1 MGNGAEHSKTINVVR
16 GQNNQWT
23 IANKPDYVTLDAQTG
38 KVTFNANTIKPNS
51 SITITPKAGT
61 GHSVSSNPSTLTAPA
76 AHTVNT
82 TEIVKDYGSN
92 VTAAEINNAVQ
103 VANKRTATIKNGT
116 AMPTNLAGGSTT
128 TIPVTVTYNDGST
141 EEVQESIFTKADK
154 RELITAKNHLDDPV
168 STEGKKPGTIT
179 QYNNAMHNAQ
189 QQINTAKTEAQ
200 QVINNE
206 RATPQQVSDALTK
219 VRAAQTKIDQAK
231 ALLQNKEDN
240 SQLVT
245 SKNNLQSS
253 VNQVPSTAGMTQ
265 QSIDNYNAK
274 KREAETE
281 ITAAQRVIDNGDA
294 TAQQISDEKHRVDNA
309 LTALN
314 QAKHDLTADT
324 HALEQAVQQLN
335 RTGTTTGKKP
345 ASITAYNNSIRAL
358 QSDLTSA
365 KNSANAIIQKPIR
378 TVQEVQSALTNV
390 NRVNERLTQA
400 INQLVP
406 LADNS
411 ALRTAKTKLDE
422 EINKSVTT
430 DGMTQSSI
438 QAYENAKRA
447 GQTES
452 TNAQNVINNGDA
464 TDQQIAAEKT
474 KVEEKYNSL
483 KQAIAGLTPDL
494 APLQTAKTQLQNDID
509 QPTSTTGMTSTSVAT
524 FNEKLSAARTKIQE
538 IDRVLASHPD
548 VATIRQN
555 VTAAN
560 AAKTALDQAR
570 NGLTVDKAPLE
581 NAKNQLQ
588 HSIDTQTSTTGMTQ
602 DSINAYNA
610 KLTAARNKIQQINQ
624 VLAGSPTVEQ
634 INTNTSA
641 ANQAKSDLDHAR
653 QALTPDKAPLQ
664 NAKTQLEQSINQP
677 TDTTGMTT
685 ASLNAYNQKL
695 QAARQ
700 KLTEINQVL
709 NGNPTVQNIN
719 DKVTEANQAKDQLN
733 TARQGLTLDRQP
745 ALTTL
750 HGASNLNQAQQ
761 NNFTQQINAAQNH
774 AALETIKSNI
784 TALNTAMTKL
794 KDSVADNNT
803 IKSGQNYTDA
813 TPANK
818 QAYDNAVNAAK
829 GVIGETTNPTMDV
842 NTVNQKAASV
852 KSTKDALDGQQ
863 NLQRAKTEA
872 TNAITHASDLNQAQ
886 KNALTQQVNSA
897 QNVQAVNDIKQTT
910 HSLNTAMTGLKRGVA
925 NHNQVVQS
933 DNYVN
938 ADTNKKNDYNNAY
951 NHANDIINGNAQHPV
966 ITPSDVNNALSNVT
980 SKEHALNGEAKLN
993 AAKQE
998 ANTAL
1003 GHLNNLNNAQRQ
1015 NLQSQINGAHQIDAV
1030 NTIKQNATNLNSAMG
1045 NLRQAVADKDQ
1056 VKRTEDYA
1064 DADTAKQNA
1073 YNSAVSSAETI
1084 INQTTNP
1091 TMSVDDVNRA
1101 TSAVTSNK
1109 NALNGDEKLA
1119 QSKTDAA
1126 RAIDALPHLN
1136 NAQKADVKSKIN
1148 AASNIAG
1155 VNTVKQQGTDLNTAM
1170 GNLQGAI
1177 NDEQTTLNSQN
1188 YQDATPSKKTAYTN
1202 AVQAAK
1208 DILNKSNGQNKTKD
1222 QVTEAMNQL
1231 NSAKNNLDGTR
1242 LLDQAKQTAKQQL
1255 NNMTHLTTAQK
1266 TNLTNQI
1273 NSGTT
1278 VAGVHT
1284 VQSNA
1289 NTLDQAMNTLR
1300 QSIANKDATKA
1311 SEDYVDAN
1319 NDKQTAYNNA
1329 VAAAETIIN
1338 ANSNPEMNPSTITQ
1352 KAEQVNS
1359 SKTALNGDENLA
1371 AAKQNAKTYLNTL
1384 TSITDA
1390 QKNNLISQISS
1401 ATRVSGVDTVKQN
1414 AQHLDQ
1420 AMASLQSGI
1429 NNESQVKSSEKY
1441 RDADTNKQ
1449 QEYDN
1454 AITAAKAILNKSTGP
1469 NTAQNA
1475 VEAALQRV
1483 NNAKDAL
1490 NGDAKLIAAQ
1500 NAAKQ
1505 HLGTLTHI
1513 TTAQRNDLTNQI
1525 SQATN
1530 LAGVESVKQSANSLD
1545 GAMGNLQTAINDKS
1559 GTLASQNFLDADE
1572 QKRNAYNQAVSA
1584 AETILNKQT
1593 GPNTAKT
1600 AVEQALNNVNNAKHA
1615 LNGTQNLNNAK
1626 QAAITAINGASDLNQ
1641 KQKDALKT
1649 QANGAQRVSNAQD
1662 VQRNATELNTAMGTL
1677 KHAIADK
1684 TNTLASSKYVN
1695 ADSTKQNAYTT
1706 KVTNAEHIISGTPTV
1721 VTTPSEVTAAA
1732 NQVNSAKQEL
1742 NGDERLRVAKQNAN
1756 TAIDALT
1763 QLNTPQKAKLKEQV
1777 GQANRLE
1784 DVQTVQ
1790 TNGQALN
1797 NAMKGLRDS
1806 IANETTV
1813 KASQNYTDA
1822 SSNNQSTYNS
1832 AVSNAKGIINQTN
1845 NPTMDTSAITQ
1856 ATTQVNNA
1864 KNGLNGAEN
1873 LRNAQNTAKQ
1883 NLNTLSH
1890 LTNNQKS
1897 AISTQ
1902 IDRAGHVSEV
1912 TAAKN
1917 AATELNTQMGNLEQ
1931 AIHDQNTV
1939 KQSVKFTD
1947 ADKAKRDAYTNA
1959 VSRAEAILNKTQGAN
1974 TSKQDVEAAIQNV
1987 SSAKNALNGDQ
1998 NVTNAKNAAK
2008 NALNN
2013 LTSINNAQKRDLT
2026 TKIDQATTVA
2036 GVEAVSNTGTQ
2047 LNTAM
2052 ANLQNGINDKTN
2064 TLASENYHDA
2074 DSDKKTAY
2082 TQAVTNAENILN
2094 KNSGSNLDKTAVENA
2109 LSQVA
2114 NAKGALNGN
2123 HNLEQAK
2130 SNANTTINGLQHL
2143 TTAQKDKLKQ
2153 QVQQAQNVAGVD
2165 TVKSSANTLNGAMGT
2180 LRNSIQDNT
2189 ATKNGQNY
2197 LDATGSNKTNYN
2209 NAVDSANGV
2218 INATSNPNMDANAI
2232 NQIATQVTSTKNAL
2246 DGTHNLTQAKQ
2257 TATNAIDGAT
2267 NLNKAQKDALK
2278 AQVTSAQRVANVTS
2292 IQQTANELNTAMGQL
2307 QHGIDDEN
2315 ATKQTQK
2322 YRDAEQSKKTAYDQA
2337 VAAAKAILNKQTGSN
2352 SDKAAVDRA
2361 LQQVTSTKDALN
2373 GDAKLAEAKAAAK
2386 QNLGTLNHITNA
2398 QRTDLEGQIN
2408 QATTVD
2414 GVNTVKTNANT
2425 LDGAMNSLQGS
2436 INDKDA
2442 TLRNQNYLDADESK
2456 RNAYTQAVTAAEGI
2470 LNKQTGGNT
2479 SKADVDN
2486 ALNAVTRAKAA
2497 LNGAENLRNAKTS
2510 ATNTINGLPNLTQL
2524 QKDNLKHQV
2533 EQAQNVAG
2541 VNGVKDKGNTLN
2553 TAMGALRTSIQ
2564 NDNTTKTSQNYLDAS
2579 DSNKNNYNTAV
2590 NNANGVINATNN
2602 PNMDANAI
2610 NGMANQVNTTKAAL
2624 NGVQNLAQAKT
2635 NATNTINNAHDL
2647 NQKQKDALKT
2657 QVNNAQRV
2665 SDANNVQHTA
2675 TELNG
2680 AMTALKAAIADKE
2693 RTKASGNYVNA
2704 DQEKRQAYDSKV
2716 TNAEN
2721 IINGTPNATLTVND
2735 VNSAT
2740 SQVNAAKTALNGDNN
2755 LRVAKEN
2762 ANNTIDGLAQL
2773 NNAQKAK
2780 LKEQVQSAT
2789 TLEGVQTVKNSSQTL
2804 NTAMKGLRDS
2814 IANEATIKA
2823 GQNYTDASPTN
2834 RNEYDSAV
2842 TAAKAIINQTSNPT
2856 MEPNTITQATSQ
2868 VTTKEHA
2875 LNGAQNLAQAKTT
2888 AKNNLNNLTSI
2899 NNAQK
2904 DALTRSIDGATTVA
2918 GVNQE
2923 TAKAT
2928 ELNNAMH
2935 SLQNGINDEA
2945 QTKQTQKYLD
2955 AEPIKKSAYDQAV
2968 NAAKAI
2974 LTKASGQNVDKAAVE
2989 QALQNVNSTKTAL
3002 NGDAKLNE
3010 AKAAAKQTLG
3020 TLTHINNAQRTALD
3034 NEITQ
3039 ATNVEGVNTVK
3050 AKAQQ
3055 LDGAMGQ
3062 LETSIRDKDT
3072 TLQSQN
3078 YQDADDA
3085 KRTAYSQAVNA
3096 AATILNKTAGGN
3108 TPKADVERAMQ
3119 AVTQANTALNGIQN
3133 LERAKQA
3140 ANTAITNAS
3149 DLNTKQKEAL
3159 KAQVT
3164 SAGRVSAA
3172 NGVEHT
3178 ATELNTAMTALKRA
3192 IADKAET
3199 KASGNYVNADANKRQ
3214 AYDEKV
3220 TAAENIVSGTPTP
3233 TLTPA
3238 DVTNAATQVTN
3249 AKTQLNGNHNLEVAK
3264 QNANTAIDGLT
3275 SLNGPQKAKLKE
3287 QVGQATTLP
3296 NVQTVRDNAQTLNSA
3311 MKGLRDSI
3319 ANEATIKAG
3328 QNYTDASPNN
3338 RSEYDSAVTA
3348 AKAIIDQTTSPSMN
3362 AQEIN
3367 QAKDQVTAK
3376 QQALNGQENLRTAQ
3390 TNAKQHLNGLSD
3402 LTDAQKDAV
3411 KRQIEGATHVNEV
3424 TQAQNNAD
3432 ALNTAMTNLK
3442 NGIQDQN
3449 TIKQGVN
3456 FTDADEAKRNAYT
3469 NAVTQAEQILNKA
3482 QGPNTAKDNVESAL
3496 QNVQRAKNELNGNQN
3511 VANAKSTAKN
3521 ALNNLTSINNAQ
3533 KEALKTQIE
3542 GASTVAGV
3550 NQVSTTASELNT
3562 AMSNLQSGIND
3573 EAATKAAQKYTDA
3586 DRDKQ
3591 TAYNDAVTAAKTLL
3605 DKTAGSNDNKA
3616 AVEQALQRVNTAK
3629 TALNGD
3635 ARLNEAKNTAKQQ
3648 LATMSHLTNAQKAN
3662 LTEQIE
3668 RGTTVAGVQGIQ
3680 ANAGTLD
3687 QAMNQLRQSIA
3698 SKDTTKSSEDY
3709 QDANADL
3716 QNAYNRAVSDA
3727 EGIISATNN
3736 PEMNPD
3742 TINQKASQ
3750 VNSAKS
3756 ALNGDEKLAAAKQT
3770 AKTDIGR
3777 LTDLNNAQRTAAN
3790 AEVDQAPNLAAVTA
3804 AKNKATSLNT
3814 AMGNLKHA
3822 LAEKDNTK
3830 RSVNYTD
3837 ADQPKQQAYDTAVT
3851 QAEAITNANGSNA
3864 NETQVQAALN
3874 QLNQAKNDLNGD
3886 NKVAQA
3892 KETAKRALASY
3903 SNLNNAQ
3910 STAATSQIDNATTV
3924 ADVTAAQN
3932 TANELNTAMGQLQ
3945 NGINDQNTVKQ
3956 QVNFTDADQGKKDA
3970 YTNAV
3975 TNAQGILDKANGQNM
3990 TKAQVE
3996 AALNQV
4002 TTAKN
4007 ALNGDANVRQ
4017 AKSDAKAN
4025 LGTLTHLNNA
4035 QKQDLTSQIEGATTV
4050 NGVNSVKT
4058 KAQDLDGAM
4067 QRLESAIANK
4077 DQTKASENY
4086 IDADPT
4092 KKTAFDNAIIQAES
4106 YLNKD
4111 HGANK
4116 DKQAVE
4122 QAIQS
4127 VTSTENALN
4136 GDANLQRAKTEAT
4149 QAIDNL
4155 THLNTPQ
4162 KTALKQ
4168 QVNAAQRVSGV
4179 TDLKNSATSL
4189 NNAMDQ
4195 LKQAIA
4201 DHDTIVAGGNYTNA
4215 SPDKQGAYT
4224 DAYNAAKNIV
4234 NGSPNV
4240 ITNAADVTAAT
4251 QRVNNA
4257 ETGLNGDTNL
4267 ATAKQ
4272 QAKDALRQ
4280 MTHLSDAQKQSIT
4293 GQIDSATQ
4301 VTGVQSVKDNATN
4314 LDNAMNQLRNSIA
4327 NKDEVKA
4334 SQPYVDADTDKQN
4347 AYNTA
4352 VTSAENIINATS
4364 QPTLNPSA
4372 VTQAANQVN
4381 TNKTALNGA
4390 QNLANKKQE
4399 TTANINQLSHLN
4411 NAQKQD
4417 LNTQVTNAPNI
4428 STVNQVK
4435 TKAEQ
4440 LDQAME
4446 RLINGIQDK
4455 DQVKQSVNFTDA
4467 DPEKQTA
4474 YNNAVTA
4481 AENIINQANG
4491 TNANQSQVEA
4501 ALSTVTTTKQ
4511 ALNGDRKVTDA
4522 KNNANQR
4529 LSTLDNL
4536 NNAQKGAVTG
4546 NINQAHTVA
4555 EVTQA
4560 IQTAQELNTAMGNLK
4575 NSLNDKD
4582 TTLGSQNFADA
4593 DPEKKNAYN
4602 EAVRNAENILNK
4614 STGTNVPKD
4623 QVEAA
4628 MNQVNTTKA
4637 ALNGTQNLEKAKQ
4650 HANTA
4655 IDGLSHLTNAQ
4666 KDALKQ
4672 LVQQSTTVAE
4682 AQGNEQK
4689 ANNVDAAMDKLRQS
4703 IADNATTKQNQNYT
4717 DASPNKKDAY
4727 NNAVTTAQGII
4738 DQTTNP
4744 TLDPTVINQAAG
4756 QVSTTKNALNGN
4768 ENLEAAKQQ
4777 ATQSLGSL
4785 DNLNNAQK
4793 QAVTN
4798 QINGAHTVDEANQ
4811 IKQNAQNL
4819 NTAMGNLKQ
4828 AIADKDAT
4836 KATVNFTDADQ
4847 AKQQAYNTAV
4857 TNAENIISK
4866 ANGGNATQTEV
4877 EQAIQQ
4883 VNATKQALNG
4893 NANVQHAKDEAT
4905 ALINSSNDLN
4915 QAQKDALK
4923 QQVQNATTVAGV
4935 NNVKQTAQELNNAMT
4950 QLKQGIADKEQTKA
4964 DGNFV
4969 NADPDKQNAYNQ
4981 AVAKAEALISGTPD
4995 VVVTPSE
5002 ITAALNKV
5010 TQAKNDLNG
5019 NTNLATAKQNVQQA
5033 IDQLP
5038 NLNQAQRDE
5047 YNKQITQATLVP
5059 NVNAIQ
5065 QAATTLND
5073 AMTQLKQGI
5082 ADKDQTKANGNFV
5095 NADTDKQNAYNNA
5108 VAHAEQIISGT
5119 PNANVDPQ
5127 QVAQALQQ
5135 VNQAKGDLN
5144 GNHNLQVAK
5153 DNANTAIDQLPNL
5166 NQPQKTALKDQVSHA
5181 ELVTG
5186 VNAIKQNAD
5195 ALNNAMGTLKQQIQ
5209 ANSQV
5214 PQSVDFTQAD
5224 QDKQQAYNNAANQA
5238 QQIANG
5244 TPTPVLAPDT
5254 VTQAV
5259 TTMNQAKDALNG
5271 DEKLAQAKQD
5281 ALANL
5286 DTLRDL
5292 NQPQRDA
5299 LRNQINQ
5306 AQALATVE
5314 QTKQNAQNVN
5324 TAMGNLK
5331 QGIANKDTVK
5341 ASENYH
5347 DADVDKQ
5354 TAYTNAVSQ
5363 AEGIIN
5369 QTTNPTLNPDDITRA
5384 LTQVTDAKNS
5394 LNGEAKLATEK
5405 QNAKDAVS
5413 GMTHLNDAQKQALK
5427 GQIDQ
5432 SPEIATVNQVKQTAT
5447 SLDQAMDQL
5456 SQAIND
5462 KDQILADG
5470 NYLNADPDKQN
5481 AYKQAVAK
5489 AEALLNKQSGTNEVQ
5504 AQVESITNEVNA
5516 AKQALNGND
5525 NLANA
5530 KQQAKQQL
5538 ANLTHLNDA
5547 QKQSFES
5554 QITQAPLVT
5563 DVTTINQKAQTLD
5576 HAMELLRNSVAD
5588 NQTTLASEDYHDATA
5603 QRQNDYNKAVTA
5615 ANNIINQTTSPTM
5628 NPDDVNGAT
5637 TQVNNTKVALDGDE
5651 NLAAAK
5657 QQANNRLDQ
5666 LDHLNNAQK
5675 QQLQSQIT
5683 QSSDIAAVNGH
5694 KQTAESLNTAMGNLI
5709 NAIADHQAVE
5719 QRGNFINADTDKQ
5732 TAYNT
5737 AVNEAAAMINKQ
5749 TGQNANQTEVEQA
5762 ITKVQTT
5769 LQALNGDHNLQV
5781 AKTNAT
5787 QAIDAL
5793 TSLNDPQKTALK
5805 DQVTAA
5811 TLVTAV
5817 HQIEQNAN
5825 TLNQAMHGLRQSIQD
5840 NAATKANSKYINE
5853 DQPEQQNYDQAV
5865 QAANNIINEQ
5875 TATLDN
5881 NAINQAAA
5889 TVNTTKAALHGDV
5902 KLQNDKDHA
5911 KQTVSQLAHLNNA
5924 QKHMEDTLIDSE
5936 TTRTAVKQDL
5946 TEAQAL
5952 DQLMDALQQ
5961 SIADK
5966 DATRASSAYVNAEP
5980 NKKQAYDEAVQN
5992 AESIIAG
5999 LNNPTINKGNV
6010 SSATQAVISSKNA
6023 LDGVERLAQDKQTA
6037 GNSLNHL
6044 DQLTPA
6050 QQQALEN
6057 QINNATTRDKVAE
6070 IIAQAQALNEAM
6082 KALKESIKD
6091 QPQTEASSKFINED
6105 QAQKDAYTQAVQ
6117 HAKDLINKT
6126 TDPTLAKSIID
6137 QATQAVTDAKNNL
6150 HGDQKLAQDKQR
6162 ATETLNNL
6170 SNLNTPQRQALEN
6183 QINNAATRGE
6193 VAQKLT
6199 EAQALNQAME
6209 ALRNSIQDQQQTEA
6223 GSKFINEDKPQKD
6236 AYQAAVQ
6243 NAKDLINQTNN
6254 PTLDK
6259 AQVEQLTQAVNQAK
6273 DNLHGDQKLAD
6284 DKQHAV
6290 TDLNQLNGLNNP
6302 QRQALESQI
6311 NNAATRDE
6319 VAQKLAE
6326 AKALDQAM
6334 QALRNSIQ
6342 DQQQT
6347 ESGSK
6352 FINEDKPQKD
6362 AYQAAVQNAKDLINQ
6377 TGNPTLDKS
6386 QVEQLTQAVTT
6397 AKDNLHGDQKLA
6409 RDQQQAVTTVNALPN
6424 LNHAQQQ
6431 ALTDAINAAPTRT
6444 EVAQHVQT
6452 ATELDHAMETLKNK
6466 VDQVNTDKAQ
6476 PNYTE
6481 ASTDKKEAVDQ
6492 ALQAAQSITDPTN
6505 GSNANK
6511 DAVEQALTKLQEK
6524 ENELNGNERVA
6535 EAKTQAKQTIDQLT
6549 HLNADQI
6556 ATAKQNIDQATK
6568 LQPIAE
6574 LVDQATQ
6581 LNQSMDQLQQ
6591 AVNEHANVEQ
6601 TVDYTQADSDKQNAY
6616 KQAIAD
6622 AENVLKQ
6629 NANKQQVD
6637 QALQNILNAKQAL
6650 NGDERVALAKTNGK
6664 HDIDQLNALNNA
6676 QQDGFKGRID
6686 QSNDLN
6692 QIQQI
6697 VDEAKAL
6704 NRAMDQ
6710 LSQEITGNEGR
6721 TKGSTNYVNADT
6733 QVKQVYDEAV
6743 DKAKQA
6749 LDKSTGQ
6756 NLTAEQV
6763 IKLNDAIT
6771 AAKKALN
6778 GEERL
6783 NNRKAE
6789 ALQRLDQLTHLNNAQ
6804 RQLAIQQ
6811 INNAETLNKASRAIN
6826 RATKLDNAM
6835 GAVQQYIDEQHLGVI
6850 SSTNYINADDNLKAN
6865 YDNAIANAAH
6875 ELDKV
6880 QGNAI
6885 AKAEAEQLKQNI
6897 IDAQNALNG
6906 DQNLANA
6913 KDKANAFVNS
6923 LNGLNQQQQDLAH
6936 KAINNADTV
6945 SDVTDIV
6952 NNQIDL
6958 NDAMETLKHLVD
6970 NEIPNAEQTV
6980 NYQNADDNA
6989 KTNFDDAK
6997 RLANTLLNSDNTNVN
7012 DINGAIQTVND
7023 AIHNLNGDQRLQ
7035 DAKDKAIQSINQA
7048 LANKLKEIEASNAT
7062 DQDKL
7067 IAKNKAEELANS
7079 IINNIN
7085 KATSNQAVSQV
7096 QTAGNHA
7103 IEQVHAN
7110 EIPKAKI
7117 DANKDVDKQVQSLID
7132 EIDRNP
7138 NLTDKEKQALK
7149 DRINQILQQGHN
7161 GINNAMTK
7169 EEIEQAK
7176 AQLAQALQDIKDLV
7190 KAKEDAK
7197 QDVDKQVQAL
7207 IDEIDQNPNLT
7218 DKEKQALKDRINQI
7232 LQQGHNGIN
7241 NAMTKEEIEQAKAQ
7255 LAQALQDIKDL
7266 VKAKENAKQ
7275 DIDKRVQALID
7286 EIDQN
7291 PNLTDKE
7298 KQALK
7303 DRINQI
7309 LQQGHNDINNA
7320 LTKEE
7325 IEQAKAQLAQALQD
7339 IKDLVKAKEDAKN
7352 AIKAL
7357 ANAKRDQINSNPDLT
7372 PEQKA
7377 KALKEID
7384 EAEKRALQNVE
7395 NAQTIDQLN
7404 RGLNLGLDD
7413 IRNTHVWEVDEQPA
7427 VNEIF
7432 EATPE
7437 QILVNGE
7444 LIVHRDDIITEQD
7457 ILAHIN
7463 LIDQLSAEV
7472 IDTPSTATIS
7482 DSLTAKVEVTL
7493 LDGSKVIVNV
7503 PVKVVEKELSVV
7515 KQQAIESIE
7524 NAAQQKIDE
7533 INNSVT
7539 LTLEQKEAAIAEV
7552 NKLKQQ
7558 AIDYINNAPDVH
7570 SVEEIQQQEQAHI
7583 EQFYPEQFTIEQAKS
7598 NAIKSIEDAI
7608 QHMIDEIKARTD
7620 LTDKEKQEAIA
7631 KLNQLKEQA
7640 IQAIQRAQSI
7650 DEISEQLEQFKA
7662 QMKAANPTAKEL
7674 AKRKQEAISR
7684 IKDFSNEKI
7693 NSIRNSEIG
7702 TTDEKQA
7709 AMNQIN
7715 EIVLETIRD
7724 INNAHTLQQV
7734 EAALNNGIAR
7744 ISAVQIVISDRA
7756 KQSSSTGNE
7765 SNSHL
7770 TIGYGTANHPFNS
7783 STIGHKK
7790 KIDEDDDI
7798 DPLHMRH
7805 FSNNFGNVIKNAI
7818 GVVGISGLLASFWFF
7833 IAKRRRKEDEE
7844 EELEIRDNNK
7854 DSIKETLDD
7863 TKHLP
7868 LLFAKRRR
7876 KEDEED
7882 VTVEEKD
7889 TLNNGESLDK
7899 VKHTPFFLPKRRRK
7913 EDEEDVEV
7921 TNENTDEKVLQDNEH
7936 SPILIAK
7943 RRKDKEVDVETTTS
7957 IESNEDDAPLL
7968 LAKKK
7973 NQKDNQSKGKK
7984 SASKNLL
7991 KS

>member
-1 MGNGAEHSKTINVVR
+1 MNYRDKIQKFSIRKYTVGTFSTVIATLVFLGLNTSQAQAAETNQPASALKQKQQNGDTQTENREVEVQNSQNGQSLSAPIENEQPNNNQTNHVDASAVQSSTTEHDQPVSQNEQAKKDTAAATPTQSAKAASKHEQSESRAANKKENDNKATHVESHEANVVTASDSSDSGNVQHDRNELQAFFDANYHDYRFIDRENADSGTFNYVKGIFDKINTLLGSNDPINNKDLQLAYKELEQAVALIRTMPQRQQTSRRSSRIQTRSIESRAAEPRSVSDYQNANSSYYVENANDGSGYPVGTYINASSKGAPYNLPTTPWNTLKASDAKEIALITAKQTGDGYQWVIKFNKGHAPHENMIYWFALPAGQTPVGRTEFVTVNADGTNVQWSNGAGAGANKPLPEMWPYGVNDSRSWDYKIRNRSGQVIYDWPTVHINSLKDLARASDYFSEAGATPATKAFGRQTFEYINGERPTESPGVPKVYTFIGKGDASYTISFKTQGPTIDKLYYAAGGRALEYNQLFMYSQLYVESTQDYQQRLNGLRQVVNRTYRIGTTKRVEVSQGNVQTKKVLESTNLNIDDFMDDPLSYVKTPSNKVLGFYPTSANTNAFRPGGVNPLNEYQLSQLFTDDKLQQAARTGSPIRLMIGFDYPDAFGNGETLVPVNLTVLPEIQHNIKFFKNDDGQNIADKPASKQAGHPVFYVYAGNQGNASVNLGGSVTSIQPLRINLTSNENFTDKDWQITGIPRTLHIENSTNRTNNARERNIELVGNLLPGDYFGTIRFGRKEQLFEIRVKPHTPRITTTAEELRGTALQKVPVTVTDIPLDPSALVYLVIPTSQTRDGGSEADQIPSGYTKIATGTPDGVHSTITIRPEDYVVFIPPVGNQIRALIFYNNVVASNMSNAVTILPDDIPPTINNPVGLNAKYYRGDEVSFTMGVSDRHSGLKSTTITTLPSGWTSNLTKSDKKNGSLAISGRVSMNQAYNSDITFKVSATDNVNNTTNDSQSKHVTVHVGKISDDAHPIVLGNSEKVVVVNPTALTGDEKQRITTAFMNKNQNIRGYLASSNPVTVDNHGNVTLQYRDGSSTTLDATNVMTYEPVVKPEYQTANAAKTATVTIAKGQSFNIGDIKQYFTLSNGQAIPSSSFTNITSDRTIPTAQEVSQMNAGTQLYHIVATNAYHKDTEDFYITLKIIDVKQPEGDQRVYRMSTYDITTDEISKVKQAFINANRDAISFAEGDISVTNTPNGSNVSTITVNINKGRLTKSFTSNLNNMNFLRWVNFPQDYTVTWTNAKIANRPTDGGLSWSDDHKSLIYRYDATLGTQITTNDILTLLKATTTVPGLRNNIAGNEKAQAEAGGRPNYKTTGYSQSNPTSDGQRQFTLNGQVIQIMDIINPSNGFGGQPVTNSNVRANHSNSTVVSVNESAANGAGAFTIDHVVKNNSTHNAADAVYKAQLYLSPYGPKQYVEHLNQNTDNTNEAINIYFVPSDLVNPTISVGNYTNHQVFTGETFTNTITANDNFGVQSVTVPTTSQLTGTVDNNHQHVSATAPNVTSTTNKTINLVATDTSGNTATTSFNVTIKPLRDKYRVGTSSTAANPVRIANISNNATVSQADQTAIINSLTFTSNAPNRNYATASANEITSKTVSNVSRTGNNAQVTVTVTYQDGTTSTVTVPVKHVIPEIVAHSHYTVQGQDFPTGNGASASDYFKLSNGSAIPDATITWVSGQAPNKNNTTIGQDINVTAHILIDGETTPITKTATYKVVRTVPKQVFETARGVLYPGVSDMYDAKQYVKPVNNSWSTNAQHMNFQFTNSYGPSKDVVGISTRDIRVTYDNHQTQIIKILSKVKPDPPRIDGNSVTYKAGLTNQQIKINNVLSSSSIKLFKADNTPLTITNTTYGSGNTAVVTVSDALPNGEIKARSSISMNNVTYTTQDEHGRAIDVTRNESVDSNDSASVHVTPQLQATTEGAVFIKGGDGFDFGHVERFIQNPPHGATVAWHDNPDTWKNTVGNTHKTAVVTLPNGQGTRNVEVPVKVYPVDNAKAPSRDVKGQNLTNGTDAINYITFDPNTNTNGITAAWANRQQPNNQQAGVQHLNVDVTYPGISAAKRVPVTVNVYQFEFPQTSYTTTVGGTLASGTQASGYAHIQNATGLPTDGFTYKWNNAATGTNDANWAAMNKPNTAQVINAKYDVIYNGHTFATSLPAKFVVKDVQPAKPTVTETAAGVITIAPGANQTVNTHAGNVTTYADKLVIKRNGNVVTTFTRHNNTSPWVKEASAANVAGIAGTNNGITVAAGTFNPADTIQAVATQGSGETISDEQRSDDFTVVAPQPNQATTKIWQNGHVDITPNNPSGHLINPTQAMDIAYTEKVGNGAEHSKTLNAVR

-23 IANKPDYVTLDAQTG
+23 IANKPDYVTLDAHTG

-51 SITITPKAGT
+51 AITITPKAGT
-61 GHSVSSNPSTLTAPA
+61 GHSASSNPSTLTAPA

-128 TIPVTVTYNDGST
+128 TIPVTVTYNDSST

-168 STEGKKPGTIT
+168 STDGKKPGTIT
-179 QYNNAMHNAQ
+179 QYNNAIHNAQ

-200 QVINNE
+200 QVINDE
-206 RATPQQVSDALTK
+206 RATPQQVNAALSK
-219 VRAAQTKIDQAK
+219 VQAAQTKINEAK

-253 VNQVPSTAGMTQ
+253 VNQVPSTTGMTQ

-274 KREAETE
+274 KREAESE

-314 QAKHDLTADT
+314 QAKQNLTADT
-324 HALEQAVQQLN
+324 HELEQAVHQLN

-378 TVQEVQSALTNV
+378 SVQEVQTALTNV
-390 NRVNERLTQA
+390 NRVNDRLTQA

-474 KVEEKYNSL
+474 KVEEKYNGL

-494 APLQTAKTQLQNDID
+494 APLQAAKTQLQNDID
-509 QPTSTTGMTSTSVAT
+509 QPTSTTGMTSASVAA
-524 FNEKLSAARTKIQE
+524 FNDKLSAARTKIQE

-560 AAKTALDQAR
+560 ATKTALDQAR

-588 HSIDTQTSTTGMTQ
+588 QSIDTQTSTTGMTQ

-624 VLAGSPTVEQ
+624 VLAGSPTVDQ

-664 NAKTQLEQSINQP
+664 TAKTQLEQSINQP

-719 DKVTEANQAKDQLN
+719 DKVAEANQAKDQLN

-745 ALTTL
+745 AFTTL

-761 NNFTQQINAAQNH
+761 NNFTQQINAAPNH

-784 TALNTAMTKL
+784 TALNNAMTKL
-794 KDSVADNNT
+794 KDSVADNNS

-813 TPANK
+813 TTANK

-842 NTVNQKAASV
+842 NTVNQKAETV
-852 KSTKDALDGQQ
+852 KSTKGALDGQQ

-872 TNAITHASDLNQAQ
+872 TNAITHASDLNQTQ
-886 KNALTQQVNSA
+886 KNALTQQVNNA

-910 HSLNTAMTGLKRGVA
+910 QSLNTAMTGLKRGVA

-980 SKEHALNGEAKLN
+980 SKEQALNGEAKLN

-1003 GHLNNLNNAQRQ
+1003 GQLNNLNNAQRQ
-1015 NLQSQINGAHQIDAV
+1015 NLQSQINGAHQIETV

-1045 NLRQAVADKDQ
+1045 NLRQAVADKEQ

-1091 TMSVDDVNRA
+1091 TMSVNDVNSA
-1101 TSAVTSNK
+1101 TSAVTTNK

-1126 RAIDALPHLN
+1126 SAIDALPHLN

-1222 QVTEAMNQL
+1222 QVTEAMNQV

-1266 TNLTNQI
+1266 THLTNQI

-1284 VQSNA
+1284 AQSNA

-1371 AAKQNAKTYLNTL
+1371 TAKLNAKTYLNTL

-1401 ATRVSGVDTVKQN
+1401 ATRVSSVDTVKQN

-1420 AMASLQSGI
+1420 AMASLQNGI

-1454 AITAAKAILNKSTGP
+1454 AITAAKAILNKQHGP

-1483 NNAKDAL
+1483 KTAKNAL

-1572 QKRNAYNQAVSA
+1572 QKRNAYNQAVSN

-1600 AVEQALNNVNNAKHA
+1600 AVEQALNNVNSAKHA

-1641 KQKDALKT
+1641 HQKDALKA

-1662 VQRNATELNTAMGTL
+1662 VQRNATELNTAMGQL
-1677 KHAIADK
+1677 QHAIADK
-1684 TNTLASSKYVN
+1684 TTTLASSKFVN
-1695 ADSTKQNAYTT
+1695 ADSTKQNVYTT

-1784 DVQTVQ
+1784 DVQSVQ
-1790 TNGQALN
+1790 TNGQSLN

-1822 SSNNQSTYNS
+1822 SPNNQSTYNS

-1845 NPTMDTSAITQ
+1845 NPTMDASAITQ

-1897 AISTQ
+1897 AISSQ

-1939 KQSVKFTD
+1939 KQGVNFTD

-1959 VSRAEAILNKTQGAN
+1959 VSRAETILNKTQGAN
-1974 TSKQDVEAAIQNV
+1974 TPKQDVEAAIQSV
-1987 SSAKNALNGDQ
+1987 TSAKNALNGDQ

-2008 NALNN
+2008 HALNN

-2026 TKIDQATTVA
+2026 TKIDQATTVS

-2094 KNSGSNLDKTAVENA
+2094 KNSGSNLDKAAVENA
-2109 LSQVA
+2109 LSQVT

-2180 LRNSIQDNT
+2180 LRNSIQDNA

-2197 LDATGSNKTNYN
+2197 LDATESNKTNYN

-2257 TATNAIDGAT
+2257 TATNAIDGDT

-2292 IQQTANELNTAMGQL
+2292 IQQTANELNTAIGQL

-2497 LNGAENLRNAKTS
+2497 LNGADNLRNAKTS
-2510 ATNTINGLPNLTQL
+2510 ATNTINGLPHLTQL

-2579 DSNKNNYNTAV
+2579 DINKNNYNTAV

-2610 NGMANQVNTTKAAL
+2610 NGMANQVNTTKA
-2624 NGVQNLAQAKT
+2624 
-2635 NATNTINNAHDL
+2635 
-2647 NQKQKDALKT
+2647 
-2657 QVNNAQRV
+2657 
-2665 SDANNVQHTA
+2665 
-2675 TELNG
+2675 
-2680 AMTALKAAIADKE
+2680 
-2693 RTKASGNYVNA
+2693 
-2704 DQEKRQAYDSKV
+2704 
-2716 TNAEN
+2716 
-2721 IINGTPNATLTVND
+2721 
-2735 VNSAT
+2735 
-2740 SQVNAAKTALNGDNN
+2740 
-2755 LRVAKEN
+2755 
-2762 ANNTIDGLAQL
+2762 
-2773 NNAQKAK
+2773 
-2780 LKEQVQSAT
+2780 
-2789 TLEGVQTVKNSSQTL
+2789 
-2804 NTAMKGLRDS
+2804 
-2814 IANEATIKA
+2814 
-2823 GQNYTDASPTN
+2823 
-2834 RNEYDSAV
+2834 
-2842 TAAKAIINQTSNPT
+2842 
-2856 MEPNTITQATSQ
+2856 
-2868 VTTKEHA
+2868 A

-2923 TAKAT
+2923 TVKAT

-2935 SLQNGINDEA
+2935 SLQNGINDET

-2955 AEPIKKSAYDQAV
+2955 AEPSKKSAYDQAV

-3096 AATILNKTAGGN
+3096 AATILNKTSGGN

-3164 SAGRVSAA
+3164 SAGRVSVA

-3192 IADKAET
+3192 IADKADT

-3233 TLTPA
+3233 TLTPS

-3296 NVQTVRDNAQTLNSA
+3296 NVQTVRDNAQTLNTA

-3319 ANEATIKAG
+3319 ANEATIKAE

-3348 AKAIIDQTTSPSMN
+3348 AKAIIGQTSSPTMN

-3376 QQALNGQENLRTAQ
+3376 QQALNGQENLTNAQ

-3402 LTDAQKDAV
+3402 LTNAQKDAA
-3411 KRQIEGATHVNEV
+3411 KRQIEGATHVSEV

-3469 NAVTQAEQILNKA
+3469 NAVTQAEQILNKV

-3496 QNVQRAKNELNGNQN
+3496 QNVQRAKNDLNGNQN
-3511 VANAKSTAKN
+3511 VANAKTTAKN

-3533 KEALKTQIE
+3533 KEALKSQIDS
-3542 GASTVAGV
+3542 ATTVAGV
-3550 NQVSTTASELNT
+3550 NQVSATASELNT
-3562 AMSNLQSGIND
+3562 AMSNLQNGIND

-3586 DRDKQ
+3586 DSDKQ

-3605 DKTAGSNDNKA
+3605 DKTAGTNDNKA

-3635 ARLNEAKNTAKQQ
+3635 ARLNQAKNTAKQQ
-3648 LATMSHLTNAQKAN
+3648 LATMSHLTDAQKAN
-3662 LTEQIE
+3662 LTSQIE

-3680 ANAGTLD
+3680 ANAGTLNE
-3687 QAMNQLRQSIA
+3687 AMNQLRQSIA
-3698 SKDTTKSSEDY
+3698 SKDATKASEDY
-3709 QDANADL
+3709 HDANTDL
-3716 QNAYNRAVSDA
+3716 QNAYNDAVTNA

-3770 AKTDIGR
+3770 AKSDIGR

-3924 ADVTAAQN
+3924 AGVTAAQN

-3975 TNAQGILDKANGQNM
+3975 TNAQGILDKAHGQNM

-4050 NGVNSVKT
+4050 NGVNGVKT

-4067 QRLESAIANK
+4067 QRLQSAIANK

-4092 KKTAFDNAIIQAES
+4092 NKTAFDNAITQAES

-4293 GQIDSATQ
+4293 VQIDNATQ

-4334 SQPYVDADTDKQN
+4334 SQPYVDADRDKQN

-4364 QPTLNPSA
+4364 QPTLDPSA

-4428 STVNQVK
+4428 STVSQVK

-4522 KNNANQR
+4522 KNNANQT

-4614 STGTNVPKD
+4614 STGTNVSKD

-4666 KDALKQ
+4666 KEALKQ

-4703 IADNATTKQNQNYT
+4703 IADNATTK
-4717 DASPNKKDAY
+4717 P
-4727 NNAVTTAQGII
+4727 
-4738 DQTTNP
+4738 
-4744 TLDPTVINQAAG
+4744 
-4756 QVSTTKNALNGN
+4756 
-4768 ENLEAAKQQ
+4768 
-4777 ATQSLGSL
+4777 
-4785 DNLNNAQK
+4785 
-4793 QAVTN
+4793 
-4798 QINGAHTVDEANQ
+4798 
-4811 IKQNAQNL
+4811 
-4819 NTAMGNLKQ
+4819 
-4828 AIADKDAT
+4828 
-4836 KATVNFTDADQ
+4836 
-4847 AKQQAYNTAV
+4847 
-4857 TNAENIISK
+4857 
-4866 ANGGNATQTEV
+4866 
-4877 EQAIQQ
+4877 
-4883 VNATKQALNG
+4883 
-4893 NANVQHAKDEAT
+4893 
-4905 ALINSSNDLN
+4905 
-4915 QAQKDALK
+4915 
-4923 QQVQNATTVAGV
+4923 
-4935 NNVKQTAQELNNAMT
+4935 
-4950 QLKQGIADKEQTKA
+4950 
-4964 DGNFV
+4964 
-4969 NADPDKQNAYNQ
+4969 
-4981 AVAKAEALISGTPD
+4981 
-4995 VVVTPSE
+4995 
-5002 ITAALNKV
+5002 
-5010 TQAKNDLNG
+5010 
-5019 NTNLATAKQNVQQA
+5019 
-5033 IDQLP
+5033 
-5038 NLNQAQRDE
+5038 
-5047 YNKQITQATLVP
+5047 
-5059 NVNAIQ
+5059 
-5065 QAATTLND
+5065 
-5073 AMTQLKQGI
+5073 
-5082 ADKDQTKANGNFV
+5082 
-5095 NADTDKQNAYNNA
+5095 
-5108 VAHAEQIISGT
+5108 
-5119 PNANVDPQ
+5119 
-5127 QVAQALQQ
+5127 
-5135 VNQAKGDLN
+5135 
-5144 GNHNLQVAK
+5144 
-5153 DNANTAIDQLPNL
+5153 
-5166 NQPQKTALKDQVSHA
+5166 
-5181 ELVTG
+5181 
-5186 VNAIKQNAD
+5186 
-5195 ALNNAMGTLKQQIQ
+5195 
-5209 ANSQV
+5209 
-5214 PQSVDFTQAD
+5214 
-5224 QDKQQAYNNAANQA
+5224 
-5238 QQIANG
+5238 
-5244 TPTPVLAPDT
+5244 
-5254 VTQAV
+5254 
-5259 TTMNQAKDALNG
+5259 
-5271 DEKLAQAKQD
+5271 KL
-5281 ALANL
+5281 
-5286 DTLRDL
+5286 
-5292 NQPQRDA
+5292 
-5299 LRNQINQ
+5299 
-5306 AQALATVE
+5306 
-5314 QTKQNAQNVN
+5314 
-5324 TAMGNLK
+5324 
-5331 QGIANKDTVK
+5331 
-5341 ASENYH
+5341 Y
-5347 DADVDKQ
+5347 
-5354 TAYTNAVSQ
+5354 
-5363 AEGIIN
+5363 
-5369 QTTNPTLNPDDITRA
+5369 
-5384 LTQVTDAKNS
+5384 
-5394 LNGEAKLATEK
+5394 
-5405 QNAKDAVS
+5405 
-5413 GMTHLNDAQKQALK
+5413 
-5427 GQIDQ
+5427 
-5432 SPEIATVNQVKQTAT
+5432 
-5447 SLDQAMDQL
+5447 
-5456 SQAIND
+5456 
-5462 KDQILADG
+5462 
-5470 NYLNADPDKQN
+5470 
-5481 AYKQAVAK
+5481 
-5489 AEALLNKQSGTNEVQ
+5489 
-5504 AQVESITNEVNA
+5504 
-5516 AKQALNGND
+5516 
-5525 NLANA
+5525 
-5530 KQQAKQQL
+5530 
-5538 ANLTHLNDA
+5538 
-5547 QKQSFES
+5547 
-5554 QITQAPLVT
+5554 
-5563 DVTTINQKAQTLD
+5563 
-5576 HAMELLRNSVAD
+5576 
-5588 NQTTLASEDYHDATA
+5588 
-5603 QRQNDYNKAVTA
+5603 
-5615 ANNIINQTTSPTM
+5615 
-5628 NPDDVNGAT
+5628 
-5637 TQVNNTKVALDGDE
+5637 
-5651 NLAAAK
+5651 
-5657 QQANNRLDQ
+5657 
-5666 LDHLNNAQK
+5666 
-5675 QQLQSQIT
+5675 
-5683 QSSDIAAVNGH
+5683 
-5694 KQTAESLNTAMGNLI
+5694 
-5709 NAIADHQAVE
+5709 
-5719 QRGNFINADTDKQ
+5719 
-5732 TAYNT
+5732 
-5737 AVNEAAAMINKQ
+5737 
-5749 TGQNANQTEVEQA
+5749 
-5762 ITKVQTT
+5762 
-5769 LQALNGDHNLQV
+5769 
-5781 AKTNAT
+5781 
-5787 QAIDAL
+5787 
-5793 TSLNDPQKTALK
+5793 
-5805 DQVTAA
+5805 
-5811 TLVTAV
+5811 
-5817 HQIEQNAN
+5817 
-5825 TLNQAMHGLRQSIQD
+5825 
-5840 NAATKANSKYINE
+5840 
-5853 DQPEQQNYDQAV
+5853 
-5865 QAANNIINEQ
+5865 
-5875 TATLDN
+5875 
-5881 NAINQAAA
+5881 
-5889 TVNTTKAALHGDV
+5889 
-5902 KLQNDKDHA
+5902 
-5911 KQTVSQLAHLNNA
+5911 
-5924 QKHMEDTLIDSE
+5924 
-5936 TTRTAVKQDL
+5936 
-5946 TEAQAL
+5946 
-5952 DQLMDALQQ
+5952 
-5961 SIADK
+5961 
-5966 DATRASSAYVNAEP
+5966 
-5980 NKKQAYDEAVQN
+5980 
-5992 AESIIAG
+5992 
-5999 LNNPTINKGNV
+5999 
-6010 SSATQAVISSKNA
+6010 
-6023 LDGVERLAQDKQTA
+6023 
-6037 GNSLNHL
+6037 
-6044 DQLTPA
+6044 
-6050 QQQALEN
+6050 
-6057 QINNATTRDKVAE
+6057 
-6070 IIAQAQALNEAM
+6070 
-6082 KALKESIKD
+6082 
-6091 QPQTEASSKFINED
+6091 
-6105 QAQKDAYTQAVQ
+6105 
-6117 HAKDLINKT
+6117 
-6126 TDPTLAKSIID
+6126 
-6137 QATQAVTDAKNNL
+6137 
-6150 HGDQKLAQDKQR
+6150 
-6162 ATETLNNL
+6162 
-6170 SNLNTPQRQALEN
+6170 
-6183 QINNAATRGE
+6183 
-6193 VAQKLT
+6193 
-6199 EAQALNQAME
+6199 
-6209 ALRNSIQDQQQTEA
+6209 
-6223 GSKFINEDKPQKD
+6223 
-6236 AYQAAVQ
+6236 
-6243 NAKDLINQTNN
+6243 
-6254 PTLDK
+6254 
-6259 AQVEQLTQAVNQAK
+6259 
-6273 DNLHGDQKLAD
+6273 
-6284 DKQHAV
+6284 
-6290 TDLNQLNGLNNP
+6290 
-6302 QRQALESQI
+6302 
-6311 NNAATRDE
+6311 
-6319 VAQKLAE
+6319 
-6326 AKALDQAM
+6326 
-6334 QALRNSIQ
+6334 
-6342 DQQQT
+6342 
-6347 ESGSK
+6347 
-6352 FINEDKPQKD
+6352 
-6362 AYQAAVQNAKDLINQ
+6362 
-6377 TGNPTLDKS
+6377 
-6386 QVEQLTQAVTT
+6386 
-6397 AKDNLHGDQKLA
+6397 
-6409 RDQQQAVTTVNALPN
+6409 
-6424 LNHAQQQ
+6424 
-6431 ALTDAINAAPTRT
+6431 
-6444 EVAQHVQT
+6444 
-6452 ATELDHAMETLKNK
+6452 
-6466 VDQVNTDKAQ
+6466 
-6476 PNYTE
+6476 
-6481 ASTDKKEAVDQ
+6481 
-6492 ALQAAQSITDPTN
+6492 
-6505 GSNANK
+6505 
-6511 DAVEQALTKLQEK
+6511 
-6524 ENELNGNERVA
+6524 
-6535 EAKTQAKQTIDQLT
+6535 
-6549 HLNADQI
+6549 
-6556 ATAKQNIDQATK
+6556 
-6568 LQPIAE
+6568 
-6574 LVDQATQ
+6574 
-6581 LNQSMDQLQQ
+6581 
-6591 AVNEHANVEQ
+6591 
-6601 TVDYTQADSDKQNAY
+6601 
-6616 KQAIAD
+6616 
-6622 AENVLKQ
+6622 
-6629 NANKQQVD
+6629 
-6637 QALQNILNAKQAL
+6637 
-6650 NGDERVALAKTNGK
+6650 
-6664 HDIDQLNALNNA
+6664 
-6676 QQDGFKGRID
+6676 
-6686 QSNDLN
+6686 
-6692 QIQQI
+6692 
-6697 VDEAKAL
+6697 
-6704 NRAMDQ
+6704 
-6710 LSQEITGNEGR
+6710 
-6721 TKGSTNYVNADT
+6721 
-6733 QVKQVYDEAV
+6733 
-6743 DKAKQA
+6743 
-6749 LDKSTGQ
+6749 
-6756 NLTAEQV
+6756 
-6763 IKLNDAIT
+6763 
-6771 AAKKALN
+6771 
-6778 GEERL
+6778 
-6783 NNRKAE
+6783 
-6789 ALQRLDQLTHLNNAQ
+6789 
-6804 RQLAIQQ
+6804 
-6811 INNAETLNKASRAIN
+6811 
-6826 RATKLDNAM
+6826 
-6835 GAVQQYIDEQHLGVI
+6835 
-6850 SSTNYINADDNLKAN
+6850 
-6865 YDNAIANAAH
+6865 
-6875 ELDKV
+6875 
-6880 QGNAI
+6880 
-6885 AKAEAEQLKQNI
+6885 
-6897 IDAQNALNG
+6897 
-6906 DQNLANA
+6906 
-6913 KDKANAFVNS
+6913 
-6923 LNGLNQQQQDLAH
+6923 
-6936 KAINNADTV
+6936 
-6945 SDVTDIV
+6945 
-6952 NNQIDL
+6952 
-6958 NDAMETLKHLVD
+6958 
-6970 NEIPNAEQTV
+6970 
-6980 NYQNADDNA
+6980 
-6989 KTNFDDAK
+6989 
-6997 RLANTLLNSDNTNVN
+6997 
-7012 DINGAIQTVND
+7012 
-7023 AIHNLNGDQRLQ
+7023 
-7035 DAKDKAIQSINQA
+7035 
-7048 LANKLKEIEASNAT
+7048 
-7062 DQDKL
+7062 
-7067 IAKNKAEELANS
+7067 
-7079 IINNIN
+7079 
-7085 KATSNQAVSQV
+7085 
-7096 QTAGNHA
+7096 
-7103 IEQVHAN
+7103 
-7110 EIPKAKI
+7110 
-7117 DANKDVDKQVQSLID
+7117 
-7132 EIDRNP
+7132 
-7138 NLTDKEKQALK
+7138 
-7149 DRINQILQQGHN
+7149 
-7161 GINNAMTK
+7161 
-7169 EEIEQAK
+7169 
-7176 AQLAQALQDIKDLV
+7176 
-7190 KAKEDAK
+7190 
-7197 QDVDKQVQAL
+7197 
-7207 IDEIDQNPNLT
+7207 
-7218 DKEKQALKDRINQI
+7218 
-7232 LQQGHNGIN
+7232 
-7241 NAMTKEEIEQAKAQ
+7241 
-7255 LAQALQDIKDL
+7255 
-7266 VKAKENAKQ
+7266 
-7275 DIDKRVQALID
+7275 
-7286 EIDQN
+7286 
-7291 PNLTDKE
+7291 
-7298 KQALK
+7298 
-7303 DRINQI
+7303 
-7309 LQQGHNDINNA
+7309 
-7320 LTKEE
+7320 
-7325 IEQAKAQLAQALQD
+7325 
-7339 IKDLVKAKEDAKN
+7339 
-7352 AIKAL
+7352 
-7357 ANAKRDQINSNPDLT
+7357 
-7372 PEQKA
+7372 
-7377 KALKEID
+7377 
-7384 EAEKRALQNVE
+7384 
-7395 NAQTIDQLN
+7395 
-7404 RGLNLGLDD
+7404 
-7413 IRNTHVWEVDEQPA
+7413 
-7427 VNEIF
+7427 
-7432 EATPE
+7432 
-7437 QILVNGE
+7437 
-7444 LIVHRDDIITEQD
+7444 
-7457 ILAHIN
+7457 
-7463 LIDQLSAEV
+7463 
-7472 IDTPSTATIS
+7472 
-7482 DSLTAKVEVTL
+7482 
-7493 LDGSKVIVNV
+7493 
-7503 PVKVVEKELSVV
+7503 
-7515 KQQAIESIE
+7515 
-7524 NAAQQKIDE
+7524 
-7533 INNSVT
+7533 
-7539 LTLEQKEAAIAEV
+7539 
-7552 NKLKQQ
+7552 
-7558 AIDYINNAPDVH
+7558 
-7570 SVEEIQQQEQAHI
+7570 
-7583 EQFYPEQFTIEQAKS
+7583 
-7598 NAIKSIEDAI
+7598 
-7608 QHMIDEIKARTD
+7608 
-7620 LTDKEKQEAIA
+7620 
-7631 KLNQLKEQA
+7631 
-7640 IQAIQRAQSI
+7640 
-7650 DEISEQLEQFKA
+7650 
-7662 QMKAANPTAKEL
+7662 
-7674 AKRKQEAISR
+7674 
-7684 IKDFSNEKI
+7684 
-7693 NSIRNSEIG
+7693 
-7702 TTDEKQA
+7702 
-7709 AMNQIN
+7709 
-7715 EIVLETIRD
+7715 
-7724 INNAHTLQQV
+7724 
-7734 EAALNNGIAR
+7734 
-7744 ISAVQIVISDRA
+7744 
-7756 KQSSSTGNE
+7756 
-7765 SNSHL
+7765 
-7770 TIGYGTANHPFNS
+7770 
-7783 STIGHKK
+7783 
-7790 KIDEDDDI
+7790 
-7798 DPLHMRH
+7798 
-7805 FSNNFGNVIKNAI
+7805 
-7818 GVVGISGLLASFWFF
+7818 
-7833 IAKRRRKEDEE
+7833 
-7844 EELEIRDNNK
+7844 
-7854 DSIKETLDD
+7854 
-7863 TKHLP
+7863 
-7868 LLFAKRRR
+7868 
-7876 KEDEED
+7876 
-7882 VTVEEKD
+7882 
-7889 TLNNGESLDK
+7889 
-7899 VKHTPFFLPKRRRK
+7899 
-7913 EDEEDVEV
+7913 
-7921 TNENTDEKVLQDNEH
+7921 
-7936 SPILIAK
+7936 
-7943 RRKDKEVDVETTTS
+7943 
-7957 IESNEDDAPLL
+7957 
-7968 LAKKK
+7968 
-7973 NQKDNQSKGKK
+7973 
-7984 SASKNLL
+7984 
-7991 KS
+7991 

>member
-1 MGNGAEHSKTINVVR
+1 MNLGGSVTSIQPLRINLTSNENFTDKDWQITGIPRTLHIENSTNRTNNARERNIELVGNLLPGDYFGTIRFGRKEQLFEIRVKPHTPTITTTAEQLRGTALQKVPVNISGIPLDPSALVYLVAPTNQTTNGGSEADQIPSGYTILATGTPDGVHNTITIRPQDYVVFIPPVGKQIRAVVYYNKVVASNMSNAVTILPDDIPPTINNPVGINAKYYRGDEVNFTMGVSDRHTGIKNTTITTLPNGWTSNLTKADKNNGSLSITGRVSMNQTFNSDITFKVSATDNANNTTNDSQSKHVSIHVGKISEDAHPIVLGNTEKVVVVNPTAVSNDEKQSIITAFMNKNQNIRGYLASTNPVTVDNNGNVTLHYRDGSSTTLDATNVMTYEPIVKPEYQTTNAPKTATVTIAKGQSFNIGDIKQYFTLSNGQGIPSGTFTNITSDRTIPTAQEVSQMNAGTQLYHIVASNAYHKDTEDFYISLKIVDVKQPEGDQRVYRTSTYDLTTDEISKVKQAFINANRDVITLAEGDISVTNTPNGANVSTITVNINKGRLTKSFASNLANMNFLRWVNFPQDYTVTWTNAKIANRPTDGGLSWSDDHKSLIYRYDATLGTQITTNDILTMLKATTTVPGLRNNITGNEKAQAEAGGRPNYRTTGYSQANASSDGQRQYTLNGQVIQILDIINPSNGYGGQPVTNSNTRANHSNATVVNVNEPAANGAGAFTIDHVVKSNSTHNASDAVYKAQLYLTPYGPKQYVEHLNQNTGNTTDAINIYFVPSDLVNPTISVGNYTNHQVFSGETFTNTITANDNFGVQSVTVPTTSQITGTVDNNHQHVSATAPNVTSATTKTINLLATDTSGNTATTSFNVTVKPLRDKYRVGTSSTAANPVRIANISNNATVSQADQTAIINSLTFTSNAPNRNYATASANEITSKTVSNVSRTGNNANVTVTVTYQDGTTSTVTVPVKHVIPEIVAHSHYTVQGQDFPAGNGSSASDYFKLSNGSAIPDATITWVSGQAPNKDNTRIGQDINVTAHILIDGETTPITKTATYKVVSSVPKHVFETNRGAVFPGVSDVYDAKQYVKPVNDSWTQNAQRMNFQFTNSYGPSKDVVGISTRDIRVTYDNHQTQIIKILAKVKPDPPRIDGNSVTYKAGLTNQQIKINNVLSSSSIKLFKADNTPLTITNTTYGSGNTAVVTVSDALPNGVIKARSSITMNNVTYTTQDEHGRAIDVTRNESVDSNDSATVTVTPQLQATTEGAVFIKGGDGFDFGHVERFIQNPPHGATVAWHDNPDTWKNTVGNTHKTAVVTLPSGQGTRNVEVPVKVYPVANAKAPSRDVKGQNLTNGTDAMNYITFDPNTNTNGITAAWANRQQPNNQQAGVQHLNVDVTYPGISAAKRVPVTVNVYQFEFPQTTYTTTVGGTLASGTQASGYAHMQNANGLPTDGFTYKWNNAATGTNDANWAAMNKPNAAKVVNAKYDVIYNGRTFATSLPAKFVVKDVQPAKPTVTETAAGAITIAPGANQTVNTHAGNVTTYADKLVIKRNGNVVTTFTRHNNTSPWVKEASAATVAGIAGTNNGITVAAGTFNPADTIQVVATQGSGETVSDEQRSDDFTVVAPQPNQATTKIWQNGHIDITPNNPSGHLINPTQAMDIAYTEKVGNGAEHSKTINVVR

-38 KVTFNANTIKPNS
+38 KVTFNANTIKSNS
-51 SITITPKAGT
+51 AITITPKAGT
-61 GHSVSSNPSTLTAPA
+61 GHSASSNPSTLTAPA
-76 AHTVNT
+76 THTVNT

-168 STEGKKPGTIT
+168 STDGKKPGTIT
-179 QYNNAMHNAQ
+179 QYNNAIHNAQ

-274 KREAETE
+274 KREAESE

-314 QAKHDLTADT
+314 QAKQNLTADT

-390 NRVNERLTQA
+390 NRVNERLTQG

-464 TDQQIAAEKT
+464 TDQQIAAEKA

-494 APLQTAKTQLQNDID
+494 APLQAAKTQLQNDID
-509 QPTSTTGMTSTSVAT
+509 QPTSTTGMTSASVAT

-560 AAKTALDQAR
+560 AAKSALDQAR

-602 DSINAYNA
+602 DSVNAYNA
-610 KLTAARNKIQQINQ
+610 KLTAARNKIQKINQ
-624 VLAGSPTVEQ
+624 VLAGSPTVDQ

-664 NAKTQLEQSINQP
+664 TAKTQLEQSINQP
-677 TDTTGMTT
+677 TDTTGMTI

-719 DKVTEANQAKDQLN
+719 DKVAEANQAKDQLN

-784 TALNTAMTKL
+784 TALNNAMTKL
-794 KDSVADNNT
+794 KESVADNNT

-829 GVIGETTNPTMDV
+829 GVIGETNNPTMDV

-886 KNALTQQVNSA
+886 KNVLTQQVNSA

-910 HSLNTAMTGLKRGVA
+910 QSLNTAMTGLKRGVA

-993 AAKQE
+993 TAKQE

-1003 GHLNNLNNAQRQ
+1003 GQLNNLNNAQRQ
-1015 NLQSQINGAHQIDAV
+1015 NLQSQINGAHQIETV

-1045 NLRQAVADKDQ
+1045 NLRQVVADKDQ

-1084 INQTTNP
+1084 INQSTNP
-1091 TMSVDDVNRA
+1091 TMSVNDVNSA
-1101 TSAVTSNK
+1101 TSAVTTNK

-1119 QSKTDAA
+1119 QSKTDAV

-1222 QVTEAMNQL
+1222 QVAEAMNQV

-1352 KAEQVNS
+1352 KADQVNS

-1390 QKNNLISQISS
+1390 QKNNLISQITS

-1454 AITAAKAILNKSTGP
+1454 AITAAKAILNKQHGP

-1483 NNAKDAL
+1483 NTAKDAL

-1641 KQKDALKT
+1641 HQKDALKA

-1790 TNGQALN
+1790 TNGQSLN

-1822 SSNNQSTYNS
+1822 SPNNQSTYNS

-1897 AISTQ
+1897 AISSQ

-1912 TAAKN
+1912 TVAKN

-1931 AIHDQNTV
+1931 AIHNQNTV
-1939 KQSVKFTD
+1939 KQGVNFTD

-1959 VSRAEAILNKTQGAN
+1959 VSRAETILNKTQGAN

-1987 SSAKNALNGDQ
+1987 TSAKNALNGNQ
-1998 NVTNAKNAAK
+1998 NVTNAKNTAK
-2008 NALNN
+2008 HALNN

-2047 LNTAM
+2047 LNAAM
-2052 ANLQNGINDKTN
+2052 ANLQNGINDKAH

-2082 TQAVTNAENILN
+2082 NQAVTNAENILN
-2094 KNSGSNLDKTAVENA
+2094 KNSGSNLDKAAVENA
-2109 LSQVA
+2109 LSQVT
-2114 NAKGALNGN
+2114 NAKGDLNGN

-2197 LDATGSNKTNYN
+2197 LDATESNKTNYN
-2209 NAVDSANGV
+2209 NAVDSANSV

-2257 TATNAIDGAT
+2257 TATNAIDGAA

-2398 QRTDLEGQIN
+2398 QRTALEGQIN
-2408 QATTVD
+2408 QAATVD

-2497 LNGAENLRNAKTS
+2497 LNGAENLRNTKTS
-2510 ATNTINGLPNLTQL
+2510 ATNTINGLQHLTQL
-2524 QKDNLKHQV
+2524 QKDNLKHQI

-2624 NGVQNLAQAKT
+2624 NGAQNLAQAKT

-2680 AMTALKAAIADKE
+2680 AMTALKAVIADKE

-2721 IINGTPNATLTVND
+2721 IINGTPNATLTAND
-2735 VNSAT
+2735 VKSAA

-2755 LRVAKEN
+2755 LRVAKEH

-2780 LKEQVQSAT
+2780 LKEQVQSVT
-2789 TLEGVQTVKNSSQTL
+2789 TLDGVQTVKNSSQTL

-2823 GQNYTDASPTN
+2823 GQNYTDASPNN

-2842 TAAKAIINQTSNPT
+2842 TAAKA
-2856 MEPNTITQATSQ
+2856 
-2868 VTTKEHA
+2868 
-2875 LNGAQNLAQAKTT
+2875 
-2888 AKNNLNNLTSI
+2888 
-2899 NNAQK
+2899 
-2904 DALTRSIDGATTVA
+2904 
-2918 GVNQE
+2918 
-2923 TAKAT
+2923 
-2928 ELNNAMH
+2928 
-2935 SLQNGINDEA
+2935 
-2945 QTKQTQKYLD
+2945 
-2955 AEPIKKSAYDQAV
+2955 
-2968 NAAKAI
+2968 
-2974 LTKASGQNVDKAAVE
+2974 
-2989 QALQNVNSTKTAL
+2989 
-3002 NGDAKLNE
+3002 
-3010 AKAAAKQTLG
+3010 
-3020 TLTHINNAQRTALD
+3020 
-3034 NEITQ
+3034 
-3039 ATNVEGVNTVK
+3039 
-3050 AKAQQ
+3050 
-3055 LDGAMGQ
+3055 
-3062 LETSIRDKDT
+3062 
-3072 TLQSQN
+3072 
-3078 YQDADDA
+3078 
-3085 KRTAYSQAVNA
+3085 
-3096 AATILNKTAGGN
+3096 
-3108 TPKADVERAMQ
+3108 
-3119 AVTQANTALNGIQN
+3119 
-3133 LERAKQA
+3133 
-3140 ANTAITNAS
+3140 
-3149 DLNTKQKEAL
+3149 
-3159 KAQVT
+3159 
-3164 SAGRVSAA
+3164 
-3172 NGVEHT
+3172 
-3178 ATELNTAMTALKRA
+3178 
-3192 IADKAET
+3192 
-3199 KASGNYVNADANKRQ
+3199 
-3214 AYDEKV
+3214 
-3220 TAAENIVSGTPTP
+3220 NIG
-3233 TLTPA
+3233 
-3238 DVTNAATQVTN
+3238 
-3249 AKTQLNGNHNLEVAK
+3249 
-3264 QNANTAIDGLT
+3264 
-3275 SLNGPQKAKLKE
+3275 
-3287 QVGQATTLP
+3287 
-3296 NVQTVRDNAQTLNSA
+3296 
-3311 MKGLRDSI
+3311 
-3319 ANEATIKAG
+3319 
-3328 QNYTDASPNN
+3328 
-3338 RSEYDSAVTA
+3338 
-3348 AKAIIDQTTSPSMN
+3348 QTTSPTMN

-3367 QAKDQVTAK
+3367 QAKDQVTA
-3376 QQALNGQENLRTAQ
+3376 QQQTLNGQENLRTAQ

-3402 LTDAQKDAV
+3402 LTNAQKDAA

-3482 QGPNTAKDNVESAL
+3482 QGPNTAKDGVETAL

-3511 VANAKSTAKN
+3511 VANAKTTAKN

-3542 GASTVAGV
+3542 GATTVAGV

-3562 AMSNLQSGIND
+3562 AMSNLQNGIND

-3605 DKTAGSNDNKA
+3605 DKTAGSNDNKV
-3616 AVEQALQRVNTAK
+3616 AVEQALQRVNNAK

-3648 LATMSHLTNAQKAN
+3648 LATMSHLTDTQKAN
-3662 LTEQIE
+3662 LTSQIE
-3668 RGTTVAGVQGIQ
+3668 SGTTVAGVQGIQ

-3698 SKDTTKSSEDY
+3698 SKDATKASEDY

-3756 ALNGDEKLAAAKQT
+3756 ALNGDEKLATAKQS
-3770 AKTDIGR
+3770 AKSDIGR
-3777 LTDLNNAQRTAAN
+3777 LSDLNNAQRTAAN
-3790 AEVDQAPNLAAVTA
+3790 AEVDHAPNLAAVTA

-3851 QAEAITNANGSNA
+3851 QAEGITNANGSNA

-3892 KETAKRALASY
+3892 KEAAKRALASY
-3903 SNLNNAQ
+3903 NNLNNAQ
-3910 STAATSQIDNATTV
+3910 STAAISQIDNATTV
-3924 ADVTAAQN
+3924 AGVTAAQN

-3975 TNAQGILDKANGQNM
+3975 TNAQGILDKAHGQNM

-4050 NGVNSVKT
+4050 NGVNGVKT

-4092 KKTAFDNAIIQAES
+4092 KKTAFDNAITQAES

-4127 VTSTENALN
+4127 VTTAKNALN

-4155 THLNTPQ
+4155 THLNTAQ

-4272 QAKDALRQ
+4272 QAKEALRQ

-4293 GQIDSATQ
+4293 GQIDNATL

-4364 QPTLNPSA
+4364 QPTLDPSA

-4522 KNNANQR
+4522 KNNANQT

-4536 NNAQKGAVTG
+4536 NNVQKGAVTG

-4650 HANTA
+4650 HANTV

-4666 KDALKQ
+4666 KDALKP

-4738 DQTTNP
+4738 DQTTSP

-4866 ANGGNATQTEV
+4866 ANGGNATQSEV

-5019 NTNLATAKQNVQQA
+5019 NTNLATAKQNVQHA

-5038 NLNQAQRDE
+5038 NLNQEQRDE
-5047 YNKQITQATLVP
+5047 YSKQITQATLVP
-5059 NVNAIQ
+5059 NVNAIE

-5073 AMTQLKQGI
+5073 AMTQLKQGIANKAQIKGSENYHDADTDKQTAYDNAVTKAEELLKQTTNPTMDPNTIQQALTKVNDTNQALNGNQKLADAKQAAKTNLGTLDHLNDAQKQALTTQVEQAPDIATVNNVKQNAQNLNNAMTNLNNALHDKTETLNSINFTDADQAKKDAYTNAVAHAEGILSKANGSNASQTEVEQAMQRVNEAKQALNGNDNVQRAKDAAKQVITNENDLNQAQKDALKQQVDAAQTVANVNTIKQTAQDLNQAMTQLKQGI

-5135 VNQAKGDLN
+5135 VTQAKGDLN

-5244 TPTPVLAPDT
+5244 TPTPVLTPDT

-5281 ALANL
+5281 AIANL

-5324 TAMGNLK
+5324 TAMSNLK

-5347 DADVDKQ
+5347 DADADKQ

-5369 QTTNPTLNPDDITRA
+5369 QMQNPTLNPDEITRA

-5405 QNAKDAVS
+5405 QNAKDAVNA
-5413 GMTHLNDAQKQALK
+5413 MTHLNDAQKQALK

-5432 SPEIATVNQVKQTAT
+5432 SPEIATVTQVKQTAT
-5447 SLDQAMDQL
+5447 SLDQAMNQL

-5462 KDQILADG
+5462 KTQTLTDG

-5563 DVTTINQKAQTLD
+5563 DVTTINQKAQALD
-5576 HAMELLRNSVAD
+5576 YAMELLRNSIAD
-5588 NQTTLASEDYHDATA
+5588 NQATLASEDYHDATA
-5603 QRQNDYNKAVTA
+5603 QRQNDYNQAVTA
-5615 ANNIINQTTSPTM
+5615 AKNIINQTTSPTM
-5628 NPDDVNGAT
+5628 NPDEVNRAT

-5651 NLAAAK
+5651 NLAATK
-5657 QQANNRLDQ
+5657 QQANNRLNQ

-5675 QQLQSQIT
+5675 QQL
-5683 QSSDIAAVNGH
+5683 
-5694 KQTAESLNTAMGNLI
+5694 
-5709 NAIADHQAVE
+5709 
-5719 QRGNFINADTDKQ
+5719 
-5732 TAYNT
+5732 
-5737 AVNEAAAMINKQ
+5737 
-5749 TGQNANQTEVEQA
+5749 
-5762 ITKVQTT
+5762 
-5769 LQALNGDHNLQV
+5769 
-5781 AKTNAT
+5781 
-5787 QAIDAL
+5787 
-5793 TSLNDPQKTALK
+5793 
-5805 DQVTAA
+5805 
-5811 TLVTAV
+5811 
-5817 HQIEQNAN
+5817 
-5825 TLNQAMHGLRQSIQD
+5825 
-5840 NAATKANSKYINE
+5840 
-5853 DQPEQQNYDQAV
+5853 
-5865 QAANNIINEQ
+5865 
-5875 TATLDN
+5875 
-5881 NAINQAAA
+5881 
-5889 TVNTTKAALHGDV
+5889 
-5902 KLQNDKDHA
+5902 
-5911 KQTVSQLAHLNNA
+5911 
-5924 QKHMEDTLIDSE
+5924 
-5936 TTRTAVKQDL
+5936 
-5946 TEAQAL
+5946 
-5952 DQLMDALQQ
+5952 
-5961 SIADK
+5961 
-5966 DATRASSAYVNAEP
+5966 
-5980 NKKQAYDEAVQN
+5980 
-5992 AESIIAG
+5992 
-5999 LNNPTINKGNV
+5999 
-6010 SSATQAVISSKNA
+6010 
-6023 LDGVERLAQDKQTA
+6023 
-6037 GNSLNHL
+6037 
-6044 DQLTPA
+6044 
-6050 QQQALEN
+6050 
-6057 QINNATTRDKVAE
+6057 
-6070 IIAQAQALNEAM
+6070 
-6082 KALKESIKD
+6082 
-6091 QPQTEASSKFINED
+6091 
-6105 QAQKDAYTQAVQ
+6105 
-6117 HAKDLINKT
+6117 
-6126 TDPTLAKSIID
+6126 
-6137 QATQAVTDAKNNL
+6137 
-6150 HGDQKLAQDKQR
+6150 
-6162 ATETLNNL
+6162 
-6170 SNLNTPQRQALEN
+6170 
-6183 QINNAATRGE
+6183 
-6193 VAQKLT
+6193 
-6199 EAQALNQAME
+6199 
-6209 ALRNSIQDQQQTEA
+6209 
-6223 GSKFINEDKPQKD
+6223 
-6236 AYQAAVQ
+6236 
-6243 NAKDLINQTNN
+6243 
-6254 PTLDK
+6254 
-6259 AQVEQLTQAVNQAK
+6259 
-6273 DNLHGDQKLAD
+6273 
-6284 DKQHAV
+6284 
-6290 TDLNQLNGLNNP
+6290 
-6302 QRQALESQI
+6302 
-6311 NNAATRDE
+6311 
-6319 VAQKLAE
+6319 
-6326 AKALDQAM
+6326 
-6334 QALRNSIQ
+6334 
-6342 DQQQT
+6342 
-6347 ESGSK
+6347 
-6352 FINEDKPQKD
+6352 
-6362 AYQAAVQNAKDLINQ
+6362 
-6377 TGNPTLDKS
+6377 
-6386 QVEQLTQAVTT
+6386 
-6397 AKDNLHGDQKLA
+6397 
-6409 RDQQQAVTTVNALPN
+6409 
-6424 LNHAQQQ
+6424 
-6431 ALTDAINAAPTRT
+6431 
-6444 EVAQHVQT
+6444 
-6452 ATELDHAMETLKNK
+6452 
-6466 VDQVNTDKAQ
+6466 
-6476 PNYTE
+6476 
-6481 ASTDKKEAVDQ
+6481 
-6492 ALQAAQSITDPTN
+6492 
-6505 GSNANK
+6505 
-6511 DAVEQALTKLQEK
+6511 
-6524 ENELNGNERVA
+6524 
-6535 EAKTQAKQTIDQLT
+6535 
-6549 HLNADQI
+6549 
-6556 ATAKQNIDQATK
+6556 
-6568 LQPIAE
+6568 
-6574 LVDQATQ
+6574 
-6581 LNQSMDQLQQ
+6581 
-6591 AVNEHANVEQ
+6591 
-6601 TVDYTQADSDKQNAY
+6601 
-6616 KQAIAD
+6616 
-6622 AENVLKQ
+6622 
-6629 NANKQQVD
+6629 
-6637 QALQNILNAKQAL
+6637 
-6650 NGDERVALAKTNGK
+6650 
-6664 HDIDQLNALNNA
+6664 
-6676 QQDGFKGRID
+6676 
-6686 QSNDLN
+6686 
-6692 QIQQI
+6692 
-6697 VDEAKAL
+6697 
-6704 NRAMDQ
+6704 
-6710 LSQEITGNEGR
+6710 
-6721 TKGSTNYVNADT
+6721 
-6733 QVKQVYDEAV
+6733 
-6743 DKAKQA
+6743 
-6749 LDKSTGQ
+6749 
-6756 NLTAEQV
+6756 
-6763 IKLNDAIT
+6763 
-6771 AAKKALN
+6771 
-6778 GEERL
+6778 
-6783 NNRKAE
+6783 
-6789 ALQRLDQLTHLNNAQ
+6789 
-6804 RQLAIQQ
+6804 
-6811 INNAETLNKASRAIN
+6811 
-6826 RATKLDNAM
+6826 
-6835 GAVQQYIDEQHLGVI
+6835 
-6850 SSTNYINADDNLKAN
+6850 
-6865 YDNAIANAAH
+6865 
-6875 ELDKV
+6875 
-6880 QGNAI
+6880 
-6885 AKAEAEQLKQNI
+6885 
-6897 IDAQNALNG
+6897 
-6906 DQNLANA
+6906 
-6913 KDKANAFVNS
+6913 
-6923 LNGLNQQQQDLAH
+6923 
-6936 KAINNADTV
+6936 
-6945 SDVTDIV
+6945 
-6952 NNQIDL
+6952 
-6958 NDAMETLKHLVD
+6958 
-6970 NEIPNAEQTV
+6970 
-6980 NYQNADDNA
+6980 
-6989 KTNFDDAK
+6989 
-6997 RLANTLLNSDNTNVN
+6997 
-7012 DINGAIQTVND
+7012 
-7023 AIHNLNGDQRLQ
+7023 
-7035 DAKDKAIQSINQA
+7035 
-7048 LANKLKEIEASNAT
+7048 
-7062 DQDKL
+7062 
-7067 IAKNKAEELANS
+7067 
-7079 IINNIN
+7079 
-7085 KATSNQAVSQV
+7085 
-7096 QTAGNHA
+7096 
-7103 IEQVHAN
+7103 
-7110 EIPKAKI
+7110 
-7117 DANKDVDKQVQSLID
+7117 
-7132 EIDRNP
+7132 
-7138 NLTDKEKQALK
+7138 
-7149 DRINQILQQGHN
+7149 
-7161 GINNAMTK
+7161 
-7169 EEIEQAK
+7169 
-7176 AQLAQALQDIKDLV
+7176 
-7190 KAKEDAK
+7190 
-7197 QDVDKQVQAL
+7197 
-7207 IDEIDQNPNLT
+7207 
-7218 DKEKQALKDRINQI
+7218 
-7232 LQQGHNGIN
+7232 
-7241 NAMTKEEIEQAKAQ
+7241 
-7255 LAQALQDIKDL
+7255 
-7266 VKAKENAKQ
+7266 
-7275 DIDKRVQALID
+7275 
-7286 EIDQN
+7286 
-7291 PNLTDKE
+7291 
-7298 KQALK
+7298 
-7303 DRINQI
+7303 
-7309 LQQGHNDINNA
+7309 
-7320 LTKEE
+7320 
-7325 IEQAKAQLAQALQD
+7325 
-7339 IKDLVKAKEDAKN
+7339 
-7352 AIKAL
+7352 
-7357 ANAKRDQINSNPDLT
+7357 
-7372 PEQKA
+7372 
-7377 KALKEID
+7377 
-7384 EAEKRALQNVE
+7384 
-7395 NAQTIDQLN
+7395 
-7404 RGLNLGLDD
+7404 
-7413 IRNTHVWEVDEQPA
+7413 
-7427 VNEIF
+7427 
-7432 EATPE
+7432 
-7437 QILVNGE
+7437 
-7444 LIVHRDDIITEQD
+7444 
-7457 ILAHIN
+7457 
-7463 LIDQLSAEV
+7463 
-7472 IDTPSTATIS
+7472 
-7482 DSLTAKVEVTL
+7482 
-7493 LDGSKVIVNV
+7493 
-7503 PVKVVEKELSVV
+7503 
-7515 KQQAIESIE
+7515 
-7524 NAAQQKIDE
+7524 
-7533 INNSVT
+7533 
-7539 LTLEQKEAAIAEV
+7539 
-7552 NKLKQQ
+7552 
-7558 AIDYINNAPDVH
+7558 
-7570 SVEEIQQQEQAHI
+7570 
-7583 EQFYPEQFTIEQAKS
+7583 
-7598 NAIKSIEDAI
+7598 
-7608 QHMIDEIKARTD
+7608 
-7620 LTDKEKQEAIA
+7620 
-7631 KLNQLKEQA
+7631 
-7640 IQAIQRAQSI
+7640 
-7650 DEISEQLEQFKA
+7650 
-7662 QMKAANPTAKEL
+7662 
-7674 AKRKQEAISR
+7674 
-7684 IKDFSNEKI
+7684 
-7693 NSIRNSEIG
+7693 
-7702 TTDEKQA
+7702 
-7709 AMNQIN
+7709 
-7715 EIVLETIRD
+7715 
-7724 INNAHTLQQV
+7724 
-7734 EAALNNGIAR
+7734 
-7744 ISAVQIVISDRA
+7744 
-7756 KQSSSTGNE
+7756 
-7765 SNSHL
+7765 
-7770 TIGYGTANHPFNS
+7770 
-7783 STIGHKK
+7783 
-7790 KIDEDDDI
+7790 
-7798 DPLHMRH
+7798 
-7805 FSNNFGNVIKNAI
+7805 
-7818 GVVGISGLLASFWFF
+7818 
-7833 IAKRRRKEDEE
+7833 
-7844 EELEIRDNNK
+7844 
-7854 DSIKETLDD
+7854 
-7863 TKHLP
+7863 
-7868 LLFAKRRR
+7868 
-7876 KEDEED
+7876 
-7882 VTVEEKD
+7882 
-7889 TLNNGESLDK
+7889 
-7899 VKHTPFFLPKRRRK
+7899 
-7913 EDEEDVEV
+7913 
-7921 TNENTDEKVLQDNEH
+7921 
-7936 SPILIAK
+7936 
-7943 RRKDKEVDVETTTS
+7943 
-7957 IESNEDDAPLL
+7957 
-7968 LAKKK
+7968 
-7973 NQKDNQSKGKK
+7973 
-7984 SASKNLL
+7984 
-7991 KS
+7991 

>member
-1 MGNGAEHSKTINVVR
+1 MNYRDKIQKFSIRKYTVGTFSTVIATLVFLGFNTSQAHAAETNQPASVVKQKQQSNNEQTENRESQVQNSQNSQNGQSLSATHENEQPNISQANLVDQKVAQSSTTNDEQPASQNVNTKKDSATAATTQPDKEQSKHKQNESQSANKNGNDNRAAHVENHEANVVTASDSSDNGNVQHDRNELQAFFDANYHDYRFIDRENADSGTFNYVKGIFDKINTLLGSNDPINNKDLQLAYKELEQAVALIRTMPQRQQTSRRSNRIQTRSVESRAAEPRSVSDYQNANSSYYVENANDGSGYPVGTYINASSKGAPYNLPTTPWNTLKASDSKEIALMTAKQTGDGYQWVIKFNKGHAPHQNMIFWFALPADQVPVGRTDFVTVNSDGTNVQWSHGAGAGANKPLQQMWEYGVNDPHRSHDFKIRNRSGQVIYDWPTVHIYSLEDLSRASDYFSEAGATPATKAFGRQNFEYINGQKPAESPGVPKVYTFIGQGDASYTISFKTQGPTVNKLYYAAGGRALEYNQLFMYSQLYVESTQDHQQRLNGLRQVVNRTYRIGTTKRVEVSQGNVQTKKVLESTNLNIDDFVDDPLSYVKTPSNKVLGFYSNNANTNAFRPGGAQQLNEYQLSQLFTDQKLQEAARTRNPIRLMIGFDYPDAYGNSETLVPVNLTVLPEIQHNIKFFKNDDTQNIAEKPFSKQAGHPVFYVYAGNQGNASVNLGGSVTSIQPLRINLTSNENFTDKDWQITGIPRTLHIENSTNRPNNARERNIELVGNLLPGDYFGTIRFGRKEQLFEIRVKPHTPTITTTAEQLRGTALQKVPVNISGIPLDPSALVYLVAPTNQTTNGGSEADQIPSGYTILATGTPDGVHNTITIRPQDYVVFIPPVGKQIRAVVYYNKVVASNMSNAVTILPDDIPPTINNPVGINAKYYRGDEVNFTMGVSDRHSGIKNTTITTLPNGWTSNLTKADKNNGSLSITGRVSMNQAFNSDITFKVSATDNVNNTTNDSQSKHVSIHVGKISEDAHPIVLGNTEKVVVVNPTAVSNDEKQSIITAFMNKNQNIRGYLASTDPVTVDNNGNVTLHYRDGSSTTLDATNVMTYEPVVKPEYQTVNAAKTATVTIAKGQSFSIGDIKQYFTLSNGQPIPSGTFTNITSDRTIPTAQEVSQMNAGTQLYHITATNAYHKDSEDFYISLKIIDVKQPEGDQRVYRTSTYDLTTDEISKVKQAFINANRDVITLAEGDISVTNTPNGANVSTITVNINKGRLTKSFASNLANMNFLRWVNFPQDYTVTWTNAKIANRPTDGGLSWSDDHKSLIYRYDATLGTQITTNDILTMLKATTTVPGLRNNITGNEKSQAEAGGRPNFRTTGYSQSNATTDGQRQFTLNGQVIQVLDIINPSNGYGGQPVTNSNTRANHSNSTVVNVNEPAANGAGAFTIDHVVKSNSTHNASDAVYKAQLYLTPYGPKQYVEHLNQNTGNTTDAINIYFVPSDLVNPTISVGNYTNHQVFSGETFTNTITANDNFGVQSVTVPNTSQITGTVDNNHQHVSATAPNVTSATNKTINLLATDTSGNTATTSFNVTVKPLRDKYRVGTSSTAANPVRIANISNNATVSQADQTTIINSLTFTETVPNRSYARASANEITSKTVSNVSRTGNNANVTVTVTYQDGTTSTVTVPVKHVIPEIVAHSHYTVQGQDFPAGNGSSASDYFKLSNGSDIADATITWVSGQAPNKDNTRIGEDITVTAHILIDGETTPITKTATYKVVRTVPKHVFETARGVLYPGVSDMYDAKQYVKPVNNSWSTNAQHMNFQFVGTYGPNKDVVGISTRLIRVTYDNRQTEDLTILSKVKPDPPRIDANSVTYKAGLTNQEIKVNNVLNNSSVKLFKADNTPLNVTNITHGSGFSSVVTVSDALPNGGIKAKSSISMNNVTYTTQDEHGQVVTVTRNESVDSNDSATVTVTPQLQATTEGAVFIKGGDGFDFGHVERFIQNPPHGATVAWHDSPDTWKNTVGNTHKTAVVTLPNGQGTRNVEVPVKVYPVANAKAPSRDVKGQNLTNGTDAMNYITFDPNTNTNGITAAWANRQQPNNQQAGVQHLNVDVTYPGISAAKRVPVTVNVYQFEFPQTTYTTTVGGTLASGTQASGYAHMQNATGLPTDGFTYKWNRDTTGTNDANWSAMNKPNVAKVVNAKYDVIYNGHTFATSLPAKFVVKDVQPAKPTVTETAAGAITIAPGANQTVNTHAGNVTTYADKLVIKRNGNVVTTFTRRNNTSPWVKEASAATVAGIAGTNNGITVAAGTFNPADTIQVVATQGSGETVSDEQRSDDFTVVAPQPNQATTKIWQNGHIDITPNNPSGHLINPTQAMDIAYTEKVGNGAEHSKTINVVR

-411 ALRTAKTKLDE
+411 ALKTAKTKLDE

-509 QPTSTTGMTSTSVAT
+509 QPTSTTGMTSASIAA

-560 AAKTALDQAR
+560 AAKSALDQAR

-634 INTNTSA
+634 INTNTST

-664 NAKTQLEQSINQP
+664 TAKTQLEQSINQP

-803 IKSGQNYTDA
+803 IKSDQNYTDA

-910 HSLNTAMTGLKRGVA
+910 QSLNTAMTGLKRGVA

-1109 NALNGDEKLA
+1109 NALNGYEKLA

-1222 QVTEAMNQL
+1222 QVTEAMNQV

-1255 NNMTHLTTAQK
+1255 NNITHLTTAQK

-1278 VAGVHT
+1278 VAGVQT

-1390 QKNNLISQISS
+1390 QKNNLISQITS

-1420 AMASLQSGI
+1420 AMASLQNGI

-1530 LAGVESVKQSANSLD
+1530 LAGVESVKQNANSLD

-1641 KQKDALKT
+1641 KQKDALKA

-1662 VQRNATELNTAMGTL
+1662 VQHNATELNTAMGTL

-1742 NGDERLRVAKQNAN
+1742 NGDERLREAKQNAN

-1813 KASQNYTDA
+1813 KTSQNYTDA
-1822 SSNNQSTYNS
+1822 SPNNQSTYNS

-1897 AISTQ
+1897 AISSQ

-1912 TAAKN
+1912 TATKN

-2036 GVEAVSNTGTQ
+2036 GVEAVSNTSTQ

-2197 LDATGSNKTNYN
+2197 LDATERNKTNYN

-2497 LNGAENLRNAKTS
+2497 LNGADNLRNAKTS
-2510 ATNTINGLPNLTQL
+2510 ATNTIDGLPNLTQL

-2624 NGVQNLAQAKT
+2624 NGAQNLAQAKT

-2665 SDANNVQHTA
+2665 SDAN
-2675 TELNG
+2675 
-2680 AMTALKAAIADKE
+2680 
-2693 RTKASGNYVNA
+2693 
-2704 DQEKRQAYDSKV
+2704 
-2716 TNAEN
+2716 
-2721 IINGTPNATLTVND
+2721 
-2735 VNSAT
+2735 
-2740 SQVNAAKTALNGDNN
+2740 
-2755 LRVAKEN
+2755 
-2762 ANNTIDGLAQL
+2762 
-2773 NNAQKAK
+2773 
-2780 LKEQVQSAT
+2780 
-2789 TLEGVQTVKNSSQTL
+2789 
-2804 NTAMKGLRDS
+2804 
-2814 IANEATIKA
+2814 
-2823 GQNYTDASPTN
+2823 
-2834 RNEYDSAV
+2834 
-2842 TAAKAIINQTSNPT
+2842 
-2856 MEPNTITQATSQ
+2856 
-2868 VTTKEHA
+2868 
-2875 LNGAQNLAQAKTT
+2875 
-2888 AKNNLNNLTSI
+2888 
-2899 NNAQK
+2899 
-2904 DALTRSIDGATTVA
+2904 
-2918 GVNQE
+2918 
-2923 TAKAT
+2923 
-2928 ELNNAMH
+2928 
-2935 SLQNGINDEA
+2935 
-2945 QTKQTQKYLD
+2945 
-2955 AEPIKKSAYDQAV
+2955 
-2968 NAAKAI
+2968 
-2974 LTKASGQNVDKAAVE
+2974 
-2989 QALQNVNSTKTAL
+2989 
-3002 NGDAKLNE
+3002 
-3010 AKAAAKQTLG
+3010 
-3020 TLTHINNAQRTALD
+3020 
-3034 NEITQ
+3034 
-3039 ATNVEGVNTVK
+3039 
-3050 AKAQQ
+3050 
-3055 LDGAMGQ
+3055 
-3062 LETSIRDKDT
+3062 
-3072 TLQSQN
+3072 
-3078 YQDADDA
+3078 
-3085 KRTAYSQAVNA
+3085 
-3096 AATILNKTAGGN
+3096 
-3108 TPKADVERAMQ
+3108 
-3119 AVTQANTALNGIQN
+3119 
-3133 LERAKQA
+3133 
-3140 ANTAITNAS
+3140 
-3149 DLNTKQKEAL
+3149 
-3159 KAQVT
+3159 
-3164 SAGRVSAA
+3164 
-3172 NGVEHT
+3172 
-3178 ATELNTAMTALKRA
+3178 
-3192 IADKAET
+3192 
-3199 KASGNYVNADANKRQ
+3199 
-3214 AYDEKV
+3214 
-3220 TAAENIVSGTPTP
+3220 
-3233 TLTPA
+3233 
-3238 DVTNAATQVTN
+3238 
-3249 AKTQLNGNHNLEVAK
+3249 
-3264 QNANTAIDGLT
+3264 
-3275 SLNGPQKAKLKE
+3275 
-3287 QVGQATTLP
+3287 
-3296 NVQTVRDNAQTLNSA
+3296 
-3311 MKGLRDSI
+3311 
-3319 ANEATIKAG
+3319 
-3328 QNYTDASPNN
+3328 
-3338 RSEYDSAVTA
+3338 
-3348 AKAIIDQTTSPSMN
+3348 
-3362 AQEIN
+3362 
-3367 QAKDQVTAK
+3367 
-3376 QQALNGQENLRTAQ
+3376 
-3390 TNAKQHLNGLSD
+3390 
-3402 LTDAQKDAV
+3402 
-3411 KRQIEGATHVNEV
+3411 
-3424 TQAQNNAD
+3424 
-3432 ALNTAMTNLK
+3432 
-3442 NGIQDQN
+3442 
-3449 TIKQGVN
+3449 
-3456 FTDADEAKRNAYT
+3456 
-3469 NAVTQAEQILNKA
+3469 
-3482 QGPNTAKDNVESAL
+3482 
-3496 QNVQRAKNELNGNQN
+3496 
-3511 VANAKSTAKN
+3511 
-3521 ALNNLTSINNAQ
+3521 
-3533 KEALKTQIE
+3533 
-3542 GASTVAGV
+3542 
-3550 NQVSTTASELNT
+3550 
-3562 AMSNLQSGIND
+3562 
-3573 EAATKAAQKYTDA
+3573 
-3586 DRDKQ
+3586 
-3591 TAYNDAVTAAKTLL
+3591 
-3605 DKTAGSNDNKA
+3605 
-3616 AVEQALQRVNTAK
+3616 
-3629 TALNGD
+3629 
-3635 ARLNEAKNTAKQQ
+3635 
-3648 LATMSHLTNAQKAN
+3648 
-3662 LTEQIE
+3662 
-3668 RGTTVAGVQGIQ
+3668 
-3680 ANAGTLD
+3680 
-3687 QAMNQLRQSIA
+3687 
-3698 SKDTTKSSEDY
+3698 
-3709 QDANADL
+3709 
-3716 QNAYNRAVSDA
+3716 
-3727 EGIISATNN
+3727 
-3736 PEMNPD
+3736 
-3742 TINQKASQ
+3742 
-3750 VNSAKS
+3750 
-3756 ALNGDEKLAAAKQT
+3756 
-3770 AKTDIGR
+3770 
-3777 LTDLNNAQRTAAN
+3777 
-3790 AEVDQAPNLAAVTA
+3790 
-3804 AKNKATSLNT
+3804 
-3814 AMGNLKHA
+3814 
-3822 LAEKDNTK
+3822 
-3830 RSVNYTD
+3830 
-3837 ADQPKQQAYDTAVT
+3837 
-3851 QAEAITNANGSNA
+3851 
-3864 NETQVQAALN
+3864 
-3874 QLNQAKNDLNGD
+3874 
-3886 NKVAQA
+3886 
-3892 KETAKRALASY
+3892 
-3903 SNLNNAQ
+3903 
-3910 STAATSQIDNATTV
+3910 
-3924 ADVTAAQN
+3924 
-3932 TANELNTAMGQLQ
+3932 
-3945 NGINDQNTVKQ
+3945 
-3956 QVNFTDADQGKKDA
+3956 
-3970 YTNAV
+3970 
-3975 TNAQGILDKANGQNM
+3975 
-3990 TKAQVE
+3990 
-3996 AALNQV
+3996 
-4002 TTAKN
+4002 
-4007 ALNGDANVRQ
+4007 
-4017 AKSDAKAN
+4017 
-4025 LGTLTHLNNA
+4025 
-4035 QKQDLTSQIEGATTV
+4035 
-4050 NGVNSVKT
+4050 
-4058 KAQDLDGAM
+4058 
-4067 QRLESAIANK
+4067 
-4077 DQTKASENY
+4077 
-4086 IDADPT
+4086 
-4092 KKTAFDNAIIQAES
+4092 
-4106 YLNKD
+4106 
-4111 HGANK
+4111 
-4116 DKQAVE
+4116 
-4122 QAIQS
+4122 
-4127 VTSTENALN
+4127 
-4136 GDANLQRAKTEAT
+4136 
-4149 QAIDNL
+4149 
-4155 THLNTPQ
+4155 
-4162 KTALKQ
+4162 
-4168 QVNAAQRVSGV
+4168 
-4179 TDLKNSATSL
+4179 
-4189 NNAMDQ
+4189 
-4195 LKQAIA
+4195 
-4201 DHDTIVAGGNYTNA
+4201 
-4215 SPDKQGAYT
+4215 
-4224 DAYNAAKNIV
+4224 
-4234 NGSPNV
+4234 
-4240 ITNAADVTAAT
+4240 
-4251 QRVNNA
+4251 
-4257 ETGLNGDTNL
+4257 
-4267 ATAKQ
+4267 
-4272 QAKDALRQ
+4272 
-4280 MTHLSDAQKQSIT
+4280 
-4293 GQIDSATQ
+4293 
-4301 VTGVQSVKDNATN
+4301 
-4314 LDNAMNQLRNSIA
+4314 
-4327 NKDEVKA
+4327 
-4334 SQPYVDADTDKQN
+4334 
-4347 AYNTA
+4347 
-4352 VTSAENIINATS
+4352 
-4364 QPTLNPSA
+4364 
-4372 VTQAANQVN
+4372 
-4381 TNKTALNGA
+4381 
-4390 QNLANKKQE
+4390 
-4399 TTANINQLSHLN
+4399 
-4411 NAQKQD
+4411 
-4417 LNTQVTNAPNI
+4417 
-4428 STVNQVK
+4428 
-4435 TKAEQ
+4435 
-4440 LDQAME
+4440 
-4446 RLINGIQDK
+4446 
-4455 DQVKQSVNFTDA
+4455 
-4467 DPEKQTA
+4467 
-4474 YNNAVTA
+4474 
-4481 AENIINQANG
+4481 
-4491 TNANQSQVEA
+4491 
-4501 ALSTVTTTKQ
+4501 
-4511 ALNGDRKVTDA
+4511 
-4522 KNNANQR
+4522 
-4529 LSTLDNL
+4529 
-4536 NNAQKGAVTG
+4536 
-4546 NINQAHTVA
+4546 
-4555 EVTQA
+4555 
-4560 IQTAQELNTAMGNLK
+4560 
-4575 NSLNDKD
+4575 
-4582 TTLGSQNFADA
+4582 
-4593 DPEKKNAYN
+4593 
-4602 EAVRNAENILNK
+4602 
-4614 STGTNVPKD
+4614 
-4623 QVEAA
+4623 
-4628 MNQVNTTKA
+4628 
-4637 ALNGTQNLEKAKQ
+4637 
-4650 HANTA
+4650 
-4655 IDGLSHLTNAQ
+4655 
-4666 KDALKQ
+4666 
-4672 LVQQSTTVAE
+4672 
-4682 AQGNEQK
+4682 
-4689 ANNVDAAMDKLRQS
+4689 
-4703 IADNATTKQNQNYT
+4703 
-4717 DASPNKKDAY
+4717 
-4727 NNAVTTAQGII
+4727 
-4738 DQTTNP
+4738 
-4744 TLDPTVINQAAG
+4744 
-4756 QVSTTKNALNGN
+4756 
-4768 ENLEAAKQQ
+4768 
-4777 ATQSLGSL
+4777 
-4785 DNLNNAQK
+4785 
-4793 QAVTN
+4793 
-4798 QINGAHTVDEANQ
+4798 
-4811 IKQNAQNL
+4811 
-4819 NTAMGNLKQ
+4819 
-4828 AIADKDAT
+4828 
-4836 KATVNFTDADQ
+4836 
-4847 AKQQAYNTAV
+4847 
-4857 TNAENIISK
+4857 
-4866 ANGGNATQTEV
+4866 
-4877 EQAIQQ
+4877 
-4883 VNATKQALNG
+4883 
-4893 NANVQHAKDEAT
+4893 NVQHAKDEAT

-4981 AVAKAEALISGTPD
+4981 AVAKAEALISATPD

-5019 NTNLATAKQNVQQA
+5019 NTNLATAKQNVQHA

-5047 YNKQITQATLVP
+5047 YSKQITQATLVP

-5073 AMTQLKQGI
+5073 AMTQLKQGIANKAQIKGSENYHDADTDKQTAYDNAVTKAEELLKQTTNPTMDPNTIQQALTKVNDTNQALNGNQKLADAKQDAKTTLGTLDHLNDAQKQALTTQVEQAPDIATVNNVKQNAQNLNNAMTNLNNALQDKTETLNSINFTDADQAKKDAYTNAVSHAEGILSKANGSNASQTEVEQAMQRVNEAKQALNGNDNVQRAKDAAKQVITNANDLNQAQKDALKQQVDAAQTVANVNTIKQTAQDLNQAMTQLKQGI

-5195 ALNNAMGTLKQQIQ
+5195 ALNNTMGTLKQQIQ

-5244 TPTPVLAPDT
+5244 IPTPVLTPDT

-5271 DEKLAQAKQD
+5271 DEKLAQAKQE

-5324 TAMGNLK
+5324 TAMSNLK

-5347 DADVDKQ
+5347 DADADKQ

-5369 QTTNPTLNPDDITRA
+5369 QTTNPTLNPDEITRA
-5384 LTQVTDAKNS
+5384 LTQVTDAKNG

-5462 KDQILADG
+5462 KAQTLADG

-5603 QRQNDYNKAVTA
+5603 QRQNDYNQAVTA

-5881 NAINQAAA
+5881 NAINQAAT

-5980 NKKQAYDEAVQN
+5980 NKKQSYDEAVQN

-6273 DNLHGDQKLAD
+6273 DNL
-6284 DKQHAV
+6284 
-6290 TDLNQLNGLNNP
+6290 
-6302 QRQALESQI
+6302 
-6311 NNAATRDE
+6311 
-6319 VAQKLAE
+6319 
-6326 AKALDQAM
+6326 
-6334 QALRNSIQ
+6334 
-6342 DQQQT
+6342 
-6347 ESGSK
+6347 
-6352 FINEDKPQKD
+6352 
-6362 AYQAAVQNAKDLINQ
+6362 
-6377 TGNPTLDKS
+6377 
-6386 QVEQLTQAVTT
+6386 
-6397 AKDNLHGDQKLA
+6397 
-6409 RDQQQAVTTVNALPN
+6409 
-6424 LNHAQQQ
+6424 
-6431 ALTDAINAAPTRT
+6431 
-6444 EVAQHVQT
+6444 
-6452 ATELDHAMETLKNK
+6452 
-6466 VDQVNTDKAQ
+6466 
-6476 PNYTE
+6476 
-6481 ASTDKKEAVDQ
+6481 
-6492 ALQAAQSITDPTN
+6492 
-6505 GSNANK
+6505 
-6511 DAVEQALTKLQEK
+6511 
-6524 ENELNGNERVA
+6524 
-6535 EAKTQAKQTIDQLT
+6535 
-6549 HLNADQI
+6549 
-6556 ATAKQNIDQATK
+6556 
-6568 LQPIAE
+6568 
-6574 LVDQATQ
+6574 
-6581 LNQSMDQLQQ
+6581 
-6591 AVNEHANVEQ
+6591 
-6601 TVDYTQADSDKQNAY
+6601 
-6616 KQAIAD
+6616 
-6622 AENVLKQ
+6622 
-6629 NANKQQVD
+6629 
-6637 QALQNILNAKQAL
+6637 
-6650 NGDERVALAKTNGK
+6650 
-6664 HDIDQLNALNNA
+6664 
-6676 QQDGFKGRID
+6676 
-6686 QSNDLN
+6686 
-6692 QIQQI
+6692 
-6697 VDEAKAL
+6697 
-6704 NRAMDQ
+6704 
-6710 LSQEITGNEGR
+6710 
-6721 TKGSTNYVNADT
+6721 
-6733 QVKQVYDEAV
+6733 
-6743 DKAKQA
+6743 
-6749 LDKSTGQ
+6749 
-6756 NLTAEQV
+6756 
-6763 IKLNDAIT
+6763 
-6771 AAKKALN
+6771 
-6778 GEERL
+6778 
-6783 NNRKAE
+6783 
-6789 ALQRLDQLTHLNNAQ
+6789 
-6804 RQLAIQQ
+6804 
-6811 INNAETLNKASRAIN
+6811 
-6826 RATKLDNAM
+6826 
-6835 GAVQQYIDEQHLGVI
+6835 
-6850 SSTNYINADDNLKAN
+6850 
-6865 YDNAIANAAH
+6865 
-6875 ELDKV
+6875 
-6880 QGNAI
+6880 
-6885 AKAEAEQLKQNI
+6885 
-6897 IDAQNALNG
+6897 
-6906 DQNLANA
+6906 
-6913 KDKANAFVNS
+6913 
-6923 LNGLNQQQQDLAH
+6923 
-6936 KAINNADTV
+6936 
-6945 SDVTDIV
+6945 
-6952 NNQIDL
+6952 
-6958 NDAMETLKHLVD
+6958 
-6970 NEIPNAEQTV
+6970 
-6980 NYQNADDNA
+6980 
-6989 KTNFDDAK
+6989 
-6997 RLANTLLNSDNTNVN
+6997 
-7012 DINGAIQTVND
+7012 
-7023 AIHNLNGDQRLQ
+7023 
-7035 DAKDKAIQSINQA
+7035 
-7048 LANKLKEIEASNAT
+7048 
-7062 DQDKL
+7062 
-7067 IAKNKAEELANS
+7067 
-7079 IINNIN
+7079 
-7085 KATSNQAVSQV
+7085 
-7096 QTAGNHA
+7096 
-7103 IEQVHAN
+7103 
-7110 EIPKAKI
+7110 
-7117 DANKDVDKQVQSLID
+7117 
-7132 EIDRNP
+7132 
-7138 NLTDKEKQALK
+7138 
-7149 DRINQILQQGHN
+7149 
-7161 GINNAMTK
+7161 
-7169 EEIEQAK
+7169 
-7176 AQLAQALQDIKDLV
+7176 
-7190 KAKEDAK
+7190 
-7197 QDVDKQVQAL
+7197 
-7207 IDEIDQNPNLT
+7207 
-7218 DKEKQALKDRINQI
+7218 
-7232 LQQGHNGIN
+7232 
-7241 NAMTKEEIEQAKAQ
+7241 
-7255 LAQALQDIKDL
+7255 
-7266 VKAKENAKQ
+7266 
-7275 DIDKRVQALID
+7275 
-7286 EIDQN
+7286 
-7291 PNLTDKE
+7291 
-7298 KQALK
+7298 
-7303 DRINQI
+7303 
-7309 LQQGHNDINNA
+7309 
-7320 LTKEE
+7320 
-7325 IEQAKAQLAQALQD
+7325 
-7339 IKDLVKAKEDAKN
+7339 
-7352 AIKAL
+7352 
-7357 ANAKRDQINSNPDLT
+7357 
-7372 PEQKA
+7372 
-7377 KALKEID
+7377 
-7384 EAEKRALQNVE
+7384 
-7395 NAQTIDQLN
+7395 
-7404 RGLNLGLDD
+7404 
-7413 IRNTHVWEVDEQPA
+7413 
-7427 VNEIF
+7427 
-7432 EATPE
+7432 
-7437 QILVNGE
+7437 
-7444 LIVHRDDIITEQD
+7444 
-7457 ILAHIN
+7457 
-7463 LIDQLSAEV
+7463 
-7472 IDTPSTATIS
+7472 
-7482 DSLTAKVEVTL
+7482 
-7493 LDGSKVIVNV
+7493 
-7503 PVKVVEKELSVV
+7503 
-7515 KQQAIESIE
+7515 
-7524 NAAQQKIDE
+7524 
-7533 INNSVT
+7533 
-7539 LTLEQKEAAIAEV
+7539 
-7552 NKLKQQ
+7552 
-7558 AIDYINNAPDVH
+7558 
-7570 SVEEIQQQEQAHI
+7570 
-7583 EQFYPEQFTIEQAKS
+7583 
-7598 NAIKSIEDAI
+7598 
-7608 QHMIDEIKARTD
+7608 
-7620 LTDKEKQEAIA
+7620 
-7631 KLNQLKEQA
+7631 
-7640 IQAIQRAQSI
+7640 
-7650 DEISEQLEQFKA
+7650 
-7662 QMKAANPTAKEL
+7662 
-7674 AKRKQEAISR
+7674 
-7684 IKDFSNEKI
+7684 
-7693 NSIRNSEIG
+7693 
-7702 TTDEKQA
+7702 
-7709 AMNQIN
+7709 
-7715 EIVLETIRD
+7715 
-7724 INNAHTLQQV
+7724 
-7734 EAALNNGIAR
+7734 
-7744 ISAVQIVISDRA
+7744 
-7756 KQSSSTGNE
+7756 
-7765 SNSHL
+7765 
-7770 TIGYGTANHPFNS
+7770 
-7783 STIGHKK
+7783 
-7790 KIDEDDDI
+7790 
-7798 DPLHMRH
+7798 
-7805 FSNNFGNVIKNAI
+7805 
-7818 GVVGISGLLASFWFF
+7818 
-7833 IAKRRRKEDEE
+7833 
-7844 EELEIRDNNK
+7844 
-7854 DSIKETLDD
+7854 
-7863 TKHLP
+7863 
-7868 LLFAKRRR
+7868 
-7876 KEDEED
+7876 
-7882 VTVEEKD
+7882 
-7889 TLNNGESLDK
+7889 
-7899 VKHTPFFLPKRRRK
+7899 
-7913 EDEEDVEV
+7913 
-7921 TNENTDEKVLQDNEH
+7921 
-7936 SPILIAK
+7936 
-7943 RRKDKEVDVETTTS
+7943 
-7957 IESNEDDAPLL
+7957 
-7968 LAKKK
+7968 
-7973 NQKDNQSKGKK
+7973 
-7984 SASKNLL
+7984 
-7991 KS
+7991 

>member
-1 MGNGAEHSKTINVVR
+1 
-16 GQNNQWT
+16 
-23 IANKPDYVTLDAQTG
+23 
-38 KVTFNANTIKPNS
+38 
-51 SITITPKAGT
+51 
-61 GHSVSSNPSTLTAPA
+61 
-76 AHTVNT
+76 
-82 TEIVKDYGSN
+82 
-92 VTAAEINNAVQ
+92 
-103 VANKRTATIKNGT
+103 
-116 AMPTNLAGGSTT
+116 
-128 TIPVTVTYNDGST
+128 
-141 EEVQESIFTKADK
+141 
-154 RELITAKNHLDDPV
+154 
-168 STEGKKPGTIT
+168 
-179 QYNNAMHNAQ
+179 
-189 QQINTAKTEAQ
+189 
-200 QVINNE
+200 
-206 RATPQQVSDALTK
+206 
-219 VRAAQTKIDQAK
+219 
-231 ALLQNKEDN
+231 
-240 SQLVT
+240 
-245 SKNNLQSS
+245 
-253 VNQVPSTAGMTQ
+253 
-265 QSIDNYNAK
+265 
-274 KREAETE
+274 
-281 ITAAQRVIDNGDA
+281 
-294 TAQQISDEKHRVDNA
+294 
-309 LTALN
+309 
-314 QAKHDLTADT
+314 
-324 HALEQAVQQLN
+324 
-335 RTGTTTGKKP
+335 
-345 ASITAYNNSIRAL
+345 
-358 QSDLTSA
+358 
-365 KNSANAIIQKPIR
+365 
-378 TVQEVQSALTNV
+378 
-390 NRVNERLTQA
+390 
-400 INQLVP
+400 
-406 LADNS
+406 
-411 ALRTAKTKLDE
+411 
-422 EINKSVTT
+422 
-430 DGMTQSSI
+430 
-438 QAYENAKRA
+438 
-447 GQTES
+447 
-452 TNAQNVINNGDA
+452 
-464 TDQQIAAEKT
+464 
-474 KVEEKYNSL
+474 
-483 KQAIAGLTPDL
+483 
-494 APLQTAKTQLQNDID
+494 
-509 QPTSTTGMTSTSVAT
+509 
-524 FNEKLSAARTKIQE
+524 
-538 IDRVLASHPD
+538 
-548 VATIRQN
+548 
-555 VTAAN
+555 
-560 AAKTALDQAR
+560 
-570 NGLTVDKAPLE
+570 
-581 NAKNQLQ
+581 
-588 HSIDTQTSTTGMTQ
+588 
-602 DSINAYNA
+602 
-610 KLTAARNKIQQINQ
+610 
-624 VLAGSPTVEQ
+624 
-634 INTNTSA
+634 
-641 ANQAKSDLDHAR
+641 
-653 QALTPDKAPLQ
+653 
-664 NAKTQLEQSINQP
+664 
-677 TDTTGMTT
+677 
-685 ASLNAYNQKL
+685 
-695 QAARQ
+695 
-700 KLTEINQVL
+700 
-709 NGNPTVQNIN
+709 
-719 DKVTEANQAKDQLN
+719 
-733 TARQGLTLDRQP
+733 
-745 ALTTL
+745 
-750 HGASNLNQAQQ
+750 
-761 NNFTQQINAAQNH
+761 
-774 AALETIKSNI
+774 
-784 TALNTAMTKL
+784 
-794 KDSVADNNT
+794 
-803 IKSGQNYTDA
+803 
-813 TPANK
+813 
-818 QAYDNAVNAAK
+818 
-829 GVIGETTNPTMDV
+829 
-842 NTVNQKAASV
+842 
-852 KSTKDALDGQQ
+852 
-863 NLQRAKTEA
+863 
-872 TNAITHASDLNQAQ
+872 
-886 KNALTQQVNSA
+886 
-897 QNVQAVNDIKQTT
+897 
-910 HSLNTAMTGLKRGVA
+910 
-925 NHNQVVQS
+925 
-933 DNYVN
+933 
-938 ADTNKKNDYNNAY
+938 
-951 NHANDIINGNAQHPV
+951 
-966 ITPSDVNNALSNVT
+966 
-980 SKEHALNGEAKLN
+980 
-993 AAKQE
+993 
-998 ANTAL
+998 
-1003 GHLNNLNNAQRQ
+1003 
-1015 NLQSQINGAHQIDAV
+1015 
-1030 NTIKQNATNLNSAMG
+1030 
-1045 NLRQAVADKDQ
+1045 
-1056 VKRTEDYA
+1056 
-1064 DADTAKQNA
+1064 
-1073 YNSAVSSAETI
+1073 
-1084 INQTTNP
+1084 
-1091 TMSVDDVNRA
+1091 
-1101 TSAVTSNK
+1101 
-1109 NALNGDEKLA
+1109 
-1119 QSKTDAA
+1119 
-1126 RAIDALPHLN
+1126 
-1136 NAQKADVKSKIN
+1136 
-1148 AASNIAG
+1148 
-1155 VNTVKQQGTDLNTAM
+1155 
-1170 GNLQGAI
+1170 
-1177 NDEQTTLNSQN
+1177 
-1188 YQDATPSKKTAYTN
+1188 
-1202 AVQAAK
+1202 
-1208 DILNKSNGQNKTKD
+1208 
-1222 QVTEAMNQL
+1222 
-1231 NSAKNNLDGTR
+1231 
-1242 LLDQAKQTAKQQL
+1242 
-1255 NNMTHLTTAQK
+1255 
-1266 TNLTNQI
+1266 
-1273 NSGTT
+1273 
-1278 VAGVHT
+1278 
-1284 VQSNA
+1284 
-1289 NTLDQAMNTLR
+1289 
-1300 QSIANKDATKA
+1300 
-1311 SEDYVDAN
+1311 
-1319 NDKQTAYNNA
+1319 
-1329 VAAAETIIN
+1329 
-1338 ANSNPEMNPSTITQ
+1338 
-1352 KAEQVNS
+1352 
-1359 SKTALNGDENLA
+1359 
-1371 AAKQNAKTYLNTL
+1371 
-1384 TSITDA
+1384 
-1390 QKNNLISQISS
+1390 
-1401 ATRVSGVDTVKQN
+1401 
-1414 AQHLDQ
+1414 
-1420 AMASLQSGI
+1420 
-1429 NNESQVKSSEKY
+1429 
-1441 RDADTNKQ
+1441 
-1449 QEYDN
+1449 
-1454 AITAAKAILNKSTGP
+1454 
-1469 NTAQNA
+1469 
-1475 VEAALQRV
+1475 
-1483 NNAKDAL
+1483 
-1490 NGDAKLIAAQ
+1490 
-1500 NAAKQ
+1500 
-1505 HLGTLTHI
+1505 
-1513 TTAQRNDLTNQI
+1513 
-1525 SQATN
+1525 
-1530 LAGVESVKQSANSLD
+1530 
-1545 GAMGNLQTAINDKS
+1545 
-1559 GTLASQNFLDADE
+1559 
-1572 QKRNAYNQAVSA
+1572 
-1584 AETILNKQT
+1584 
-1593 GPNTAKT
+1593 
-1600 AVEQALNNVNNAKHA
+1600 
-1615 LNGTQNLNNAK
+1615 
-1626 QAAITAINGASDLNQ
+1626 
-1641 KQKDALKT
+1641 
-1649 QANGAQRVSNAQD
+1649 
-1662 VQRNATELNTAMGTL
+1662 
-1677 KHAIADK
+1677 
-1684 TNTLASSKYVN
+1684 
-1695 ADSTKQNAYTT
+1695 
-1706 KVTNAEHIISGTPTV
+1706 
-1721 VTTPSEVTAAA
+1721 
-1732 NQVNSAKQEL
+1732 
-1742 NGDERLRVAKQNAN
+1742 
-1756 TAIDALT
+1756 
-1763 QLNTPQKAKLKEQV
+1763 
-1777 GQANRLE
+1777 
-1784 DVQTVQ
+1784 
-1790 TNGQALN
+1790 
-1797 NAMKGLRDS
+1797 
-1806 IANETTV
+1806 
-1813 KASQNYTDA
+1813 
-1822 SSNNQSTYNS
+1822 
-1832 AVSNAKGIINQTN
+1832 
-1845 NPTMDTSAITQ
+1845 
-1856 ATTQVNNA
+1856 
-1864 KNGLNGAEN
+1864 
-1873 LRNAQNTAKQ
+1873 
-1883 NLNTLSH
+1883 
-1890 LTNNQKS
+1890 
-1897 AISTQ
+1897 
-1902 IDRAGHVSEV
+1902 
-1912 TAAKN
+1912 
-1917 AATELNTQMGNLEQ
+1917 
-1931 AIHDQNTV
+1931 
-1939 KQSVKFTD
+1939 
-1947 ADKAKRDAYTNA
+1947 
-1959 VSRAEAILNKTQGAN
+1959 
-1974 TSKQDVEAAIQNV
+1974 
-1987 SSAKNALNGDQ
+1987 
-1998 NVTNAKNAAK
+1998 
-2008 NALNN
+2008 
-2013 LTSINNAQKRDLT
+2013 
-2026 TKIDQATTVA
+2026 
-2036 GVEAVSNTGTQ
+2036 
-2047 LNTAM
+2047 
-2052 ANLQNGINDKTN
+2052 
-2064 TLASENYHDA
+2064 
-2074 DSDKKTAY
+2074 
-2082 TQAVTNAENILN
+2082 
-2094 KNSGSNLDKTAVENA
+2094 
-2109 LSQVA
+2109 
-2114 NAKGALNGN
+2114 
-2123 HNLEQAK
+2123 
-2130 SNANTTINGLQHL
+2130 
-2143 TTAQKDKLKQ
+2143 
-2153 QVQQAQNVAGVD
+2153 
-2165 TVKSSANTLNGAMGT
+2165 
-2180 LRNSIQDNT
+2180 
-2189 ATKNGQNY
+2189 
-2197 LDATGSNKTNYN
+2197 
-2209 NAVDSANGV
+2209 
-2218 INATSNPNMDANAI
+2218 
-2232 NQIATQVTSTKNAL
+2232 
-2246 DGTHNLTQAKQ
+2246 
-2257 TATNAIDGAT
+2257 
-2267 NLNKAQKDALK
+2267 
-2278 AQVTSAQRVANVTS
+2278 
-2292 IQQTANELNTAMGQL
+2292 
-2307 QHGIDDEN
+2307 
-2315 ATKQTQK
+2315 
-2322 YRDAEQSKKTAYDQA
+2322 
-2337 VAAAKAILNKQTGSN
+2337 
-2352 SDKAAVDRA
+2352 
-2361 LQQVTSTKDALN
+2361 
-2373 GDAKLAEAKAAAK
+2373 
-2386 QNLGTLNHITNA
+2386 
-2398 QRTDLEGQIN
+2398 
-2408 QATTVD
+2408 
-2414 GVNTVKTNANT
+2414 
-2425 LDGAMNSLQGS
+2425 
-2436 INDKDA
+2436 
-2442 TLRNQNYLDADESK
+2442 
-2456 RNAYTQAVTAAEGI
+2456 
-2470 LNKQTGGNT
+2470 
-2479 SKADVDN
+2479 
-2486 ALNAVTRAKAA
+2486 
-2497 LNGAENLRNAKTS
+2497 
-2510 ATNTINGLPNLTQL
+2510 
-2524 QKDNLKHQV
+2524 
-2533 EQAQNVAG
+2533 
-2541 VNGVKDKGNTLN
+2541 
-2553 TAMGALRTSIQ
+2553 
-2564 NDNTTKTSQNYLDAS
+2564 
-2579 DSNKNNYNTAV
+2579 
-2590 NNANGVINATNN
+2590 
-2602 PNMDANAI
+2602 
-2610 NGMANQVNTTKAAL
+2610 
-2624 NGVQNLAQAKT
+2624 
-2635 NATNTINNAHDL
+2635 
-2647 NQKQKDALKT
+2647 
-2657 QVNNAQRV
+2657 
-2665 SDANNVQHTA
+2665 
-2675 TELNG
+2675 
-2680 AMTALKAAIADKE
+2680 
-2693 RTKASGNYVNA
+2693 
-2704 DQEKRQAYDSKV
+2704 
-2716 TNAEN
+2716 
-2721 IINGTPNATLTVND
+2721 
-2735 VNSAT
+2735 
-2740 SQVNAAKTALNGDNN
+2740 
-2755 LRVAKEN
+2755 
-2762 ANNTIDGLAQL
+2762 
-2773 NNAQKAK
+2773 
-2780 LKEQVQSAT
+2780 
-2789 TLEGVQTVKNSSQTL
+2789 
-2804 NTAMKGLRDS
+2804 
-2814 IANEATIKA
+2814 
-2823 GQNYTDASPTN
+2823 
-2834 RNEYDSAV
+2834 
-2842 TAAKAIINQTSNPT
+2842 
-2856 MEPNTITQATSQ
+2856 
-2868 VTTKEHA
+2868 
-2875 LNGAQNLAQAKTT
+2875 
-2888 AKNNLNNLTSI
+2888 
-2899 NNAQK
+2899 
-2904 DALTRSIDGATTVA
+2904 
-2918 GVNQE
+2918 
-2923 TAKAT
+2923 
-2928 ELNNAMH
+2928 
-2935 SLQNGINDEA
+2935 
-2945 QTKQTQKYLD
+2945 
-2955 AEPIKKSAYDQAV
+2955 
-2968 NAAKAI
+2968 
-2974 LTKASGQNVDKAAVE
+2974 
-2989 QALQNVNSTKTAL
+2989 
-3002 NGDAKLNE
+3002 
-3010 AKAAAKQTLG
+3010 
-3020 TLTHINNAQRTALD
+3020 
-3034 NEITQ
+3034 
-3039 ATNVEGVNTVK
+3039 
-3050 AKAQQ
+3050 
-3055 LDGAMGQ
+3055 
-3062 LETSIRDKDT
+3062 KDT

-3233 TLTPA
+3233 TLTPS

-3296 NVQTVRDNAQTLNSA
+3296 NVQTVRDNAQTLNTA

-3319 ANEATIKAG
+3319 ANEATIKAD

-3348 AKAIIDQTTSPSMN
+3348 AKAIIGQTTSPSMN

-3402 LTDAQKDAV
+3402 LTNAQKEAA

-3482 QGPNTAKDNVESAL
+3482 QGPNTAKDGVETAL
-3496 QNVQRAKNELNGNQN
+3496 ENVQRAKNELNGNQN
-3511 VANAKSTAKN
+3511 VANAKTTAKN

-3542 GASTVAGV
+3542 GATTVAGV

-3562 AMSNLQSGIND
+3562 AMSNLQRGIND

-3586 DRDKQ
+3586 DREKQ

-3605 DKTAGSNDNKA
+3605 DKTAGINENKA

-3648 LATMSHLTNAQKAN
+3648 VATMSHLTDAQKAN
-3662 LTEQIE
+3662 LTSQIE
-3668 RGTTVAGVQGIQ
+3668 SGTTVAGVQGIQ

-3698 SKDTTKSSEDY
+3698 SKDATKSSEDY

-3716 QNAYNRAVSDA
+3716 QNAYNDAVTNA

-3770 AKTDIGR
+3770 AKSDIGR

-3830 RSVNYTD
+3830 RSVNYKD

-3892 KETAKRALASY
+3892 KESAKRALASY

-3924 ADVTAAQN
+3924 AGVTAAQN

-4067 QRLESAIANK
+4067 QRLETAIANK

-4136 GDANLQRAKTEAT
+4136 GDANLRRAKTEAT

-4240 ITNAADVTAAT
+4240 ITNAADVTAVT

-4272 QAKDALRQ
+4272 QAKDTLRQ

-4364 QPTLNPSA
+4364 QPTLDPSA

-4381 TNKTALNGA
+4381 TNKTALNGV

-4467 DPEKQTA
+4467 DTEKQTA

-4522 KNNANQR
+4522 KNNANQT

-4666 KDALKQ
+4666 KEALKQ

-4738 DQTTNP
+4738 DQTTSP

-4793 QAVTN
+4793 QAVTD

-4883 VNATKQALNG
+4883 VNAAKQALNG

-4981 AVAKAEALISGTPD
+4981 AVAKAEALISATPD

-5019 NTNLATAKQNVQQA
+5019 NTNLATAKQNVQHA

-5047 YNKQITQATLVP
+5047 YSKQITQATLVP

-5082 ADKDQTKANGNFV
+5082 ADKA
-5095 NADTDKQNAYNNA
+5095 
-5108 VAHAEQIISGT
+5108 QI
-5119 PNANVDPQ
+5119 
-5127 QVAQALQQ
+5127 
-5135 VNQAKGDLN
+5135 KG
-5144 GNHNLQVAK
+5144 
-5153 DNANTAIDQLPNL
+5153 
-5166 NQPQKTALKDQVSHA
+5166 
-5181 ELVTG
+5181 
-5186 VNAIKQNAD
+5186 
-5195 ALNNAMGTLKQQIQ
+5195 
-5209 ANSQV
+5209 
-5214 PQSVDFTQAD
+5214 
-5224 QDKQQAYNNAANQA
+5224 
-5238 QQIANG
+5238 
-5244 TPTPVLAPDT
+5244 
-5254 VTQAV
+5254 
-5259 TTMNQAKDALNG
+5259 
-5271 DEKLAQAKQD
+5271 
-5281 ALANL
+5281 
-5286 DTLRDL
+5286 
-5292 NQPQRDA
+5292 
-5299 LRNQINQ
+5299 
-5306 AQALATVE
+5306 
-5314 QTKQNAQNVN
+5314 
-5324 TAMGNLK
+5324 
-5331 QGIANKDTVK
+5331 
-5341 ASENYH
+5341 SENYH
-5347 DADVDKQ
+5347 DADPDKQ
-5354 TAYTNAVSQ
+5354 TAYDNAVTK
-5363 AEGIIN
+5363 AEELLK
-5369 QTTNPTLNPDDITRA
+5369 QTTNPTMDPNTIQQA
-5384 LTQVTDAKNS
+5384 LTKVKDTNQALNGNQKLADAKQA
-5394 LNGEAKLATEK
+5394 AKTNLGTL
-5405 QNAKDAVS
+5405 D
-5413 GMTHLNDAQKQALK
+5413 HLNDAQKQALTT
-5427 GQIDQ
+5427 QVEQAPD
-5432 SPEIATVNQVKQTAT
+5432 IATVNNV
-5447 SLDQAMDQL
+5447 
-5456 SQAIND
+5456 
-5462 KDQILADG
+5462 
-5470 NYLNADPDKQN
+5470 KQN
-5481 AYKQAVAK
+5481 AQNLNNAMTNLNNALQDKTETLNSINFTDADQAKKDAYTNAVSHAEGILSK
-5489 AEALLNKQSGTNEVQ
+5489 ANGSNASQTEVEQ
-5504 AQVESITNEVNA
+5504 AMQRVNA

-5538 ANLTHLNDA
+5538 ANLTHINDA

-5603 QRQNDYNKAVTA
+5603 QRQNDYNQAVTA

-5628 NPDDVNGAT
+5628 NPDDVNRAT

-5651 NLAAAK
+5651 NLVAAK

-5709 NAIADHQAVE
+5709 NAIADQQAVE

-5881 NAINQAAA
+5881 NAINQVAA

-5911 KQTVSQLAHLNNA
+5911 KQTVSQLAHLNNV

-5966 DATRASSAYVNAEP
+5966 DATRVSSAYVNAEP

-6010 SSATQAVISSKNA
+6010 SSATQAVTSSKNA

-6223 GSKFINEDKPQKD
+6223 ASKFINEDKPQKD

-6524 ENELNGNERVA
+6524 VNELNGNERVA

-6601 TVDYTQADSDKQNAY
+6601 TIDYTQADSDKQKAY

-6763 IKLNDAIT
+6763 IKLNDAVT

-6783 NNRKAE
+6783 NNRKSE
-6789 ALQRLDQLTHLNNAQ
+6789 ALQSLDQLTHLNNAQ

-7012 DINGAIQTVND
+7012 DINGAIQAVND

-7117 DANKDVDKQVQSLID
+7117 DANKDVDKQVQALID

-7161 GINNAMTK
+7161 DINNALTK

-7232 LQQGHNGIN
+7232 LQQGHNDIN
-7241 NAMTKEEIEQAKAQ
+7241 NALTKEEIEQAKAQ

-7266 VKAKENAKQ
+7266 VKAKEDAKQ
-7275 DIDKRVQALID
+7275 DVDKQVQALID

-7352 AIKAL
+7352 EIKAL

-7524 NAAQQKIDE
+7524 NAAQQKINE

-7558 AIDYINNAPDVH
+7558 AIDHVNNAPDVH

-7583 EQFYPEQFTIEQAKS
+7583 EQFNPEQFTIEQAKS

-7650 DEISEQLEQFKA
+7650 SEITEQLEQFKA

-7744 ISAVQIVISDRA
+7744 ISAVQIVTSDRA

-7790 KIDEDDDI
+7790 KLDEDDDI

-7889 TLNNGESLDK
+7889 SLNNGESLDK

-7921 TNENTDEKVLQDNEH
+7921 TNENTDEKVLKDNEH
-7936 SPILIAK
+7936 SPLLFAK
-7943 RRKDKEVDVETTTS
+7943 RRKDKEEDVETTIS
-7957 IESNEDDAPLL
+7957 IESKDEDVPLL

-7973 NQKDNQSKGKK
+7973 NQKDNQSKDKK
-7984 SASKNLL
+7984 SASKNTSKKVAAKKKKK
-7991 KS
+7991 KSKKNKK

>member
-1 MGNGAEHSKTINVVR
+1 M
-16 GQNNQWT
+16 
-23 IANKPDYVTLDAQTG
+23 
-38 KVTFNANTIKPNS
+38 
-51 SITITPKAGT
+51 
-61 GHSVSSNPSTLTAPA
+61 
-76 AHTVNT
+76 
-82 TEIVKDYGSN
+82 
-92 VTAAEINNAVQ
+92 
-103 VANKRTATIKNGT
+103 
-116 AMPTNLAGGSTT
+116 
-128 TIPVTVTYNDGST
+128 
-141 EEVQESIFTKADK
+141 
-154 RELITAKNHLDDPV
+154 
-168 STEGKKPGTIT
+168 
-179 QYNNAMHNAQ
+179 
-189 QQINTAKTEAQ
+189 
-200 QVINNE
+200 
-206 RATPQQVSDALTK
+206 
-219 VRAAQTKIDQAK
+219 
-231 ALLQNKEDN
+231 
-240 SQLVT
+240 
-245 SKNNLQSS
+245 
-253 VNQVPSTAGMTQ
+253 
-265 QSIDNYNAK
+265 
-274 KREAETE
+274 
-281 ITAAQRVIDNGDA
+281 
-294 TAQQISDEKHRVDNA
+294 
-309 LTALN
+309 
-314 QAKHDLTADT
+314 
-324 HALEQAVQQLN
+324 
-335 RTGTTTGKKP
+335 
-345 ASITAYNNSIRAL
+345 
-358 QSDLTSA
+358 
-365 KNSANAIIQKPIR
+365 
-378 TVQEVQSALTNV
+378 
-390 NRVNERLTQA
+390 
-400 INQLVP
+400 
-406 LADNS
+406 
-411 ALRTAKTKLDE
+411 
-422 EINKSVTT
+422 
-430 DGMTQSSI
+430 
-438 QAYENAKRA
+438 
-447 GQTES
+447 
-452 TNAQNVINNGDA
+452 
-464 TDQQIAAEKT
+464 
-474 KVEEKYNSL
+474 
-483 KQAIAGLTPDL
+483 
-494 APLQTAKTQLQNDID
+494 
-509 QPTSTTGMTSTSVAT
+509 
-524 FNEKLSAARTKIQE
+524 
-538 IDRVLASHPD
+538 
-548 VATIRQN
+548 
-555 VTAAN
+555 
-560 AAKTALDQAR
+560 
-570 NGLTVDKAPLE
+570 
-581 NAKNQLQ
+581 
-588 HSIDTQTSTTGMTQ
+588 
-602 DSINAYNA
+602 
-610 KLTAARNKIQQINQ
+610 
-624 VLAGSPTVEQ
+624 
-634 INTNTSA
+634 
-641 ANQAKSDLDHAR
+641 
-653 QALTPDKAPLQ
+653 
-664 NAKTQLEQSINQP
+664 
-677 TDTTGMTT
+677 
-685 ASLNAYNQKL
+685 
-695 QAARQ
+695 
-700 KLTEINQVL
+700 
-709 NGNPTVQNIN
+709 
-719 DKVTEANQAKDQLN
+719 
-733 TARQGLTLDRQP
+733 
-745 ALTTL
+745 
-750 HGASNLNQAQQ
+750 
-761 NNFTQQINAAQNH
+761 
-774 AALETIKSNI
+774 
-784 TALNTAMTKL
+784 
-794 KDSVADNNT
+794 
-803 IKSGQNYTDA
+803 
-813 TPANK
+813 
-818 QAYDNAVNAAK
+818 
-829 GVIGETTNPTMDV
+829 
-842 NTVNQKAASV
+842 
-852 KSTKDALDGQQ
+852 
-863 NLQRAKTEA
+863 
-872 TNAITHASDLNQAQ
+872 
-886 KNALTQQVNSA
+886 
-897 QNVQAVNDIKQTT
+897 
-910 HSLNTAMTGLKRGVA
+910 
-925 NHNQVVQS
+925 
-933 DNYVN
+933 
-938 ADTNKKNDYNNAY
+938 
-951 NHANDIINGNAQHPV
+951 
-966 ITPSDVNNALSNVT
+966 
-980 SKEHALNGEAKLN
+980 
-993 AAKQE
+993 
-998 ANTAL
+998 
-1003 GHLNNLNNAQRQ
+1003 
-1015 NLQSQINGAHQIDAV
+1015 
-1030 NTIKQNATNLNSAMG
+1030 
-1045 NLRQAVADKDQ
+1045 
-1056 VKRTEDYA
+1056 
-1064 DADTAKQNA
+1064 
-1073 YNSAVSSAETI
+1073 
-1084 INQTTNP
+1084 
-1091 TMSVDDVNRA
+1091 
-1101 TSAVTSNK
+1101 
-1109 NALNGDEKLA
+1109 
-1119 QSKTDAA
+1119 
-1126 RAIDALPHLN
+1126 
-1136 NAQKADVKSKIN
+1136 
-1148 AASNIAG
+1148 
-1155 VNTVKQQGTDLNTAM
+1155 
-1170 GNLQGAI
+1170 
-1177 NDEQTTLNSQN
+1177 
-1188 YQDATPSKKTAYTN
+1188 
-1202 AVQAAK
+1202 
-1208 DILNKSNGQNKTKD
+1208 
-1222 QVTEAMNQL
+1222 
-1231 NSAKNNLDGTR
+1231 
-1242 LLDQAKQTAKQQL
+1242 
-1255 NNMTHLTTAQK
+1255 
-1266 TNLTNQI
+1266 
-1273 NSGTT
+1273 
-1278 VAGVHT
+1278 
-1284 VQSNA
+1284 
-1289 NTLDQAMNTLR
+1289 
-1300 QSIANKDATKA
+1300 
-1311 SEDYVDAN
+1311 
-1319 NDKQTAYNNA
+1319 
-1329 VAAAETIIN
+1329 
-1338 ANSNPEMNPSTITQ
+1338 
-1352 KAEQVNS
+1352 
-1359 SKTALNGDENLA
+1359 
-1371 AAKQNAKTYLNTL
+1371 
-1384 TSITDA
+1384 
-1390 QKNNLISQISS
+1390 
-1401 ATRVSGVDTVKQN
+1401 
-1414 AQHLDQ
+1414 
-1420 AMASLQSGI
+1420 
-1429 NNESQVKSSEKY
+1429 
-1441 RDADTNKQ
+1441 
-1449 QEYDN
+1449 
-1454 AITAAKAILNKSTGP
+1454 
-1469 NTAQNA
+1469 
-1475 VEAALQRV
+1475 
-1483 NNAKDAL
+1483 
-1490 NGDAKLIAAQ
+1490 
-1500 NAAKQ
+1500 
-1505 HLGTLTHI
+1505 
-1513 TTAQRNDLTNQI
+1513 
-1525 SQATN
+1525 
-1530 LAGVESVKQSANSLD
+1530 
-1545 GAMGNLQTAINDKS
+1545 
-1559 GTLASQNFLDADE
+1559 
-1572 QKRNAYNQAVSA
+1572 
-1584 AETILNKQT
+1584 
-1593 GPNTAKT
+1593 
-1600 AVEQALNNVNNAKHA
+1600 
-1615 LNGTQNLNNAK
+1615 
-1626 QAAITAINGASDLNQ
+1626 
-1641 KQKDALKT
+1641 
-1649 QANGAQRVSNAQD
+1649 
-1662 VQRNATELNTAMGTL
+1662 
-1677 KHAIADK
+1677 
-1684 TNTLASSKYVN
+1684 
-1695 ADSTKQNAYTT
+1695 
-1706 KVTNAEHIISGTPTV
+1706 
-1721 VTTPSEVTAAA
+1721 
-1732 NQVNSAKQEL
+1732 
-1742 NGDERLRVAKQNAN
+1742 
-1756 TAIDALT
+1756 
-1763 QLNTPQKAKLKEQV
+1763 
-1777 GQANRLE
+1777 
-1784 DVQTVQ
+1784 
-1790 TNGQALN
+1790 
-1797 NAMKGLRDS
+1797 
-1806 IANETTV
+1806 
-1813 KASQNYTDA
+1813 
-1822 SSNNQSTYNS
+1822 
-1832 AVSNAKGIINQTN
+1832 
-1845 NPTMDTSAITQ
+1845 
-1856 ATTQVNNA
+1856 
-1864 KNGLNGAEN
+1864 
-1873 LRNAQNTAKQ
+1873 
-1883 NLNTLSH
+1883 
-1890 LTNNQKS
+1890 
-1897 AISTQ
+1897 
-1902 IDRAGHVSEV
+1902 
-1912 TAAKN
+1912 
-1917 AATELNTQMGNLEQ
+1917 
-1931 AIHDQNTV
+1931 
-1939 KQSVKFTD
+1939 
-1947 ADKAKRDAYTNA
+1947 
-1959 VSRAEAILNKTQGAN
+1959 
-1974 TSKQDVEAAIQNV
+1974 
-1987 SSAKNALNGDQ
+1987 
-1998 NVTNAKNAAK
+1998 
-2008 NALNN
+2008 
-2013 LTSINNAQKRDLT
+2013 
-2026 TKIDQATTVA
+2026 
-2036 GVEAVSNTGTQ
+2036 
-2047 LNTAM
+2047 
-2052 ANLQNGINDKTN
+2052 
-2064 TLASENYHDA
+2064 
-2074 DSDKKTAY
+2074 
-2082 TQAVTNAENILN
+2082 
-2094 KNSGSNLDKTAVENA
+2094 
-2109 LSQVA
+2109 
-2114 NAKGALNGN
+2114 
-2123 HNLEQAK
+2123 
-2130 SNANTTINGLQHL
+2130 
-2143 TTAQKDKLKQ
+2143 
-2153 QVQQAQNVAGVD
+2153 
-2165 TVKSSANTLNGAMGT
+2165 
-2180 LRNSIQDNT
+2180 
-2189 ATKNGQNY
+2189 
-2197 LDATGSNKTNYN
+2197 
-2209 NAVDSANGV
+2209 
-2218 INATSNPNMDANAI
+2218 
-2232 NQIATQVTSTKNAL
+2232 
-2246 DGTHNLTQAKQ
+2246 
-2257 TATNAIDGAT
+2257 
-2267 NLNKAQKDALK
+2267 
-2278 AQVTSAQRVANVTS
+2278 
-2292 IQQTANELNTAMGQL
+2292 
-2307 QHGIDDEN
+2307 
-2315 ATKQTQK
+2315 
-2322 YRDAEQSKKTAYDQA
+2322 
-2337 VAAAKAILNKQTGSN
+2337 
-2352 SDKAAVDRA
+2352 
-2361 LQQVTSTKDALN
+2361 
-2373 GDAKLAEAKAAAK
+2373 
-2386 QNLGTLNHITNA
+2386 
-2398 QRTDLEGQIN
+2398 
-2408 QATTVD
+2408 
-2414 GVNTVKTNANT
+2414 
-2425 LDGAMNSLQGS
+2425 
-2436 INDKDA
+2436 
-2442 TLRNQNYLDADESK
+2442 
-2456 RNAYTQAVTAAEGI
+2456 
-2470 LNKQTGGNT
+2470 
-2479 SKADVDN
+2479 
-2486 ALNAVTRAKAA
+2486 
-2497 LNGAENLRNAKTS
+2497 
-2510 ATNTINGLPNLTQL
+2510 
-2524 QKDNLKHQV
+2524 
-2533 EQAQNVAG
+2533 
-2541 VNGVKDKGNTLN
+2541 
-2553 TAMGALRTSIQ
+2553 
-2564 NDNTTKTSQNYLDAS
+2564 
-2579 DSNKNNYNTAV
+2579 
-2590 NNANGVINATNN
+2590 
-2602 PNMDANAI
+2602 
-2610 NGMANQVNTTKAAL
+2610 
-2624 NGVQNLAQAKT
+2624 
-2635 NATNTINNAHDL
+2635 
-2647 NQKQKDALKT
+2647 
-2657 QVNNAQRV
+2657 
-2665 SDANNVQHTA
+2665 
-2675 TELNG
+2675 
-2680 AMTALKAAIADKE
+2680 
-2693 RTKASGNYVNA
+2693 
-2704 DQEKRQAYDSKV
+2704 
-2716 TNAEN
+2716 
-2721 IINGTPNATLTVND
+2721 
-2735 VNSAT
+2735 
-2740 SQVNAAKTALNGDNN
+2740 
-2755 LRVAKEN
+2755 
-2762 ANNTIDGLAQL
+2762 
-2773 NNAQKAK
+2773 
-2780 LKEQVQSAT
+2780 
-2789 TLEGVQTVKNSSQTL
+2789 
-2804 NTAMKGLRDS
+2804 
-2814 IANEATIKA
+2814 
-2823 GQNYTDASPTN
+2823 
-2834 RNEYDSAV
+2834 
-2842 TAAKAIINQTSNPT
+2842 
-2856 MEPNTITQATSQ
+2856 
-2868 VTTKEHA
+2868 
-2875 LNGAQNLAQAKTT
+2875 
-2888 AKNNLNNLTSI
+2888 
-2899 NNAQK
+2899 
-2904 DALTRSIDGATTVA
+2904 
-2918 GVNQE
+2918 
-2923 TAKAT
+2923 
-2928 ELNNAMH
+2928 
-2935 SLQNGINDEA
+2935 
-2945 QTKQTQKYLD
+2945 
-2955 AEPIKKSAYDQAV
+2955 
-2968 NAAKAI
+2968 
-2974 LTKASGQNVDKAAVE
+2974 
-2989 QALQNVNSTKTAL
+2989 NSTKTAL

-3010 AKAAAKQTLG
+3010 AKVAAKQTLG
-3020 TLTHINNAQRTALD
+3020 TLTHINNAQRNALD

-3039 ATNVEGVNTVK
+3039 ATNVDGVNTVK

-3096 AATILNKTAGGN
+3096 AATILNKIAGGN
-3108 TPKADVERAMQ
+3108 TPKADVEREMQ

-3164 SAGRVSAA
+3164 SAGRVSVA
-3172 NGVEHT
+3172 NSVEHT

-3192 IADKAET
+3192 IADKADT

-3233 TLTPA
+3233 TLTPS
-3238 DVTNAATQVTN
+3238 DVTNAAIQVTN

-3296 NVQTVRDNAQTLNSA
+3296 NVQTVRDNAQTLNTA

-3328 QNYTDASPNN
+3328 QNYTDASQNKQTDYNN
-3338 RSEYDSAVTA
+3338 AVTA
-3348 AKAIIDQTTSPSMN
+3348 AKAIIGQTTSPTMN
-3362 AQEIN
+3362 AQEID

-3402 LTDAQKDAV
+3402 LTNAQKDAA

-3482 QGPNTAKDNVESAL
+3482 QGPNTAKDNVETAL

-3511 VANAKSTAKN
+3511 VANAKTTAKN

-3533 KEALKTQIE
+3533 KAALKSQIE
-3542 GASTVAGV
+3542 GATTVAGV

-3562 AMSNLQSGIND
+3562 AMSNLQNGIND

-3586 DRDKQ
+3586 DREKQ

-3605 DKTAGSNDNKA
+3605 DKTAGSNDNKT
-3616 AVEQALQRVNTAK
+3616 AVEQALQRVNNAK

-3662 LTEQIE
+3662 LTSQIE
-3668 RGTTVAGVQGIQ
+3668 RGTTVEGVQGIQ

-3698 SKDTTKSSEDY
+3698 SKDATKSSEDY

-3716 QNAYNRAVSDA
+3716 QTAYNDAVTNA

-3756 ALNGDEKLAAAKQT
+3756 ALNGDEKLADAKQN
-3770 AKTDIGR
+3770 AKSDIGH
-3777 LTDLNNAQRTAAN
+3777 LSDLNNAQRTAAN
-3790 AEVDQAPNLAAVTA
+3790 AEVDHAPNLAAVTA

-3851 QAEAITNANGSNA
+3851 QAEGITNANGSNA

-3892 KETAKRALASY
+3892 KEAAKRALASY

-3975 TNAQGILDKANGQNM
+3975 TNAQGILDKAHGQNM

-4050 NGVNSVKT
+4050 NGVNGVKT

-4067 QRLESAIANK
+4067 QRLQSAIANK
-4077 DQTKASENY
+4077 DQTKANENY

-4092 KKTAFDNAIIQAES
+4092 KKTAFDNAITQAES

-4179 TDLKNSATSL
+4179 TDLENSATSL

-4334 SQPYVDADTDKQN
+4334 SQPYVDADRDKQN

-4364 QPTLNPSA
+4364 QPTLDPSA

-4522 KNNANQR
+4522 KNNANQT

-4560 IQTAQELNTAMGNLK
+4560 IQTAQELNAAMGNLK

-4582 TTLGSQNFADA
+4582 NTLGSQNFADA

-4666 KDALKQ
+4666 KEALKQ

-4717 DASPNKKDAY
+4717 DSSPNKKDAY

-4738 DQTTNP
+4738 DQTTSP

-4793 QAVTN
+4793 QAVTD
-4798 QINGAHTVDEANQ
+4798 QINGAHTVEEANQ

-4866 ANGGNATQTEV
+4866 ANGGNATQSEV

-4923 QQVQNATTVAGV
+4923 QQVQNETTVAGV

-4969 NADPDKQNAYNQ
+4969 NADPDKQNAYKQ

-5002 ITAALNKV
+5002 ISAALNKV

-5019 NTNLATAKQNVQQA
+5019 NTNLASAKQNVQHA

-5047 YNKQITQATLVP
+5047 YSKQITQATLVP

-5073 AMTQLKQGI
+5073 AMTQLKQGIANKAQIKGSENYHDADTDKQTAYDNAVTKAEELLKQTTNPTMEPNTIQQALTKVNDTNQALNGNQKLADAKQAAKTNLGTLDHLNDAQKQALTTQVEQAPDIATVNNVKQNAQNLNNAMTNLSNALQDKTETLNSINFTDADQAKKDAYTNAVAQAEGILSKANGNNASQTEVEQAMQRVNEAKQALNGNDNVQRAKDAAKQVITNANDLNQAQKDALKQQVDAAQTVANVNTIKQTAQDLNQAMTQLKQGI

-5127 QVAQALQQ
+5127 QVA
-5135 VNQAKGDLN
+5135 QAKGDLN

-5244 TPTPVLAPDT
+5244 TPTPVLTPDT

-5281 ALANL
+5281 AIANL

-5324 TAMGNLK
+5324 TAMSNLK
-5331 QGIANKDTVK
+5331 QGIANKDTVT

-5347 DADVDKQ
+5347 DADADKQ

-5384 LTQVTDAKNS
+5384 LTQVTDAKNG

-5405 QNAKDAVS
+5405 QNAKDAVNA
-5413 GMTHLNDAQKQALK
+5413 MTHLNDAQKQALK

-5432 SPEIATVNQVKQTAT
+5432 SPEIARVTQVKQTAT
-5447 SLDQAMDQL
+5447 SLDQAMNQL

-5462 KDQILADG
+5462 KTQTLTDG

-5538 ANLTHLNDA
+5538 TNLTHLNDA

-5576 HAMELLRNSVAD
+5576 HAMELLRNSIAD
-5588 NQTTLASEDYHDATA
+5588 NQATLAPEDYHDATA
-5603 QRQNDYNKAVTA
+5603 QRQNDYNQAVTA

-5628 NPDDVNGAT
+5628 NPDEVNSAT

-5651 NLAAAK
+5651 NLVAAK

-5732 TAYNT
+5732 TAYTT
-5737 AVNEAAAMINKQ
+5737 AVNEAEAMINKQ
-5749 TGQNANQTEVEQA
+5749 TGQNANQPEVEQA

-5825 TLNQAMHGLRQSIQD
+5825 TLNQAMHGLRESIQD

-5881 NAINQAAA
+5881 NVINQAAT

-5924 QKHMEDTLIDSE
+5924 QKHMEDTLIDNE

-6010 SSATQAVISSKNA
+6010 SSATQAVTTSKNG

-6243 NAKDLINQTNN
+6243 HAKDLINQTSN

-6259 AQVEQLTQAVNQAK
+6259 AQVEQLTQGVNQAK

-6290 TDLNQLNGLNNP
+6290 TDLNQLNSLNNP

-6326 AKALDQAM
+6326 AQALDQAM

-6362 AYQAAVQNAKDLINQ
+6362 AYQAAVQHAKDLINQ

-6466 VDQVNTDKAQ
+6466 VGQVNTDKAQ

-6492 ALQAAQSITDPTN
+6492 ALQAAESITDPTN

-6524 ENELNGNERVA
+6524 VNELNGNERVA

-6549 HLNADQI
+6549 HLNAEQI

-6616 KQAIAD
+6616 KQAIAE

-6629 NANKQQVD
+6629 NSNKQQVD
-6637 QALQNILNAKQAL
+6637 QALQNILNVKQAL

-6749 LDKSTGQ
+6749 LDKSIGQ

-6763 IKLNDAIT
+6763 IKLNDAVT
-6771 AAKKALN
+6771 AAKQALN

-6783 NNRKAE
+6783 NNRKSE

-6804 RQLAIQQ
+6804 RQLATQQ

-6923 LNGLNQQQQDLAH
+6923 LNGLNKQQQDLAH
-6936 KAINNADTV
+6936 NAINNADTV

-6958 NDAMETLKHLVD
+6958 NNAMETLKHLVE

-7012 DINGAIQTVND
+7012 DINGAIQSVND
-7023 AIHNLNGDQRLQ
+7023 AIQNLNGDQRLQ

-7067 IAKNKAEELANS
+7067 IAKNKAEELANN

-7085 KATSNQAVSQV
+7085 KATSNQDVSQV
-7096 QTAGNHA
+7096 QTAGNQA

-7117 DANKDVDKQVQSLID
+7117 DANKDVDKQVQALIDEIDRNPNLTDKEKQALKDRINQMLQQGHNDINNALTKEEIEQAIAQLAQALQEIKDLVKAKEDAKQDVDKQVQALIDEIDRNPNLTDKEKQALKDRINQILQQGHNDINNAMTKEGIEQAKERLAQALQGIKDLVKAKEDTKQDVDKRVQALID

-7176 AQLAQALQDIKDLV
+7176 
-7190 KAKEDAK
+7190 E
-7197 QDVDKQVQAL
+7197 
-7207 IDEIDQNPNLT
+7207 
-7218 DKEKQALKDRINQI
+7218 R
-7232 LQQGHNGIN
+7232 
-7241 NAMTKEEIEQAKAQ
+7241 
-7255 LAQALQDIKDL
+7255 
-7266 VKAKENAKQ
+7266 
-7275 DIDKRVQALID
+7275 
-7286 EIDQN
+7286 
-7291 PNLTDKE
+7291 
-7298 KQALK
+7298 
-7303 DRINQI
+7303 
-7309 LQQGHNDINNA
+7309 
-7320 LTKEE
+7320 
-7325 IEQAKAQLAQALQD
+7325 LAQALQD

-7352 AIKAL
+7352 KIKAL

-7413 IRNTHVWEVDEQPA
+7413 IRNTHVWEVDDQPA
-7427 VNEIF
+7427 VNEIS

-7437 QILVNGE
+7437 QLLVNGE

-7457 ILAHIN
+7457 VLAHIN
-7463 LIDQLSAEV
+7463 LIDQLTAEV

-7524 NAAQQKIDE
+7524 NAAQQKINE

-7558 AIDYINNAPDVH
+7558 AIDHINNAPDVH

-7583 EQFYPEQFTIEQAKS
+7583 EQFNPEQFTIEQAKS

-7650 DEISEQLEQFKA
+7650 DEITGQLEQFKA
-7662 QMKAANPTAKEL
+7662 QMKAANPIAKEL

-7684 IKDFSNEKI
+7684 IKDFSNEKM

-7702 TTDEKQA
+7702 SSDEKQA
-7709 AMNQIN
+7709 AMNRIN

-7744 ISAVQIVISDRA
+7744 ISAVQIVTSDRA

-7790 KIDEDDDI
+7790 KLDEDDDI

-7889 TLNNGESLDK
+7889 SLNNGESLDK

-7921 TNENTDEKVLQDNEH
+7921 TNENTDEKVLKDNEH
-7936 SPILIAK
+7936 SPLLIAK
-7943 RRKDKEVDVETTTS
+7943 RRKDKEENVETTTS
-7957 IESNEDDAPLL
+7957 IESKDEDVPLL

-7973 NQKDNQSKGKK
+7973 NQKDNQSKGEK
-7984 SASKNLL
+7984 SASKKPSKKVAAKKKKK
-7991 KS
+7991 KSKKNKK

>member
-1 MGNGAEHSKTINVVR
+1 
-16 GQNNQWT
+16 
-23 IANKPDYVTLDAQTG
+23 
-38 KVTFNANTIKPNS
+38 
-51 SITITPKAGT
+51 
-61 GHSVSSNPSTLTAPA
+61 
-76 AHTVNT
+76 
-82 TEIVKDYGSN
+82 
-92 VTAAEINNAVQ
+92 
-103 VANKRTATIKNGT
+103 
-116 AMPTNLAGGSTT
+116 
-128 TIPVTVTYNDGST
+128 
-141 EEVQESIFTKADK
+141 
-154 RELITAKNHLDDPV
+154 
-168 STEGKKPGTIT
+168 
-179 QYNNAMHNAQ
+179 
-189 QQINTAKTEAQ
+189 
-200 QVINNE
+200 
-206 RATPQQVSDALTK
+206 
-219 VRAAQTKIDQAK
+219 
-231 ALLQNKEDN
+231 
-240 SQLVT
+240 
-245 SKNNLQSS
+245 
-253 VNQVPSTAGMTQ
+253 
-265 QSIDNYNAK
+265 
-274 KREAETE
+274 
-281 ITAAQRVIDNGDA
+281 
-294 TAQQISDEKHRVDNA
+294 
-309 LTALN
+309 
-314 QAKHDLTADT
+314 
-324 HALEQAVQQLN
+324 
-335 RTGTTTGKKP
+335 
-345 ASITAYNNSIRAL
+345 
-358 QSDLTSA
+358 
-365 KNSANAIIQKPIR
+365 
-378 TVQEVQSALTNV
+378 
-390 NRVNERLTQA
+390 
-400 INQLVP
+400 
-406 LADNS
+406 
-411 ALRTAKTKLDE
+411 
-422 EINKSVTT
+422 
-430 DGMTQSSI
+430 
-438 QAYENAKRA
+438 
-447 GQTES
+447 
-452 TNAQNVINNGDA
+452 
-464 TDQQIAAEKT
+464 
-474 KVEEKYNSL
+474 
-483 KQAIAGLTPDL
+483 
-494 APLQTAKTQLQNDID
+494 
-509 QPTSTTGMTSTSVAT
+509 
-524 FNEKLSAARTKIQE
+524 
-538 IDRVLASHPD
+538 
-548 VATIRQN
+548 
-555 VTAAN
+555 
-560 AAKTALDQAR
+560 
-570 NGLTVDKAPLE
+570 
-581 NAKNQLQ
+581 
-588 HSIDTQTSTTGMTQ
+588 
-602 DSINAYNA
+602 
-610 KLTAARNKIQQINQ
+610 
-624 VLAGSPTVEQ
+624 
-634 INTNTSA
+634 
-641 ANQAKSDLDHAR
+641 
-653 QALTPDKAPLQ
+653 
-664 NAKTQLEQSINQP
+664 
-677 TDTTGMTT
+677 
-685 ASLNAYNQKL
+685 
-695 QAARQ
+695 
-700 KLTEINQVL
+700 
-709 NGNPTVQNIN
+709 
-719 DKVTEANQAKDQLN
+719 
-733 TARQGLTLDRQP
+733 
-745 ALTTL
+745 
-750 HGASNLNQAQQ
+750 
-761 NNFTQQINAAQNH
+761 
-774 AALETIKSNI
+774 
-784 TALNTAMTKL
+784 
-794 KDSVADNNT
+794 
-803 IKSGQNYTDA
+803 
-813 TPANK
+813 
-818 QAYDNAVNAAK
+818 
-829 GVIGETTNPTMDV
+829 
-842 NTVNQKAASV
+842 
-852 KSTKDALDGQQ
+852 
-863 NLQRAKTEA
+863 
-872 TNAITHASDLNQAQ
+872 
-886 KNALTQQVNSA
+886 
-897 QNVQAVNDIKQTT
+897 
-910 HSLNTAMTGLKRGVA
+910 
-925 NHNQVVQS
+925 
-933 DNYVN
+933 
-938 ADTNKKNDYNNAY
+938 
-951 NHANDIINGNAQHPV
+951 
-966 ITPSDVNNALSNVT
+966 
-980 SKEHALNGEAKLN
+980 
-993 AAKQE
+993 
-998 ANTAL
+998 
-1003 GHLNNLNNAQRQ
+1003 
-1015 NLQSQINGAHQIDAV
+1015 
-1030 NTIKQNATNLNSAMG
+1030 
-1045 NLRQAVADKDQ
+1045 
-1056 VKRTEDYA
+1056 
-1064 DADTAKQNA
+1064 
-1073 YNSAVSSAETI
+1073 
-1084 INQTTNP
+1084 
-1091 TMSVDDVNRA
+1091 
-1101 TSAVTSNK
+1101 
-1109 NALNGDEKLA
+1109 
-1119 QSKTDAA
+1119 
-1126 RAIDALPHLN
+1126 
-1136 NAQKADVKSKIN
+1136 
-1148 AASNIAG
+1148 
-1155 VNTVKQQGTDLNTAM
+1155 
-1170 GNLQGAI
+1170 
-1177 NDEQTTLNSQN
+1177 
-1188 YQDATPSKKTAYTN
+1188 
-1202 AVQAAK
+1202 
-1208 DILNKSNGQNKTKD
+1208 
-1222 QVTEAMNQL
+1222 
-1231 NSAKNNLDGTR
+1231 
-1242 LLDQAKQTAKQQL
+1242 
-1255 NNMTHLTTAQK
+1255 
-1266 TNLTNQI
+1266 
-1273 NSGTT
+1273 
-1278 VAGVHT
+1278 
-1284 VQSNA
+1284 
-1289 NTLDQAMNTLR
+1289 
-1300 QSIANKDATKA
+1300 
-1311 SEDYVDAN
+1311 
-1319 NDKQTAYNNA
+1319 
-1329 VAAAETIIN
+1329 
-1338 ANSNPEMNPSTITQ
+1338 
-1352 KAEQVNS
+1352 
-1359 SKTALNGDENLA
+1359 
-1371 AAKQNAKTYLNTL
+1371 
-1384 TSITDA
+1384 
-1390 QKNNLISQISS
+1390 
-1401 ATRVSGVDTVKQN
+1401 
-1414 AQHLDQ
+1414 
-1420 AMASLQSGI
+1420 
-1429 NNESQVKSSEKY
+1429 
-1441 RDADTNKQ
+1441 
-1449 QEYDN
+1449 
-1454 AITAAKAILNKSTGP
+1454 
-1469 NTAQNA
+1469 
-1475 VEAALQRV
+1475 
-1483 NNAKDAL
+1483 
-1490 NGDAKLIAAQ
+1490 
-1500 NAAKQ
+1500 
-1505 HLGTLTHI
+1505 
-1513 TTAQRNDLTNQI
+1513 
-1525 SQATN
+1525 
-1530 LAGVESVKQSANSLD
+1530 
-1545 GAMGNLQTAINDKS
+1545 
-1559 GTLASQNFLDADE
+1559 
-1572 QKRNAYNQAVSA
+1572 
-1584 AETILNKQT
+1584 
-1593 GPNTAKT
+1593 
-1600 AVEQALNNVNNAKHA
+1600 
-1615 LNGTQNLNNAK
+1615 
-1626 QAAITAINGASDLNQ
+1626 
-1641 KQKDALKT
+1641 
-1649 QANGAQRVSNAQD
+1649 
-1662 VQRNATELNTAMGTL
+1662 
-1677 KHAIADK
+1677 
-1684 TNTLASSKYVN
+1684 
-1695 ADSTKQNAYTT
+1695 
-1706 KVTNAEHIISGTPTV
+1706 
-1721 VTTPSEVTAAA
+1721 TAAA

-1822 SSNNQSTYNS
+1822 SPNNQSTYNS

-1845 NPTMDTSAITQ
+1845 NPTMDASAITQ

-1897 AISTQ
+1897 AISSQ

-1939 KQSVKFTD
+1939 KQGVNFTD

-1959 VSRAEAILNKTQGAN
+1959 VSRAETILNKTQGAN
-1974 TSKQDVEAAIQNV
+1974 TPKQDVEAAIQNV
-1987 SSAKNALNGDQ
+1987 TSAKNALNGDQ
-1998 NVTNAKNAAK
+1998 NVTNAKNTAK

-2052 ANLQNGINDKTN
+2052 ANLQNGINDKTS
-2064 TLASENYHDA
+2064 TLASENYLDA

-2094 KNSGSNLDKTAVENA
+2094 KNSGSNLDKAAVENA
-2109 LSQVA
+2109 LSQVT

-2197 LDATGSNKTNYN
+2197 LDATERNKTNYN

-2257 TATNAIDGAT
+2257 TATNAIDGAA

-2337 VAAAKAILNKQTGSN
+2337 VAAAKAILNKQSGSN

-2373 GDAKLAEAKAAAK
+2373 GDAKLAEAKATAK
-2386 QNLGTLNHITNA
+2386 QNLGALNHITNA
-2398 QRTDLEGQIN
+2398 QRNDLERQIN

-2442 TLRNQNYLDADESK
+2442 TLRNQNYLDADELK

-2486 ALNAVTRAKAA
+2486 ALNTVTRAKAA

-2553 TAMGALRTSIQ
+2553 SAMGALRTSIQ

-2579 DSNKNNYNTAV
+2579 ESNKNNYNTAV

-2624 NGVQNLAQAKT
+2624 NGAQNLAQAKT

-2665 SDANNVQHTA
+2665 SDANNVQRTA

-2721 IINGTPNATLTVND
+2721 IISGTPNATLTVND
-2735 VNSAT
+2735 VNSAA

-2789 TLEGVQTVKNSSQTL
+2789 TLDGVQTVKNSSQTL

-2823 GQNYTDASPTN
+2823 GQNYTDASPNN

-2842 TAAKAIINQTSNPT
+2842 SAAKAIINQTSNPT

-2868 VTTKEHA
+2868 ATTKEHA

-2904 DALTRSIDGATTVA
+2904 DALTHSIDGATTVA

-2935 SLQNGINDEA
+2935 SLQNGINDET

-2955 AEPIKKSAYDQAV
+2955 AEPSKKSAYDQAV

-3010 AKAAAKQTLG
+3010 AKVAAKQTLG
-3020 TLTHINNAQRTALD
+3020 TLTHINNAQRNALD

-3039 ATNVEGVNTVK
+3039 ATNVDGVNTVK

-3096 AATILNKTAGGN
+3096 AATILNKIAGGN

-3164 SAGRVSAA
+3164 SAGRVSVA
-3172 NGVEHT
+3172 NSVEHT

-3192 IADKAET
+3192 IADKADT

-3233 TLTPA
+3233 TLTPS
-3238 DVTNAATQVTN
+3238 DVTNAAIQVTN

-3296 NVQTVRDNAQTLNSA
+3296 NVQTVRDNAQTLNTA

-3328 QNYTDASPNN
+3328 QNYTDASQNKQTDYNN
-3338 RSEYDSAVTA
+3338 AVTA
-3348 AKAIIDQTTSPSMN
+3348 AKAIIGQTTSPTMN
-3362 AQEIN
+3362 AQEID

-3402 LTDAQKDAV
+3402 LTNAQKDAA

-3482 QGPNTAKDNVESAL
+3482 QGPNTAKDNVETAL

-3511 VANAKSTAKN
+3511 VANAKTTAKN

-3533 KEALKTQIE
+3533 KAALKSQIE
-3542 GASTVAGV
+3542 GATTVAGV

-3562 AMSNLQSGIND
+3562 AMSNLQNGIND

-3586 DRDKQ
+3586 DREKQ
-3591 TAYNDAVTAAKTLL
+3591 TAYNDAVT
-3605 DKTAGSNDNKA
+3605 N
-3616 AVEQALQRVNTAK
+3616 
-3629 TALNGD
+3629 
-3635 ARLNEAKNTAKQQ
+3635 
-3648 LATMSHLTNAQKAN
+3648 
-3662 LTEQIE
+3662 
-3668 RGTTVAGVQGIQ
+3668 
-3680 ANAGTLD
+3680 
-3687 QAMNQLRQSIA
+3687 
-3698 SKDTTKSSEDY
+3698 
-3709 QDANADL
+3709 
-3716 QNAYNRAVSDA
+3716 A

-3756 ALNGDEKLAAAKQT
+3756 ALNGDEKLADAKQN
-3770 AKTDIGR
+3770 AKSDIGH
-3777 LTDLNNAQRTAAN
+3777 LSDLNNAQRTAAN
-3790 AEVDQAPNLAAVTA
+3790 AEVDHAPNLAAVTA

-3851 QAEAITNANGSNA
+3851 QAEGITNANGSNA

-3892 KETAKRALASY
+3892 KEAAKRALASY

-3975 TNAQGILDKANGQNM
+3975 TNAQGILDKAHGQNM

-4050 NGVNSVKT
+4050 NGVNGVKT

-4067 QRLESAIANK
+4067 QRLQSAIANK
-4077 DQTKASENY
+4077 DQTKANENY

-4092 KKTAFDNAIIQAES
+4092 KKTAFDNAITQAES

-4179 TDLKNSATSL
+4179 TDLENSATSL

-4251 QRVNNA
+4251 QCVNNA

-4334 SQPYVDADTDKQN
+4334 SQPYVDADRDKQN

-4364 QPTLNPSA
+4364 QPTLDPSA

-4522 KNNANQR
+4522 KNNANQT

-4560 IQTAQELNTAMGNLK
+4560 IQTAQELNAAMGNLK
-4575 NSLNDKD
+4575 NSLNDKGN
-4582 TTLGSQNFADA
+4582 TLGSQNFADA

-4666 KDALKQ
+4666 KEALKQ

-4717 DASPNKKDAY
+4717 DSSPNKKDAY

-4738 DQTTNP
+4738 DQTTSP

-4793 QAVTN
+4793 QAVTD
-4798 QINGAHTVDEANQ
+4798 QINGAHTVEEANQ

-4866 ANGGNATQTEV
+4866 ANGGNATQSEV

-4923 QQVQNATTVAGV
+4923 QQVQNETTVAGV

-4969 NADPDKQNAYNQ
+4969 NADPDKQNAYKQ

-5002 ITAALNKV
+5002 ISAALNKV

-5019 NTNLATAKQNVQQA
+5019 NTNLASAKQNVQHA

-5047 YNKQITQATLVP
+5047 YSKQITQATLVP

-5073 AMTQLKQGI
+5073 AMTQLKQGIANKAQIKGSENYHDADTDKQTAYDNAVTKAEELLKQTTNPTMDPNTIQQALTKVNDTNQALNGNQKLADAKQAAKTNLGTLDHLNDAQKQALTTQVEQAPDIATVNNVKQNAQNLNNAMTNLSNALQDKTETLNSINFTDADQAKKDAYTNAVAQAEGILSKANGNNASQTEVEQAMQRVNEAKQALNGNDNVQRAKDAAKQVITNANDLNQAQKDALKQQVDAAQTVANVNTIKQTAQDLNQAMTQLKQGI

-5135 VNQAKGDLN
+5135 VTQAKGDLN

-5244 TPTPVLAPDT
+5244 TPTPVLTPDT

-5281 ALANL
+5281 AIANL

-5324 TAMGNLK
+5324 TAMSNLK
-5331 QGIANKDTVK
+5331 QGIANKDTVT

-5347 DADVDKQ
+5347 DADADKQ

-5384 LTQVTDAKNS
+5384 LTQVTDAKNG

-5405 QNAKDAVS
+5405 QNAKDAVNA
-5413 GMTHLNDAQKQALK
+5413 MTHLNDTQKQALK

-5432 SPEIATVNQVKQTAT
+5432 SPEIARVTQVKQTAT
-5447 SLDQAMDQL
+5447 SLDQAMNQL

-5462 KDQILADG
+5462 KTQTLTDG

-5481 AYKQAVAK
+5481 AYKQAV
-5489 AEALLNKQSGTNEVQ
+5489 

-5576 HAMELLRNSVAD
+5576 HAMELLRNSIAD
-5588 NQTTLASEDYHDATA
+5588 NQATLASEDYHDATA
-5603 QRQNDYNKAVTA
+5603 QRQNDYNQAVTA

-5628 NPDDVNGAT
+5628 NPDEVNSAT

-5651 NLAAAK
+5651 NLVAAK

-5732 TAYNT
+5732 TAYTT
-5737 AVNEAAAMINKQ
+5737 AVNEAEAMINKQ
-5749 TGQNANQTEVEQA
+5749 TGQNANQPEVEQA

-5825 TLNQAMHGLRQSIQD
+5825 TLNPAMHGLRESIQD

-5881 NAINQAAA
+5881 NVINQAAT

-5924 QKHMEDTLIDSE
+5924 QKHMEDTLIDNE

-6010 SSATQAVISSKNA
+6010 SSATQAVTTSKNG

-6243 NAKDLINQTNN
+6243 HAKDLINQTSN

-6259 AQVEQLTQAVNQAK
+6259 AQVEQLTQGVNQAK

-6290 TDLNQLNGLNNP
+6290 TDLNQLNSLNNP

-6326 AKALDQAM
+6326 AQALDQAM

-6362 AYQAAVQNAKDLINQ
+6362 AYQAAVQHAKDLINQ

-6492 ALQAAQSITDPTN
+6492 ALQAAESITDPTN

-6524 ENELNGNERVA
+6524 VNELNGNERVA

-6549 HLNADQI
+6549 HLNAEQI

-6616 KQAIAD
+6616 KQAIAE

-6629 NANKQQVD
+6629 NSNKQQVD
-6637 QALQNILNAKQAL
+6637 QALQNILNVKQAL

-6763 IKLNDAIT
+6763 IKLNDAVT
-6771 AAKKALN
+6771 AAKQALN

-6783 NNRKAE
+6783 NNRKSE

-6804 RQLAIQQ
+6804 RQLATQQ

-6923 LNGLNQQQQDLAH
+6923 LNGLNKQQQDLAH
-6936 KAINNADTV
+6936 NAINNADTV

-6958 NDAMETLKHLVD
+6958 NNAMETLKHLVD

-7012 DINGAIQTVND
+7012 DINGAIQSVND
-7023 AIHNLNGDQRLQ
+7023 AIQNLNGDQRLQ

-7067 IAKNKAEELANS
+7067 IAKNKAEELANN

-7085 KATSNQAVSQV
+7085 KATSNQDVSQV
-7096 QTAGNHA
+7096 QTAGNQA

-7117 DANKDVDKQVQSLID
+7117 DANKDVDKQVQALIDEIDRNPNLTDKEKQALKDRINQMLQQGHNDINNALTKEEIEQAIAQLAQALQEIKDLVKAKEDAKQDVDKQVQALIDEIDRNPNLTDKEKQALKDRINQILQQGHNDINNAMTKEGIEQAKERLAQALQGIKDLVKAKEDTKQDVDKRVQALID

-7176 AQLAQALQDIKDLV
+7176 
-7190 KAKEDAK
+7190 E
-7197 QDVDKQVQAL
+7197 
-7207 IDEIDQNPNLT
+7207 
-7218 DKEKQALKDRINQI
+7218 R
-7232 LQQGHNGIN
+7232 
-7241 NAMTKEEIEQAKAQ
+7241 
-7255 LAQALQDIKDL
+7255 
-7266 VKAKENAKQ
+7266 
-7275 DIDKRVQALID
+7275 
-7286 EIDQN
+7286 
-7291 PNLTDKE
+7291 
-7298 KQALK
+7298 
-7303 DRINQI
+7303 
-7309 LQQGHNDINNA
+7309 
-7320 LTKEE
+7320 
-7325 IEQAKAQLAQALQD
+7325 LAQALQD

-7352 AIKAL
+7352 KIKAL

-7413 IRNTHVWEVDEQPA
+7413 IRNTHVWEVDDQPA
-7427 VNEIF
+7427 VNEIS

-7437 QILVNGE
+7437 QLLVNGE

-7457 ILAHIN
+7457 VLAHIN
-7463 LIDQLSAEV
+7463 LIDQLTAEV

-7524 NAAQQKIDE
+7524 NAAQQKINE

-7558 AIDYINNAPDVH
+7558 AIDHINNAPDVH

-7583 EQFYPEQFTIEQAKS
+7583 EQFNPEQFTIEQAKS

-7650 DEISEQLEQFKA
+7650 DEITGQLEQFKA
-7662 QMKAANPTAKEL
+7662 QMKAANPIAKEL

-7684 IKDFSNEKI
+7684 IKDFSNEKM

-7702 TTDEKQA
+7702 SSDEKQA
-7709 AMNQIN
+7709 AMNRIN

-7744 ISAVQIVISDRA
+7744 ISAVQIVTSDRA

-7790 KIDEDDDI
+7790 KLDEDDDI

-7889 TLNNGESLDK
+7889 SLNNGESLDK

-7921 TNENTDEKVLQDNEH
+7921 TNENTDEKVLKDNEH
-7936 SPILIAK
+7936 SPLLIAK
-7943 RRKDKEVDVETTTS
+7943 RRKDKEENVETTTS
-7957 IESNEDDAPLL
+7957 IESKDEDVPLL

-7973 NQKDNQSKGKK
+7973 NQKDNQSKGEK
-7984 SASKNLL
+7984 SASKKPSKKVAAKKKKK
-7991 KS
+7991 KSKKNKK

>member
-1 MGNGAEHSKTINVVR
+1 MNYRDKIQKFSIRKYTVGTFSTVIATLVFLGFNTSQAHAAETNQPASVVKQKQQSNNEQTENRESQVQNSQNSQNSQSLSATHENEQPNNSQANLVNQKVAQSSTTNDEQPASQNVNTKKDSATAATTQPDKEESKHKQNESQSANKNGNDNRAAHVENHEANVVTASDSSDNGNVQHDRNELQAFFDANYHDYRFIDRENADSGTFNYVKGIFDKINTLLGSNDPINNKDLQLAYKELEQAVALIRTMPQRQQTSRRSNRIQTRSVESRAAEPRSVSDYQNANSSYYVENANDGSGYPVGTYINASSKGAPYNLPTTPWNTLKASDSKEIALMTAKQTGDGYQWVIKFNKGHAPHQNMIFWFALPADQVPVGRTDFVTVNSDGTNVQWSHGAGAGANKPLQQMWEYGVNDPDRSHDFKIRNRSGQVIYSWPTVHVYSLEDLSRASDYFSEAGATPATKAFGRQNFEYINGQKPAESPGVPKVYTFIGQGDASYTISFKTQGPTVNKLYYAAGGRALEYNQLFMYSQLYVESTQDHQQRLNGLRQVVNRTYRIGTTKRVEVSQGNVQTKKVLESTNLNIDDFVDDPLSYVKTPSNKVLGFYPTNANTNAFRPGGVQELNEYQLSQLFTDQKLQEAARTRNPIRLMIGFDYPDGYGNSETLVPVNLTVLPEIQHNIKFFKNDDTQNIAEKPFSKQAGHPVFYVYAGNQGNASVNLGGSVTSIQPLRINLTSNENFTDKDWQITGIPRTLHIENSTNRTNNARERNIELVGNLLPGDYFGTIRFGRKEQLFEIRVKPHTPTITTTAEQLRGTALQKVPVNISGIPLDPSALVYLVAPTNQTTNGGSEADQIPSGYTILATGTPDGVHNTITIRPQDYVVFIPPVGKQIRAVVYYNKVVASNMSNAVTILPDDIPPTINNPVGINAKYYRGDEVNFTMGVSDRHSGIKNTTITTLPSGWTSNLTKSDNKNGSLAITGRVSMNQAFNSDITFKVSATDNVNNTTNDSQSKHVSIHVGKISEDAHPIVLGNTEKVVVVNPTAVSNDEKQSIITAFMNKNQNIRGYLASTDPVTVDNNGNVTLHYRDGSSTTLDATNVMTYEPVVKSEYQTANAAKTATVTIAKGQSFNIGDIKQYFTLSNGQAIPNGTFTNITSDRTIPTAQEVSQMNAGTQLYHIVASNAYHKDTEDFYISLKIVDVKQPEGDQRVYRTSTYDLTTDEISKVKQAFINANRDVITLAEGDISVTNTPNGANVSTITVNINKGRLTKSFASNLANMNFLRWVNFPQDYTVTWTNAKIANRPTDGGLSWSDDHKSLIYRYDATLGTQITTNDILTMLKATTTVPGLRNNITGNEKAQAEAGGRPNYRTTGYSQSNATTDGQRQFTLNGQVIQILDIINPSNGYGGQPVTNSNTRANHSNSTVVNVNEPAANGAGAFTIDHVVKSNSTHNASDAVYKAQLYLTPYGPKQYVEHLNQNTGNTTDAINIYFVPSDLVNPTISVGNYTNHQVFSGETFTNTITANDNFGVQSVTVPNTSQITGTVDNNHQHVSATAPNVTSATSKTINLLATDTSGNTATTSFNVTVKPLRDKYRVGTSSTAANPVRIANISNNATVSQADQTTIINSLTFTSNAPNRNYATASANEITSKTVSNVSRTGNNANVTVTVTHQDGTTSTVTVPVKHVIPEIVAHSHYTVQGQDFPAGNGSSAADYFKLSNGSAIPDATITWVSGQAPNKDNTRIGEDITVTAHILIDGETTPITKTATYKVVRTVPKHVFETARGVLYPGVSDMYDAKQYVKPVNNSWSTNAQHMNFQFVGTYGPNKDVVGISTRLIRVTYDNRQTEDLTILSKVKPDPPRIDANSVTYKAGLTNQEIKVNNVLNNSSVKLFKADNTPLNVTNITHGSGFSSVVTVSDALPNGGIKAKSSISMNNVTYTTQDEHGQVVTVTRNESVDSNDSASVTVTPQLQATTEGAVFIKGGDGFDFGHVERFIQNPPHGATVAWHDSPDTWKNTVGNTHKTAVVTLPSGQGTRNVEVPVKVYPVANAKAPSRDVKGQNLTHGTNAIDYITFDPNTNTNGITAAWANRQQPNNQQAGVQHLNVDVTYPGISAAKRVPVTVNVYQFEFPQTTYTTTVGGTLASGTQASGYAHMQNASGLPTDGFTYKWNRDTTGTNDANWAAMNKPNTAQVVNAKYDVIYNGHTFATSLPAKFVVKDVQPAKPTVTETAAGAITIAPGANQTVNTHAGNVTTYADKLVIKRNGNVVTTFTRRNNTSPWVKEASAANVTGIVGTNNGITVAAGTFNPADTIQVVATQGSGETISDEQRSDDFTVVAPQPNQATTKIWQNGHIDITPNNPSGHLINPTQAMDIAYTEKVGNGAEHSKTINVVR

-509 QPTSTTGMTSTSVAT
+509 QPTSTTGMTSASVAA
-524 FNEKLSAARTKIQE
+524 FNDKLSAARTKIQE

-610 KLTAARNKIQQINQ
+610 KLTAARNKVQQINQ
-624 VLAGSPTVEQ
+624 VLAGSPTVDQ

-719 DKVTEANQAKDQLN
+719 DKVAEANQAKDQLN

-784 TALNTAMTKL
+784 TALNTAMT
-794 KDSVADNNT
+794 
-803 IKSGQNYTDA
+803 
-813 TPANK
+813 
-818 QAYDNAVNAAK
+818 
-829 GVIGETTNPTMDV
+829 
-842 NTVNQKAASV
+842 
-852 KSTKDALDGQQ
+852 
-863 NLQRAKTEA
+863 
-872 TNAITHASDLNQAQ
+872 
-886 KNALTQQVNSA
+886 
-897 QNVQAVNDIKQTT
+897 
-910 HSLNTAMTGLKRGVA
+910 
-925 NHNQVVQS
+925 
-933 DNYVN
+933 
-938 ADTNKKNDYNNAY
+938 
-951 NHANDIINGNAQHPV
+951 
-966 ITPSDVNNALSNVT
+966 
-980 SKEHALNGEAKLN
+980 
-993 AAKQE
+993 
-998 ANTAL
+998 
-1003 GHLNNLNNAQRQ
+1003 
-1015 NLQSQINGAHQIDAV
+1015 
-1030 NTIKQNATNLNSAMG
+1030 
-1045 NLRQAVADKDQ
+1045 
-1056 VKRTEDYA
+1056 
-1064 DADTAKQNA
+1064 
-1073 YNSAVSSAETI
+1073 
-1084 INQTTNP
+1084 
-1091 TMSVDDVNRA
+1091 
-1101 TSAVTSNK
+1101 
-1109 NALNGDEKLA
+1109 
-1119 QSKTDAA
+1119 
-1126 RAIDALPHLN
+1126 
-1136 NAQKADVKSKIN
+1136 
-1148 AASNIAG
+1148 
-1155 VNTVKQQGTDLNTAM
+1155 
-1170 GNLQGAI
+1170 
-1177 NDEQTTLNSQN
+1177 
-1188 YQDATPSKKTAYTN
+1188 
-1202 AVQAAK
+1202 
-1208 DILNKSNGQNKTKD
+1208 
-1222 QVTEAMNQL
+1222 
-1231 NSAKNNLDGTR
+1231 
-1242 LLDQAKQTAKQQL
+1242 
-1255 NNMTHLTTAQK
+1255 
-1266 TNLTNQI
+1266 
-1273 NSGTT
+1273 
-1278 VAGVHT
+1278 
-1284 VQSNA
+1284 
-1289 NTLDQAMNTLR
+1289 
-1300 QSIANKDATKA
+1300 
-1311 SEDYVDAN
+1311 
-1319 NDKQTAYNNA
+1319 
-1329 VAAAETIIN
+1329 
-1338 ANSNPEMNPSTITQ
+1338 
-1352 KAEQVNS
+1352 
-1359 SKTALNGDENLA
+1359 
-1371 AAKQNAKTYLNTL
+1371 
-1384 TSITDA
+1384 
-1390 QKNNLISQISS
+1390 
-1401 ATRVSGVDTVKQN
+1401 
-1414 AQHLDQ
+1414 
-1420 AMASLQSGI
+1420 
-1429 NNESQVKSSEKY
+1429 
-1441 RDADTNKQ
+1441 
-1449 QEYDN
+1449 
-1454 AITAAKAILNKSTGP
+1454 
-1469 NTAQNA
+1469 
-1475 VEAALQRV
+1475 
-1483 NNAKDAL
+1483 
-1490 NGDAKLIAAQ
+1490 
-1500 NAAKQ
+1500 
-1505 HLGTLTHI
+1505 
-1513 TTAQRNDLTNQI
+1513 
-1525 SQATN
+1525 
-1530 LAGVESVKQSANSLD
+1530 
-1545 GAMGNLQTAINDKS
+1545 
-1559 GTLASQNFLDADE
+1559 
-1572 QKRNAYNQAVSA
+1572 
-1584 AETILNKQT
+1584 
-1593 GPNTAKT
+1593 
-1600 AVEQALNNVNNAKHA
+1600 
-1615 LNGTQNLNNAK
+1615 
-1626 QAAITAINGASDLNQ
+1626 
-1641 KQKDALKT
+1641 
-1649 QANGAQRVSNAQD
+1649 
-1662 VQRNATELNTAMGTL
+1662 
-1677 KHAIADK
+1677 
-1684 TNTLASSKYVN
+1684 
-1695 ADSTKQNAYTT
+1695 
-1706 KVTNAEHIISGTPTV
+1706 
-1721 VTTPSEVTAAA
+1721 
-1732 NQVNSAKQEL
+1732 
-1742 NGDERLRVAKQNAN
+1742 
-1756 TAIDALT
+1756 
-1763 QLNTPQKAKLKEQV
+1763 
-1777 GQANRLE
+1777 
-1784 DVQTVQ
+1784 
-1790 TNGQALN
+1790 
-1797 NAMKGLRDS
+1797 
-1806 IANETTV
+1806 
-1813 KASQNYTDA
+1813 
-1822 SSNNQSTYNS
+1822 
-1832 AVSNAKGIINQTN
+1832 
-1845 NPTMDTSAITQ
+1845 
-1856 ATTQVNNA
+1856 
-1864 KNGLNGAEN
+1864 
-1873 LRNAQNTAKQ
+1873 
-1883 NLNTLSH
+1883 
-1890 LTNNQKS
+1890 
-1897 AISTQ
+1897 
-1902 IDRAGHVSEV
+1902 
-1912 TAAKN
+1912 
-1917 AATELNTQMGNLEQ
+1917 
-1931 AIHDQNTV
+1931 
-1939 KQSVKFTD
+1939 
-1947 ADKAKRDAYTNA
+1947 
-1959 VSRAEAILNKTQGAN
+1959 
-1974 TSKQDVEAAIQNV
+1974 
-1987 SSAKNALNGDQ
+1987 
-1998 NVTNAKNAAK
+1998 
-2008 NALNN
+2008 
-2013 LTSINNAQKRDLT
+2013 
-2026 TKIDQATTVA
+2026 
-2036 GVEAVSNTGTQ
+2036 
-2047 LNTAM
+2047 
-2052 ANLQNGINDKTN
+2052 
-2064 TLASENYHDA
+2064 
-2074 DSDKKTAY
+2074 
-2082 TQAVTNAENILN
+2082 
-2094 KNSGSNLDKTAVENA
+2094 
-2109 LSQVA
+2109 
-2114 NAKGALNGN
+2114 
-2123 HNLEQAK
+2123 
-2130 SNANTTINGLQHL
+2130 
-2143 TTAQKDKLKQ
+2143 
-2153 QVQQAQNVAGVD
+2153 
-2165 TVKSSANTLNGAMGT
+2165 
-2180 LRNSIQDNT
+2180 
-2189 ATKNGQNY
+2189 
-2197 LDATGSNKTNYN
+2197 
-2209 NAVDSANGV
+2209 
-2218 INATSNPNMDANAI
+2218 
-2232 NQIATQVTSTKNAL
+2232 
-2246 DGTHNLTQAKQ
+2246 
-2257 TATNAIDGAT
+2257 
-2267 NLNKAQKDALK
+2267 
-2278 AQVTSAQRVANVTS
+2278 
-2292 IQQTANELNTAMGQL
+2292 
-2307 QHGIDDEN
+2307 
-2315 ATKQTQK
+2315 
-2322 YRDAEQSKKTAYDQA
+2322 
-2337 VAAAKAILNKQTGSN
+2337 
-2352 SDKAAVDRA
+2352 
-2361 LQQVTSTKDALN
+2361 
-2373 GDAKLAEAKAAAK
+2373 
-2386 QNLGTLNHITNA
+2386 
-2398 QRTDLEGQIN
+2398 
-2408 QATTVD
+2408 
-2414 GVNTVKTNANT
+2414 
-2425 LDGAMNSLQGS
+2425 
-2436 INDKDA
+2436 
-2442 TLRNQNYLDADESK
+2442 
-2456 RNAYTQAVTAAEGI
+2456 
-2470 LNKQTGGNT
+2470 
-2479 SKADVDN
+2479 
-2486 ALNAVTRAKAA
+2486 
-2497 LNGAENLRNAKTS
+2497 
-2510 ATNTINGLPNLTQL
+2510 
-2524 QKDNLKHQV
+2524 
-2533 EQAQNVAG
+2533 
-2541 VNGVKDKGNTLN
+2541 
-2553 TAMGALRTSIQ
+2553 
-2564 NDNTTKTSQNYLDAS
+2564 
-2579 DSNKNNYNTAV
+2579 
-2590 NNANGVINATNN
+2590 
-2602 PNMDANAI
+2602 
-2610 NGMANQVNTTKAAL
+2610 
-2624 NGVQNLAQAKT
+2624 
-2635 NATNTINNAHDL
+2635 
-2647 NQKQKDALKT
+2647 
-2657 QVNNAQRV
+2657 
-2665 SDANNVQHTA
+2665 
-2675 TELNG
+2675 
-2680 AMTALKAAIADKE
+2680 
-2693 RTKASGNYVNA
+2693 
-2704 DQEKRQAYDSKV
+2704 
-2716 TNAEN
+2716 
-2721 IINGTPNATLTVND
+2721 
-2735 VNSAT
+2735 
-2740 SQVNAAKTALNGDNN
+2740 
-2755 LRVAKEN
+2755 
-2762 ANNTIDGLAQL
+2762 
-2773 NNAQKAK
+2773 
-2780 LKEQVQSAT
+2780 
-2789 TLEGVQTVKNSSQTL
+2789 
-2804 NTAMKGLRDS
+2804 
-2814 IANEATIKA
+2814 
-2823 GQNYTDASPTN
+2823 
-2834 RNEYDSAV
+2834 
-2842 TAAKAIINQTSNPT
+2842 
-2856 MEPNTITQATSQ
+2856 
-2868 VTTKEHA
+2868 
-2875 LNGAQNLAQAKTT
+2875 
-2888 AKNNLNNLTSI
+2888 
-2899 NNAQK
+2899 
-2904 DALTRSIDGATTVA
+2904 
-2918 GVNQE
+2918 
-2923 TAKAT
+2923 
-2928 ELNNAMH
+2928 
-2935 SLQNGINDEA
+2935 
-2945 QTKQTQKYLD
+2945 
-2955 AEPIKKSAYDQAV
+2955 
-2968 NAAKAI
+2968 
-2974 LTKASGQNVDKAAVE
+2974 
-2989 QALQNVNSTKTAL
+2989 
-3002 NGDAKLNE
+3002 
-3010 AKAAAKQTLG
+3010 
-3020 TLTHINNAQRTALD
+3020 
-3034 NEITQ
+3034 
-3039 ATNVEGVNTVK
+3039 
-3050 AKAQQ
+3050 
-3055 LDGAMGQ
+3055 
-3062 LETSIRDKDT
+3062 
-3072 TLQSQN
+3072 
-3078 YQDADDA
+3078 
-3085 KRTAYSQAVNA
+3085 
-3096 AATILNKTAGGN
+3096 
-3108 TPKADVERAMQ
+3108 
-3119 AVTQANTALNGIQN
+3119 
-3133 LERAKQA
+3133 
-3140 ANTAITNAS
+3140 
-3149 DLNTKQKEAL
+3149 
-3159 KAQVT
+3159 
-3164 SAGRVSAA
+3164 
-3172 NGVEHT
+3172 
-3178 ATELNTAMTALKRA
+3178 ALKRA
-3192 IADKAET
+3192 IADKADT

-3220 TAAENIVSGTPTP
+3220 TAAEHIVSGTPTP
-3233 TLTPA
+3233 TLTPS

-3296 NVQTVRDNAQTLNSA
+3296 NVQTVRDNAQTLNTA

-3328 QNYTDASPNN
+3328 QNYTDASQNKQNDYNN
-3338 RSEYDSAVTA
+3338 AVTA
-3348 AKAIIDQTTSPSMN
+3348 AKAIIGQTTSPSMI

-3402 LTDAQKDAV
+3402 LTNAQKDAA

-3482 QGPNTAKDNVESAL
+3482 QGPNTAKDGVETAL

-3511 VANAKSTAKN
+3511 VANAKTTAKN

-3533 KEALKTQIE
+3533 KAALKSQIE
-3542 GASTVAGV
+3542 GATTVAGV
-3550 NQVSTTASELNT
+3550 NQVSTMASELNT
-3562 AMSNLQSGIND
+3562 AMSNLQRGIND
-3573 EAATKAAQKYTDA
+3573 EAATKAAQKYTEA

-3605 DKTAGSNDNKA
+3605 DKTAGSNDNKV

-3680 ANAGTLD
+3680 ANAGTLN

-3698 SKDTTKSSEDY
+3698 SKDATKSSEDY

-3716 QNAYNRAVSDA
+3716 QNAYNDAVTNA

-3770 AKTDIGR
+3770 AKSDIGR

-4092 KKTAFDNAIIQAES
+4092 KKTAFDNAITQAES

-4111 HGANK
+4111 HGTNK

-4155 THLNTPQ
+4155 TQLNTPQ

-4195 LKQAIA
+4195 LKQAIG

-4257 ETGLNGDTNL
+4257 ETSLNGDTNL

-4364 QPTLNPSA
+4364 QPTLDPSA

-4399 TTANINQLSHLN
+4399 TTANINRLSHLN

-4522 KNNANQR
+4522 KNNANQT

-4666 KDALKQ
+4666 KEALKQ

-4727 NNAVTTAQGII
+4727 NNAVTTAQCII

-4744 TLDPTVINQAAG
+4744 SLDPTVINQAAG
-4756 QVSTTKNALNGN
+4756 QVSTSKNALNGN

-4883 VNATKQALNG
+4883 VNAAKQALNG

-4905 ALINSSNDLN
+4905 ALINNSNDLN

-4969 NADPDKQNAYNQ
+4969 NADSDKQNAYNQ

-5019 NTNLATAKQNVQQA
+5019 NTNLATAKQNVQHA

-5047 YNKQITQATLVP
+5047 YSKQITQATLVP

-5073 AMTQLKQGI
+5073 AMTQLKQGIANKAQIKGSENYHDADTDKQTAYDNAVTKAEELLKQTTNPTMDPNTIQQALTKVNDTNQALNGNQKLADAKQDAKTTLGTLDHLNDAQKQALTTQVEQAPDIATVNNVKQNAQNLNNAMTNLNNALQDKTETLNSINFTDADQAKKDDYTNAVSHAEGILSKANGSNASQTEVEQAMQRVNEAKQALNGNDNVQRAKDAAKQVITNANDLNQAQKDALKQQVDAAQTVANVNTIKQTAQDLNQAMTQLKQGI

-5254 VTQAV
+5254 VTKAV

-5881 NAINQAAA
+5881 NAINQVAA

-5946 TEAQAL
+5946 TEVQAL

-6209 ALRNSIQDQQQTEA
+6209 ALRNSIQDQQQTE
-6223 GSKFINEDKPQKD
+6223 
-6236 AYQAAVQ
+6236 
-6243 NAKDLINQTNN
+6243 
-6254 PTLDK
+6254 
-6259 AQVEQLTQAVNQAK
+6259 
-6273 DNLHGDQKLAD
+6273 
-6284 DKQHAV
+6284 
-6290 TDLNQLNGLNNP
+6290 
-6302 QRQALESQI
+6302 
-6311 NNAATRDE
+6311 
-6319 VAQKLAE
+6319 
-6326 AKALDQAM
+6326 
-6334 QALRNSIQ
+6334 
-6342 DQQQT
+6342 
-6347 ESGSK
+6347 SGSK
-6352 FINEDKPQKD
+6352 F
-6362 AYQAAVQNAKDLINQ
+6362 
-6377 TGNPTLDKS
+6377 
-6386 QVEQLTQAVTT
+6386 
-6397 AKDNLHGDQKLA
+6397 
-6409 RDQQQAVTTVNALPN
+6409 
-6424 LNHAQQQ
+6424 
-6431 ALTDAINAAPTRT
+6431 
-6444 EVAQHVQT
+6444 
-6452 ATELDHAMETLKNK
+6452 
-6466 VDQVNTDKAQ
+6466 
-6476 PNYTE
+6476 
-6481 ASTDKKEAVDQ
+6481 
-6492 ALQAAQSITDPTN
+6492 
-6505 GSNANK
+6505 
-6511 DAVEQALTKLQEK
+6511 
-6524 ENELNGNERVA
+6524 
-6535 EAKTQAKQTIDQLT
+6535 
-6549 HLNADQI
+6549 
-6556 ATAKQNIDQATK
+6556 
-6568 LQPIAE
+6568 
-6574 LVDQATQ
+6574 
-6581 LNQSMDQLQQ
+6581 
-6591 AVNEHANVEQ
+6591 
-6601 TVDYTQADSDKQNAY
+6601 
-6616 KQAIAD
+6616 
-6622 AENVLKQ
+6622 
-6629 NANKQQVD
+6629 
-6637 QALQNILNAKQAL
+6637 
-6650 NGDERVALAKTNGK
+6650 
-6664 HDIDQLNALNNA
+6664 
-6676 QQDGFKGRID
+6676 
-6686 QSNDLN
+6686 
-6692 QIQQI
+6692 
-6697 VDEAKAL
+6697 
-6704 NRAMDQ
+6704 
-6710 LSQEITGNEGR
+6710 
-6721 TKGSTNYVNADT
+6721 
-6733 QVKQVYDEAV
+6733 
-6743 DKAKQA
+6743 
-6749 LDKSTGQ
+6749 
-6756 NLTAEQV
+6756 
-6763 IKLNDAIT
+6763 
-6771 AAKKALN
+6771 
-6778 GEERL
+6778 
-6783 NNRKAE
+6783 
-6789 ALQRLDQLTHLNNAQ
+6789 
-6804 RQLAIQQ
+6804 
-6811 INNAETLNKASRAIN
+6811 
-6826 RATKLDNAM
+6826 
-6835 GAVQQYIDEQHLGVI
+6835 
-6850 SSTNYINADDNLKAN
+6850 
-6865 YDNAIANAAH
+6865 
-6875 ELDKV
+6875 
-6880 QGNAI
+6880 
-6885 AKAEAEQLKQNI
+6885 
-6897 IDAQNALNG
+6897 
-6906 DQNLANA
+6906 
-6913 KDKANAFVNS
+6913 
-6923 LNGLNQQQQDLAH
+6923 
-6936 KAINNADTV
+6936 
-6945 SDVTDIV
+6945 
-6952 NNQIDL
+6952 
-6958 NDAMETLKHLVD
+6958 
-6970 NEIPNAEQTV
+6970 
-6980 NYQNADDNA
+6980 
-6989 KTNFDDAK
+6989 
-6997 RLANTLLNSDNTNVN
+6997 
-7012 DINGAIQTVND
+7012 
-7023 AIHNLNGDQRLQ
+7023 
-7035 DAKDKAIQSINQA
+7035 
-7048 LANKLKEIEASNAT
+7048 
-7062 DQDKL
+7062 
-7067 IAKNKAEELANS
+7067 
-7079 IINNIN
+7079 
-7085 KATSNQAVSQV
+7085 
-7096 QTAGNHA
+7096 
-7103 IEQVHAN
+7103 
-7110 EIPKAKI
+7110 
-7117 DANKDVDKQVQSLID
+7117 
-7132 EIDRNP
+7132 
-7138 NLTDKEKQALK
+7138 
-7149 DRINQILQQGHN
+7149 
-7161 GINNAMTK
+7161 
-7169 EEIEQAK
+7169 
-7176 AQLAQALQDIKDLV
+7176 
-7190 KAKEDAK
+7190 
-7197 QDVDKQVQAL
+7197 
-7207 IDEIDQNPNLT
+7207 
-7218 DKEKQALKDRINQI
+7218 
-7232 LQQGHNGIN
+7232 
-7241 NAMTKEEIEQAKAQ
+7241 
-7255 LAQALQDIKDL
+7255 
-7266 VKAKENAKQ
+7266 
-7275 DIDKRVQALID
+7275 
-7286 EIDQN
+7286 
-7291 PNLTDKE
+7291 
-7298 KQALK
+7298 
-7303 DRINQI
+7303 
-7309 LQQGHNDINNA
+7309 
-7320 LTKEE
+7320 
-7325 IEQAKAQLAQALQD
+7325 
-7339 IKDLVKAKEDAKN
+7339 
-7352 AIKAL
+7352 
-7357 ANAKRDQINSNPDLT
+7357 
-7372 PEQKA
+7372 
-7377 KALKEID
+7377 
-7384 EAEKRALQNVE
+7384 
-7395 NAQTIDQLN
+7395 
-7404 RGLNLGLDD
+7404 
-7413 IRNTHVWEVDEQPA
+7413 
-7427 VNEIF
+7427 
-7432 EATPE
+7432 
-7437 QILVNGE
+7437 
-7444 LIVHRDDIITEQD
+7444 
-7457 ILAHIN
+7457 
-7463 LIDQLSAEV
+7463 
-7472 IDTPSTATIS
+7472 
-7482 DSLTAKVEVTL
+7482 
-7493 LDGSKVIVNV
+7493 
-7503 PVKVVEKELSVV
+7503 
-7515 KQQAIESIE
+7515 
-7524 NAAQQKIDE
+7524 
-7533 INNSVT
+7533 
-7539 LTLEQKEAAIAEV
+7539 
-7552 NKLKQQ
+7552 
-7558 AIDYINNAPDVH
+7558 
-7570 SVEEIQQQEQAHI
+7570 
-7583 EQFYPEQFTIEQAKS
+7583 
-7598 NAIKSIEDAI
+7598 
-7608 QHMIDEIKARTD
+7608 
-7620 LTDKEKQEAIA
+7620 
-7631 KLNQLKEQA
+7631 
-7640 IQAIQRAQSI
+7640 
-7650 DEISEQLEQFKA
+7650 
-7662 QMKAANPTAKEL
+7662 
-7674 AKRKQEAISR
+7674 
-7684 IKDFSNEKI
+7684 
-7693 NSIRNSEIG
+7693 
-7702 TTDEKQA
+7702 
-7709 AMNQIN
+7709 
-7715 EIVLETIRD
+7715 
-7724 INNAHTLQQV
+7724 
-7734 EAALNNGIAR
+7734 
-7744 ISAVQIVISDRA
+7744 
-7756 KQSSSTGNE
+7756 
-7765 SNSHL
+7765 
-7770 TIGYGTANHPFNS
+7770 
-7783 STIGHKK
+7783 
-7790 KIDEDDDI
+7790 
-7798 DPLHMRH
+7798 
-7805 FSNNFGNVIKNAI
+7805 
-7818 GVVGISGLLASFWFF
+7818 
-7833 IAKRRRKEDEE
+7833 
-7844 EELEIRDNNK
+7844 
-7854 DSIKETLDD
+7854 
-7863 TKHLP
+7863 
-7868 LLFAKRRR
+7868 
-7876 KEDEED
+7876 
-7882 VTVEEKD
+7882 
-7889 TLNNGESLDK
+7889 
-7899 VKHTPFFLPKRRRK
+7899 
-7913 EDEEDVEV
+7913 
-7921 TNENTDEKVLQDNEH
+7921 
-7936 SPILIAK
+7936 
-7943 RRKDKEVDVETTTS
+7943 
-7957 IESNEDDAPLL
+7957 
-7968 LAKKK
+7968 
-7973 NQKDNQSKGKK
+7973 
-7984 SASKNLL
+7984 
-7991 KS
+7991 

>member
-1 MGNGAEHSKTINVVR
+1 
-16 GQNNQWT
+16 
-23 IANKPDYVTLDAQTG
+23 
-38 KVTFNANTIKPNS
+38 
-51 SITITPKAGT
+51 
-61 GHSVSSNPSTLTAPA
+61 
-76 AHTVNT
+76 
-82 TEIVKDYGSN
+82 
-92 VTAAEINNAVQ
+92 
-103 VANKRTATIKNGT
+103 
-116 AMPTNLAGGSTT
+116 
-128 TIPVTVTYNDGST
+128 
-141 EEVQESIFTKADK
+141 
-154 RELITAKNHLDDPV
+154 
-168 STEGKKPGTIT
+168 
-179 QYNNAMHNAQ
+179 
-189 QQINTAKTEAQ
+189 
-200 QVINNE
+200 
-206 RATPQQVSDALTK
+206 
-219 VRAAQTKIDQAK
+219 
-231 ALLQNKEDN
+231 
-240 SQLVT
+240 
-245 SKNNLQSS
+245 
-253 VNQVPSTAGMTQ
+253 
-265 QSIDNYNAK
+265 
-274 KREAETE
+274 
-281 ITAAQRVIDNGDA
+281 
-294 TAQQISDEKHRVDNA
+294 
-309 LTALN
+309 
-314 QAKHDLTADT
+314 
-324 HALEQAVQQLN
+324 
-335 RTGTTTGKKP
+335 
-345 ASITAYNNSIRAL
+345 
-358 QSDLTSA
+358 
-365 KNSANAIIQKPIR
+365 
-378 TVQEVQSALTNV
+378 
-390 NRVNERLTQA
+390 
-400 INQLVP
+400 
-406 LADNS
+406 
-411 ALRTAKTKLDE
+411 
-422 EINKSVTT
+422 
-430 DGMTQSSI
+430 
-438 QAYENAKRA
+438 
-447 GQTES
+447 
-452 TNAQNVINNGDA
+452 
-464 TDQQIAAEKT
+464 
-474 KVEEKYNSL
+474 
-483 KQAIAGLTPDL
+483 
-494 APLQTAKTQLQNDID
+494 
-509 QPTSTTGMTSTSVAT
+509 
-524 FNEKLSAARTKIQE
+524 
-538 IDRVLASHPD
+538 
-548 VATIRQN
+548 
-555 VTAAN
+555 
-560 AAKTALDQAR
+560 
-570 NGLTVDKAPLE
+570 
-581 NAKNQLQ
+581 
-588 HSIDTQTSTTGMTQ
+588 
-602 DSINAYNA
+602 
-610 KLTAARNKIQQINQ
+610 
-624 VLAGSPTVEQ
+624 
-634 INTNTSA
+634 
-641 ANQAKSDLDHAR
+641 
-653 QALTPDKAPLQ
+653 
-664 NAKTQLEQSINQP
+664 
-677 TDTTGMTT
+677 
-685 ASLNAYNQKL
+685 
-695 QAARQ
+695 
-700 KLTEINQVL
+700 
-709 NGNPTVQNIN
+709 
-719 DKVTEANQAKDQLN
+719 
-733 TARQGLTLDRQP
+733 
-745 ALTTL
+745 
-750 HGASNLNQAQQ
+750 
-761 NNFTQQINAAQNH
+761 
-774 AALETIKSNI
+774 
-784 TALNTAMTKL
+784 
-794 KDSVADNNT
+794 
-803 IKSGQNYTDA
+803 
-813 TPANK
+813 
-818 QAYDNAVNAAK
+818 
-829 GVIGETTNPTMDV
+829 
-842 NTVNQKAASV
+842 
-852 KSTKDALDGQQ
+852 
-863 NLQRAKTEA
+863 
-872 TNAITHASDLNQAQ
+872 
-886 KNALTQQVNSA
+886 
-897 QNVQAVNDIKQTT
+897 
-910 HSLNTAMTGLKRGVA
+910 
-925 NHNQVVQS
+925 
-933 DNYVN
+933 
-938 ADTNKKNDYNNAY
+938 
-951 NHANDIINGNAQHPV
+951 
-966 ITPSDVNNALSNVT
+966 
-980 SKEHALNGEAKLN
+980 
-993 AAKQE
+993 
-998 ANTAL
+998 
-1003 GHLNNLNNAQRQ
+1003 
-1015 NLQSQINGAHQIDAV
+1015 
-1030 NTIKQNATNLNSAMG
+1030 
-1045 NLRQAVADKDQ
+1045 
-1056 VKRTEDYA
+1056 
-1064 DADTAKQNA
+1064 
-1073 YNSAVSSAETI
+1073 
-1084 INQTTNP
+1084 
-1091 TMSVDDVNRA
+1091 
-1101 TSAVTSNK
+1101 
-1109 NALNGDEKLA
+1109 
-1119 QSKTDAA
+1119 
-1126 RAIDALPHLN
+1126 
-1136 NAQKADVKSKIN
+1136 
-1148 AASNIAG
+1148 
-1155 VNTVKQQGTDLNTAM
+1155 
-1170 GNLQGAI
+1170 
-1177 NDEQTTLNSQN
+1177 
-1188 YQDATPSKKTAYTN
+1188 
-1202 AVQAAK
+1202 
-1208 DILNKSNGQNKTKD
+1208 
-1222 QVTEAMNQL
+1222 
-1231 NSAKNNLDGTR
+1231 
-1242 LLDQAKQTAKQQL
+1242 
-1255 NNMTHLTTAQK
+1255 
-1266 TNLTNQI
+1266 
-1273 NSGTT
+1273 
-1278 VAGVHT
+1278 
-1284 VQSNA
+1284 
-1289 NTLDQAMNTLR
+1289 
-1300 QSIANKDATKA
+1300 
-1311 SEDYVDAN
+1311 
-1319 NDKQTAYNNA
+1319 
-1329 VAAAETIIN
+1329 
-1338 ANSNPEMNPSTITQ
+1338 
-1352 KAEQVNS
+1352 
-1359 SKTALNGDENLA
+1359 
-1371 AAKQNAKTYLNTL
+1371 
-1384 TSITDA
+1384 
-1390 QKNNLISQISS
+1390 
-1401 ATRVSGVDTVKQN
+1401 
-1414 AQHLDQ
+1414 
-1420 AMASLQSGI
+1420 
-1429 NNESQVKSSEKY
+1429 
-1441 RDADTNKQ
+1441 
-1449 QEYDN
+1449 
-1454 AITAAKAILNKSTGP
+1454 
-1469 NTAQNA
+1469 
-1475 VEAALQRV
+1475 
-1483 NNAKDAL
+1483 
-1490 NGDAKLIAAQ
+1490 
-1500 NAAKQ
+1500 
-1505 HLGTLTHI
+1505 
-1513 TTAQRNDLTNQI
+1513 
-1525 SQATN
+1525 
-1530 LAGVESVKQSANSLD
+1530 
-1545 GAMGNLQTAINDKS
+1545 
-1559 GTLASQNFLDADE
+1559 
-1572 QKRNAYNQAVSA
+1572 
-1584 AETILNKQT
+1584 
-1593 GPNTAKT
+1593 
-1600 AVEQALNNVNNAKHA
+1600 
-1615 LNGTQNLNNAK
+1615 
-1626 QAAITAINGASDLNQ
+1626 
-1641 KQKDALKT
+1641 
-1649 QANGAQRVSNAQD
+1649 
-1662 VQRNATELNTAMGTL
+1662 
-1677 KHAIADK
+1677 
-1684 TNTLASSKYVN
+1684 
-1695 ADSTKQNAYTT
+1695 
-1706 KVTNAEHIISGTPTV
+1706 
-1721 VTTPSEVTAAA
+1721 
-1732 NQVNSAKQEL
+1732 
-1742 NGDERLRVAKQNAN
+1742 
-1756 TAIDALT
+1756 
-1763 QLNTPQKAKLKEQV
+1763 
-1777 GQANRLE
+1777 
-1784 DVQTVQ
+1784 
-1790 TNGQALN
+1790 
-1797 NAMKGLRDS
+1797 
-1806 IANETTV
+1806 
-1813 KASQNYTDA
+1813 
-1822 SSNNQSTYNS
+1822 
-1832 AVSNAKGIINQTN
+1832 
-1845 NPTMDTSAITQ
+1845 
-1856 ATTQVNNA
+1856 
-1864 KNGLNGAEN
+1864 
-1873 LRNAQNTAKQ
+1873 
-1883 NLNTLSH
+1883 
-1890 LTNNQKS
+1890 
-1897 AISTQ
+1897 
-1902 IDRAGHVSEV
+1902 
-1912 TAAKN
+1912 
-1917 AATELNTQMGNLEQ
+1917 
-1931 AIHDQNTV
+1931 
-1939 KQSVKFTD
+1939 
-1947 ADKAKRDAYTNA
+1947 
-1959 VSRAEAILNKTQGAN
+1959 
-1974 TSKQDVEAAIQNV
+1974 
-1987 SSAKNALNGDQ
+1987 
-1998 NVTNAKNAAK
+1998 
-2008 NALNN
+2008 
-2013 LTSINNAQKRDLT
+2013 
-2026 TKIDQATTVA
+2026 
-2036 GVEAVSNTGTQ
+2036 
-2047 LNTAM
+2047 
-2052 ANLQNGINDKTN
+2052 
-2064 TLASENYHDA
+2064 
-2074 DSDKKTAY
+2074 
-2082 TQAVTNAENILN
+2082 
-2094 KNSGSNLDKTAVENA
+2094 
-2109 LSQVA
+2109 
-2114 NAKGALNGN
+2114 
-2123 HNLEQAK
+2123 
-2130 SNANTTINGLQHL
+2130 
-2143 TTAQKDKLKQ
+2143 
-2153 QVQQAQNVAGVD
+2153 
-2165 TVKSSANTLNGAMGT
+2165 
-2180 LRNSIQDNT
+2180 
-2189 ATKNGQNY
+2189 
-2197 LDATGSNKTNYN
+2197 
-2209 NAVDSANGV
+2209 
-2218 INATSNPNMDANAI
+2218 
-2232 NQIATQVTSTKNAL
+2232 
-2246 DGTHNLTQAKQ
+2246 
-2257 TATNAIDGAT
+2257 
-2267 NLNKAQKDALK
+2267 
-2278 AQVTSAQRVANVTS
+2278 
-2292 IQQTANELNTAMGQL
+2292 MGQL

-2373 GDAKLAEAKAAAK
+2373 GDAKLAEAKAAAR

-2398 QRTDLEGQIN
+2398 QRTALEGQIN

-2425 LDGAMNSLQGS
+2425 LDGAMNSLQGA

-2533 EQAQNVAG
+2533 EQAQNVVG

-2590 NNANGVINATNN
+2590 NNANGVINATYN

-2610 NGMANQVNTTKAAL
+2610 NDMANQVNTTKAAL
-2624 NGVQNLAQAKT
+2624 NGAQNLAQAKT
-2635 NATNTINNAHDL
+2635 NATNTINNAQDL

-2735 VNSAT
+2735 VNSAA

-2755 LRVAKEN
+2755 LRVAKEH

-2773 NNAQKAK
+2773 NNVQKAK

-2789 TLEGVQTVKNSSQTL
+2789 TLDGVQTVKNSSQTL

-2823 GQNYTDASPTN
+2823 GQNYTDASPNN

-2904 DALTRSIDGATTVA
+2904 DALTRNIDGATTVA

-2935 SLQNGINDEA
+2935 SLQNGINDET

-2955 AEPIKKSAYDQAV
+2955 AEPSKKSAYDQAV

-3020 TLTHINNAQRTALD
+3020 TLTHINNAQRNALD

-3192 IADKAET
+3192 IADKADT

-3220 TAAENIVSGTPTP
+3220 TAAEHIVSGTPTP
-3233 TLTPA
+3233 TLTPS

-3296 NVQTVRDNAQTLNSA
+3296 NVQTVRDNAQTLNTA

-3328 QNYTDASPNN
+3328 QNYTDASQNKQNDYNN
-3338 RSEYDSAVTA
+3338 AVTA
-3348 AKAIIDQTTSPSMN
+3348 AKAIIGQTTSPSMI

-3402 LTDAQKDAV
+3402 LTNAQKDAA

-3482 QGPNTAKDNVESAL
+3482 QGPNTAKDGVETAL

-3511 VANAKSTAKN
+3511 VANAKTTAKN

-3533 KEALKTQIE
+3533 KAALKSQIE
-3542 GASTVAGV
+3542 GATTVAGV
-3550 NQVSTTASELNT
+3550 NQVSTMASELNT
-3562 AMSNLQSGIND
+3562 AMSNLQRGIND
-3573 EAATKAAQKYTDA
+3573 EAATKAAQKYTEA

-3605 DKTAGSNDNKA
+3605 DKTAGSNDNKV

-3680 ANAGTLD
+3680 ANAGTLN

-3698 SKDTTKSSEDY
+3698 SKDATKSSEDY

-3716 QNAYNRAVSDA
+3716 QNAYNDAVTNA

-3770 AKTDIGR
+3770 AKSDIGR

-4092 KKTAFDNAIIQAES
+4092 KKTAFDNAITQAES

-4111 HGANK
+4111 HGTNK

-4136 GDANLQRAKTEAT
+4136 GDANLQCAKTEAT

-4155 THLNTPQ
+4155 TQLNTPQ

-4195 LKQAIA
+4195 LKQAIG

-4257 ETGLNGDTNL
+4257 ETSLNGDTNL

-4364 QPTLNPSA
+4364 QPTLDPSA

-4399 TTANINQLSHLN
+4399 TTANINRLSHLN

-4522 KNNANQR
+4522 KNNANQT

-4666 KDALKQ
+4666 KEALKQ

-4744 TLDPTVINQAAG
+4744 SLDPTVINQAAG
-4756 QVSTTKNALNGN
+4756 QVSTSKNALNGN

-4883 VNATKQALNG
+4883 VNAAKQALNG

-4905 ALINSSNDLN
+4905 ALINNSNDLN

-4969 NADPDKQNAYNQ
+4969 NADSDKQNAYNQ

-5019 NTNLATAKQNVQQA
+5019 NTNLATAKQNVQHA

-5047 YNKQITQATLVP
+5047 YSKQITQATLVP

-5254 VTQAV
+5254 VTKAV

-5881 NAINQAAA
+5881 NAINQVAA

-5924 QKHMEDTLIDSE
+5924 QKHLEDTLIDSE

-5946 TEAQAL
+5946 TEVQAL

-6209 ALRNSIQDQQQTEA
+6209 ALRNSIQDQQQTES

-6243 NAKDLINQTNN
+6243 NAKDLINQTGN

-6259 AQVEQLTQAVNQAK
+6259 AQVEQLTHAFKQAK

-6311 NNAATRDE
+6311 NNAATRGE

-6347 ESGSK
+6347 EAGSK

-6431 ALTDAINAAPTRT
+6431 TLTDAINAAPTRT

-6481 ASTDKKEAVDQ
+6481 ASTDKK
-6492 ALQAAQSITDPTN
+6492 
-6505 GSNANK
+6505 
-6511 DAVEQALTKLQEK
+6511 
-6524 ENELNGNERVA
+6524 
-6535 EAKTQAKQTIDQLT
+6535 KQ
-6549 HLNADQI
+6549 
-6556 ATAKQNIDQATK
+6556 
-6568 LQPIAE
+6568 
-6574 LVDQATQ
+6574 
-6581 LNQSMDQLQQ
+6581 
-6591 AVNEHANVEQ
+6591 
-6601 TVDYTQADSDKQNAY
+6601 
-6616 KQAIAD
+6616 
-6622 AENVLKQ
+6622 
-6629 NANKQQVD
+6629 
-6637 QALQNILNAKQAL
+6637 
-6650 NGDERVALAKTNGK
+6650 
-6664 HDIDQLNALNNA
+6664 
-6676 QQDGFKGRID
+6676 
-6686 QSNDLN
+6686 
-6692 QIQQI
+6692 
-6697 VDEAKAL
+6697 
-6704 NRAMDQ
+6704 
-6710 LSQEITGNEGR
+6710 
-6721 TKGSTNYVNADT
+6721 
-6733 QVKQVYDEAV
+6733 
-6743 DKAKQA
+6743 
-6749 LDKSTGQ
+6749 
-6756 NLTAEQV
+6756 
-6763 IKLNDAIT
+6763 
-6771 AAKKALN
+6771 
-6778 GEERL
+6778 
-6783 NNRKAE
+6783 
-6789 ALQRLDQLTHLNNAQ
+6789 
-6804 RQLAIQQ
+6804 
-6811 INNAETLNKASRAIN
+6811 
-6826 RATKLDNAM
+6826 
-6835 GAVQQYIDEQHLGVI
+6835 
-6850 SSTNYINADDNLKAN
+6850 
-6865 YDNAIANAAH
+6865 
-6875 ELDKV
+6875 
-6880 QGNAI
+6880 
-6885 AKAEAEQLKQNI
+6885 
-6897 IDAQNALNG
+6897 
-6906 DQNLANA
+6906 
-6913 KDKANAFVNS
+6913 
-6923 LNGLNQQQQDLAH
+6923 
-6936 KAINNADTV
+6936 
-6945 SDVTDIV
+6945 
-6952 NNQIDL
+6952 
-6958 NDAMETLKHLVD
+6958 
-6970 NEIPNAEQTV
+6970 
-6980 NYQNADDNA
+6980 
-6989 KTNFDDAK
+6989 
-6997 RLANTLLNSDNTNVN
+6997 
-7012 DINGAIQTVND
+7012 
-7023 AIHNLNGDQRLQ
+7023 
-7035 DAKDKAIQSINQA
+7035 
-7048 LANKLKEIEASNAT
+7048 
-7062 DQDKL
+7062 
-7067 IAKNKAEELANS
+7067 
-7079 IINNIN
+7079 
-7085 KATSNQAVSQV
+7085 
-7096 QTAGNHA
+7096 
-7103 IEQVHAN
+7103 
-7110 EIPKAKI
+7110 
-7117 DANKDVDKQVQSLID
+7117 
-7132 EIDRNP
+7132 
-7138 NLTDKEKQALK
+7138 
-7149 DRINQILQQGHN
+7149 
-7161 GINNAMTK
+7161 
-7169 EEIEQAK
+7169 
-7176 AQLAQALQDIKDLV
+7176 
-7190 KAKEDAK
+7190 
-7197 QDVDKQVQAL
+7197 
-7207 IDEIDQNPNLT
+7207 
-7218 DKEKQALKDRINQI
+7218 
-7232 LQQGHNGIN
+7232 
-7241 NAMTKEEIEQAKAQ
+7241 
-7255 LAQALQDIKDL
+7255 
-7266 VKAKENAKQ
+7266 
-7275 DIDKRVQALID
+7275 
-7286 EIDQN
+7286 
-7291 PNLTDKE
+7291 
-7298 KQALK
+7298 
-7303 DRINQI
+7303 
-7309 LQQGHNDINNA
+7309 
-7320 LTKEE
+7320 
-7325 IEQAKAQLAQALQD
+7325 
-7339 IKDLVKAKEDAKN
+7339 
-7352 AIKAL
+7352 
-7357 ANAKRDQINSNPDLT
+7357 
-7372 PEQKA
+7372 
-7377 KALKEID
+7377 
-7384 EAEKRALQNVE
+7384 
-7395 NAQTIDQLN
+7395 
-7404 RGLNLGLDD
+7404 
-7413 IRNTHVWEVDEQPA
+7413 
-7427 VNEIF
+7427 
-7432 EATPE
+7432 
-7437 QILVNGE
+7437 
-7444 LIVHRDDIITEQD
+7444 
-7457 ILAHIN
+7457 
-7463 LIDQLSAEV
+7463 
-7472 IDTPSTATIS
+7472 
-7482 DSLTAKVEVTL
+7482 
-7493 LDGSKVIVNV
+7493 
-7503 PVKVVEKELSVV
+7503 
-7515 KQQAIESIE
+7515 
-7524 NAAQQKIDE
+7524 
-7533 INNSVT
+7533 
-7539 LTLEQKEAAIAEV
+7539 
-7552 NKLKQQ
+7552 
-7558 AIDYINNAPDVH
+7558 
-7570 SVEEIQQQEQAHI
+7570 
-7583 EQFYPEQFTIEQAKS
+7583 
-7598 NAIKSIEDAI
+7598 
-7608 QHMIDEIKARTD
+7608 
-7620 LTDKEKQEAIA
+7620 
-7631 KLNQLKEQA
+7631 
-7640 IQAIQRAQSI
+7640 
-7650 DEISEQLEQFKA
+7650 
-7662 QMKAANPTAKEL
+7662 
-7674 AKRKQEAISR
+7674 
-7684 IKDFSNEKI
+7684 
-7693 NSIRNSEIG
+7693 
-7702 TTDEKQA
+7702 
-7709 AMNQIN
+7709 
-7715 EIVLETIRD
+7715 
-7724 INNAHTLQQV
+7724 
-7734 EAALNNGIAR
+7734 
-7744 ISAVQIVISDRA
+7744 
-7756 KQSSSTGNE
+7756 
-7765 SNSHL
+7765 
-7770 TIGYGTANHPFNS
+7770 
-7783 STIGHKK
+7783 
-7790 KIDEDDDI
+7790 
-7798 DPLHMRH
+7798 
-7805 FSNNFGNVIKNAI
+7805 
-7818 GVVGISGLLASFWFF
+7818 
-7833 IAKRRRKEDEE
+7833 
-7844 EELEIRDNNK
+7844 
-7854 DSIKETLDD
+7854 
-7863 TKHLP
+7863 
-7868 LLFAKRRR
+7868 
-7876 KEDEED
+7876 
-7882 VTVEEKD
+7882 
-7889 TLNNGESLDK
+7889 
-7899 VKHTPFFLPKRRRK
+7899 
-7913 EDEEDVEV
+7913 
-7921 TNENTDEKVLQDNEH
+7921 
-7936 SPILIAK
+7936 
-7943 RRKDKEVDVETTTS
+7943 
-7957 IESNEDDAPLL
+7957 
-7968 LAKKK
+7968 
-7973 NQKDNQSKGKK
+7973 
-7984 SASKNLL
+7984 
-7991 KS
+7991 

>member
-1 MGNGAEHSKTINVVR
+1 MNYRDKIQKFSIRKYTVGTFSTVIATLVFLGFNTSQAHAAETNQPASVVKQKQQSNNEQTENRESQVQNSQNSQNGQSLSATHENEQPNINQTNHVDVSAEQSSTTENEQAVSQNKQTKKDTADATPTQSAKAESKHEQNESRSANKKENDNKAAHVENHEANVVTASDSPDNGNVQHDRNELQAFFDANYHDYRFIDHENADSGTFNYVKGIFDKINTLLGSNDPINNKDLQLAYKELEQAVALIRTMPQRQQTSRRSSRIQTRSVESRAAEPRSVSSYQNADSSYYVENANDGSGYPVGTYINASNKGAPFYLPTAPWNTLKASAAKEIVLITAKQTGDGYQWVIKFNKGHAPHENMIFWFALPSDQVPVGRTDFVTVNADGTNVQWSNGAGAGAYKPLPQMWPYGVNDSRSRDFKIRNRSGQVIYDWTDVHVNTLRDLARAGDYFSEAGAPAATKAIGEQTFRYINGERPTESPGASKVYTFIGAGDASYTISFKTQGPTTNKLYYAAGGRALEYNQLFMYSQLYVESTQDHQQRLDGFRQVVNRSYRLGTTKRVEVSQGNIQTKKVLESTNLNIDDFMDDPLSYVKTPSNKVLGFYPTNANPNAYRHGGTNPLNEYQLSQLFTDDKLQQAARTGNPIRLMIGFDYPDGHGNAETLVPVNLTVLPEIQHNIKFYKNDDTQNIADKPASRQAGHPIFYVYAGNQGNASVNLGGSVTSIQPLRINLTSSENFTDRDWQITGIPRTLHIENSTNRPNNARERNIELVGNLLPGDYFGTIRFGRKEQLFEIRVKPHTPTITTTAEQLRGTALQKVPITVTNIPLDPSSLVYIVYPTDQTRDGGSEADQMPSNYSILATGTPDGVHNTITIQPKDYTVFIPPVGKQIRALIYYNKVVASNMSNAVTILPDDIPPTINNPVGLNAKYYRGDEVNFTMGVSDRHSGIKNTTITTLPNGWTSNLTKADKNNGSLSITGRVSMNQAFNSDITFKVSATDNVNNTTNDSQSKHVTVHVGKISEDAHPIVLANSEKVVVVNPTSVSNDEKQRIITAFMNKNQNIRGYLASSNPVTVDNNGNVTLHYRDGSSTTLDATNVMTYEPVVKPEYQTANAPKTATVTIAKGQSFSIGDIKQYFTLSNGQAIPNGTFTNITSDRTIPTAQEVSQMNAGTQLYHIVASNAYHKDTEDLYISLKIIDVKQPEGDQRVYRTSTYDLTTDEISKVKQAFINANRDAITFAEGDISVTNTPNGANVSTVTVNINKGRLTKSFTSNLANMNFLRWVNFPQDYTVSWTNAKIASRPTDGGLSWSDDHKSLIYRYDATLGTPITTNDILTMLKATTTVPGLRNNIAGNEKTQAEAGGRPNYRPTGYSQANASSDGQRQYTLNGQVIQVLDIINPTNGFGGQTITNSNVRANHSNSTVVSVNEPAANGAGAFTIDHVVKNNTTHNAADAVYKAQLYLSPYGPKQYVEHLNQNTGNTTDAINIYFVPSDLVNPTISVGNYANHQVFSGETFTNTITANDNFGVQSVTVPNTSQITGTVDNNHQHVSATAPNVTSATNKTINLVATDTSGNTATTSYNVTIKPLRDKYRVGTSSTAANPVRIANISNNAIVSQADQTAIINSLTFTETVPNRSYARASANEITSKTVSNVSRTGNNANVTVTVTYQDGTTSTVTVPVKHVIPEIVAHSHYTVQGQDFPAGNGSSASDYFKLSNGSAIPDATITWVSGQAPNKDNTRIGEDITVTAHILIDGETTPITKTATYKVVRTVPKHVFETDRGVLYPGVSDMYDAKQYVKPVNNSWSTNAQNMNFQFVGTYGPNKDVVGISTRLIRITYDNRQTEELTILSKVKPDPPRIDGNSVTYKAGLTNQEVKVNNVLSNSTVKLFKADNTPLNVTNIIHGSGYSSVVTVSDALPNGGIKAKSSISMNNVTYTTQDEHGQVVTVTRNESVDSNDSASVTVTPQLQATTEGAVFIKGGDGFDFGHVERFIQNPPHGATVAWHDNPDTWKNTVGNTHKTAVVTLPSGQGTRNVEVPVKVYPVANAKALSRDVKGQNLTNGTDAMSYITFDPNTNTNGITAAWANRQQPNNQQAGVQHLNVDVTYPGISAAKRVPVTVNVYQFEFPQTTYTTTVGGTLASGTQASGYAHMQNATGLPTDGFTYKWNNAATGTNDANWAAMNKPNAAKVVNAKYDVIYNGHTFATSLPAKFVVKDVQPAKPTVTETAAGAITIAPGANQTVNTHAGNVTTYADKLVIKRNGSVVTTFTRHNNTSPWVKEASATNVTGIVGTNNGITVAAGTFNPADTIQVVATQGSGETISDEQRSDDFTVVAPQPNQATTKIWQNGHIDITPNNPSGHLINPTQAMDIAYTEKVGNGAEHSKTINVVR

-51 SITITPKAGT
+51 AITITPKAGT
-61 GHSVSSNPSTLTAPA
+61 GHSASSNPSTLTAPA

-92 VTAAEINNAVQ
+92 VTASEINNAVQ

-168 STEGKKPGTIT
+168 STDGKKPGTIT

-189 QQINTAKTEAQ
+189 QQINAAKTEAQ

-206 RATPQQVSDALTK
+206 RATPQQVNAALSK
-219 VRAAQTKIDQAK
+219 VQAAQTKINEAK

-274 KREAETE
+274 KREAESE
-281 ITAAQRVIDNGDA
+281 ITAAQRIIDNGDA

-411 ALRTAKTKLDE
+411 TLRTAKTKLDE

-464 TDQQIAAEKT
+464 TDQQIAAEKA

-509 QPTSTTGMTSTSVAT
+509 QPTSTTGMTSASVAT

-538 IDRVLASHPD
+538 INRVLASHPD

-560 AAKTALDQAR
+560 AAKSALDQAR

-588 HSIDTQTSTTGMTQ
+588 HRIDTQTSTTGMTQ

-624 VLAGSPTVEQ
+624 VLAGSPTVDQ

-653 QALTPDKAPLQ
+653 QALTPDKTPLQ

-719 DKVTEANQAKDQLN
+719 DKVAEANQAKDQLN

-794 KDSVADNNT
+794 KESVADNNS

-813 TPANK
+813 TQANK

-829 GVIGETTNPTMDV
+829 GVIGETNNPTMDV

-897 QNVQAVNDIKQTT
+897 QNVQAVNNIKQTT
-910 HSLNTAMTGLKRGVA
+910 QSLNTAMTGLKRGVA

-951 NHANDIINGNAQHPV
+951 NHANDIINGNPQHPV

-993 AAKQE
+993 TAKQE

-1003 GHLNNLNNAQRQ
+1003 GQLNNLNNAQRQ
-1015 NLQSQINGAHQIDAV
+1015 NLQSQINGAHQIETV

-1045 NLRQAVADKDQ
+1045 NLRHAVADKEQ

-1064 DADTAKQNA
+1064 DADTA
-1073 YNSAVSSAETI
+1073 
-1084 INQTTNP
+1084 
-1091 TMSVDDVNRA
+1091 
-1101 TSAVTSNK
+1101 
-1109 NALNGDEKLA
+1109 
-1119 QSKTDAA
+1119 
-1126 RAIDALPHLN
+1126 
-1136 NAQKADVKSKIN
+1136 
-1148 AASNIAG
+1148 
-1155 VNTVKQQGTDLNTAM
+1155 
-1170 GNLQGAI
+1170 
-1177 NDEQTTLNSQN
+1177 
-1188 YQDATPSKKTAYTN
+1188 
-1202 AVQAAK
+1202 
-1208 DILNKSNGQNKTKD
+1208 
-1222 QVTEAMNQL
+1222 
-1231 NSAKNNLDGTR
+1231 
-1242 LLDQAKQTAKQQL
+1242 
-1255 NNMTHLTTAQK
+1255 
-1266 TNLTNQI
+1266 
-1273 NSGTT
+1273 
-1278 VAGVHT
+1278 
-1284 VQSNA
+1284 
-1289 NTLDQAMNTLR
+1289 
-1300 QSIANKDATKA
+1300 
-1311 SEDYVDAN
+1311 
-1319 NDKQTAYNNA
+1319 
-1329 VAAAETIIN
+1329 
-1338 ANSNPEMNPSTITQ
+1338 
-1352 KAEQVNS
+1352 
-1359 SKTALNGDENLA
+1359 
-1371 AAKQNAKTYLNTL
+1371 
-1384 TSITDA
+1384 
-1390 QKNNLISQISS
+1390 
-1401 ATRVSGVDTVKQN
+1401 
-1414 AQHLDQ
+1414 
-1420 AMASLQSGI
+1420 
-1429 NNESQVKSSEKY
+1429 
-1441 RDADTNKQ
+1441 
-1449 QEYDN
+1449 
-1454 AITAAKAILNKSTGP
+1454 
-1469 NTAQNA
+1469 
-1475 VEAALQRV
+1475 
-1483 NNAKDAL
+1483 
-1490 NGDAKLIAAQ
+1490 
-1500 NAAKQ
+1500 
-1505 HLGTLTHI
+1505 
-1513 TTAQRNDLTNQI
+1513 
-1525 SQATN
+1525 
-1530 LAGVESVKQSANSLD
+1530 
-1545 GAMGNLQTAINDKS
+1545 
-1559 GTLASQNFLDADE
+1559 
-1572 QKRNAYNQAVSA
+1572 
-1584 AETILNKQT
+1584 
-1593 GPNTAKT
+1593 
-1600 AVEQALNNVNNAKHA
+1600 
-1615 LNGTQNLNNAK
+1615 
-1626 QAAITAINGASDLNQ
+1626 
-1641 KQKDALKT
+1641 
-1649 QANGAQRVSNAQD
+1649 
-1662 VQRNATELNTAMGTL
+1662 
-1677 KHAIADK
+1677 
-1684 TNTLASSKYVN
+1684 
-1695 ADSTKQNAYTT
+1695 
-1706 KVTNAEHIISGTPTV
+1706 
-1721 VTTPSEVTAAA
+1721 
-1732 NQVNSAKQEL
+1732 
-1742 NGDERLRVAKQNAN
+1742 
-1756 TAIDALT
+1756 
-1763 QLNTPQKAKLKEQV
+1763 
-1777 GQANRLE
+1777 
-1784 DVQTVQ
+1784 
-1790 TNGQALN
+1790 
-1797 NAMKGLRDS
+1797 
-1806 IANETTV
+1806 
-1813 KASQNYTDA
+1813 
-1822 SSNNQSTYNS
+1822 
-1832 AVSNAKGIINQTN
+1832 
-1845 NPTMDTSAITQ
+1845 
-1856 ATTQVNNA
+1856 
-1864 KNGLNGAEN
+1864 
-1873 LRNAQNTAKQ
+1873 
-1883 NLNTLSH
+1883 
-1890 LTNNQKS
+1890 
-1897 AISTQ
+1897 
-1902 IDRAGHVSEV
+1902 
-1912 TAAKN
+1912 
-1917 AATELNTQMGNLEQ
+1917 
-1931 AIHDQNTV
+1931 
-1939 KQSVKFTD
+1939 
-1947 ADKAKRDAYTNA
+1947 
-1959 VSRAEAILNKTQGAN
+1959 
-1974 TSKQDVEAAIQNV
+1974 
-1987 SSAKNALNGDQ
+1987 
-1998 NVTNAKNAAK
+1998 
-2008 NALNN
+2008 
-2013 LTSINNAQKRDLT
+2013 
-2026 TKIDQATTVA
+2026 
-2036 GVEAVSNTGTQ
+2036 
-2047 LNTAM
+2047 
-2052 ANLQNGINDKTN
+2052 
-2064 TLASENYHDA
+2064 
-2074 DSDKKTAY
+2074 
-2082 TQAVTNAENILN
+2082 
-2094 KNSGSNLDKTAVENA
+2094 
-2109 LSQVA
+2109 
-2114 NAKGALNGN
+2114 
-2123 HNLEQAK
+2123 
-2130 SNANTTINGLQHL
+2130 
-2143 TTAQKDKLKQ
+2143 
-2153 QVQQAQNVAGVD
+2153 
-2165 TVKSSANTLNGAMGT
+2165 
-2180 LRNSIQDNT
+2180 
-2189 ATKNGQNY
+2189 
-2197 LDATGSNKTNYN
+2197 
-2209 NAVDSANGV
+2209 
-2218 INATSNPNMDANAI
+2218 
-2232 NQIATQVTSTKNAL
+2232 
-2246 DGTHNLTQAKQ
+2246 
-2257 TATNAIDGAT
+2257 
-2267 NLNKAQKDALK
+2267 
-2278 AQVTSAQRVANVTS
+2278 
-2292 IQQTANELNTAMGQL
+2292 
-2307 QHGIDDEN
+2307 
-2315 ATKQTQK
+2315 
-2322 YRDAEQSKKTAYDQA
+2322 
-2337 VAAAKAILNKQTGSN
+2337 
-2352 SDKAAVDRA
+2352 
-2361 LQQVTSTKDALN
+2361 
-2373 GDAKLAEAKAAAK
+2373 
-2386 QNLGTLNHITNA
+2386 
-2398 QRTDLEGQIN
+2398 
-2408 QATTVD
+2408 
-2414 GVNTVKTNANT
+2414 
-2425 LDGAMNSLQGS
+2425 
-2436 INDKDA
+2436 
-2442 TLRNQNYLDADESK
+2442 
-2456 RNAYTQAVTAAEGI
+2456 
-2470 LNKQTGGNT
+2470 
-2479 SKADVDN
+2479 
-2486 ALNAVTRAKAA
+2486 
-2497 LNGAENLRNAKTS
+2497 
-2510 ATNTINGLPNLTQL
+2510 
-2524 QKDNLKHQV
+2524 
-2533 EQAQNVAG
+2533 
-2541 VNGVKDKGNTLN
+2541 
-2553 TAMGALRTSIQ
+2553 
-2564 NDNTTKTSQNYLDAS
+2564 
-2579 DSNKNNYNTAV
+2579 
-2590 NNANGVINATNN
+2590 
-2602 PNMDANAI
+2602 
-2610 NGMANQVNTTKAAL
+2610 
-2624 NGVQNLAQAKT
+2624 
-2635 NATNTINNAHDL
+2635 
-2647 NQKQKDALKT
+2647 
-2657 QVNNAQRV
+2657 
-2665 SDANNVQHTA
+2665 
-2675 TELNG
+2675 
-2680 AMTALKAAIADKE
+2680 
-2693 RTKASGNYVNA
+2693 
-2704 DQEKRQAYDSKV
+2704 
-2716 TNAEN
+2716 
-2721 IINGTPNATLTVND
+2721 
-2735 VNSAT
+2735 
-2740 SQVNAAKTALNGDNN
+2740 
-2755 LRVAKEN
+2755 
-2762 ANNTIDGLAQL
+2762 
-2773 NNAQKAK
+2773 
-2780 LKEQVQSAT
+2780 
-2789 TLEGVQTVKNSSQTL
+2789 
-2804 NTAMKGLRDS
+2804 
-2814 IANEATIKA
+2814 
-2823 GQNYTDASPTN
+2823 
-2834 RNEYDSAV
+2834 
-2842 TAAKAIINQTSNPT
+2842 
-2856 MEPNTITQATSQ
+2856 
-2868 VTTKEHA
+2868 
-2875 LNGAQNLAQAKTT
+2875 
-2888 AKNNLNNLTSI
+2888 
-2899 NNAQK
+2899 
-2904 DALTRSIDGATTVA
+2904 
-2918 GVNQE
+2918 
-2923 TAKAT
+2923 
-2928 ELNNAMH
+2928 
-2935 SLQNGINDEA
+2935 
-2945 QTKQTQKYLD
+2945 
-2955 AEPIKKSAYDQAV
+2955 
-2968 NAAKAI
+2968 
-2974 LTKASGQNVDKAAVE
+2974 
-2989 QALQNVNSTKTAL
+2989 
-3002 NGDAKLNE
+3002 
-3010 AKAAAKQTLG
+3010 
-3020 TLTHINNAQRTALD
+3020 
-3034 NEITQ
+3034 
-3039 ATNVEGVNTVK
+3039 
-3050 AKAQQ
+3050 
-3055 LDGAMGQ
+3055 
-3062 LETSIRDKDT
+3062 
-3072 TLQSQN
+3072 
-3078 YQDADDA
+3078 
-3085 KRTAYSQAVNA
+3085 
-3096 AATILNKTAGGN
+3096 
-3108 TPKADVERAMQ
+3108 
-3119 AVTQANTALNGIQN
+3119 
-3133 LERAKQA
+3133 
-3140 ANTAITNAS
+3140 
-3149 DLNTKQKEAL
+3149 
-3159 KAQVT
+3159 
-3164 SAGRVSAA
+3164 
-3172 NGVEHT
+3172 
-3178 ATELNTAMTALKRA
+3178 
-3192 IADKAET
+3192 
-3199 KASGNYVNADANKRQ
+3199 
-3214 AYDEKV
+3214 
-3220 TAAENIVSGTPTP
+3220 
-3233 TLTPA
+3233 
-3238 DVTNAATQVTN
+3238 
-3249 AKTQLNGNHNLEVAK
+3249 
-3264 QNANTAIDGLT
+3264 
-3275 SLNGPQKAKLKE
+3275 
-3287 QVGQATTLP
+3287 
-3296 NVQTVRDNAQTLNSA
+3296 
-3311 MKGLRDSI
+3311 
-3319 ANEATIKAG
+3319 
-3328 QNYTDASPNN
+3328 
-3338 RSEYDSAVTA
+3338 
-3348 AKAIIDQTTSPSMN
+3348 
-3362 AQEIN
+3362 
-3367 QAKDQVTAK
+3367 
-3376 QQALNGQENLRTAQ
+3376 
-3390 TNAKQHLNGLSD
+3390 
-3402 LTDAQKDAV
+3402 
-3411 KRQIEGATHVNEV
+3411 
-3424 TQAQNNAD
+3424 
-3432 ALNTAMTNLK
+3432 
-3442 NGIQDQN
+3442 
-3449 TIKQGVN
+3449 
-3456 FTDADEAKRNAYT
+3456 
-3469 NAVTQAEQILNKA
+3469 
-3482 QGPNTAKDNVESAL
+3482 
-3496 QNVQRAKNELNGNQN
+3496 
-3511 VANAKSTAKN
+3511 
-3521 ALNNLTSINNAQ
+3521 
-3533 KEALKTQIE
+3533 
-3542 GASTVAGV
+3542 
-3550 NQVSTTASELNT
+3550 
-3562 AMSNLQSGIND
+3562 
-3573 EAATKAAQKYTDA
+3573 
-3586 DRDKQ
+3586 
-3591 TAYNDAVTAAKTLL
+3591 
-3605 DKTAGSNDNKA
+3605 
-3616 AVEQALQRVNTAK
+3616 
-3629 TALNGD
+3629 
-3635 ARLNEAKNTAKQQ
+3635 
-3648 LATMSHLTNAQKAN
+3648 
-3662 LTEQIE
+3662 
-3668 RGTTVAGVQGIQ
+3668 
-3680 ANAGTLD
+3680 
-3687 QAMNQLRQSIA
+3687 
-3698 SKDTTKSSEDY
+3698 
-3709 QDANADL
+3709 
-3716 QNAYNRAVSDA
+3716 
-3727 EGIISATNN
+3727 
-3736 PEMNPD
+3736 
-3742 TINQKASQ
+3742 
-3750 VNSAKS
+3750 
-3756 ALNGDEKLAAAKQT
+3756 
-3770 AKTDIGR
+3770 
-3777 LTDLNNAQRTAAN
+3777 
-3790 AEVDQAPNLAAVTA
+3790 
-3804 AKNKATSLNT
+3804 
-3814 AMGNLKHA
+3814 
-3822 LAEKDNTK
+3822 
-3830 RSVNYTD
+3830 
-3837 ADQPKQQAYDTAVT
+3837 
-3851 QAEAITNANGSNA
+3851 
-3864 NETQVQAALN
+3864 
-3874 QLNQAKNDLNGD
+3874 
-3886 NKVAQA
+3886 
-3892 KETAKRALASY
+3892 
-3903 SNLNNAQ
+3903 
-3910 STAATSQIDNATTV
+3910 
-3924 ADVTAAQN
+3924 
-3932 TANELNTAMGQLQ
+3932 
-3945 NGINDQNTVKQ
+3945 
-3956 QVNFTDADQGKKDA
+3956 
-3970 YTNAV
+3970 
-3975 TNAQGILDKANGQNM
+3975 
-3990 TKAQVE
+3990 
-3996 AALNQV
+3996 
-4002 TTAKN
+4002 
-4007 ALNGDANVRQ
+4007 
-4017 AKSDAKAN
+4017 
-4025 LGTLTHLNNA
+4025 
-4035 QKQDLTSQIEGATTV
+4035 
-4050 NGVNSVKT
+4050 
-4058 KAQDLDGAM
+4058 
-4067 QRLESAIANK
+4067 
-4077 DQTKASENY
+4077 
-4086 IDADPT
+4086 
-4092 KKTAFDNAIIQAES
+4092 
-4106 YLNKD
+4106 
-4111 HGANK
+4111 
-4116 DKQAVE
+4116 
-4122 QAIQS
+4122 
-4127 VTSTENALN
+4127 
-4136 GDANLQRAKTEAT
+4136 
-4149 QAIDNL
+4149 
-4155 THLNTPQ
+4155 
-4162 KTALKQ
+4162 
-4168 QVNAAQRVSGV
+4168 
-4179 TDLKNSATSL
+4179 
-4189 NNAMDQ
+4189 
-4195 LKQAIA
+4195 
-4201 DHDTIVAGGNYTNA
+4201 
-4215 SPDKQGAYT
+4215 
-4224 DAYNAAKNIV
+4224 
-4234 NGSPNV
+4234 
-4240 ITNAADVTAAT
+4240 
-4251 QRVNNA
+4251 
-4257 ETGLNGDTNL
+4257 
-4267 ATAKQ
+4267 
-4272 QAKDALRQ
+4272 
-4280 MTHLSDAQKQSIT
+4280 
-4293 GQIDSATQ
+4293 
-4301 VTGVQSVKDNATN
+4301 
-4314 LDNAMNQLRNSIA
+4314 
-4327 NKDEVKA
+4327 
-4334 SQPYVDADTDKQN
+4334 KQN

-4364 QPTLNPSA
+4364 QPTLDPSA

-4381 TNKTALNGA
+4381 TNKTALNGV

-4511 ALNGDRKVTDA
+4511 ALNGNRKVTDA
-4522 KNNANQR
+4522 KNNANQT

-4602 EAVRNAENILNK
+4602 EAVHNAENILNK

-4738 DQTTNP
+4738 DQTTSP

-4793 QAVTN
+4793 QTVTD

-4883 VNATKQALNG
+4883 VNAAKQALNG

-5082 ADKDQTKANGNFV
+5082 ANKAQIKGSENYHDADTDKQTAYDNAVTKAEELLKQTTNPTMDPNTIQQALTKVNDTNQALNGNQKLADAKQAAKTNLGTLDHLNDAQKQALTTQVEQAPDIATVNNVKQNAQNLNNAMTNLNNALQDKTETLNSINFTDADQAKKDAYTNAVAHAEGILSKANGSNASQTEVEQAIQRVNEAKQALNGNDNVQRAKDAAKQVITNANDLNQAQKDALKQQVDAAQTVANVNTIKQTAQDLNQAMTQLKQGIADKDQTKANGNFV

-5135 VNQAKGDLN
+5135 VTQAKGDLN

-5244 TPTPVLAPDT
+5244 TPTPVLSPDT

-5324 TAMGNLK
+5324 ATMGNLK

-5347 DADVDKQ
+5347 DADADKQ

-5369 QTTNPTLNPDDITRA
+5369 QTTNPTLNPDEITRA
-5384 LTQVTDAKNS
+5384 LTQVTDAKNG

-5447 SLDQAMDQL
+5447 SLDHAMDQL

-5462 KDQILADG
+5462 KAQTLADG

-5504 AQVESITNEVNA
+5504 AQVESITNEVKT

-5547 QKQSFES
+5547 QKQSFEN

-5576 HAMELLRNSVAD
+5576 HAMELLRNSIAD
-5588 NQTTLASEDYHDATA
+5588 NQATLASEDYHDATA
-5603 QRQNDYNKAVTA
+5603 QRQNDYNQAVTA

-5628 NPDDVNGAT
+5628 NPDDVNRAT

-5651 NLAAAK
+5651 NLVAAK

-5732 TAYNT
+5732 TAYTT
-5737 AVNEAAAMINKQ
+5737 AVNEAEAMINKQ

-5817 HQIEQNAN
+5817 HQIEQTAN
-5825 TLNQAMHGLRQSIQD
+5825 TLNQAMHGLRESIQD
-5840 NAATKANSKYINE
+5840 NATTQANSKYINE

-5881 NAINQAAA
+5881 NAINQAAT

-5902 KLQNDKDHA
+5902 KLQNDKDRA

-5936 TTRTAVKQDL
+5936 TTRTAVNHDL

-5952 DQLMDALQQ
+5952 DQLMDTLQQ

-5999 LNNPTINKGNV
+5999 LTNPTINKGNV
-6010 SSATQAVISSKNA
+6010 SSATQAVTSSKNA

-6183 QINNAATRGE
+6183 QINNAATRDE

-6243 NAKDLINQTNN
+6243 HAKDLINQTSN

-6311 NNAATRDE
+6311 NNAATRGE
-6319 VAQKLAE
+6319 VAQKLTE
-6326 AKALDQAM
+6326 AQALNQAM
-6334 QALRNSIQ
+6334 EALRNSIQ

-6466 VDQVNTDKAQ
+6466 VDQVKTDKAQ

-6492 ALQAAQSITDPTN
+6492 ALQAAQSITEPNN

-6535 EAKTQAKQTIDQLT
+6535 EAKTQAKQTVDQLT

-6556 ATAKQNIDQATK
+6556 ATAKQNIDQAMK

-6581 LNQSMDQLQQ
+6581 LNKSMDQLQQ
-6591 AVNEHANVEQ
+6591 AVNDHTNVEQ

-6629 NANKQQVD
+6629 NANKEQVD

-6664 HDIDQLNALNNA
+6664 HDIDQLNTLNNA

-6692 QIQQI
+6692 EIKQI

-6704 NRAMDQ
+6704 NRAMNQ

-6733 QVKQVYDEAV
+6733 QVKRVYDDAV
-6743 DKAKQA
+6743 DKAKEA
-6749 LDKSTGQ
+6749 LNKATGQ
-6756 NLTAEQV
+6756 NLTAEEV
-6763 IKLNDAIT
+6763 IKLNDAVT
-6771 AAKKALN
+6771 AAKQALN

-6783 NNRKAE
+6783 NKRKSE

-6804 RQLAIQQ
+6804 RQLATQQ

-6826 RATKLDNAM
+6826 RAVQLDDAM
-6835 GAVQQYIDEQHLGVI
+6835 GAVQQYIDDHHFDVI

-6865 YDNAIANAAH
+6865 YDNAITNAAH

-6880 QGNAI
+6880 QGSAI
-6885 AKAEAEQLKQNI
+6885 TKAEAEQLKQNI
-6897 IDAQNALNG
+6897 IDAQQALNG
-6906 DQNLANA
+6906 DQNLATA
-6913 KDKANAFVNS
+6913 KDKANAFVDT

-6936 KAINNADTV
+6936 QAINNADTV
-6945 SDVTDIV
+6945 TGIANIIND
-6952 NNQIDL
+6952 QIDL
-6958 NDAMETLKHLVD
+6958 NNAMETLKHLVD
-6970 NEIPNAEQTV
+6970 NEIPTAEQTI
-6980 NYQNADDNA
+6980 NYQNADDVA
-6989 KTNFDDAK
+6989 KSIFDDAK

-7012 DINGAIQTVND
+7012 DINGAIQAVND
-7023 AIHNLNGDQRLQ
+7023 AIQNLNGDQRLQ
-7035 DAKDKAIQSINQA
+7035 EAKDKAIQNVNKV
-7048 LANKLKEIEASNAT
+7048 LADKLKEIEASNAT

-7085 KATSNQAVSQV
+7085 KATSNQDVSQV

-7117 DANKDVDKQVQSLID
+7117 DANKDADKQVQALID

-7138 NLTDKEKQALK
+7138 NLTDKEKQA
-7149 DRINQILQQGHN
+7149 
-7161 GINNAMTK
+7161 
-7169 EEIEQAK
+7169 
-7176 AQLAQALQDIKDLV
+7176 
-7190 KAKEDAK
+7190 
-7197 QDVDKQVQAL
+7197 
-7207 IDEIDQNPNLT
+7207 
-7218 DKEKQALKDRINQI
+7218 
-7232 LQQGHNGIN
+7232 
-7241 NAMTKEEIEQAKAQ
+7241 
-7255 LAQALQDIKDL
+7255 
-7266 VKAKENAKQ
+7266 
-7275 DIDKRVQALID
+7275 
-7286 EIDQN
+7286 
-7291 PNLTDKE
+7291 
-7298 KQALK
+7298 
-7303 DRINQI
+7303 
-7309 LQQGHNDINNA
+7309 
-7320 LTKEE
+7320 
-7325 IEQAKAQLAQALQD
+7325 
-7339 IKDLVKAKEDAKN
+7339 
-7352 AIKAL
+7352 
-7357 ANAKRDQINSNPDLT
+7357 
-7372 PEQKA
+7372 
-7377 KALKEID
+7377 
-7384 EAEKRALQNVE
+7384 
-7395 NAQTIDQLN
+7395 
-7404 RGLNLGLDD
+7404 
-7413 IRNTHVWEVDEQPA
+7413 
-7427 VNEIF
+7427 
-7432 EATPE
+7432 
-7437 QILVNGE
+7437 
-7444 LIVHRDDIITEQD
+7444 
-7457 ILAHIN
+7457 
-7463 LIDQLSAEV
+7463 
-7472 IDTPSTATIS
+7472 
-7482 DSLTAKVEVTL
+7482 
-7493 LDGSKVIVNV
+7493 
-7503 PVKVVEKELSVV
+7503 
-7515 KQQAIESIE
+7515 
-7524 NAAQQKIDE
+7524 
-7533 INNSVT
+7533 
-7539 LTLEQKEAAIAEV
+7539 
-7552 NKLKQQ
+7552 
-7558 AIDYINNAPDVH
+7558 
-7570 SVEEIQQQEQAHI
+7570 
-7583 EQFYPEQFTIEQAKS
+7583 
-7598 NAIKSIEDAI
+7598 
-7608 QHMIDEIKARTD
+7608 
-7620 LTDKEKQEAIA
+7620 
-7631 KLNQLKEQA
+7631 
-7640 IQAIQRAQSI
+7640 
-7650 DEISEQLEQFKA
+7650 
-7662 QMKAANPTAKEL
+7662 
-7674 AKRKQEAISR
+7674 
-7684 IKDFSNEKI
+7684 
-7693 NSIRNSEIG
+7693 
-7702 TTDEKQA
+7702 
-7709 AMNQIN
+7709 
-7715 EIVLETIRD
+7715 
-7724 INNAHTLQQV
+7724 
-7734 EAALNNGIAR
+7734 
-7744 ISAVQIVISDRA
+7744 
-7756 KQSSSTGNE
+7756 
-7765 SNSHL
+7765 
-7770 TIGYGTANHPFNS
+7770 
-7783 STIGHKK
+7783 
-7790 KIDEDDDI
+7790 
-7798 DPLHMRH
+7798 
-7805 FSNNFGNVIKNAI
+7805 
-7818 GVVGISGLLASFWFF
+7818 
-7833 IAKRRRKEDEE
+7833 
-7844 EELEIRDNNK
+7844 
-7854 DSIKETLDD
+7854 
-7863 TKHLP
+7863 
-7868 LLFAKRRR
+7868 
-7876 KEDEED
+7876 
-7882 VTVEEKD
+7882 
-7889 TLNNGESLDK
+7889 
-7899 VKHTPFFLPKRRRK
+7899 
-7913 EDEEDVEV
+7913 
-7921 TNENTDEKVLQDNEH
+7921 
-7936 SPILIAK
+7936 
-7943 RRKDKEVDVETTTS
+7943 
-7957 IESNEDDAPLL
+7957 
-7968 LAKKK
+7968 
-7973 NQKDNQSKGKK
+7973 
-7984 SASKNLL
+7984 
-7991 KS
+7991 

>member
-1 MGNGAEHSKTINVVR
+1 NDSASVHVTPQLQATTEGAVFIKGGDDFDFGHVERFIQNPPHGATVAWHDSPDTWKHTVGNTHKTVVVTLPNGQGTRNVEVPVKVYPVANAKAPSRDVKGQNLTNGTDAINYITFDPNTNTNGITAAWANRKQPNNQQAGVQNLNVDVTYPGISATKRVPVTVNVYQFEFPQNSYTTTVGGTLASGIQASGYAQMQNATGLPTDGFTYKWNNAATGTNDANWAAMNKPNMAKVVNAKYDVIYNGHTFATSLPAKFVVKDVQPAKPTVTETAAGAITIAPGANQTVNTHAGNVTTYADKLVIKRNGNVVTTFTRHNNMSPWVKEASAATVAGIAGTNNGITVAAGTFNPADTIQVVATQGSGETISDEQRSDDFTVVAPQPNQATTKIWQNGHIDITPNNPSGHLINPTQAMDIAYTEKVGNGAEHSKTLNAVR

-23 IANKPDYVTLDAQTG
+23 IANKPDYVTLDAHTG

-51 SITITPKAGT
+51 AITITPKAGT
-61 GHSVSSNPSTLTAPA
+61 GHSASSNPSTLTAPA
-76 AHTVNT
+76 THTVNT

-92 VTAAEINNAVQ
+92 VTPVEINNAVQ

-141 EEVQESIFTKADK
+141 EEVQETIFTKADK

-179 QYNNAMHNAQ
+179 QYNNAIHNAQ
-189 QQINTAKTEAQ
+189 QQINAAKTEAQ

-219 VRAAQTKIDQAK
+219 VRAAQTKINEAK

-253 VNQVPSTAGMTQ
+253 VNQVPSTTGMTQ

-274 KREAETE
+274 KREAESE

-345 ASITAYNNSIRAL
+345 ASITAYNNSIHAL

-438 QAYENAKRA
+438 QAYESAKRA

-464 TDQQIAAEKT
+464 TDQQIAEEKT

-509 QPTSTTGMTSTSVAT
+509 QPTSTTGMTSASVAT

-560 AAKTALDQAR
+560 ATKSALDQAR
-570 NGLTVDKAPLE
+570 NDLSVDKAPLE

-719 DKVTEANQAKDQLN
+719 DKVAEANQAKDQLN

-761 NNFTQQINAAQNH
+761 NNFTQQINAAPNH
-774 AALETIKSNI
+774 ATLETIKSNI
-784 TALNTAMTKL
+784 TALNNAMTKL
-794 KDSVADNNT
+794 KESVADNNT

-818 QAYDNAVNAAK
+818 QAYDNAVNTAK
-829 GVIGETTNPTMDV
+829 GVIGETNNPTMDV
-842 NTVNQKAASV
+842 NTVNQKAESV
-852 KSTKDALDGQQ
+852 KSTKGALDGQQ

-910 HSLNTAMTGLKRGVA
+910 QSLNTAMTNLKHGVA

-993 AAKQE
+993 TAKQE

-1003 GHLNNLNNAQRQ
+1003 GQLNNLNHAQRQ
-1015 NLQSQINGAHQIDAV
+1015 NLQSQINGAHQIETV

-1045 NLRQAVADKDQ
+1045 NLKHAVADKEQ

-1091 TMSVDDVNRA
+1091 TMSVNDVNSA
-1101 TSAVTSNK
+1101 TSAVTTNK

-1208 DILNKSNGQNKTKD
+1208 DILNQARGANKTKD
-1222 QVTEAMNQL
+1222 QVTEAMNQV
-1231 NSAKNNLDGTR
+1231 NSAKTNLDGTR

-1255 NNMTHLTTAQK
+1255 NNMTHLTPAQK

-1329 VAAAETIIN
+1329 VAAADSIIN

-1371 AAKQNAKTYLNTL
+1371 TAKQNAKTYLNTL

-1390 QKNNLISQISS
+1390 QKNNLISQITS

-1420 AMASLQSGI
+1420 AMANLQNGI

-1454 AITAAKAILNKSTGP
+1454 AITAAKAILNKQHGP

-1545 GAMGNLQTAINDKS
+1545 GAMGNLQTAINDKA
-1559 GTLASQNFLDADE
+1559 GTLESQNFLDADE

-1600 AVEQALNNVNNAKHA
+1600 AVEQALNNLNTAKHA

-1641 KQKDALKT
+1641 HQKDTLKA

-1677 KHAIADK
+1677 KNAIADK
-1684 TNTLASSKYVN
+1684 TTTLASSKYVN

-1784 DVQTVQ
+1784 DVQSVQ

-1822 SSNNQSTYNS
+1822 SPNNQSTYNS

-1845 NPTMDTSAITQ
+1845 NPTMDASAITQ

-1897 AISTQ
+1897 AISSQ

-1939 KQSVKFTD
+1939 KQGVNFTD

-1959 VSRAEAILNKTQGAN
+1959 VSRAETILNKTQGAN

-2026 TKIDQATTVA
+2026 TKIDQATTVS

-2052 ANLQNGINDKTN
+2052 ANLQNGINDKAH

-2082 TQAVTNAENILN
+2082 TQTVTNAENILN
-2094 KNSGSNLDKTAVENA
+2094 KNNGSNLDKAAVENA
-2109 LSQVA
+2109 LSQVT

-2197 LDATGSNKTNYN
+2197 LDATESNKTNYN

-2218 INATSNPNMDANAI
+2218 INATSNPNMDAHAI

-2315 ATKQTQK
+2315 TTKQTQK

-2373 GDAKLAEAKAAAK
+2373 GDAKLSEAKAAAK

-2398 QRTDLEGQIN
+2398 QRTALEGQIN

-2497 LNGAENLRNAKTS
+2497 LNGADNLRNAKTT
-2510 ATNTINGLPNLTQL
+2510 ATNTINGLPHLTQL

-2590 NNANGVINATNN
+2590 NNANGVINATNT

-2624 NGVQNLAQAKT
+2624 NGAQNLAQAKT

-2675 TELNG
+2675 TELNS

-2735 VNSAT
+2735 VNSAA

-2755 LRVAKEN
+2755 LRVAKEH

-2789 TLEGVQTVKNSSQTL
+2789 TLDGVQTVKNSSQTL

-2823 GQNYTDASPTN
+2823 GQNYTDASPNN

-2868 VTTKEHA
+2868 VTTKEQA

-2904 DALTRSIDGATTVA
+2904 DALTHSIDGATTVA

-2928 ELNNAMH
+2928 ELNNAMR
-2935 SLQNGINDEA
+2935 SLQNGINDET

-2955 AEPIKKSAYDQAV
+2955 AEPSKKSAYDQAV

-3010 AKAAAKQTLG
+3010 AKVAAKQTLG

-3050 AKAQQ
+3050 DKAQQ
-3055 LDGAMGQ
+3055 LDSAMGQ

-3085 KRTAYSQAVNA
+3085 KRTAYTQAVNA
-3096 AATILNKTAGGN
+3096 AATILNKTSGGN

-3178 ATELNTAMTALKRA
+3178 ATELNNAMTALKRA

-3220 TAAENIVSGTPTP
+3220 TAAENIISGTPTP
-3233 TLTPA
+3233 TLTPS

-3249 AKTQLNGNHNLEVAK
+3249 AKTQLNGNHNLDVAK

-3296 NVQTVRDNAQTLNSA
+3296 NVQTVHDNAQTLNTA

-3328 QNYTDASPNN
+3328 QNYTDASQNKQTDYNN
-3338 RSEYDSAVTA
+3338 AVSA
-3348 AKAIIDQTTSPSMN
+3348 AKAIIGQTSSPTMN

-3402 LTDAQKDAV
+3402 LTDAQKEAA

-3482 QGPNTAKDNVESAL
+3482 QGPNTAKDNVETAL

-3521 ALNNLTSINNAQ
+3521 NLNNLTLINNAQ
-3533 KEALKTQIE
+3533 KDALKSQIE
-3542 GASTVAGV
+3542 GATTVAGV
-3550 NQVSTTASELNT
+3550 NQVSTSASELNT

-3573 EAATKAAQKYTDA
+3573 EAA
-3586 DRDKQ
+3586 
-3591 TAYNDAVTAAKTLL
+3591 
-3605 DKTAGSNDNKA
+3605 
-3616 AVEQALQRVNTAK
+3616 
-3629 TALNGD
+3629 
-3635 ARLNEAKNTAKQQ
+3635 
-3648 LATMSHLTNAQKAN
+3648 
-3662 LTEQIE
+3662 
-3668 RGTTVAGVQGIQ
+3668 
-3680 ANAGTLD
+3680 
-3687 QAMNQLRQSIA
+3687 
-3698 SKDTTKSSEDY
+3698 
-3709 QDANADL
+3709 
-3716 QNAYNRAVSDA
+3716 
-3727 EGIISATNN
+3727 
-3736 PEMNPD
+3736 
-3742 TINQKASQ
+3742 
-3750 VNSAKS
+3750 
-3756 ALNGDEKLAAAKQT
+3756 
-3770 AKTDIGR
+3770 
-3777 LTDLNNAQRTAAN
+3777 
-3790 AEVDQAPNLAAVTA
+3790 
-3804 AKNKATSLNT
+3804 
-3814 AMGNLKHA
+3814 
-3822 LAEKDNTK
+3822 
-3830 RSVNYTD
+3830 
-3837 ADQPKQQAYDTAVT
+3837 
-3851 QAEAITNANGSNA
+3851 
-3864 NETQVQAALN
+3864 
-3874 QLNQAKNDLNGD
+3874 
-3886 NKVAQA
+3886 
-3892 KETAKRALASY
+3892 
-3903 SNLNNAQ
+3903 
-3910 STAATSQIDNATTV
+3910 
-3924 ADVTAAQN
+3924 
-3932 TANELNTAMGQLQ
+3932 
-3945 NGINDQNTVKQ
+3945 
-3956 QVNFTDADQGKKDA
+3956 
-3970 YTNAV
+3970 
-3975 TNAQGILDKANGQNM
+3975 
-3990 TKAQVE
+3990 
-3996 AALNQV
+3996 
-4002 TTAKN
+4002 
-4007 ALNGDANVRQ
+4007 
-4017 AKSDAKAN
+4017 
-4025 LGTLTHLNNA
+4025 
-4035 QKQDLTSQIEGATTV
+4035 
-4050 NGVNSVKT
+4050 
-4058 KAQDLDGAM
+4058 
-4067 QRLESAIANK
+4067 
-4077 DQTKASENY
+4077 
-4086 IDADPT
+4086 
-4092 KKTAFDNAIIQAES
+4092 
-4106 YLNKD
+4106 
-4111 HGANK
+4111 
-4116 DKQAVE
+4116 
-4122 QAIQS
+4122 
-4127 VTSTENALN
+4127 
-4136 GDANLQRAKTEAT
+4136 
-4149 QAIDNL
+4149 
-4155 THLNTPQ
+4155 
-4162 KTALKQ
+4162 
-4168 QVNAAQRVSGV
+4168 
-4179 TDLKNSATSL
+4179 
-4189 NNAMDQ
+4189 
-4195 LKQAIA
+4195 
-4201 DHDTIVAGGNYTNA
+4201 
-4215 SPDKQGAYT
+4215 
-4224 DAYNAAKNIV
+4224 
-4234 NGSPNV
+4234 
-4240 ITNAADVTAAT
+4240 
-4251 QRVNNA
+4251 
-4257 ETGLNGDTNL
+4257 
-4267 ATAKQ
+4267 
-4272 QAKDALRQ
+4272 
-4280 MTHLSDAQKQSIT
+4280 
-4293 GQIDSATQ
+4293 
-4301 VTGVQSVKDNATN
+4301 
-4314 LDNAMNQLRNSIA
+4314 
-4327 NKDEVKA
+4327 
-4334 SQPYVDADTDKQN
+4334 
-4347 AYNTA
+4347 
-4352 VTSAENIINATS
+4352 
-4364 QPTLNPSA
+4364 
-4372 VTQAANQVN
+4372 
-4381 TNKTALNGA
+4381 
-4390 QNLANKKQE
+4390 
-4399 TTANINQLSHLN
+4399 
-4411 NAQKQD
+4411 
-4417 LNTQVTNAPNI
+4417 
-4428 STVNQVK
+4428 
-4435 TKAEQ
+4435 
-4440 LDQAME
+4440 
-4446 RLINGIQDK
+4446 
-4455 DQVKQSVNFTDA
+4455 
-4467 DPEKQTA
+4467 
-4474 YNNAVTA
+4474 
-4481 AENIINQANG
+4481 
-4491 TNANQSQVEA
+4491 
-4501 ALSTVTTTKQ
+4501 
-4511 ALNGDRKVTDA
+4511 
-4522 KNNANQR
+4522 
-4529 LSTLDNL
+4529 
-4536 NNAQKGAVTG
+4536 
-4546 NINQAHTVA
+4546 
-4555 EVTQA
+4555 
-4560 IQTAQELNTAMGNLK
+4560 
-4575 NSLNDKD
+4575 
-4582 TTLGSQNFADA
+4582 
-4593 DPEKKNAYN
+4593 
-4602 EAVRNAENILNK
+4602 
-4614 STGTNVPKD
+4614 
-4623 QVEAA
+4623 
-4628 MNQVNTTKA
+4628 TKA

-4666 KDALKQ
+4666 KEALKQ

-4682 AQGNEQK
+4682 AHGNEQK

-4717 DASPNKKDAY
+4717 DSSPNKKDAY
-4727 NNAVTTAQGII
+4727 NKAVTTAQGII
-4738 DQTTNP
+4738 DQTTSP

-4793 QAVTN
+4793 QTVTD

-4883 VNATKQALNG
+4883 VNAAKQALNG

-4969 NADPDKQNAYNQ
+4969 NADPDKQNAYKQ

-5019 NTNLATAKQNVQQA
+5019 NTNLATAKQNVQHA

-5073 AMTQLKQGI
+5073 AMTQLKQGIANKAQIKGSENYHDADTDKQTAYDNAVTKAEELLKQTTNPTMDPNTIQQALTKVNDTNQALNGNQKLADAKQAAKTNLGTLDHLNDAQKQALTTQVEQAPDIATVNNVKQNAQNLNNAMTNLNNALQDKTETLNSINFTDADKAKKDAYTNAVAHAEDILSKANGSNASQTEVEQAMQRVNEAKQALNGSDNVQRAKDAAKQVITNANDLNQAMTQLKQGI

-5135 VNQAKGDLN
+5135 VTQAKGDLN

-5244 TPTPVLAPDT
+5244 TPTPVLTPDT

-5271 DEKLAQAKQD
+5271 DEKLAHAKQD
-5281 ALANL
+5281 AIANL

-5347 DADVDKQ
+5347 DADADKQ

-5384 LTQVTDAKNS
+5384 LTQVTDAKNG

-5405 QNAKDAVS
+5405 QNAKDAVNA
-5413 GMTHLNDAQKQALK
+5413 MTHLNDAQKQALK

-5432 SPEIATVNQVKQTAT
+5432 SAEIATVTQVKQTAT
-5447 SLDQAMDQL
+5447 SLDQAMNQL

-5462 KDQILADG
+5462 KTQTLTDG

-5538 ANLTHLNDA
+5538 VNLTHLNDA

-5563 DVTTINQKAQTLD
+5563 DVTSINQKAQALD
-5576 HAMELLRNSVAD
+5576 HAMELLRNSIAD
-5588 NQTTLASEDYHDATA
+5588 NQATLASEDYHDATA
-5603 QRQNDYNKAVTA
+5603 QRQNDYNQAVTA

-5628 NPDDVNGAT
+5628 NPDDVNRAT

-5651 NLAAAK
+5651 NLVAAK

-5675 QQLQSQIT
+5675 QQLQSQIAR
-5683 QSSDIAAVNGH
+5683 SSDIAAVNGH

-5719 QRGNFINADTDKQ
+5719 QRGNFVNADTDKQ
-5732 TAYNT
+5732 TAYTT
-5737 AVNEAAAMINKQ
+5737 AVNEAEAMINKQ

-5825 TLNQAMHGLRQSIQD
+5825 TLNQAMHGLRESIQD

-5881 NAINQAAA
+5881 NAINQAAT

-5902 KLQNDKDHA
+5902 KLQNDKDRA

-5936 TTRTAVKQDL
+5936 STRTAVNHDL
-5946 TEAQAL
+5946 AETQAL

-6010 SSATQAVISSKNA
+6010 TSATQAVTSSKNA

-6243 NAKDLINQTNN
+6243 HAKDLINQTSN

-6362 AYQAAVQNAKDLINQ
+6362 AYQAAVQHAKDLINQ

-6466 VDQVNTDKAQ
+6466 VDQVNVDKVQ

-6492 ALQAAQSITDPTN
+6492 ALQAAQSITDPNN

-6549 HLNADQI
+6549 HLNTDQI
-6556 ATAKQNIDQATK
+6556 ASAKQNIDQATK
-6568 LQPIAE
+6568 LQPIAK

-6591 AVNEHANVEQ
+6591 AVNDHTNVEQ
-6601 TVDYTQADSDKQNAY
+6601 TVDYTQADSDKQKAY

-6629 NANKQQVD
+6629 NANKHQVD

-6704 NRAMDQ
+6704 NRAMNQ

-6733 QVKQVYDEAV
+6733 QVKRVYDEAV
-6743 DKAKQA
+6743 DKAKEA
-6749 LDKSTGQ
+6749 LNKATGQ
-6756 NLTAEQV
+6756 NLTAEEV
-6763 IKLNDAIT
+6763 IKLNDAVT
-6771 AAKKALN
+6771 AAKQALN

-6783 NNRKAE
+6783 NNRKSE

-6804 RQLAIQQ
+6804 KQLAIQQ

-6826 RATKLDNAM
+6826 RAVQLDDAM
-6835 GAVQQYIDEQHLGVI
+6835 GAVQQYIDEHHLDVI

-6865 YDNAIANAAH
+6865 YDNAITNAAH

-6880 QGNAI
+6880 QGSAI
-6885 AKAEAEQLKQNI
+6885 AKAEAEQLKQHI
-6897 IDAQNALNG
+6897 IDAQKALNG
-6906 DQNLANA
+6906 DQNLATA
-6913 KDKANAFVNS
+6913 KDKANAFVDT

-6936 KAINNADTV
+6936 QAINNADTV
-6945 SDVTDIV
+6945 TGIANIIND
-6952 NNQIDL
+6952 QIDL
-6958 NDAMETLKHLVD
+6958 NNAMETLKHLVD
-6970 NEIPNAEQTV
+6970 NEIPTAEQTV
-6980 NYQNADDNA
+6980 NYQNADDAA
-6989 KTNFDDAK
+6989 KSNFDDAK
-6997 RLANTLLNSDNTNVN
+6997 RLANALINSDNTNVN
-7012 DINGAIQTVND
+7012 DINGAIQAVKD
-7023 AIHNLNGDQRLQ
+7023 AIQNLNG
-7035 DAKDKAIQSINQA
+7035 
-7048 LANKLKEIEASNAT
+7048 E
-7062 DQDKL
+7062 
-7067 IAKNKAEELANS
+7067 
-7079 IINNIN
+7079 
-7085 KATSNQAVSQV
+7085 
-7096 QTAGNHA
+7096 
-7103 IEQVHAN
+7103 
-7110 EIPKAKI
+7110 
-7117 DANKDVDKQVQSLID
+7117 
-7132 EIDRNP
+7132 
-7138 NLTDKEKQALK
+7138 
-7149 DRINQILQQGHN
+7149 
-7161 GINNAMTK
+7161 
-7169 EEIEQAK
+7169 
-7176 AQLAQALQDIKDLV
+7176 
-7190 KAKEDAK
+7190 
-7197 QDVDKQVQAL
+7197 
-7207 IDEIDQNPNLT
+7207 
-7218 DKEKQALKDRINQI
+7218 
-7232 LQQGHNGIN
+7232 
-7241 NAMTKEEIEQAKAQ
+7241 
-7255 LAQALQDIKDL
+7255 
-7266 VKAKENAKQ
+7266 
-7275 DIDKRVQALID
+7275 
-7286 EIDQN
+7286 
-7291 PNLTDKE
+7291 
-7298 KQALK
+7298 
-7303 DRINQI
+7303 
-7309 LQQGHNDINNA
+7309 
-7320 LTKEE
+7320 
-7325 IEQAKAQLAQALQD
+7325 
-7339 IKDLVKAKEDAKN
+7339 
-7352 AIKAL
+7352 
-7357 ANAKRDQINSNPDLT
+7357 
-7372 PEQKA
+7372 
-7377 KALKEID
+7377 
-7384 EAEKRALQNVE
+7384 
-7395 NAQTIDQLN
+7395 
-7404 RGLNLGLDD
+7404 
-7413 IRNTHVWEVDEQPA
+7413 
-7427 VNEIF
+7427 
-7432 EATPE
+7432 
-7437 QILVNGE
+7437 
-7444 LIVHRDDIITEQD
+7444 
-7457 ILAHIN
+7457 
-7463 LIDQLSAEV
+7463 
-7472 IDTPSTATIS
+7472 
-7482 DSLTAKVEVTL
+7482 
-7493 LDGSKVIVNV
+7493 
-7503 PVKVVEKELSVV
+7503 
-7515 KQQAIESIE
+7515 
-7524 NAAQQKIDE
+7524 
-7533 INNSVT
+7533 
-7539 LTLEQKEAAIAEV
+7539 
-7552 NKLKQQ
+7552 
-7558 AIDYINNAPDVH
+7558 
-7570 SVEEIQQQEQAHI
+7570 
-7583 EQFYPEQFTIEQAKS
+7583 
-7598 NAIKSIEDAI
+7598 
-7608 QHMIDEIKARTD
+7608 
-7620 LTDKEKQEAIA
+7620 
-7631 KLNQLKEQA
+7631 
-7640 IQAIQRAQSI
+7640 
-7650 DEISEQLEQFKA
+7650 
-7662 QMKAANPTAKEL
+7662 
-7674 AKRKQEAISR
+7674 
-7684 IKDFSNEKI
+7684 
-7693 NSIRNSEIG
+7693 
-7702 TTDEKQA
+7702 
-7709 AMNQIN
+7709 
-7715 EIVLETIRD
+7715 
-7724 INNAHTLQQV
+7724 
-7734 EAALNNGIAR
+7734 
-7744 ISAVQIVISDRA
+7744 
-7756 KQSSSTGNE
+7756 
-7765 SNSHL
+7765 
-7770 TIGYGTANHPFNS
+7770 
-7783 STIGHKK
+7783 
-7790 KIDEDDDI
+7790 
-7798 DPLHMRH
+7798 
-7805 FSNNFGNVIKNAI
+7805 
-7818 GVVGISGLLASFWFF
+7818 
-7833 IAKRRRKEDEE
+7833 
-7844 EELEIRDNNK
+7844 
-7854 DSIKETLDD
+7854 
-7863 TKHLP
+7863 
-7868 LLFAKRRR
+7868 
-7876 KEDEED
+7876 
-7882 VTVEEKD
+7882 
-7889 TLNNGESLDK
+7889 
-7899 VKHTPFFLPKRRRK
+7899 
-7913 EDEEDVEV
+7913 
-7921 TNENTDEKVLQDNEH
+7921 
-7936 SPILIAK
+7936 
-7943 RRKDKEVDVETTTS
+7943 
-7957 IESNEDDAPLL
+7957 
-7968 LAKKK
+7968 
-7973 NQKDNQSKGKK
+7973 
-7984 SASKNLL
+7984 
-7991 KS
+7991 

>member
-1 MGNGAEHSKTINVVR
+1 
-16 GQNNQWT
+16 
-23 IANKPDYVTLDAQTG
+23 
-38 KVTFNANTIKPNS
+38 
-51 SITITPKAGT
+51 
-61 GHSVSSNPSTLTAPA
+61 
-76 AHTVNT
+76 
-82 TEIVKDYGSN
+82 
-92 VTAAEINNAVQ
+92 
-103 VANKRTATIKNGT
+103 
-116 AMPTNLAGGSTT
+116 
-128 TIPVTVTYNDGST
+128 
-141 EEVQESIFTKADK
+141 
-154 RELITAKNHLDDPV
+154 
-168 STEGKKPGTIT
+168 
-179 QYNNAMHNAQ
+179 
-189 QQINTAKTEAQ
+189 
-200 QVINNE
+200 
-206 RATPQQVSDALTK
+206 
-219 VRAAQTKIDQAK
+219 
-231 ALLQNKEDN
+231 
-240 SQLVT
+240 
-245 SKNNLQSS
+245 
-253 VNQVPSTAGMTQ
+253 
-265 QSIDNYNAK
+265 
-274 KREAETE
+274 
-281 ITAAQRVIDNGDA
+281 
-294 TAQQISDEKHRVDNA
+294 
-309 LTALN
+309 
-314 QAKHDLTADT
+314 
-324 HALEQAVQQLN
+324 
-335 RTGTTTGKKP
+335 
-345 ASITAYNNSIRAL
+345 
-358 QSDLTSA
+358 
-365 KNSANAIIQKPIR
+365 
-378 TVQEVQSALTNV
+378 
-390 NRVNERLTQA
+390 
-400 INQLVP
+400 
-406 LADNS
+406 
-411 ALRTAKTKLDE
+411 
-422 EINKSVTT
+422 
-430 DGMTQSSI
+430 
-438 QAYENAKRA
+438 
-447 GQTES
+447 
-452 TNAQNVINNGDA
+452 
-464 TDQQIAAEKT
+464 
-474 KVEEKYNSL
+474 
-483 KQAIAGLTPDL
+483 
-494 APLQTAKTQLQNDID
+494 
-509 QPTSTTGMTSTSVAT
+509 
-524 FNEKLSAARTKIQE
+524 
-538 IDRVLASHPD
+538 
-548 VATIRQN
+548 
-555 VTAAN
+555 
-560 AAKTALDQAR
+560 
-570 NGLTVDKAPLE
+570 
-581 NAKNQLQ
+581 
-588 HSIDTQTSTTGMTQ
+588 
-602 DSINAYNA
+602 
-610 KLTAARNKIQQINQ
+610 
-624 VLAGSPTVEQ
+624 
-634 INTNTSA
+634 
-641 ANQAKSDLDHAR
+641 
-653 QALTPDKAPLQ
+653 
-664 NAKTQLEQSINQP
+664 
-677 TDTTGMTT
+677 
-685 ASLNAYNQKL
+685 
-695 QAARQ
+695 
-700 KLTEINQVL
+700 
-709 NGNPTVQNIN
+709 
-719 DKVTEANQAKDQLN
+719 
-733 TARQGLTLDRQP
+733 
-745 ALTTL
+745 
-750 HGASNLNQAQQ
+750 
-761 NNFTQQINAAQNH
+761 
-774 AALETIKSNI
+774 
-784 TALNTAMTKL
+784 
-794 KDSVADNNT
+794 
-803 IKSGQNYTDA
+803 
-813 TPANK
+813 
-818 QAYDNAVNAAK
+818 
-829 GVIGETTNPTMDV
+829 
-842 NTVNQKAASV
+842 
-852 KSTKDALDGQQ
+852 
-863 NLQRAKTEA
+863 
-872 TNAITHASDLNQAQ
+872 
-886 KNALTQQVNSA
+886 
-897 QNVQAVNDIKQTT
+897 
-910 HSLNTAMTGLKRGVA
+910 
-925 NHNQVVQS
+925 
-933 DNYVN
+933 
-938 ADTNKKNDYNNAY
+938 
-951 NHANDIINGNAQHPV
+951 
-966 ITPSDVNNALSNVT
+966 
-980 SKEHALNGEAKLN
+980 
-993 AAKQE
+993 
-998 ANTAL
+998 
-1003 GHLNNLNNAQRQ
+1003 
-1015 NLQSQINGAHQIDAV
+1015 
-1030 NTIKQNATNLNSAMG
+1030 
-1045 NLRQAVADKDQ
+1045 
-1056 VKRTEDYA
+1056 
-1064 DADTAKQNA
+1064 
-1073 YNSAVSSAETI
+1073 
-1084 INQTTNP
+1084 
-1091 TMSVDDVNRA
+1091 
-1101 TSAVTSNK
+1101 
-1109 NALNGDEKLA
+1109 
-1119 QSKTDAA
+1119 
-1126 RAIDALPHLN
+1126 
-1136 NAQKADVKSKIN
+1136 
-1148 AASNIAG
+1148 
-1155 VNTVKQQGTDLNTAM
+1155 
-1170 GNLQGAI
+1170 
-1177 NDEQTTLNSQN
+1177 
-1188 YQDATPSKKTAYTN
+1188 
-1202 AVQAAK
+1202 
-1208 DILNKSNGQNKTKD
+1208 
-1222 QVTEAMNQL
+1222 
-1231 NSAKNNLDGTR
+1231 
-1242 LLDQAKQTAKQQL
+1242 
-1255 NNMTHLTTAQK
+1255 
-1266 TNLTNQI
+1266 
-1273 NSGTT
+1273 
-1278 VAGVHT
+1278 
-1284 VQSNA
+1284 
-1289 NTLDQAMNTLR
+1289 
-1300 QSIANKDATKA
+1300 
-1311 SEDYVDAN
+1311 
-1319 NDKQTAYNNA
+1319 
-1329 VAAAETIIN
+1329 
-1338 ANSNPEMNPSTITQ
+1338 
-1352 KAEQVNS
+1352 
-1359 SKTALNGDENLA
+1359 
-1371 AAKQNAKTYLNTL
+1371 
-1384 TSITDA
+1384 
-1390 QKNNLISQISS
+1390 
-1401 ATRVSGVDTVKQN
+1401 
-1414 AQHLDQ
+1414 
-1420 AMASLQSGI
+1420 
-1429 NNESQVKSSEKY
+1429 
-1441 RDADTNKQ
+1441 
-1449 QEYDN
+1449 
-1454 AITAAKAILNKSTGP
+1454 
-1469 NTAQNA
+1469 
-1475 VEAALQRV
+1475 
-1483 NNAKDAL
+1483 
-1490 NGDAKLIAAQ
+1490 
-1500 NAAKQ
+1500 
-1505 HLGTLTHI
+1505 
-1513 TTAQRNDLTNQI
+1513 
-1525 SQATN
+1525 
-1530 LAGVESVKQSANSLD
+1530 
-1545 GAMGNLQTAINDKS
+1545 
-1559 GTLASQNFLDADE
+1559 
-1572 QKRNAYNQAVSA
+1572 
-1584 AETILNKQT
+1584 
-1593 GPNTAKT
+1593 
-1600 AVEQALNNVNNAKHA
+1600 
-1615 LNGTQNLNNAK
+1615 
-1626 QAAITAINGASDLNQ
+1626 
-1641 KQKDALKT
+1641 
-1649 QANGAQRVSNAQD
+1649 
-1662 VQRNATELNTAMGTL
+1662 
-1677 KHAIADK
+1677 
-1684 TNTLASSKYVN
+1684 
-1695 ADSTKQNAYTT
+1695 
-1706 KVTNAEHIISGTPTV
+1706 
-1721 VTTPSEVTAAA
+1721 
-1732 NQVNSAKQEL
+1732 
-1742 NGDERLRVAKQNAN
+1742 
-1756 TAIDALT
+1756 
-1763 QLNTPQKAKLKEQV
+1763 
-1777 GQANRLE
+1777 
-1784 DVQTVQ
+1784 
-1790 TNGQALN
+1790 
-1797 NAMKGLRDS
+1797 
-1806 IANETTV
+1806 
-1813 KASQNYTDA
+1813 
-1822 SSNNQSTYNS
+1822 
-1832 AVSNAKGIINQTN
+1832 
-1845 NPTMDTSAITQ
+1845 
-1856 ATTQVNNA
+1856 
-1864 KNGLNGAEN
+1864 
-1873 LRNAQNTAKQ
+1873 
-1883 NLNTLSH
+1883 
-1890 LTNNQKS
+1890 
-1897 AISTQ
+1897 
-1902 IDRAGHVSEV
+1902 
-1912 TAAKN
+1912 
-1917 AATELNTQMGNLEQ
+1917 
-1931 AIHDQNTV
+1931 
-1939 KQSVKFTD
+1939 
-1947 ADKAKRDAYTNA
+1947 
-1959 VSRAEAILNKTQGAN
+1959 
-1974 TSKQDVEAAIQNV
+1974 
-1987 SSAKNALNGDQ
+1987 
-1998 NVTNAKNAAK
+1998 
-2008 NALNN
+2008 
-2013 LTSINNAQKRDLT
+2013 
-2026 TKIDQATTVA
+2026 
-2036 GVEAVSNTGTQ
+2036 
-2047 LNTAM
+2047 
-2052 ANLQNGINDKTN
+2052 
-2064 TLASENYHDA
+2064 
-2074 DSDKKTAY
+2074 
-2082 TQAVTNAENILN
+2082 
-2094 KNSGSNLDKTAVENA
+2094 
-2109 LSQVA
+2109 
-2114 NAKGALNGN
+2114 
-2123 HNLEQAK
+2123 
-2130 SNANTTINGLQHL
+2130 
-2143 TTAQKDKLKQ
+2143 
-2153 QVQQAQNVAGVD
+2153 
-2165 TVKSSANTLNGAMGT
+2165 
-2180 LRNSIQDNT
+2180 
-2189 ATKNGQNY
+2189 
-2197 LDATGSNKTNYN
+2197 
-2209 NAVDSANGV
+2209 
-2218 INATSNPNMDANAI
+2218 
-2232 NQIATQVTSTKNAL
+2232 
-2246 DGTHNLTQAKQ
+2246 
-2257 TATNAIDGAT
+2257 
-2267 NLNKAQKDALK
+2267 
-2278 AQVTSAQRVANVTS
+2278 
-2292 IQQTANELNTAMGQL
+2292 MGQL

-2373 GDAKLAEAKAAAK
+2373 GDAKLAEAKAAAR

-2398 QRTDLEGQIN
+2398 QRTALEGQIN

-2425 LDGAMNSLQGS
+2425 LDGAMNSLQGA

-2533 EQAQNVAG
+2533 EQAQNVVG

-2590 NNANGVINATNN
+2590 NNANGVINATYN

-2610 NGMANQVNTTKAAL
+2610 NDMANQVNTTKAAL
-2624 NGVQNLAQAKT
+2624 NGAQNLAQAKT
-2635 NATNTINNAHDL
+2635 NATNTINNAQDL

-2735 VNSAT
+2735 VNSAA

-2755 LRVAKEN
+2755 LRVAKEH

-2773 NNAQKAK
+2773 NNVQKAK

-2789 TLEGVQTVKNSSQTL
+2789 TLDGVQTVKNSSQTL

-2823 GQNYTDASPTN
+2823 GQNYTDASPNN

-2904 DALTRSIDGATTVA
+2904 DALTRNIDGATTVA

-2935 SLQNGINDEA
+2935 SLQNGINDET

-2955 AEPIKKSAYDQAV
+2955 AEPSKKSAYDQAV

-3020 TLTHINNAQRTALD
+3020 TLTHINNAQRNALD

-3192 IADKAET
+3192 IADKADT

-3220 TAAENIVSGTPTP
+3220 TAAEHIVSGTPTP
-3233 TLTPA
+3233 TLTPS

-3296 NVQTVRDNAQTLNSA
+3296 NVQTVRDNAQTLNTA

-3328 QNYTDASPNN
+3328 QNYTDASQNKQNDYNN
-3338 RSEYDSAVTA
+3338 AVTA
-3348 AKAIIDQTTSPSMN
+3348 AKAIIGQTTSPSMI

-3402 LTDAQKDAV
+3402 LTNAQKDAA

-3482 QGPNTAKDNVESAL
+3482 QGPNTAKDGVETAL

-3511 VANAKSTAKN
+3511 VANAKTTAKN

-3533 KEALKTQIE
+3533 KAALKSQIE
-3542 GASTVAGV
+3542 GATTVAGV
-3550 NQVSTTASELNT
+3550 NQVSTMASELNT
-3562 AMSNLQSGIND
+3562 AMSNLQRGIND
-3573 EAATKAAQKYTDA
+3573 EAATKAAQKYTEA

-3605 DKTAGSNDNKA
+3605 DKTAGSNDNKV

-3680 ANAGTLD
+3680 ANAGTLN

-3698 SKDTTKSSEDY
+3698 SKDATKSSEDY

-3716 QNAYNRAVSDA
+3716 QNAYNDAVTNA

-3770 AKTDIGR
+3770 AKSDIGR

-4092 KKTAFDNAIIQAES
+4092 KKTAFDNAITQAES

-4111 HGANK
+4111 HGTNK

-4136 GDANLQRAKTEAT
+4136 GDANLQCAKTEAT

-4155 THLNTPQ
+4155 TQLNTPQ

-4195 LKQAIA
+4195 LKQAIG

-4257 ETGLNGDTNL
+4257 ETSLNGDTNL

-4364 QPTLNPSA
+4364 QPTLDPSA

-4399 TTANINQLSHLN
+4399 TTANINRLSHLN

-4522 KNNANQR
+4522 KNNANQT

-4666 KDALKQ
+4666 KEALKQ

-4744 TLDPTVINQAAG
+4744 SLDPTVINQAAG
-4756 QVSTTKNALNGN
+4756 QVSTSKNALNGN

-4883 VNATKQALNG
+4883 VNAAKQALNG

-4905 ALINSSNDLN
+4905 ALINNSNDLN

-4969 NADPDKQNAYNQ
+4969 NADSDKQNAYNQ

-5019 NTNLATAKQNVQQA
+5019 NTNLATAKQNVQHA

-5047 YNKQITQATLVP
+5047 YSKQITQATLVP

-5254 VTQAV
+5254 VTKAV

-5881 NAINQAAA
+5881 NAINQVAA

-5946 TEAQAL
+5946 TEVQAL

-6105 QAQKDAYTQAVQ
+6105 QAQK
-6117 HAKDLINKT
+6117 
-6126 TDPTLAKSIID
+6126 
-6137 QATQAVTDAKNNL
+6137 
-6150 HGDQKLAQDKQR
+6150 
-6162 ATETLNNL
+6162 
-6170 SNLNTPQRQALEN
+6170 
-6183 QINNAATRGE
+6183 
-6193 VAQKLT
+6193 
-6199 EAQALNQAME
+6199 M
-6209 ALRNSIQDQQQTEA
+6209 
-6223 GSKFINEDKPQKD
+6223 
-6236 AYQAAVQ
+6236 
-6243 NAKDLINQTNN
+6243 
-6254 PTLDK
+6254 
-6259 AQVEQLTQAVNQAK
+6259 
-6273 DNLHGDQKLAD
+6273 
-6284 DKQHAV
+6284 
-6290 TDLNQLNGLNNP
+6290 
-6302 QRQALESQI
+6302 
-6311 NNAATRDE
+6311 
-6319 VAQKLAE
+6319 
-6326 AKALDQAM
+6326 
-6334 QALRNSIQ
+6334 
-6342 DQQQT
+6342 
-6347 ESGSK
+6347 
-6352 FINEDKPQKD
+6352 
-6362 AYQAAVQNAKDLINQ
+6362 
-6377 TGNPTLDKS
+6377 
-6386 QVEQLTQAVTT
+6386 
-6397 AKDNLHGDQKLA
+6397 
-6409 RDQQQAVTTVNALPN
+6409 
-6424 LNHAQQQ
+6424 
-6431 ALTDAINAAPTRT
+6431 
-6444 EVAQHVQT
+6444 
-6452 ATELDHAMETLKNK
+6452 
-6466 VDQVNTDKAQ
+6466 
-6476 PNYTE
+6476 
-6481 ASTDKKEAVDQ
+6481 
-6492 ALQAAQSITDPTN
+6492 
-6505 GSNANK
+6505 
-6511 DAVEQALTKLQEK
+6511 
-6524 ENELNGNERVA
+6524 
-6535 EAKTQAKQTIDQLT
+6535 
-6549 HLNADQI
+6549 
-6556 ATAKQNIDQATK
+6556 
-6568 LQPIAE
+6568 
-6574 LVDQATQ
+6574 
-6581 LNQSMDQLQQ
+6581 
-6591 AVNEHANVEQ
+6591 
-6601 TVDYTQADSDKQNAY
+6601 
-6616 KQAIAD
+6616 
-6622 AENVLKQ
+6622 
-6629 NANKQQVD
+6629 
-6637 QALQNILNAKQAL
+6637 
-6650 NGDERVALAKTNGK
+6650 
-6664 HDIDQLNALNNA
+6664 
-6676 QQDGFKGRID
+6676 
-6686 QSNDLN
+6686 
-6692 QIQQI
+6692 
-6697 VDEAKAL
+6697 
-6704 NRAMDQ
+6704 
-6710 LSQEITGNEGR
+6710 
-6721 TKGSTNYVNADT
+6721 
-6733 QVKQVYDEAV
+6733 
-6743 DKAKQA
+6743 
-6749 LDKSTGQ
+6749 
-6756 NLTAEQV
+6756 
-6763 IKLNDAIT
+6763 
-6771 AAKKALN
+6771 
-6778 GEERL
+6778 
-6783 NNRKAE
+6783 
-6789 ALQRLDQLTHLNNAQ
+6789 
-6804 RQLAIQQ
+6804 
-6811 INNAETLNKASRAIN
+6811 
-6826 RATKLDNAM
+6826 
-6835 GAVQQYIDEQHLGVI
+6835 
-6850 SSTNYINADDNLKAN
+6850 
-6865 YDNAIANAAH
+6865 
-6875 ELDKV
+6875 
-6880 QGNAI
+6880 
-6885 AKAEAEQLKQNI
+6885 
-6897 IDAQNALNG
+6897 
-6906 DQNLANA
+6906 
-6913 KDKANAFVNS
+6913 
-6923 LNGLNQQQQDLAH
+6923 
-6936 KAINNADTV
+6936 
-6945 SDVTDIV
+6945 
-6952 NNQIDL
+6952 
-6958 NDAMETLKHLVD
+6958 
-6970 NEIPNAEQTV
+6970 
-6980 NYQNADDNA
+6980 
-6989 KTNFDDAK
+6989 
-6997 RLANTLLNSDNTNVN
+6997 
-7012 DINGAIQTVND
+7012 
-7023 AIHNLNGDQRLQ
+7023 
-7035 DAKDKAIQSINQA
+7035 
-7048 LANKLKEIEASNAT
+7048 
-7062 DQDKL
+7062 
-7067 IAKNKAEELANS
+7067 
-7079 IINNIN
+7079 
-7085 KATSNQAVSQV
+7085 
-7096 QTAGNHA
+7096 
-7103 IEQVHAN
+7103 
-7110 EIPKAKI
+7110 
-7117 DANKDVDKQVQSLID
+7117 
-7132 EIDRNP
+7132 
-7138 NLTDKEKQALK
+7138 
-7149 DRINQILQQGHN
+7149 
-7161 GINNAMTK
+7161 
-7169 EEIEQAK
+7169 
-7176 AQLAQALQDIKDLV
+7176 
-7190 KAKEDAK
+7190 
-7197 QDVDKQVQAL
+7197 
-7207 IDEIDQNPNLT
+7207 
-7218 DKEKQALKDRINQI
+7218 
-7232 LQQGHNGIN
+7232 
-7241 NAMTKEEIEQAKAQ
+7241 
-7255 LAQALQDIKDL
+7255 
-7266 VKAKENAKQ
+7266 
-7275 DIDKRVQALID
+7275 
-7286 EIDQN
+7286 
-7291 PNLTDKE
+7291 
-7298 KQALK
+7298 
-7303 DRINQI
+7303 
-7309 LQQGHNDINNA
+7309 
-7320 LTKEE
+7320 
-7325 IEQAKAQLAQALQD
+7325 
-7339 IKDLVKAKEDAKN
+7339 
-7352 AIKAL
+7352 
-7357 ANAKRDQINSNPDLT
+7357 
-7372 PEQKA
+7372 
-7377 KALKEID
+7377 
-7384 EAEKRALQNVE
+7384 
-7395 NAQTIDQLN
+7395 
-7404 RGLNLGLDD
+7404 
-7413 IRNTHVWEVDEQPA
+7413 
-7427 VNEIF
+7427 
-7432 EATPE
+7432 
-7437 QILVNGE
+7437 
-7444 LIVHRDDIITEQD
+7444 
-7457 ILAHIN
+7457 HI
-7463 LIDQLSAEV
+7463 
-7472 IDTPSTATIS
+7472 
-7482 DSLTAKVEVTL
+7482 
-7493 LDGSKVIVNV
+7493 
-7503 PVKVVEKELSVV
+7503 
-7515 KQQAIESIE
+7515 
-7524 NAAQQKIDE
+7524 
-7533 INNSVT
+7533 
-7539 LTLEQKEAAIAEV
+7539 
-7552 NKLKQQ
+7552 
-7558 AIDYINNAPDVH
+7558 
-7570 SVEEIQQQEQAHI
+7570 
-7583 EQFYPEQFTIEQAKS
+7583 
-7598 NAIKSIEDAI
+7598 
-7608 QHMIDEIKARTD
+7608 
-7620 LTDKEKQEAIA
+7620 
-7631 KLNQLKEQA
+7631 
-7640 IQAIQRAQSI
+7640 
-7650 DEISEQLEQFKA
+7650 
-7662 QMKAANPTAKEL
+7662 
-7674 AKRKQEAISR
+7674 RKQYNTR
-7684 IKDFSNEKI
+7684 KI
-7693 NSIRNSEIG
+7693 
-7702 TTDEKQA
+7702 
-7709 AMNQIN
+7709 
-7715 EIVLETIRD
+7715 
-7724 INNAHTLQQV
+7724 
-7734 EAALNNGIAR
+7734 
-7744 ISAVQIVISDRA
+7744 
-7756 KQSSSTGNE
+7756 
-7765 SNSHL
+7765 
-7770 TIGYGTANHPFNS
+7770 
-7783 STIGHKK
+7783 
-7790 KIDEDDDI
+7790 
-7798 DPLHMRH
+7798 
-7805 FSNNFGNVIKNAI
+7805 
-7818 GVVGISGLLASFWFF
+7818 
-7833 IAKRRRKEDEE
+7833 
-7844 EELEIRDNNK
+7844 
-7854 DSIKETLDD
+7854 
-7863 TKHLP
+7863 
-7868 LLFAKRRR
+7868 
-7876 KEDEED
+7876 
-7882 VTVEEKD
+7882 
-7889 TLNNGESLDK
+7889 
-7899 VKHTPFFLPKRRRK
+7899 
-7913 EDEEDVEV
+7913 
-7921 TNENTDEKVLQDNEH
+7921 
-7936 SPILIAK
+7936 
-7943 RRKDKEVDVETTTS
+7943 
-7957 IESNEDDAPLL
+7957 
-7968 LAKKK
+7968 
-7973 NQKDNQSKGKK
+7973 
-7984 SASKNLL
+7984 
-7991 KS
+7991 

>member
-1 MGNGAEHSKTINVVR
+1 MNYRDKIQKFSIRKYTVGTFSTVIATLVFLGFNTSQAHAAETNQPASVVKQKQQSNNEQTENRESQVQNSQNSQNSQSLSATHENEQPNISQANLVDQKVAQSSTTNDEQPASQNVNTKKDSATAATTQPDKEEGKHKQNESQSANKNGNDNRAAHLENHEANVVTASDSSDNGNVQHDRNELQAFFDANYHDYRFIDRENADSGTFNYVKGIFDKINTLLGSNDPINNKDLQLAYKELEQAVALIRTMPQRQQTSRRSNRIQTRSVESRAAEPRSVSDYQNANSSYYVENANDGSGYPVGTYINASSKGAPYNLPTTPWNTLKASDSKEIALMTAKQTGDGYQWVIKFNKGHAPHQNMIFWFALPADQVPVGRTDFVTVNSDGTNVQWSHGAGAGANKPLQQMWEYGVNDPDRSHDFKIRNRSGQVIYSWPTVHVYSLEDLSRASDYFSEAGATAATKAFGRQNFEYINGQKPAESPGVPKVYTFIGQGDASYTISFKTQGPTVNKLYYAAGGRALEYNQLFMYSQLYVESTQDHQQRLNGLRQVVNRTYRIGTTKRVEVSQGNVQTKKVLESTNLNIDDFVDDPLSYVKTPSNKVLGFYPTNATTNAFRPGGVQELNEYQLSQLFTDQKLQEAARTRNPIRLMIGFDYPDGYGNSETLVPVNLTVLPEIQHNIKFFKNDDTQNIAEKPFSKQAGHPVFYVYAGNQGNASVNLGGSVTSIQPLRINLTSNENFTDKDWQITGIPRTLHIENSTNRTNNARERNIELVGNLLPGDYFGTIRFGRKEQLFEIRVKPHTPTITTTAEQLRGTALQKVPVNISGIPLDPSALVYLVAPTNQTTNGGSEADQIPSGYTILATGTPDGVHNTITIRPQDYVVFIPPVGKQIRAVVYYNKVVASNMSNAVTILPDDIPPTINNPVGINAKYYRGDEVNFTMGVSDRHSGIKNTTITTLPNGWISNLTKSDNKNGSLAITGRVSMNQAFNSDITFKVSATDNVNNTTNDSQSKHVSIHVGKISEDAHPIVLGNTEKVVVVNPTAVSNDEKQSIITAFMNKNQNIRGYLASTDPVTVDNNGNVTLHYRDGSSTTLDATNVMTYEPVVKSEYQTANAAKTATVTIAKGQSFNIGDIKQYFTLSNGQAIPNGTFTNITSDRTIPTAQEVSQMNAGTQLYHIVASNAYHKDTEDFYISLKIVDVKQPEGDQRVYRTSTYDLTTDEISKVKQAFINANRDVITLAEGDISVTNTPNGANVSTITVNINKGRLTKSFASNLANMNFLRWVNFPQDYTVTWTNAKIANRPTDGGLSWSDDHKSLIYRYDATLGTQITTNDILTMLKATTTVPGLRNNITGNEKSQAEAGGRPNFRTTGYSQSNATTDGQRQFTLNGQVIQVLDIINPSNGYGGQPVTNSNTRANHSNSTVVNVNEPAANGAGAFTIDHVVKSNSTHNASDAVYKAQLYLTPYGPKQYVEHLNQNTGNTTDAINIYFVPSDLVNPTISVGNYTNHQVFSGETFTNTITANDNFGVQSVTVPNTSQITGTVDNNHQHVSATAPNVTSATSKTINLLATDTSGNTATTSFNVTVKPLRDKYRVGTSSTAANPVRIANISNNATVSQADQTAIINSLTFTETVPNRSYARASANEITSKTVSNVSRTGNNANVTVTVTYQDGTTSTVTVPVKHVIPEIVAHSHYTVQGQDFPAGNGSSASDYFKLSNGSAIPDATITWVSGQAPNKDNTRIGEDITVTAHILIDGETTPITKTATYKVVSTVPKHVFETNRGAVFPGVSDVYDAKQYVKPVNDSWTQNAQRMNFQFTNSYGPSKDVVGISTRDIRVTYDNHQTQIIKILAKVKPDPPRIDGNSVTYKAGLTNQQIKINNVLSSSSIKLFKADNTPLTITNTTYGSGNTAVVTVSDALPNGVIKARSSITMNNVTYTTQDEHGRAIDVTRNESVDSNDSATVTVTPQLQATTEGAVFIKGGDGFDFGHVERFIQNPPHGATVAWHDSPDTWKNTVGNTHKTAVVTLPSGQGTRNVEVPVKVYPVANAKAPSRDVKGQNLTNGTDAINYITFDPNTNTNGITAAWANRQQPNNQQAGVQHLNVDVTYPGISAAKRVPVTLNVYQFEFPQTIYTTTVGGTLASGTQASGYAQMQNATGLPTDGFTYKWNNAATGTNDANWAAMNKPNAAKVINAKYDVIYNGHTFASSLPAKFVVKDVQPAKPTVTETAAGAITIAPGANQTVNTHAGNVTTYADKLVIKRNGNVVTTFTRRNNTSPWVKEASAANVTGIVGTNNGITVPAGTFNPADTIQVVATQGSGETISDEQRSDDFTVVAPQPNQATTKIWQNGHIDITPNNPSGHLINPTQVMDIAYTEKVGNGAEHSKTLNVVR

-23 IANKPDYVTLDAQTG
+23 IANKPDYVTLDAHTG

-51 SITITPKAGT
+51 AITITPKAGT
-61 GHSVSSNPSTLTAPA
+61 GHSASSNPSTLTAPA

-168 STEGKKPGTIT
+168 STDGKKPGTIT

-189 QQINTAKTEAQ
+189 QQINSAKTEAQ

-219 VRAAQTKIDQAK
+219 VQAAQTKINEAK

-509 QPTSTTGMTSTSVAT
+509 QPTSTTGMTSASIAA

-560 AAKTALDQAR
+560 AAKSALDQAR

-664 NAKTQLEQSINQP
+664 TAKTQLEQSINQP

-719 DKVTEANQAKDQLN
+719 DKVAEANQAKDQLN

-829 GVIGETTNPTMDV
+829 GVIGETTNPTMDP
-842 NTVNQKAASV
+842 NTI
-852 KSTKDALDGQQ
+852 QQ
-863 NLQRAKTEA
+863 
-872 TNAITHASDLNQAQ
+872 
-886 KNALTQQVNSA
+886 ALTK
-897 QNVQAVNDIKQTT
+897 VNDT
-910 HSLNTAMTGLKRGVA
+910 
-925 NHNQVVQS
+925 NQ
-933 DNYVN
+933 
-938 ADTNKKNDYNNAY
+938 
-951 NHANDIINGNAQHPV
+951 
-966 ITPSDVNNALSNVT
+966 
-980 SKEHALNGEAKLN
+980 ALNGNQKL
-993 AAKQE
+993 
-998 ANTAL
+998 
-1003 GHLNNLNNAQRQ
+1003 
-1015 NLQSQINGAHQIDAV
+1015 
-1030 NTIKQNATNLNSAMG
+1030 
-1045 NLRQAVADKDQ
+1045 
-1056 VKRTEDYA
+1056 A
-1064 DADTAKQNA
+1064 DAK
-1073 YNSAVSSAETI
+1073 
-1084 INQTTNP
+1084 
-1091 TMSVDDVNRA
+1091 
-1101 TSAVTSNK
+1101 
-1109 NALNGDEKLA
+1109 
-1119 QSKTDAA
+1119 
-1126 RAIDALPHLN
+1126 
-1136 NAQKADVKSKIN
+1136 
-1148 AASNIAG
+1148 
-1155 VNTVKQQGTDLNTAM
+1155 
-1170 GNLQGAI
+1170 
-1177 NDEQTTLNSQN
+1177 
-1188 YQDATPSKKTAYTN
+1188 
-1202 AVQAAK
+1202 QAAK
-1208 DILNKSNGQNKTKD
+1208 
-1222 QVTEAMNQL
+1222 
-1231 NSAKNNLDGTR
+1231 
-1242 LLDQAKQTAKQQL
+1242 
-1255 NNMTHLTTAQK
+1255 
-1266 TNLTNQI
+1266 TNL
-1273 NSGTT
+1273 G
-1278 VAGVHT
+1278 
-1284 VQSNA
+1284 
-1289 NTLDQAMNTLR
+1289 TLDH
-1300 QSIANKDATKA
+1300 
-1311 SEDYVDAN
+1311 
-1319 NDKQTAYNNA
+1319 
-1329 VAAAETIIN
+1329 
-1338 ANSNPEMNPSTITQ
+1338 
-1352 KAEQVNS
+1352 
-1359 SKTALNGDENLA
+1359 LN
-1371 AAKQNAKTYLNTL
+1371 
-1384 TSITDA
+1384 DA
-1390 QKNNLISQISS
+1390 QKQALTTQVEQAPDIATVNN
-1401 ATRVSGVDTVKQN
+1401 VKQN
-1414 AQHLDQ
+1414 AQ
-1420 AMASLQSGI
+1420 
-1429 NNESQVKSSEKY
+1429 
-1441 RDADTNKQ
+1441 
-1449 QEYDN
+1449 
-1454 AITAAKAILNKSTGP
+1454 
-1469 NTAQNA
+1469 
-1475 VEAALQRV
+1475 
-1483 NNAKDAL
+1483 
-1490 NGDAKLIAAQ
+1490 
-1500 NAAKQ
+1500 
-1505 HLGTLTHI
+1505 
-1513 TTAQRNDLTNQI
+1513 
-1525 SQATN
+1525 
-1530 LAGVESVKQSANSLD
+1530 
-1545 GAMGNLQTAINDKS
+1545 
-1559 GTLASQNFLDADE
+1559 
-1572 QKRNAYNQAVSA
+1572 
-1584 AETILNKQT
+1584 
-1593 GPNTAKT
+1593 
-1600 AVEQALNNVNNAKHA
+1600 
-1615 LNGTQNLNNAK
+1615 NLNNA
-1626 QAAITAINGASDLNQ
+1626 
-1641 KQKDALKT
+1641 
-1649 QANGAQRVSNAQD
+1649 
-1662 VQRNATELNTAMGTL
+1662 
-1677 KHAIADK
+1677 
-1684 TNTLASSKYVN
+1684 
-1695 ADSTKQNAYTT
+1695 
-1706 KVTNAEHIISGTPTV
+1706 
-1721 VTTPSEVTAAA
+1721 
-1732 NQVNSAKQEL
+1732 
-1742 NGDERLRVAKQNAN
+1742 
-1756 TAIDALT
+1756 
-1763 QLNTPQKAKLKEQV
+1763 
-1777 GQANRLE
+1777 
-1784 DVQTVQ
+1784 
-1790 TNGQALN
+1790 
-1797 NAMKGLRDS
+1797 
-1806 IANETTV
+1806 
-1813 KASQNYTDA
+1813 
-1822 SSNNQSTYNS
+1822 
-1832 AVSNAKGIINQTN
+1832 
-1845 NPTMDTSAITQ
+1845 
-1856 ATTQVNNA
+1856 
-1864 KNGLNGAEN
+1864 
-1873 LRNAQNTAKQ
+1873 
-1883 NLNTLSH
+1883 
-1890 LTNNQKS
+1890 
-1897 AISTQ
+1897 
-1902 IDRAGHVSEV
+1902 
-1912 TAAKN
+1912 
-1917 AATELNTQMGNLEQ
+1917 
-1931 AIHDQNTV
+1931 
-1939 KQSVKFTD
+1939 
-1947 ADKAKRDAYTNA
+1947 
-1959 VSRAEAILNKTQGAN
+1959 
-1974 TSKQDVEAAIQNV
+1974 
-1987 SSAKNALNGDQ
+1987 
-1998 NVTNAKNAAK
+1998 
-2008 NALNN
+2008 
-2013 LTSINNAQKRDLT
+2013 
-2026 TKIDQATTVA
+2026 
-2036 GVEAVSNTGTQ
+2036 
-2047 LNTAM
+2047 
-2052 ANLQNGINDKTN
+2052 
-2064 TLASENYHDA
+2064 
-2074 DSDKKTAY
+2074 
-2082 TQAVTNAENILN
+2082 
-2094 KNSGSNLDKTAVENA
+2094 
-2109 LSQVA
+2109 
-2114 NAKGALNGN
+2114 
-2123 HNLEQAK
+2123 
-2130 SNANTTINGLQHL
+2130 
-2143 TTAQKDKLKQ
+2143 
-2153 QVQQAQNVAGVD
+2153 
-2165 TVKSSANTLNGAMGT
+2165 
-2180 LRNSIQDNT
+2180 
-2189 ATKNGQNY
+2189 
-2197 LDATGSNKTNYN
+2197 
-2209 NAVDSANGV
+2209 
-2218 INATSNPNMDANAI
+2218 
-2232 NQIATQVTSTKNAL
+2232 
-2246 DGTHNLTQAKQ
+2246 
-2257 TATNAIDGAT
+2257 
-2267 NLNKAQKDALK
+2267 
-2278 AQVTSAQRVANVTS
+2278 
-2292 IQQTANELNTAMGQL
+2292 
-2307 QHGIDDEN
+2307 
-2315 ATKQTQK
+2315 
-2322 YRDAEQSKKTAYDQA
+2322 
-2337 VAAAKAILNKQTGSN
+2337 
-2352 SDKAAVDRA
+2352 
-2361 LQQVTSTKDALN
+2361 
-2373 GDAKLAEAKAAAK
+2373 
-2386 QNLGTLNHITNA
+2386 
-2398 QRTDLEGQIN
+2398 
-2408 QATTVD
+2408 
-2414 GVNTVKTNANT
+2414 
-2425 LDGAMNSLQGS
+2425 
-2436 INDKDA
+2436 
-2442 TLRNQNYLDADESK
+2442 
-2456 RNAYTQAVTAAEGI
+2456 
-2470 LNKQTGGNT
+2470 
-2479 SKADVDN
+2479 
-2486 ALNAVTRAKAA
+2486 
-2497 LNGAENLRNAKTS
+2497 
-2510 ATNTINGLPNLTQL
+2510 
-2524 QKDNLKHQV
+2524 
-2533 EQAQNVAG
+2533 
-2541 VNGVKDKGNTLN
+2541 
-2553 TAMGALRTSIQ
+2553 
-2564 NDNTTKTSQNYLDAS
+2564 
-2579 DSNKNNYNTAV
+2579 
-2590 NNANGVINATNN
+2590 
-2602 PNMDANAI
+2602 
-2610 NGMANQVNTTKAAL
+2610 
-2624 NGVQNLAQAKT
+2624 
-2635 NATNTINNAHDL
+2635 
-2647 NQKQKDALKT
+2647 
-2657 QVNNAQRV
+2657 
-2665 SDANNVQHTA
+2665 
-2675 TELNG
+2675 
-2680 AMTALKAAIADKE
+2680 MT
-2693 RTKASGNYVNA
+2693 
-2704 DQEKRQAYDSKV
+2704 
-2716 TNAEN
+2716 
-2721 IINGTPNATLTVND
+2721 
-2735 VNSAT
+2735 
-2740 SQVNAAKTALNGDNN
+2740 
-2755 LRVAKEN
+2755 
-2762 ANNTIDGLAQL
+2762 
-2773 NNAQKAK
+2773 
-2780 LKEQVQSAT
+2780 
-2789 TLEGVQTVKNSSQTL
+2789 
-2804 NTAMKGLRDS
+2804 
-2814 IANEATIKA
+2814 
-2823 GQNYTDASPTN
+2823 
-2834 RNEYDSAV
+2834 
-2842 TAAKAIINQTSNPT
+2842 
-2856 MEPNTITQATSQ
+2856 
-2868 VTTKEHA
+2868 
-2875 LNGAQNLAQAKTT
+2875 
-2888 AKNNLNNLTSI
+2888 
-2899 NNAQK
+2899 
-2904 DALTRSIDGATTVA
+2904 
-2918 GVNQE
+2918 
-2923 TAKAT
+2923 
-2928 ELNNAMH
+2928 
-2935 SLQNGINDEA
+2935 
-2945 QTKQTQKYLD
+2945 
-2955 AEPIKKSAYDQAV
+2955 
-2968 NAAKAI
+2968 
-2974 LTKASGQNVDKAAVE
+2974 
-2989 QALQNVNSTKTAL
+2989 
-3002 NGDAKLNE
+3002 
-3010 AKAAAKQTLG
+3010 
-3020 TLTHINNAQRTALD
+3020 
-3034 NEITQ
+3034 
-3039 ATNVEGVNTVK
+3039 
-3050 AKAQQ
+3050 
-3055 LDGAMGQ
+3055 
-3062 LETSIRDKDT
+3062 
-3072 TLQSQN
+3072 
-3078 YQDADDA
+3078 
-3085 KRTAYSQAVNA
+3085 
-3096 AATILNKTAGGN
+3096 
-3108 TPKADVERAMQ
+3108 
-3119 AVTQANTALNGIQN
+3119 
-3133 LERAKQA
+3133 
-3140 ANTAITNAS
+3140 
-3149 DLNTKQKEAL
+3149 
-3159 KAQVT
+3159 
-3164 SAGRVSAA
+3164 
-3172 NGVEHT
+3172 
-3178 ATELNTAMTALKRA
+3178 
-3192 IADKAET
+3192 
-3199 KASGNYVNADANKRQ
+3199 
-3214 AYDEKV
+3214 
-3220 TAAENIVSGTPTP
+3220 
-3233 TLTPA
+3233 
-3238 DVTNAATQVTN
+3238 
-3249 AKTQLNGNHNLEVAK
+3249 
-3264 QNANTAIDGLT
+3264 
-3275 SLNGPQKAKLKE
+3275 
-3287 QVGQATTLP
+3287 
-3296 NVQTVRDNAQTLNSA
+3296 
-3311 MKGLRDSI
+3311 
-3319 ANEATIKAG
+3319 
-3328 QNYTDASPNN
+3328 
-3338 RSEYDSAVTA
+3338 
-3348 AKAIIDQTTSPSMN
+3348 
-3362 AQEIN
+3362 
-3367 QAKDQVTAK
+3367 
-3376 QQALNGQENLRTAQ
+3376 
-3390 TNAKQHLNGLSD
+3390 
-3402 LTDAQKDAV
+3402 
-3411 KRQIEGATHVNEV
+3411 
-3424 TQAQNNAD
+3424 
-3432 ALNTAMTNLK
+3432 
-3442 NGIQDQN
+3442 
-3449 TIKQGVN
+3449 
-3456 FTDADEAKRNAYT
+3456 
-3469 NAVTQAEQILNKA
+3469 
-3482 QGPNTAKDNVESAL
+3482 
-3496 QNVQRAKNELNGNQN
+3496 
-3511 VANAKSTAKN
+3511 
-3521 ALNNLTSINNAQ
+3521 
-3533 KEALKTQIE
+3533 
-3542 GASTVAGV
+3542 
-3550 NQVSTTASELNT
+3550 
-3562 AMSNLQSGIND
+3562 
-3573 EAATKAAQKYTDA
+3573 
-3586 DRDKQ
+3586 
-3591 TAYNDAVTAAKTLL
+3591 
-3605 DKTAGSNDNKA
+3605 
-3616 AVEQALQRVNTAK
+3616 
-3629 TALNGD
+3629 
-3635 ARLNEAKNTAKQQ
+3635 
-3648 LATMSHLTNAQKAN
+3648 
-3662 LTEQIE
+3662 
-3668 RGTTVAGVQGIQ
+3668 
-3680 ANAGTLD
+3680 
-3687 QAMNQLRQSIA
+3687 
-3698 SKDTTKSSEDY
+3698 
-3709 QDANADL
+3709 
-3716 QNAYNRAVSDA
+3716 
-3727 EGIISATNN
+3727 
-3736 PEMNPD
+3736 
-3742 TINQKASQ
+3742 
-3750 VNSAKS
+3750 
-3756 ALNGDEKLAAAKQT
+3756 
-3770 AKTDIGR
+3770 
-3777 LTDLNNAQRTAAN
+3777 
-3790 AEVDQAPNLAAVTA
+3790 
-3804 AKNKATSLNT
+3804 
-3814 AMGNLKHA
+3814 
-3822 LAEKDNTK
+3822 
-3830 RSVNYTD
+3830 
-3837 ADQPKQQAYDTAVT
+3837 
-3851 QAEAITNANGSNA
+3851 
-3864 NETQVQAALN
+3864 
-3874 QLNQAKNDLNGD
+3874 
-3886 NKVAQA
+3886 
-3892 KETAKRALASY
+3892 
-3903 SNLNNAQ
+3903 NLNNALQ
-3910 STAATSQIDNATTV
+3910 DKTET
-3924 ADVTAAQN
+3924 
-3932 TANELNTAMGQLQ
+3932 LNS
-3945 NGINDQNTVKQ
+3945 I
-3956 QVNFTDADQGKKDA
+3956 NFTDADQAKKDA

-3975 TNAQGILDKANGQNM
+3975 SHAEGIL
-3990 TKAQVE
+3990 
-3996 AALNQV
+3996 
-4002 TTAKN
+4002 
-4007 ALNGDANVRQ
+4007 
-4017 AKSDAKAN
+4017 
-4025 LGTLTHLNNA
+4025 
-4035 QKQDLTSQIEGATTV
+4035 
-4050 NGVNSVKT
+4050 
-4058 KAQDLDGAM
+4058 
-4067 QRLESAIANK
+4067 
-4077 DQTKASENY
+4077 
-4086 IDADPT
+4086 
-4092 KKTAFDNAIIQAES
+4092 
-4106 YLNKD
+4106 
-4111 HGANK
+4111 
-4116 DKQAVE
+4116 
-4122 QAIQS
+4122 
-4127 VTSTENALN
+4127 
-4136 GDANLQRAKTEAT
+4136 
-4149 QAIDNL
+4149 
-4155 THLNTPQ
+4155 
-4162 KTALKQ
+4162 
-4168 QVNAAQRVSGV
+4168 
-4179 TDLKNSATSL
+4179 
-4189 NNAMDQ
+4189 
-4195 LKQAIA
+4195 
-4201 DHDTIVAGGNYTNA
+4201 
-4215 SPDKQGAYT
+4215 
-4224 DAYNAAKNIV
+4224 
-4234 NGSPNV
+4234 
-4240 ITNAADVTAAT
+4240 
-4251 QRVNNA
+4251 
-4257 ETGLNGDTNL
+4257 
-4267 ATAKQ
+4267 
-4272 QAKDALRQ
+4272 
-4280 MTHLSDAQKQSIT
+4280 
-4293 GQIDSATQ
+4293 
-4301 VTGVQSVKDNATN
+4301 
-4314 LDNAMNQLRNSIA
+4314 
-4327 NKDEVKA
+4327 
-4334 SQPYVDADTDKQN
+4334 
-4347 AYNTA
+4347 
-4352 VTSAENIINATS
+4352 
-4364 QPTLNPSA
+4364 
-4372 VTQAANQVN
+4372 
-4381 TNKTALNGA
+4381 
-4390 QNLANKKQE
+4390 
-4399 TTANINQLSHLN
+4399 
-4411 NAQKQD
+4411 
-4417 LNTQVTNAPNI
+4417 
-4428 STVNQVK
+4428 
-4435 TKAEQ
+4435 
-4440 LDQAME
+4440 
-4446 RLINGIQDK
+4446 
-4455 DQVKQSVNFTDA
+4455 
-4467 DPEKQTA
+4467 
-4474 YNNAVTA
+4474 
-4481 AENIINQANG
+4481 
-4491 TNANQSQVEA
+4491 
-4501 ALSTVTTTKQ
+4501 
-4511 ALNGDRKVTDA
+4511 
-4522 KNNANQR
+4522 
-4529 LSTLDNL
+4529 
-4536 NNAQKGAVTG
+4536 
-4546 NINQAHTVA
+4546 
-4555 EVTQA
+4555 
-4560 IQTAQELNTAMGNLK
+4560 
-4575 NSLNDKD
+4575 
-4582 TTLGSQNFADA
+4582 
-4593 DPEKKNAYN
+4593 
-4602 EAVRNAENILNK
+4602 
-4614 STGTNVPKD
+4614 
-4623 QVEAA
+4623 
-4628 MNQVNTTKA
+4628 
-4637 ALNGTQNLEKAKQ
+4637 
-4650 HANTA
+4650 
-4655 IDGLSHLTNAQ
+4655 
-4666 KDALKQ
+4666 
-4672 LVQQSTTVAE
+4672 
-4682 AQGNEQK
+4682 
-4689 ANNVDAAMDKLRQS
+4689 
-4703 IADNATTKQNQNYT
+4703 
-4717 DASPNKKDAY
+4717 
-4727 NNAVTTAQGII
+4727 
-4738 DQTTNP
+4738 
-4744 TLDPTVINQAAG
+4744 
-4756 QVSTTKNALNGN
+4756 
-4768 ENLEAAKQQ
+4768 
-4777 ATQSLGSL
+4777 
-4785 DNLNNAQK
+4785 
-4793 QAVTN
+4793 
-4798 QINGAHTVDEANQ
+4798 
-4811 IKQNAQNL
+4811 
-4819 NTAMGNLKQ
+4819 
-4828 AIADKDAT
+4828 
-4836 KATVNFTDADQ
+4836 
-4847 AKQQAYNTAV
+4847 
-4857 TNAENIISK
+4857 SK
-4866 ANGGNATQTEV
+4866 ANGSNASQTEV
-4877 EQAIQQ
+4877 EQAMQR
-4883 VNATKQALNG
+4883 VNEAKQALNG
-4893 NANVQHAKDEAT
+4893 NDNVQRAKDAAKQVIT
-4905 ALINSSNDLN
+4905 NANDLN

-4923 QQVQNATTVAGV
+4923 QQVDAAQTVANV
-4935 NNVKQTAQELNNAMT
+4935 NTIKQTAQ
-4950 QLKQGIADKEQTKA
+4950 
-4964 DGNFV
+4964 
-4969 NADPDKQNAYNQ
+4969 
-4981 AVAKAEALISGTPD
+4981 
-4995 VVVTPSE
+4995 
-5002 ITAALNKV
+5002 
-5010 TQAKNDLNG
+5010 DLN
-5019 NTNLATAKQNVQQA
+5019 Q
-5033 IDQLP
+5033 
-5038 NLNQAQRDE
+5038 
-5047 YNKQITQATLVP
+5047 
-5059 NVNAIQ
+5059 
-5065 QAATTLND
+5065 

-6763 IKLNDAIT
+6763 IKLNDAVT
-6771 AAKKALN
+6771 AAKQALN

-6783 NNRKAE
+6783 NNRKSE

-6997 RLANTLLNSDNTNVN
+6997 RLANALLNSDNTNVN
-7012 DINGAIQTVND
+7012 DINGAIQAVND

-7085 KATSNQAVSQV
+7085 KATSNQDVSQV

-7117 DANKDVDKQVQSLID
+7117 DANKDVDKQVQALID

-7161 GINNAMTK
+7161 DINNALTK

-7232 LQQGHNGIN
+7232 LQQGHNDIN
-7241 NAMTKEEIEQAKAQ
+7241 NAM
-7255 LAQALQDIKDL
+7255 
-7266 VKAKENAKQ
+7266 
-7275 DIDKRVQALID
+7275 
-7286 EIDQN
+7286 
-7291 PNLTDKE
+7291 
-7298 KQALK
+7298 
-7303 DRINQI
+7303 
-7309 LQQGHNDINNA
+7309 
-7320 LTKEE
+7320 TKEE

-7493 LDGSKVIVNV
+7493 LDGSKEIVNV

-7524 NAAQQKIDE
+7524 NAAQQKINE

-7558 AIDYINNAPDVH
+7558 AIDHVNNAPDVH

-7583 EQFYPEQFTIEQAKS
+7583 EQFNPEQFTIEQAKS

-7650 DEISEQLEQFKA
+7650 SEITEQLEQFKA

-7889 TLNNGESLDK
+7889 SLNNGESLDK

-7921 TNENTDEKVLQDNEH
+7921 TNENTDEKVLKDNEH
-7936 SPILIAK
+7936 SPLLFAK
-7943 RRKDKEVDVETTTS
+7943 RRKDKEEDVETTTS
-7957 IESNEDDAPLL
+7957 IESKDEDVPLL

-7973 NQKDNQSKGKK
+7973 NQKDNQSKDKK
-7984 SASKNLL
+7984 SASKNTSKKVAAKKKKK
-7991 KS
+7991 KSKKNKK

>member
-1 MGNGAEHSKTINVVR
+1 M
-16 GQNNQWT
+16 
-23 IANKPDYVTLDAQTG
+23 
-38 KVTFNANTIKPNS
+38 
-51 SITITPKAGT
+51 
-61 GHSVSSNPSTLTAPA
+61 
-76 AHTVNT
+76 
-82 TEIVKDYGSN
+82 
-92 VTAAEINNAVQ
+92 
-103 VANKRTATIKNGT
+103 
-116 AMPTNLAGGSTT
+116 
-128 TIPVTVTYNDGST
+128 
-141 EEVQESIFTKADK
+141 
-154 RELITAKNHLDDPV
+154 
-168 STEGKKPGTIT
+168 
-179 QYNNAMHNAQ
+179 
-189 QQINTAKTEAQ
+189 
-200 QVINNE
+200 
-206 RATPQQVSDALTK
+206 
-219 VRAAQTKIDQAK
+219 
-231 ALLQNKEDN
+231 
-240 SQLVT
+240 
-245 SKNNLQSS
+245 
-253 VNQVPSTAGMTQ
+253 
-265 QSIDNYNAK
+265 
-274 KREAETE
+274 
-281 ITAAQRVIDNGDA
+281 
-294 TAQQISDEKHRVDNA
+294 
-309 LTALN
+309 
-314 QAKHDLTADT
+314 
-324 HALEQAVQQLN
+324 
-335 RTGTTTGKKP
+335 
-345 ASITAYNNSIRAL
+345 
-358 QSDLTSA
+358 
-365 KNSANAIIQKPIR
+365 
-378 TVQEVQSALTNV
+378 
-390 NRVNERLTQA
+390 
-400 INQLVP
+400 
-406 LADNS
+406 
-411 ALRTAKTKLDE
+411 
-422 EINKSVTT
+422 
-430 DGMTQSSI
+430 
-438 QAYENAKRA
+438 
-447 GQTES
+447 
-452 TNAQNVINNGDA
+452 
-464 TDQQIAAEKT
+464 
-474 KVEEKYNSL
+474 
-483 KQAIAGLTPDL
+483 
-494 APLQTAKTQLQNDID
+494 
-509 QPTSTTGMTSTSVAT
+509 
-524 FNEKLSAARTKIQE
+524 
-538 IDRVLASHPD
+538 
-548 VATIRQN
+548 
-555 VTAAN
+555 
-560 AAKTALDQAR
+560 
-570 NGLTVDKAPLE
+570 
-581 NAKNQLQ
+581 
-588 HSIDTQTSTTGMTQ
+588 
-602 DSINAYNA
+602 
-610 KLTAARNKIQQINQ
+610 
-624 VLAGSPTVEQ
+624 
-634 INTNTSA
+634 
-641 ANQAKSDLDHAR
+641 
-653 QALTPDKAPLQ
+653 
-664 NAKTQLEQSINQP
+664 
-677 TDTTGMTT
+677 
-685 ASLNAYNQKL
+685 
-695 QAARQ
+695 
-700 KLTEINQVL
+700 
-709 NGNPTVQNIN
+709 
-719 DKVTEANQAKDQLN
+719 
-733 TARQGLTLDRQP
+733 
-745 ALTTL
+745 
-750 HGASNLNQAQQ
+750 
-761 NNFTQQINAAQNH
+761 
-774 AALETIKSNI
+774 
-784 TALNTAMTKL
+784 
-794 KDSVADNNT
+794 
-803 IKSGQNYTDA
+803 
-813 TPANK
+813 
-818 QAYDNAVNAAK
+818 
-829 GVIGETTNPTMDV
+829 
-842 NTVNQKAASV
+842 
-852 KSTKDALDGQQ
+852 
-863 NLQRAKTEA
+863 
-872 TNAITHASDLNQAQ
+872 
-886 KNALTQQVNSA
+886 
-897 QNVQAVNDIKQTT
+897 
-910 HSLNTAMTGLKRGVA
+910 
-925 NHNQVVQS
+925 
-933 DNYVN
+933 
-938 ADTNKKNDYNNAY
+938 
-951 NHANDIINGNAQHPV
+951 
-966 ITPSDVNNALSNVT
+966 
-980 SKEHALNGEAKLN
+980 
-993 AAKQE
+993 
-998 ANTAL
+998 
-1003 GHLNNLNNAQRQ
+1003 
-1015 NLQSQINGAHQIDAV
+1015 
-1030 NTIKQNATNLNSAMG
+1030 
-1045 NLRQAVADKDQ
+1045 
-1056 VKRTEDYA
+1056 
-1064 DADTAKQNA
+1064 
-1073 YNSAVSSAETI
+1073 
-1084 INQTTNP
+1084 
-1091 TMSVDDVNRA
+1091 
-1101 TSAVTSNK
+1101 
-1109 NALNGDEKLA
+1109 
-1119 QSKTDAA
+1119 
-1126 RAIDALPHLN
+1126 
-1136 NAQKADVKSKIN
+1136 
-1148 AASNIAG
+1148 
-1155 VNTVKQQGTDLNTAM
+1155 
-1170 GNLQGAI
+1170 
-1177 NDEQTTLNSQN
+1177 
-1188 YQDATPSKKTAYTN
+1188 
-1202 AVQAAK
+1202 
-1208 DILNKSNGQNKTKD
+1208 
-1222 QVTEAMNQL
+1222 
-1231 NSAKNNLDGTR
+1231 
-1242 LLDQAKQTAKQQL
+1242 
-1255 NNMTHLTTAQK
+1255 
-1266 TNLTNQI
+1266 
-1273 NSGTT
+1273 
-1278 VAGVHT
+1278 
-1284 VQSNA
+1284 
-1289 NTLDQAMNTLR
+1289 
-1300 QSIANKDATKA
+1300 
-1311 SEDYVDAN
+1311 
-1319 NDKQTAYNNA
+1319 
-1329 VAAAETIIN
+1329 
-1338 ANSNPEMNPSTITQ
+1338 
-1352 KAEQVNS
+1352 
-1359 SKTALNGDENLA
+1359 
-1371 AAKQNAKTYLNTL
+1371 
-1384 TSITDA
+1384 
-1390 QKNNLISQISS
+1390 
-1401 ATRVSGVDTVKQN
+1401 
-1414 AQHLDQ
+1414 
-1420 AMASLQSGI
+1420 
-1429 NNESQVKSSEKY
+1429 
-1441 RDADTNKQ
+1441 
-1449 QEYDN
+1449 
-1454 AITAAKAILNKSTGP
+1454 
-1469 NTAQNA
+1469 
-1475 VEAALQRV
+1475 
-1483 NNAKDAL
+1483 
-1490 NGDAKLIAAQ
+1490 
-1500 NAAKQ
+1500 
-1505 HLGTLTHI
+1505 
-1513 TTAQRNDLTNQI
+1513 
-1525 SQATN
+1525 
-1530 LAGVESVKQSANSLD
+1530 
-1545 GAMGNLQTAINDKS
+1545 
-1559 GTLASQNFLDADE
+1559 
-1572 QKRNAYNQAVSA
+1572 
-1584 AETILNKQT
+1584 
-1593 GPNTAKT
+1593 
-1600 AVEQALNNVNNAKHA
+1600 
-1615 LNGTQNLNNAK
+1615 
-1626 QAAITAINGASDLNQ
+1626 
-1641 KQKDALKT
+1641 
-1649 QANGAQRVSNAQD
+1649 
-1662 VQRNATELNTAMGTL
+1662 
-1677 KHAIADK
+1677 
-1684 TNTLASSKYVN
+1684 
-1695 ADSTKQNAYTT
+1695 
-1706 KVTNAEHIISGTPTV
+1706 
-1721 VTTPSEVTAAA
+1721 
-1732 NQVNSAKQEL
+1732 
-1742 NGDERLRVAKQNAN
+1742 
-1756 TAIDALT
+1756 
-1763 QLNTPQKAKLKEQV
+1763 
-1777 GQANRLE
+1777 
-1784 DVQTVQ
+1784 
-1790 TNGQALN
+1790 
-1797 NAMKGLRDS
+1797 
-1806 IANETTV
+1806 
-1813 KASQNYTDA
+1813 
-1822 SSNNQSTYNS
+1822 
-1832 AVSNAKGIINQTN
+1832 
-1845 NPTMDTSAITQ
+1845 
-1856 ATTQVNNA
+1856 
-1864 KNGLNGAEN
+1864 
-1873 LRNAQNTAKQ
+1873 
-1883 NLNTLSH
+1883 
-1890 LTNNQKS
+1890 
-1897 AISTQ
+1897 
-1902 IDRAGHVSEV
+1902 
-1912 TAAKN
+1912 
-1917 AATELNTQMGNLEQ
+1917 
-1931 AIHDQNTV
+1931 
-1939 KQSVKFTD
+1939 
-1947 ADKAKRDAYTNA
+1947 
-1959 VSRAEAILNKTQGAN
+1959 
-1974 TSKQDVEAAIQNV
+1974 
-1987 SSAKNALNGDQ
+1987 
-1998 NVTNAKNAAK
+1998 
-2008 NALNN
+2008 
-2013 LTSINNAQKRDLT
+2013 
-2026 TKIDQATTVA
+2026 
-2036 GVEAVSNTGTQ
+2036 
-2047 LNTAM
+2047 
-2052 ANLQNGINDKTN
+2052 
-2064 TLASENYHDA
+2064 
-2074 DSDKKTAY
+2074 
-2082 TQAVTNAENILN
+2082 
-2094 KNSGSNLDKTAVENA
+2094 
-2109 LSQVA
+2109 
-2114 NAKGALNGN
+2114 
-2123 HNLEQAK
+2123 
-2130 SNANTTINGLQHL
+2130 
-2143 TTAQKDKLKQ
+2143 
-2153 QVQQAQNVAGVD
+2153 
-2165 TVKSSANTLNGAMGT
+2165 
-2180 LRNSIQDNT
+2180 
-2189 ATKNGQNY
+2189 
-2197 LDATGSNKTNYN
+2197 
-2209 NAVDSANGV
+2209 
-2218 INATSNPNMDANAI
+2218 
-2232 NQIATQVTSTKNAL
+2232 
-2246 DGTHNLTQAKQ
+2246 
-2257 TATNAIDGAT
+2257 
-2267 NLNKAQKDALK
+2267 
-2278 AQVTSAQRVANVTS
+2278 
-2292 IQQTANELNTAMGQL
+2292 
-2307 QHGIDDEN
+2307 
-2315 ATKQTQK
+2315 
-2322 YRDAEQSKKTAYDQA
+2322 
-2337 VAAAKAILNKQTGSN
+2337 
-2352 SDKAAVDRA
+2352 
-2361 LQQVTSTKDALN
+2361 N

-2497 LNGAENLRNAKTS
+2497 LNGADNLRNAKTS
-2510 ATNTINGLPNLTQL
+2510 ATNTIDGLPNLTQL

-2624 NGVQNLAQAKT
+2624 NGAQNLAQAKT

-2675 TELNG
+2675 TELNS

-2721 IINGTPNATLTVND
+2721 IISGTPNATLTVND
-2735 VNSAT
+2735 VNSAA

-2755 LRVAKEN
+2755 LRVAKEH

-2789 TLEGVQTVKNSSQTL
+2789 TLDGVQTVKNSSQTL

-2823 GQNYTDASPTN
+2823 GQNYTDASPNN

-2856 MEPNTITQATSQ
+2856 MEPNTITQVTSQ
-2868 VTTKEHA
+2868 VTTKEQA
-2875 LNGAQNLAQAKTT
+2875 LNGARNLAQAKTT

-2935 SLQNGINDEA
+2935 SLQNGINDET

-2955 AEPIKKSAYDQAV
+2955 AEPSKKSAYDQAV

-3133 LERAKQA
+3133 LDRAKQA

-3296 NVQTVRDNAQTLNSA
+3296 NVQTVRDNAQTLNTA

-3328 QNYTDASPNN
+3328 QNYTDASQNKQTDYN
-3338 RSEYDSAVTA
+3338 SAVTA
-3348 AKAIIDQTTSPSMN
+3348 AKAIIGQTTSPSMN

-3482 QGPNTAKDNVESAL
+3482 QGPNTSKDGVETAL
-3496 QNVQRAKNELNGNQN
+3496 ENVQRAKNELNGNQN
-3511 VANAKSTAKN
+3511 VANAKTTAKN

-3533 KEALKTQIE
+3533 KEALKSQIE
-3542 GASTVAGV
+3542 GATTVAGV

-3562 AMSNLQSGIND
+3562 AMSNLQNGIND

-3586 DRDKQ
+3586 DREKQ

-3635 ARLNEAKNTAKQQ
+3635 ERLNEAKNTAKQQ
-3648 LATMSHLTNAQKAN
+3648 VATMSHLTDAQKAN
-3662 LTEQIE
+3662 LTSQIE
-3668 RGTTVAGVQGIQ
+3668 SGTTVAGVQGIQ

-3698 SKDTTKSSEDY
+3698 SKDATKSSEDY

-3716 QNAYNRAVSDA
+3716 QNAYNDAVTNA

-3770 AKTDIGR
+3770 AKSDIGR

-3892 KETAKRALASY
+3892 KESAKRALASY

-3924 ADVTAAQN
+3924 AGVTAAQN

-3975 TNAQGILDKANGQNM
+3975 TNAQGILDKAHGQNM

-4050 NGVNSVKT
+4050 NGVNGVKT

-4067 QRLESAIANK
+4067 QRLQSAIANK

-4092 KKTAFDNAIIQAES
+4092 KKTAFDNAITQAES

-4136 GDANLQRAKTEAT
+4136 GDANLQRAKTEAI

-4201 DHDTIVAGGNYTNA
+4201 DHDTIVASGNYTNA

-4327 NKDEVKA
+4327 NKDDVKA
-4334 SQPYVDADTDKQN
+4334 SQPYVDADRDKQN

-4352 VTSAENIINATS
+4352 VTNAENIINATS
-4364 QPTLNPSA
+4364 QPTLDPSA
-4372 VTQAANQVN
+4372 VTQAANQVS

-4522 KNNANQR
+4522 KNNANQT

-4602 EAVRNAENILNK
+4602 EAVHNAENILNK

-4628 MNQVNTTKA
+4628 MNQVNATKA

-4666 KDALKQ
+4666 KEALKQ

-4717 DASPNKKDAY
+4717 DASQNKKDAY

-4738 DQTTNP
+4738 DQTTSP

-4777 ATQSLGSL
+4777 ASQSLGSL

-4793 QAVTN
+4793 QTVTD

-4866 ANGGNATQTEV
+4866 ANGGNATQAEV
-4877 EQAIQQ
+4877 EQAIKQ
-4883 VNATKQALNG
+4883 VNAAKQALNG

-4981 AVAKAEALISGTPD
+4981 AVAKAEALISATPD

-5019 NTNLATAKQNVQQA
+5019 NTNLATAKQNVQHA

-5047 YNKQITQATLVP
+5047 YSKQITQATLVP

-5073 AMTQLKQGI
+5073 AMTQLKQGIANKAQIKGSENYHDADTDKQTAYDNAVTKAEELLKQTTNPTMDPNTIQQALTKVNDTNQALNGNQKLADAKQDAKTTLGTLDHLNDAQKQALTTQVEQAPDIATVNNVKQNAQNLNNAMTNLNNALQDKTETLNSINFTDADQAKKDAYTNAVSHAEGILSKANGSNASQTEVEQAMQRVNEAKQALNGNDNVQRAKDAAKQVITNANDLNQAQKDALKQQVDAAQTVANVNTIKQTAQDLNQAMTQLKQGI

-5244 TPTPVLAPDT
+5244 IPTPVLTPDT

-5271 DEKLAQAKQD
+5271 DEKLAQAKQE

-5324 TAMGNLK
+5324 TAMSNLK

-5347 DADVDKQ
+5347 DADADKQ

-5369 QTTNPTLNPDDITRA
+5369 QTTNPTLNPDEITRA
-5384 LTQVTDAKNS
+5384 LTQVTDAKNG

-5462 KDQILADG
+5462 KAQTLADG

-5603 QRQNDYNKAVTA
+5603 QRQNDYNQAVTA

-5881 NAINQAAA
+5881 NAINQAAT

-5980 NKKQAYDEAVQN
+5980 NKKQSYDEAVQN

-6057 QINNATTRDKVAE
+6057 QINNAT
-6070 IIAQAQALNEAM
+6070 
-6082 KALKESIKD
+6082 
-6091 QPQTEASSKFINED
+6091 
-6105 QAQKDAYTQAVQ
+6105 
-6117 HAKDLINKT
+6117 
-6126 TDPTLAKSIID
+6126 
-6137 QATQAVTDAKNNL
+6137 
-6150 HGDQKLAQDKQR
+6150 
-6162 ATETLNNL
+6162 
-6170 SNLNTPQRQALEN
+6170 
-6183 QINNAATRGE
+6183 TRGE

-6311 NNAATRDE
+6311 NNAATRGE

-6492 ALQAAQSITDPTN
+6492 ALQAAESITDPTN

-6511 DAVEQALTKLQEK
+6511 DAVDQVLTKLQEK

-6710 LSQEITGNEGR
+6710 LSQEITDNEGR

-6733 QVKQVYDEAV
+6733 QVKQVYDETV

-6756 NLTAEQV
+6756 NLTAKQV
-6763 IKLNDAIT
+6763 IKLNDAVT

-7012 DINGAIQTVND
+7012 DINGAIQAVND

-7117 DANKDVDKQVQSLID
+7117 DANKDADKQVQALID

-7232 LQQGHNGIN
+7232 LQQGHNDIN
-7241 NAMTKEEIEQAKAQ
+7241 NAMTKEAIEQAKER

-7266 VKAKENAKQ
+7266 VKAKEDAKN

-7463 LIDQLSAEV
+7463 LIDQLSAKV

-7524 NAAQQKIDE
+7524 NAAQQKINE

-7558 AIDYINNAPDVH
+7558 AIDHVNNAPDVH

-7583 EQFYPEQFTIEQAKS
+7583 EQFNPEQFTIEQAKS

-7702 TTDEKQA
+7702 TADEKQA

-7744 ISAVQIVISDRA
+7744 ISAVQIVTSDRA

-7790 KIDEDDDI
+7790 KLDEDDDI

-7889 TLNNGESLDK
+7889 SLNNGESLDK
-7899 VKHTPFFLPKRRRK
+7899 VKHTPFFLPKRRRI

-7921 TNENTDEKVLQDNEH
+7921 TNENTDEKVLKDNEH
-7936 SPILIAK
+7936 SPLLFAK
-7943 RRKDKEVDVETTTS
+7943 RRKDKEEDVETTTS
-7957 IESNEDDAPLL
+7957 IESKDEDVPLL

-7973 NQKDNQSKGKK
+7973 NQKDNQSKDKK
-7984 SASKNLL
+7984 SASKNTS
-7991 KS
+7991 KKVAAKKKKKKAKKNKK

>member
-1 MGNGAEHSKTINVVR
+1 MYSQLYVESTQDHQQRLNGLRQVVNRTYRIGTTKRVEVSQGNVQTKKVLESTNLNIDDFVDDPLSYVKTPSNKVLGFYSTNANTNAFRPGGAQQLNEYQLSQLFTDQKLQEAARTRNPIRLMIGFDYPDAYGNSETLVPVNLTVLPEIQHNIKFFKNDDTQNIAEKPFSKQAGHPVFYVYAGNQGNASVNLGGSVTSIQPLRINLTSNENFTDKDWQITGIPRTLHIENSTNRPNNARERNIELVGNLLPGDYFGTIRFGRKEQLFEIRVKPHTPTITTTAEQLRGTALQKVPVNISGIPLDPSALVYLVAPTNQTTNGGSEADQIPSGYTILATGTPDGVHNTITIQPKDYVVFIPPVGKQIRAVVYYNKVVASNMSNAVTILPDDIPPTINNPVGINAKYYRGDEVSFTMGVSDRHSGIKNTTITTLPNGWTSNLTKSDNKNGSLAITGRVSMNQAFNSDITFKVSATDNVNNTTNDSQSKHVSIHVGKISEDAHPIVLGNTEKVVVVNPTAVSNDEKQSIITAFMNKNQNIRGYLASTDPVTVDNNGNVTLHYRDGSSTTLDATNVMTYEPVVKSEYQTANAAKTATVTIAKGQSFNIGDIKQYFTLSNGQAIPSGTFTNITSDRTIPTAQEVSQMNAGTQLYHIVASNAYHKDTEDFYISLKIVDVKQPEGDQRVYRTSTYDLTTDEISKVKQAFINANRDVITLAEGDISVTNTPNGANVSTITVNINKGRLTKSFASNLANMNFLRWVNFPQDYTVTWTNAKIANRPTDGGLSWSDDHKSLIYRYDATLGTQITTNDILTMLKATTTVPGLRNNITGNEKTQAEAGGRPNFRTTGYSQSNATTDGQRQFTLNGQVIQVLDIINPSNGYGGQPVTNSNTRANHSNSTVVNVNEPAANGAGAFTIDHVVKSNSTHNASDAVYKAQLYLTPYGPKQYVEHLNQNTGNTTDAINIYFVPSDLVNPTISVGNYTNHQVFSGETFTNTITANDNFGVQSVTVANTSQITGTVDNNHQHVSATAPNVTSATTKTINLLATDTSGNTATTSFNVTVKPLRDKYRVGTSSTAANPVRIANISNNATVSQADQTAIINSLTFTSNAPNRNYATASANEITSKTVSNVSRTGNNANVTVTVTYQDGTTSTVTVPVKHVIPEIVAHSHYTVQGQDFPAGNGSSASDYFKLSNGSAIPDATITWVSGQAPNKDNTRIGEDITVTAHILIDGETTPITKTATYKVVRTVPKHVFETARGVLYPGVSDMYDAKQYVKPVNNSWSTNAQHMNFQFVGTYGPNKDVVGISTRLIRVTYDNRQTEDLTILSKVKPDPPRIDANSVTYKAGLTNQEIKVNNVLNNSSVKLFKADNTPLNVTNITHGSGFSSVVTVSDALPNGGIKAKSSISMNNVTYTTQDEHGQVVTVTRNESVDSNDSATVTVTPQLQATTEGAVFIKGGDGFDFGHVERFIQNPPHGATVAWHDSPDTWKNTVGNTHKTAVVTLPSGQGTRNVEVPVKVYPVANAKAPSRDVKGQNLTNGTDAINYITFDPNTNTNGITAAWANRQQPNNQQAGVQHLNVDVTYPGISAAKRVPVTVNVYQFEFPQTSYTTTVGGTLASGTQASGYAHIQNANGLPTDGFTYKWNRDTTGTNDANWSAMNKPNVAKVVNAKYDVIYNGHTFATSLPAKFVVKDVQPAKPTVTETAAGAITIAPGANQTVNTHAGNVTTYADKLVIKRNGNVVTTFTRRNNTSPWVKEASAATVAGIAGTNNGITVAAGTFNPADTIQVVATQGSGETVSDEQRSDDFTVVAPQPNQATTKIWQNGHIDITPNNPSGHLINPTQAMDIAYTEKVGNGAEHSKTINVVR

-509 QPTSTTGMTSTSVAT
+509 QPTSTTGMTSTSIAA

-560 AAKTALDQAR
+560 AAKSALDQAR

-581 NAKNQLQ
+581 NAKAQLQ
-588 HSIDTQTSTTGMTQ
+588 QSIDTQTSTTGMTQ
-602 DSINAYNA
+602 DSVNAYNA

-664 NAKTQLEQSINQP
+664 TVKTQLEQSINQP

-719 DKVTEANQAKDQLN
+719 DKVAEANQAKDQLN

-910 HSLNTAMTGLKRGVA
+910 QSLNTAMTGLKRGVA

-966 ITPSDVNNALSNVT
+966 ITPSDVNDALSNVT

-993 AAKQE
+993 TAKQE

-1371 AAKQNAKTYLNTL
+1371 TAKQNAKTYLNTL

-1454 AITAAKAILNKSTGP
+1454 AITAAKAILNKQHGP

-1483 NNAKDAL
+1483 NTAKDAL

-1572 QKRNAYNQAVSA
+1572 QKRNAYNQAISA

-1600 AVEQALNNVNNAKHA
+1600 AVEQALNNVNSAKHA

-1641 KQKDALKT
+1641 KQKDALKA

-1662 VQRNATELNTAMGTL
+1662 VQHNATELNTAMGTL

-1742 NGDERLRVAKQNAN
+1742 NGDERLREAKQNAN

-1822 SSNNQSTYNS
+1822 SPNNQSTYNS
-1832 AVSNAKGIINQTN
+1832 AVS
-1845 NPTMDTSAITQ
+1845 
-1856 ATTQVNNA
+1856 
-1864 KNGLNGAEN
+1864 
-1873 LRNAQNTAKQ
+1873 
-1883 NLNTLSH
+1883 
-1890 LTNNQKS
+1890 
-1897 AISTQ
+1897 
-1902 IDRAGHVSEV
+1902 
-1912 TAAKN
+1912 
-1917 AATELNTQMGNLEQ
+1917 
-1931 AIHDQNTV
+1931 
-1939 KQSVKFTD
+1939 
-1947 ADKAKRDAYTNA
+1947 
-1959 VSRAEAILNKTQGAN
+1959 
-1974 TSKQDVEAAIQNV
+1974 
-1987 SSAKNALNGDQ
+1987 
-1998 NVTNAKNAAK
+1998 NAKNAAK

-2052 ANLQNGINDKTN
+2052 ANLQNGINDKAN

-2094 KNSGSNLDKTAVENA
+2094 KNSGSNLDKAAVENA

-2165 TVKSSANTLNGAMGT
+2165 NVKSSANTLNGAMGT
-2180 LRNSIQDNT
+2180 LRNSIQDNA

-2197 LDATGSNKTNYN
+2197 LDATESNKTNYN

-2218 INATSNPNMDANAI
+2218 INATSNPNMDAHAI

-2497 LNGAENLRNAKTS
+2497 LNGADNLRNAKTS
-2510 ATNTINGLPNLTQL
+2510 ATDTINGLPHLTQL

-2610 NGMANQVNTTKAAL
+2610 NDMANQVNTTKAAL
-2624 NGVQNLAQAKT
+2624 NGAQNLAQAKT

-2735 VNSAT
+2735 VNSAA

-2755 LRVAKEN
+2755 LRVAKEH

-2773 NNAQKAK
+2773 NNVQKAK

-2789 TLEGVQTVKNSSQTL
+2789 TLDGVQTVKNSSQTL

-2823 GQNYTDASPTN
+2823 GQNYTDASPNN

-2904 DALTRSIDGATTVA
+2904 DALTRNIDGATTVA

-2935 SLQNGINDEA
+2935 SLQNGINDET

-2955 AEPIKKSAYDQAV
+2955 AEPSKKSAYDQAV

-3133 LERAKQA
+3133 LDRAKQA

-3296 NVQTVRDNAQTLNSA
+3296 NVQTVRDNAQTLNTA

-3319 ANEATIKAG
+3319 ANETTIKAG

-3348 AKAIIDQTTSPSMN
+3348 AKAIIGQTTSPSMN

-3367 QAKDQVTAK
+3367 
-3376 QQALNGQENLRTAQ
+3376 
-3390 TNAKQHLNGLSD
+3390 
-3402 LTDAQKDAV
+3402 
-3411 KRQIEGATHVNEV
+3411 
-3424 TQAQNNAD
+3424 
-3432 ALNTAMTNLK
+3432 
-3442 NGIQDQN
+3442 
-3449 TIKQGVN
+3449 
-3456 FTDADEAKRNAYT
+3456 
-3469 NAVTQAEQILNKA
+3469 
-3482 QGPNTAKDNVESAL
+3482 
-3496 QNVQRAKNELNGNQN
+3496 
-3511 VANAKSTAKN
+3511 
-3521 ALNNLTSINNAQ
+3521 
-3533 KEALKTQIE
+3533 
-3542 GASTVAGV
+3542 
-3550 NQVSTTASELNT
+3550 
-3562 AMSNLQSGIND
+3562 
-3573 EAATKAAQKYTDA
+3573 
-3586 DRDKQ
+3586 
-3591 TAYNDAVTAAKTLL
+3591 
-3605 DKTAGSNDNKA
+3605 
-3616 AVEQALQRVNTAK
+3616 
-3629 TALNGD
+3629 
-3635 ARLNEAKNTAKQQ
+3635 
-3648 LATMSHLTNAQKAN
+3648 
-3662 LTEQIE
+3662 
-3668 RGTTVAGVQGIQ
+3668 
-3680 ANAGTLD
+3680 
-3687 QAMNQLRQSIA
+3687 
-3698 SKDTTKSSEDY
+3698 
-3709 QDANADL
+3709 
-3716 QNAYNRAVSDA
+3716 
-3727 EGIISATNN
+3727 
-3736 PEMNPD
+3736 
-3742 TINQKASQ
+3742 
-3750 VNSAKS
+3750 
-3756 ALNGDEKLAAAKQT
+3756 
-3770 AKTDIGR
+3770 
-3777 LTDLNNAQRTAAN
+3777 
-3790 AEVDQAPNLAAVTA
+3790 
-3804 AKNKATSLNT
+3804 
-3814 AMGNLKHA
+3814 
-3822 LAEKDNTK
+3822 
-3830 RSVNYTD
+3830 
-3837 ADQPKQQAYDTAVT
+3837 
-3851 QAEAITNANGSNA
+3851 
-3864 NETQVQAALN
+3864 
-3874 QLNQAKNDLNGD
+3874 
-3886 NKVAQA
+3886 
-3892 KETAKRALASY
+3892 
-3903 SNLNNAQ
+3903 
-3910 STAATSQIDNATTV
+3910 
-3924 ADVTAAQN
+3924 
-3932 TANELNTAMGQLQ
+3932 
-3945 NGINDQNTVKQ
+3945 
-3956 QVNFTDADQGKKDA
+3956 
-3970 YTNAV
+3970 
-3975 TNAQGILDKANGQNM
+3975 
-3990 TKAQVE
+3990 
-3996 AALNQV
+3996 
-4002 TTAKN
+4002 
-4007 ALNGDANVRQ
+4007 
-4017 AKSDAKAN
+4017 
-4025 LGTLTHLNNA
+4025 
-4035 QKQDLTSQIEGATTV
+4035 
-4050 NGVNSVKT
+4050 
-4058 KAQDLDGAM
+4058 
-4067 QRLESAIANK
+4067 
-4077 DQTKASENY
+4077 
-4086 IDADPT
+4086 
-4092 KKTAFDNAIIQAES
+4092 
-4106 YLNKD
+4106 
-4111 HGANK
+4111 
-4116 DKQAVE
+4116 
-4122 QAIQS
+4122 
-4127 VTSTENALN
+4127 
-4136 GDANLQRAKTEAT
+4136 
-4149 QAIDNL
+4149 
-4155 THLNTPQ
+4155 
-4162 KTALKQ
+4162 
-4168 QVNAAQRVSGV
+4168 
-4179 TDLKNSATSL
+4179 
-4189 NNAMDQ
+4189 
-4195 LKQAIA
+4195 
-4201 DHDTIVAGGNYTNA
+4201 
-4215 SPDKQGAYT
+4215 
-4224 DAYNAAKNIV
+4224 
-4234 NGSPNV
+4234 
-4240 ITNAADVTAAT
+4240 
-4251 QRVNNA
+4251 
-4257 ETGLNGDTNL
+4257 
-4267 ATAKQ
+4267 
-4272 QAKDALRQ
+4272 
-4280 MTHLSDAQKQSIT
+4280 
-4293 GQIDSATQ
+4293 
-4301 VTGVQSVKDNATN
+4301 
-4314 LDNAMNQLRNSIA
+4314 
-4327 NKDEVKA
+4327 
-4334 SQPYVDADTDKQN
+4334 
-4347 AYNTA
+4347 
-4352 VTSAENIINATS
+4352 
-4364 QPTLNPSA
+4364 
-4372 VTQAANQVN
+4372 
-4381 TNKTALNGA
+4381 
-4390 QNLANKKQE
+4390 
-4399 TTANINQLSHLN
+4399 
-4411 NAQKQD
+4411 
-4417 LNTQVTNAPNI
+4417 
-4428 STVNQVK
+4428 
-4435 TKAEQ
+4435 
-4440 LDQAME
+4440 
-4446 RLINGIQDK
+4446 
-4455 DQVKQSVNFTDA
+4455 
-4467 DPEKQTA
+4467 
-4474 YNNAVTA
+4474 
-4481 AENIINQANG
+4481 
-4491 TNANQSQVEA
+4491 
-4501 ALSTVTTTKQ
+4501 
-4511 ALNGDRKVTDA
+4511 
-4522 KNNANQR
+4522 
-4529 LSTLDNL
+4529 
-4536 NNAQKGAVTG
+4536 
-4546 NINQAHTVA
+4546 
-4555 EVTQA
+4555 
-4560 IQTAQELNTAMGNLK
+4560 
-4575 NSLNDKD
+4575 
-4582 TTLGSQNFADA
+4582 
-4593 DPEKKNAYN
+4593 
-4602 EAVRNAENILNK
+4602 
-4614 STGTNVPKD
+4614 
-4623 QVEAA
+4623 
-4628 MNQVNTTKA
+4628 
-4637 ALNGTQNLEKAKQ
+4637 
-4650 HANTA
+4650 
-4655 IDGLSHLTNAQ
+4655 
-4666 KDALKQ
+4666 
-4672 LVQQSTTVAE
+4672 
-4682 AQGNEQK
+4682 
-4689 ANNVDAAMDKLRQS
+4689 
-4703 IADNATTKQNQNYT
+4703 
-4717 DASPNKKDAY
+4717 
-4727 NNAVTTAQGII
+4727 
-4738 DQTTNP
+4738 
-4744 TLDPTVINQAAG
+4744 
-4756 QVSTTKNALNGN
+4756 
-4768 ENLEAAKQQ
+4768 
-4777 ATQSLGSL
+4777 
-4785 DNLNNAQK
+4785 
-4793 QAVTN
+4793 
-4798 QINGAHTVDEANQ
+4798 
-4811 IKQNAQNL
+4811 
-4819 NTAMGNLKQ
+4819 
-4828 AIADKDAT
+4828 
-4836 KATVNFTDADQ
+4836 
-4847 AKQQAYNTAV
+4847 
-4857 TNAENIISK
+4857 
-4866 ANGGNATQTEV
+4866 
-4877 EQAIQQ
+4877 
-4883 VNATKQALNG
+4883 
-4893 NANVQHAKDEAT
+4893 
-4905 ALINSSNDLN
+4905 
-4915 QAQKDALK
+4915 
-4923 QQVQNATTVAGV
+4923 
-4935 NNVKQTAQELNNAMT
+4935 
-4950 QLKQGIADKEQTKA
+4950 
-4964 DGNFV
+4964 
-4969 NADPDKQNAYNQ
+4969 
-4981 AVAKAEALISGTPD
+4981 
-4995 VVVTPSE
+4995 
-5002 ITAALNKV
+5002 
-5010 TQAKNDLNG
+5010 
-5019 NTNLATAKQNVQQA
+5019 
-5033 IDQLP
+5033 
-5038 NLNQAQRDE
+5038 
-5047 YNKQITQATLVP
+5047 
-5059 NVNAIQ
+5059 
-5065 QAATTLND
+5065 
-5073 AMTQLKQGI
+5073 
-5082 ADKDQTKANGNFV
+5082 
-5095 NADTDKQNAYNNA
+5095 
-5108 VAHAEQIISGT
+5108 
-5119 PNANVDPQ
+5119 
-5127 QVAQALQQ
+5127 
-5135 VNQAKGDLN
+5135 
-5144 GNHNLQVAK
+5144 
-5153 DNANTAIDQLPNL
+5153 
-5166 NQPQKTALKDQVSHA
+5166 
-5181 ELVTG
+5181 
-5186 VNAIKQNAD
+5186 
-5195 ALNNAMGTLKQQIQ
+5195 
-5209 ANSQV
+5209 
-5214 PQSVDFTQAD
+5214 
-5224 QDKQQAYNNAANQA
+5224 
-5238 QQIANG
+5238 
-5244 TPTPVLAPDT
+5244 
-5254 VTQAV
+5254 
-5259 TTMNQAKDALNG
+5259 
-5271 DEKLAQAKQD
+5271 
-5281 ALANL
+5281 
-5286 DTLRDL
+5286 
-5292 NQPQRDA
+5292 
-5299 LRNQINQ
+5299 
-5306 AQALATVE
+5306 
-5314 QTKQNAQNVN
+5314 
-5324 TAMGNLK
+5324 
-5331 QGIANKDTVK
+5331 
-5341 ASENYH
+5341 
-5347 DADVDKQ
+5347 
-5354 TAYTNAVSQ
+5354 
-5363 AEGIIN
+5363 
-5369 QTTNPTLNPDDITRA
+5369 
-5384 LTQVTDAKNS
+5384 
-5394 LNGEAKLATEK
+5394 
-5405 QNAKDAVS
+5405 
-5413 GMTHLNDAQKQALK
+5413 
-5427 GQIDQ
+5427 
-5432 SPEIATVNQVKQTAT
+5432 
-5447 SLDQAMDQL
+5447 
-5456 SQAIND
+5456 
-5462 KDQILADG
+5462 
-5470 NYLNADPDKQN
+5470 
-5481 AYKQAVAK
+5481 
-5489 AEALLNKQSGTNEVQ
+5489 
-5504 AQVESITNEVNA
+5504 
-5516 AKQALNGND
+5516 
-5525 NLANA
+5525 
-5530 KQQAKQQL
+5530 
-5538 ANLTHLNDA
+5538 
-5547 QKQSFES
+5547 
-5554 QITQAPLVT
+5554 
-5563 DVTTINQKAQTLD
+5563 
-5576 HAMELLRNSVAD
+5576 
-5588 NQTTLASEDYHDATA
+5588 
-5603 QRQNDYNKAVTA
+5603 
-5615 ANNIINQTTSPTM
+5615 
-5628 NPDDVNGAT
+5628 
-5637 TQVNNTKVALDGDE
+5637 
-5651 NLAAAK
+5651 
-5657 QQANNRLDQ
+5657 
-5666 LDHLNNAQK
+5666 
-5675 QQLQSQIT
+5675 
-5683 QSSDIAAVNGH
+5683 
-5694 KQTAESLNTAMGNLI
+5694 
-5709 NAIADHQAVE
+5709 
-5719 QRGNFINADTDKQ
+5719 
-5732 TAYNT
+5732 
-5737 AVNEAAAMINKQ
+5737 
-5749 TGQNANQTEVEQA
+5749 
-5762 ITKVQTT
+5762 
-5769 LQALNGDHNLQV
+5769 
-5781 AKTNAT
+5781 
-5787 QAIDAL
+5787 
-5793 TSLNDPQKTALK
+5793 
-5805 DQVTAA
+5805 
-5811 TLVTAV
+5811 
-5817 HQIEQNAN
+5817 
-5825 TLNQAMHGLRQSIQD
+5825 
-5840 NAATKANSKYINE
+5840 
-5853 DQPEQQNYDQAV
+5853 
-5865 QAANNIINEQ
+5865 
-5875 TATLDN
+5875 
-5881 NAINQAAA
+5881 
-5889 TVNTTKAALHGDV
+5889 
-5902 KLQNDKDHA
+5902 
-5911 KQTVSQLAHLNNA
+5911 
-5924 QKHMEDTLIDSE
+5924 
-5936 TTRTAVKQDL
+5936 
-5946 TEAQAL
+5946 
-5952 DQLMDALQQ
+5952 
-5961 SIADK
+5961 
-5966 DATRASSAYVNAEP
+5966 
-5980 NKKQAYDEAVQN
+5980 
-5992 AESIIAG
+5992 
-5999 LNNPTINKGNV
+5999 
-6010 SSATQAVISSKNA
+6010 
-6023 LDGVERLAQDKQTA
+6023 
-6037 GNSLNHL
+6037 
-6044 DQLTPA
+6044 
-6050 QQQALEN
+6050 
-6057 QINNATTRDKVAE
+6057 
-6070 IIAQAQALNEAM
+6070 
-6082 KALKESIKD
+6082 
-6091 QPQTEASSKFINED
+6091 
-6105 QAQKDAYTQAVQ
+6105 
-6117 HAKDLINKT
+6117 
-6126 TDPTLAKSIID
+6126 
-6137 QATQAVTDAKNNL
+6137 
-6150 HGDQKLAQDKQR
+6150 
-6162 ATETLNNL
+6162 
-6170 SNLNTPQRQALEN
+6170 
-6183 QINNAATRGE
+6183 
-6193 VAQKLT
+6193 
-6199 EAQALNQAME
+6199 
-6209 ALRNSIQDQQQTEA
+6209 
-6223 GSKFINEDKPQKD
+6223 
-6236 AYQAAVQ
+6236 
-6243 NAKDLINQTNN
+6243 
-6254 PTLDK
+6254 
-6259 AQVEQLTQAVNQAK
+6259 
-6273 DNLHGDQKLAD
+6273 
-6284 DKQHAV
+6284 
-6290 TDLNQLNGLNNP
+6290 
-6302 QRQALESQI
+6302 
-6311 NNAATRDE
+6311 
-6319 VAQKLAE
+6319 
-6326 AKALDQAM
+6326 
-6334 QALRNSIQ
+6334 
-6342 DQQQT
+6342 
-6347 ESGSK
+6347 
-6352 FINEDKPQKD
+6352 
-6362 AYQAAVQNAKDLINQ
+6362 
-6377 TGNPTLDKS
+6377 
-6386 QVEQLTQAVTT
+6386 
-6397 AKDNLHGDQKLA
+6397 
-6409 RDQQQAVTTVNALPN
+6409 
-6424 LNHAQQQ
+6424 
-6431 ALTDAINAAPTRT
+6431 
-6444 EVAQHVQT
+6444 
-6452 ATELDHAMETLKNK
+6452 
-6466 VDQVNTDKAQ
+6466 
-6476 PNYTE
+6476 
-6481 ASTDKKEAVDQ
+6481 
-6492 ALQAAQSITDPTN
+6492 
-6505 GSNANK
+6505 
-6511 DAVEQALTKLQEK
+6511 
-6524 ENELNGNERVA
+6524 
-6535 EAKTQAKQTIDQLT
+6535 
-6549 HLNADQI
+6549 
-6556 ATAKQNIDQATK
+6556 
-6568 LQPIAE
+6568 
-6574 LVDQATQ
+6574 
-6581 LNQSMDQLQQ
+6581 
-6591 AVNEHANVEQ
+6591 
-6601 TVDYTQADSDKQNAY
+6601 
-6616 KQAIAD
+6616 
-6622 AENVLKQ
+6622 
-6629 NANKQQVD
+6629 
-6637 QALQNILNAKQAL
+6637 
-6650 NGDERVALAKTNGK
+6650 
-6664 HDIDQLNALNNA
+6664 
-6676 QQDGFKGRID
+6676 
-6686 QSNDLN
+6686 
-6692 QIQQI
+6692 
-6697 VDEAKAL
+6697 
-6704 NRAMDQ
+6704 
-6710 LSQEITGNEGR
+6710 
-6721 TKGSTNYVNADT
+6721 
-6733 QVKQVYDEAV
+6733 
-6743 DKAKQA
+6743 
-6749 LDKSTGQ
+6749 
-6756 NLTAEQV
+6756 
-6763 IKLNDAIT
+6763 
-6771 AAKKALN
+6771 
-6778 GEERL
+6778 
-6783 NNRKAE
+6783 
-6789 ALQRLDQLTHLNNAQ
+6789 
-6804 RQLAIQQ
+6804 
-6811 INNAETLNKASRAIN
+6811 
-6826 RATKLDNAM
+6826 
-6835 GAVQQYIDEQHLGVI
+6835 
-6850 SSTNYINADDNLKAN
+6850 
-6865 YDNAIANAAH
+6865 
-6875 ELDKV
+6875 
-6880 QGNAI
+6880 
-6885 AKAEAEQLKQNI
+6885 
-6897 IDAQNALNG
+6897 
-6906 DQNLANA
+6906 
-6913 KDKANAFVNS
+6913 
-6923 LNGLNQQQQDLAH
+6923 
-6936 KAINNADTV
+6936 
-6945 SDVTDIV
+6945 
-6952 NNQIDL
+6952 
-6958 NDAMETLKHLVD
+6958 
-6970 NEIPNAEQTV
+6970 
-6980 NYQNADDNA
+6980 
-6989 KTNFDDAK
+6989 
-6997 RLANTLLNSDNTNVN
+6997 
-7012 DINGAIQTVND
+7012 
-7023 AIHNLNGDQRLQ
+7023 
-7035 DAKDKAIQSINQA
+7035 
-7048 LANKLKEIEASNAT
+7048 
-7062 DQDKL
+7062 
-7067 IAKNKAEELANS
+7067 
-7079 IINNIN
+7079 
-7085 KATSNQAVSQV
+7085 
-7096 QTAGNHA
+7096 
-7103 IEQVHAN
+7103 
-7110 EIPKAKI
+7110 
-7117 DANKDVDKQVQSLID
+7117 
-7132 EIDRNP
+7132 
-7138 NLTDKEKQALK
+7138 
-7149 DRINQILQQGHN
+7149 
-7161 GINNAMTK
+7161 
-7169 EEIEQAK
+7169 
-7176 AQLAQALQDIKDLV
+7176 
-7190 KAKEDAK
+7190 
-7197 QDVDKQVQAL
+7197 
-7207 IDEIDQNPNLT
+7207 
-7218 DKEKQALKDRINQI
+7218 
-7232 LQQGHNGIN
+7232 
-7241 NAMTKEEIEQAKAQ
+7241 
-7255 LAQALQDIKDL
+7255 
-7266 VKAKENAKQ
+7266 
-7275 DIDKRVQALID
+7275 
-7286 EIDQN
+7286 
-7291 PNLTDKE
+7291 
-7298 KQALK
+7298 
-7303 DRINQI
+7303 
-7309 LQQGHNDINNA
+7309 
-7320 LTKEE
+7320 
-7325 IEQAKAQLAQALQD
+7325 
-7339 IKDLVKAKEDAKN
+7339 
-7352 AIKAL
+7352 
-7357 ANAKRDQINSNPDLT
+7357 
-7372 PEQKA
+7372 
-7377 KALKEID
+7377 
-7384 EAEKRALQNVE
+7384 
-7395 NAQTIDQLN
+7395 
-7404 RGLNLGLDD
+7404 
-7413 IRNTHVWEVDEQPA
+7413 
-7427 VNEIF
+7427 
-7432 EATPE
+7432 
-7437 QILVNGE
+7437 
-7444 LIVHRDDIITEQD
+7444 
-7457 ILAHIN
+7457 
-7463 LIDQLSAEV
+7463 
-7472 IDTPSTATIS
+7472 
-7482 DSLTAKVEVTL
+7482 
-7493 LDGSKVIVNV
+7493 
-7503 PVKVVEKELSVV
+7503 
-7515 KQQAIESIE
+7515 
-7524 NAAQQKIDE
+7524 
-7533 INNSVT
+7533 
-7539 LTLEQKEAAIAEV
+7539 
-7552 NKLKQQ
+7552 
-7558 AIDYINNAPDVH
+7558 
-7570 SVEEIQQQEQAHI
+7570 
-7583 EQFYPEQFTIEQAKS
+7583 
-7598 NAIKSIEDAI
+7598 
-7608 QHMIDEIKARTD
+7608 
-7620 LTDKEKQEAIA
+7620 
-7631 KLNQLKEQA
+7631 
-7640 IQAIQRAQSI
+7640 
-7650 DEISEQLEQFKA
+7650 
-7662 QMKAANPTAKEL
+7662 
-7674 AKRKQEAISR
+7674 
-7684 IKDFSNEKI
+7684 
-7693 NSIRNSEIG
+7693 
-7702 TTDEKQA
+7702 
-7709 AMNQIN
+7709 
-7715 EIVLETIRD
+7715 
-7724 INNAHTLQQV
+7724 
-7734 EAALNNGIAR
+7734 
-7744 ISAVQIVISDRA
+7744 
-7756 KQSSSTGNE
+7756 
-7765 SNSHL
+7765 
-7770 TIGYGTANHPFNS
+7770 
-7783 STIGHKK
+7783 
-7790 KIDEDDDI
+7790 
-7798 DPLHMRH
+7798 
-7805 FSNNFGNVIKNAI
+7805 
-7818 GVVGISGLLASFWFF
+7818 
-7833 IAKRRRKEDEE
+7833 
-7844 EELEIRDNNK
+7844 
-7854 DSIKETLDD
+7854 
-7863 TKHLP
+7863 
-7868 LLFAKRRR
+7868 
-7876 KEDEED
+7876 
-7882 VTVEEKD
+7882 
-7889 TLNNGESLDK
+7889 
-7899 VKHTPFFLPKRRRK
+7899 
-7913 EDEEDVEV
+7913 
-7921 TNENTDEKVLQDNEH
+7921 
-7936 SPILIAK
+7936 
-7943 RRKDKEVDVETTTS
+7943 
-7957 IESNEDDAPLL
+7957 
-7968 LAKKK
+7968 
-7973 NQKDNQSKGKK
+7973 
-7984 SASKNLL
+7984 
-7991 KS
+7991 

>member
-1 MGNGAEHSKTINVVR
+1 
-16 GQNNQWT
+16 
-23 IANKPDYVTLDAQTG
+23 
-38 KVTFNANTIKPNS
+38 
-51 SITITPKAGT
+51 
-61 GHSVSSNPSTLTAPA
+61 
-76 AHTVNT
+76 
-82 TEIVKDYGSN
+82 
-92 VTAAEINNAVQ
+92 
-103 VANKRTATIKNGT
+103 
-116 AMPTNLAGGSTT
+116 
-128 TIPVTVTYNDGST
+128 
-141 EEVQESIFTKADK
+141 
-154 RELITAKNHLDDPV
+154 
-168 STEGKKPGTIT
+168 
-179 QYNNAMHNAQ
+179 
-189 QQINTAKTEAQ
+189 
-200 QVINNE
+200 
-206 RATPQQVSDALTK
+206 
-219 VRAAQTKIDQAK
+219 
-231 ALLQNKEDN
+231 
-240 SQLVT
+240 
-245 SKNNLQSS
+245 
-253 VNQVPSTAGMTQ
+253 
-265 QSIDNYNAK
+265 
-274 KREAETE
+274 
-281 ITAAQRVIDNGDA
+281 
-294 TAQQISDEKHRVDNA
+294 
-309 LTALN
+309 
-314 QAKHDLTADT
+314 
-324 HALEQAVQQLN
+324 
-335 RTGTTTGKKP
+335 
-345 ASITAYNNSIRAL
+345 
-358 QSDLTSA
+358 
-365 KNSANAIIQKPIR
+365 
-378 TVQEVQSALTNV
+378 
-390 NRVNERLTQA
+390 
-400 INQLVP
+400 
-406 LADNS
+406 
-411 ALRTAKTKLDE
+411 
-422 EINKSVTT
+422 
-430 DGMTQSSI
+430 
-438 QAYENAKRA
+438 
-447 GQTES
+447 
-452 TNAQNVINNGDA
+452 
-464 TDQQIAAEKT
+464 
-474 KVEEKYNSL
+474 
-483 KQAIAGLTPDL
+483 
-494 APLQTAKTQLQNDID
+494 
-509 QPTSTTGMTSTSVAT
+509 
-524 FNEKLSAARTKIQE
+524 
-538 IDRVLASHPD
+538 
-548 VATIRQN
+548 
-555 VTAAN
+555 
-560 AAKTALDQAR
+560 
-570 NGLTVDKAPLE
+570 
-581 NAKNQLQ
+581 
-588 HSIDTQTSTTGMTQ
+588 
-602 DSINAYNA
+602 
-610 KLTAARNKIQQINQ
+610 
-624 VLAGSPTVEQ
+624 
-634 INTNTSA
+634 
-641 ANQAKSDLDHAR
+641 
-653 QALTPDKAPLQ
+653 
-664 NAKTQLEQSINQP
+664 
-677 TDTTGMTT
+677 
-685 ASLNAYNQKL
+685 
-695 QAARQ
+695 
-700 KLTEINQVL
+700 
-709 NGNPTVQNIN
+709 
-719 DKVTEANQAKDQLN
+719 
-733 TARQGLTLDRQP
+733 
-745 ALTTL
+745 
-750 HGASNLNQAQQ
+750 
-761 NNFTQQINAAQNH
+761 
-774 AALETIKSNI
+774 
-784 TALNTAMTKL
+784 
-794 KDSVADNNT
+794 
-803 IKSGQNYTDA
+803 
-813 TPANK
+813 
-818 QAYDNAVNAAK
+818 
-829 GVIGETTNPTMDV
+829 
-842 NTVNQKAASV
+842 
-852 KSTKDALDGQQ
+852 
-863 NLQRAKTEA
+863 
-872 TNAITHASDLNQAQ
+872 
-886 KNALTQQVNSA
+886 
-897 QNVQAVNDIKQTT
+897 
-910 HSLNTAMTGLKRGVA
+910 
-925 NHNQVVQS
+925 
-933 DNYVN
+933 
-938 ADTNKKNDYNNAY
+938 
-951 NHANDIINGNAQHPV
+951 
-966 ITPSDVNNALSNVT
+966 
-980 SKEHALNGEAKLN
+980 
-993 AAKQE
+993 
-998 ANTAL
+998 
-1003 GHLNNLNNAQRQ
+1003 
-1015 NLQSQINGAHQIDAV
+1015 
-1030 NTIKQNATNLNSAMG
+1030 
-1045 NLRQAVADKDQ
+1045 
-1056 VKRTEDYA
+1056 
-1064 DADTAKQNA
+1064 
-1073 YNSAVSSAETI
+1073 
-1084 INQTTNP
+1084 
-1091 TMSVDDVNRA
+1091 
-1101 TSAVTSNK
+1101 
-1109 NALNGDEKLA
+1109 
-1119 QSKTDAA
+1119 
-1126 RAIDALPHLN
+1126 
-1136 NAQKADVKSKIN
+1136 
-1148 AASNIAG
+1148 
-1155 VNTVKQQGTDLNTAM
+1155 
-1170 GNLQGAI
+1170 
-1177 NDEQTTLNSQN
+1177 
-1188 YQDATPSKKTAYTN
+1188 
-1202 AVQAAK
+1202 
-1208 DILNKSNGQNKTKD
+1208 
-1222 QVTEAMNQL
+1222 
-1231 NSAKNNLDGTR
+1231 
-1242 LLDQAKQTAKQQL
+1242 
-1255 NNMTHLTTAQK
+1255 
-1266 TNLTNQI
+1266 
-1273 NSGTT
+1273 
-1278 VAGVHT
+1278 
-1284 VQSNA
+1284 
-1289 NTLDQAMNTLR
+1289 
-1300 QSIANKDATKA
+1300 
-1311 SEDYVDAN
+1311 
-1319 NDKQTAYNNA
+1319 
-1329 VAAAETIIN
+1329 
-1338 ANSNPEMNPSTITQ
+1338 
-1352 KAEQVNS
+1352 
-1359 SKTALNGDENLA
+1359 
-1371 AAKQNAKTYLNTL
+1371 
-1384 TSITDA
+1384 
-1390 QKNNLISQISS
+1390 
-1401 ATRVSGVDTVKQN
+1401 
-1414 AQHLDQ
+1414 
-1420 AMASLQSGI
+1420 
-1429 NNESQVKSSEKY
+1429 
-1441 RDADTNKQ
+1441 
-1449 QEYDN
+1449 
-1454 AITAAKAILNKSTGP
+1454 
-1469 NTAQNA
+1469 
-1475 VEAALQRV
+1475 
-1483 NNAKDAL
+1483 
-1490 NGDAKLIAAQ
+1490 
-1500 NAAKQ
+1500 
-1505 HLGTLTHI
+1505 
-1513 TTAQRNDLTNQI
+1513 
-1525 SQATN
+1525 
-1530 LAGVESVKQSANSLD
+1530 
-1545 GAMGNLQTAINDKS
+1545 
-1559 GTLASQNFLDADE
+1559 
-1572 QKRNAYNQAVSA
+1572 
-1584 AETILNKQT
+1584 
-1593 GPNTAKT
+1593 
-1600 AVEQALNNVNNAKHA
+1600 
-1615 LNGTQNLNNAK
+1615 
-1626 QAAITAINGASDLNQ
+1626 
-1641 KQKDALKT
+1641 
-1649 QANGAQRVSNAQD
+1649 
-1662 VQRNATELNTAMGTL
+1662 
-1677 KHAIADK
+1677 
-1684 TNTLASSKYVN
+1684 
-1695 ADSTKQNAYTT
+1695 
-1706 KVTNAEHIISGTPTV
+1706 
-1721 VTTPSEVTAAA
+1721 
-1732 NQVNSAKQEL
+1732 
-1742 NGDERLRVAKQNAN
+1742 
-1756 TAIDALT
+1756 
-1763 QLNTPQKAKLKEQV
+1763 
-1777 GQANRLE
+1777 
-1784 DVQTVQ
+1784 
-1790 TNGQALN
+1790 
-1797 NAMKGLRDS
+1797 
-1806 IANETTV
+1806 
-1813 KASQNYTDA
+1813 
-1822 SSNNQSTYNS
+1822 
-1832 AVSNAKGIINQTN
+1832 
-1845 NPTMDTSAITQ
+1845 
-1856 ATTQVNNA
+1856 
-1864 KNGLNGAEN
+1864 
-1873 LRNAQNTAKQ
+1873 
-1883 NLNTLSH
+1883 
-1890 LTNNQKS
+1890 
-1897 AISTQ
+1897 
-1902 IDRAGHVSEV
+1902 
-1912 TAAKN
+1912 
-1917 AATELNTQMGNLEQ
+1917 
-1931 AIHDQNTV
+1931 
-1939 KQSVKFTD
+1939 
-1947 ADKAKRDAYTNA
+1947 
-1959 VSRAEAILNKTQGAN
+1959 
-1974 TSKQDVEAAIQNV
+1974 
-1987 SSAKNALNGDQ
+1987 
-1998 NVTNAKNAAK
+1998 
-2008 NALNN
+2008 
-2013 LTSINNAQKRDLT
+2013 
-2026 TKIDQATTVA
+2026 
-2036 GVEAVSNTGTQ
+2036 
-2047 LNTAM
+2047 
-2052 ANLQNGINDKTN
+2052 
-2064 TLASENYHDA
+2064 
-2074 DSDKKTAY
+2074 
-2082 TQAVTNAENILN
+2082 
-2094 KNSGSNLDKTAVENA
+2094 
-2109 LSQVA
+2109 
-2114 NAKGALNGN
+2114 
-2123 HNLEQAK
+2123 
-2130 SNANTTINGLQHL
+2130 
-2143 TTAQKDKLKQ
+2143 
-2153 QVQQAQNVAGVD
+2153 
-2165 TVKSSANTLNGAMGT
+2165 
-2180 LRNSIQDNT
+2180 
-2189 ATKNGQNY
+2189 
-2197 LDATGSNKTNYN
+2197 
-2209 NAVDSANGV
+2209 
-2218 INATSNPNMDANAI
+2218 
-2232 NQIATQVTSTKNAL
+2232 
-2246 DGTHNLTQAKQ
+2246 
-2257 TATNAIDGAT
+2257 
-2267 NLNKAQKDALK
+2267 
-2278 AQVTSAQRVANVTS
+2278 
-2292 IQQTANELNTAMGQL
+2292 
-2307 QHGIDDEN
+2307 
-2315 ATKQTQK
+2315 
-2322 YRDAEQSKKTAYDQA
+2322 
-2337 VAAAKAILNKQTGSN
+2337 
-2352 SDKAAVDRA
+2352 
-2361 LQQVTSTKDALN
+2361 
-2373 GDAKLAEAKAAAK
+2373 
-2386 QNLGTLNHITNA
+2386 
-2398 QRTDLEGQIN
+2398 
-2408 QATTVD
+2408 
-2414 GVNTVKTNANT
+2414 
-2425 LDGAMNSLQGS
+2425 
-2436 INDKDA
+2436 
-2442 TLRNQNYLDADESK
+2442 
-2456 RNAYTQAVTAAEGI
+2456 
-2470 LNKQTGGNT
+2470 
-2479 SKADVDN
+2479 
-2486 ALNAVTRAKAA
+2486 
-2497 LNGAENLRNAKTS
+2497 
-2510 ATNTINGLPNLTQL
+2510 
-2524 QKDNLKHQV
+2524 
-2533 EQAQNVAG
+2533 
-2541 VNGVKDKGNTLN
+2541 
-2553 TAMGALRTSIQ
+2553 
-2564 NDNTTKTSQNYLDAS
+2564 
-2579 DSNKNNYNTAV
+2579 
-2590 NNANGVINATNN
+2590 
-2602 PNMDANAI
+2602 
-2610 NGMANQVNTTKAAL
+2610 
-2624 NGVQNLAQAKT
+2624 
-2635 NATNTINNAHDL
+2635 
-2647 NQKQKDALKT
+2647 
-2657 QVNNAQRV
+2657 
-2665 SDANNVQHTA
+2665 
-2675 TELNG
+2675 
-2680 AMTALKAAIADKE
+2680 
-2693 RTKASGNYVNA
+2693 
-2704 DQEKRQAYDSKV
+2704 
-2716 TNAEN
+2716 
-2721 IINGTPNATLTVND
+2721 
-2735 VNSAT
+2735 
-2740 SQVNAAKTALNGDNN
+2740 
-2755 LRVAKEN
+2755 
-2762 ANNTIDGLAQL
+2762 
-2773 NNAQKAK
+2773 
-2780 LKEQVQSAT
+2780 
-2789 TLEGVQTVKNSSQTL
+2789 
-2804 NTAMKGLRDS
+2804 
-2814 IANEATIKA
+2814 
-2823 GQNYTDASPTN
+2823 
-2834 RNEYDSAV
+2834 
-2842 TAAKAIINQTSNPT
+2842 
-2856 MEPNTITQATSQ
+2856 
-2868 VTTKEHA
+2868 
-2875 LNGAQNLAQAKTT
+2875 
-2888 AKNNLNNLTSI
+2888 
-2899 NNAQK
+2899 
-2904 DALTRSIDGATTVA
+2904 
-2918 GVNQE
+2918 
-2923 TAKAT
+2923 
-2928 ELNNAMH
+2928 
-2935 SLQNGINDEA
+2935 
-2945 QTKQTQKYLD
+2945 
-2955 AEPIKKSAYDQAV
+2955 
-2968 NAAKAI
+2968 
-2974 LTKASGQNVDKAAVE
+2974 
-2989 QALQNVNSTKTAL
+2989 
-3002 NGDAKLNE
+3002 
-3010 AKAAAKQTLG
+3010 
-3020 TLTHINNAQRTALD
+3020 
-3034 NEITQ
+3034 
-3039 ATNVEGVNTVK
+3039 
-3050 AKAQQ
+3050 
-3055 LDGAMGQ
+3055 
-3062 LETSIRDKDT
+3062 
-3072 TLQSQN
+3072 
-3078 YQDADDA
+3078 
-3085 KRTAYSQAVNA
+3085 
-3096 AATILNKTAGGN
+3096 
-3108 TPKADVERAMQ
+3108 
-3119 AVTQANTALNGIQN
+3119 
-3133 LERAKQA
+3133 
-3140 ANTAITNAS
+3140 
-3149 DLNTKQKEAL
+3149 
-3159 KAQVT
+3159 
-3164 SAGRVSAA
+3164 
-3172 NGVEHT
+3172 
-3178 ATELNTAMTALKRA
+3178 
-3192 IADKAET
+3192 
-3199 KASGNYVNADANKRQ
+3199 
-3214 AYDEKV
+3214 
-3220 TAAENIVSGTPTP
+3220 
-3233 TLTPA
+3233 
-3238 DVTNAATQVTN
+3238 
-3249 AKTQLNGNHNLEVAK
+3249 
-3264 QNANTAIDGLT
+3264 
-3275 SLNGPQKAKLKE
+3275 
-3287 QVGQATTLP
+3287 
-3296 NVQTVRDNAQTLNSA
+3296 
-3311 MKGLRDSI
+3311 
-3319 ANEATIKAG
+3319 
-3328 QNYTDASPNN
+3328 
-3338 RSEYDSAVTA
+3338 
-3348 AKAIIDQTTSPSMN
+3348 
-3362 AQEIN
+3362 
-3367 QAKDQVTAK
+3367 
-3376 QQALNGQENLRTAQ
+3376 
-3390 TNAKQHLNGLSD
+3390 
-3402 LTDAQKDAV
+3402 
-3411 KRQIEGATHVNEV
+3411 
-3424 TQAQNNAD
+3424 
-3432 ALNTAMTNLK
+3432 
-3442 NGIQDQN
+3442 
-3449 TIKQGVN
+3449 
-3456 FTDADEAKRNAYT
+3456 
-3469 NAVTQAEQILNKA
+3469 
-3482 QGPNTAKDNVESAL
+3482 
-3496 QNVQRAKNELNGNQN
+3496 
-3511 VANAKSTAKN
+3511 
-3521 ALNNLTSINNAQ
+3521 
-3533 KEALKTQIE
+3533 
-3542 GASTVAGV
+3542 
-3550 NQVSTTASELNT
+3550 
-3562 AMSNLQSGIND
+3562 
-3573 EAATKAAQKYTDA
+3573 
-3586 DRDKQ
+3586 
-3591 TAYNDAVTAAKTLL
+3591 
-3605 DKTAGSNDNKA
+3605 
-3616 AVEQALQRVNTAK
+3616 
-3629 TALNGD
+3629 
-3635 ARLNEAKNTAKQQ
+3635 
-3648 LATMSHLTNAQKAN
+3648 
-3662 LTEQIE
+3662 
-3668 RGTTVAGVQGIQ
+3668 
-3680 ANAGTLD
+3680 
-3687 QAMNQLRQSIA
+3687 
-3698 SKDTTKSSEDY
+3698 
-3709 QDANADL
+3709 
-3716 QNAYNRAVSDA
+3716 
-3727 EGIISATNN
+3727 
-3736 PEMNPD
+3736 
-3742 TINQKASQ
+3742 
-3750 VNSAKS
+3750 
-3756 ALNGDEKLAAAKQT
+3756 
-3770 AKTDIGR
+3770 
-3777 LTDLNNAQRTAAN
+3777 NNAQRTAAN

-3892 KETAKRALASY
+3892 KESAKRALASY

-3910 STAATSQIDNATTV
+3910 STAAISQIDNTTTV
-3924 ADVTAAQN
+3924 AGVTAAQN

-3975 TNAQGILDKANGQNM
+3975 TNAQGILDKAHGQNM

-4050 NGVNSVKT
+4050 NGVNGVKT

-4067 QRLESAIANK
+4067 QRLQSAIANK

-4092 KKTAFDNAIIQAES
+4092 KKTAFDNAITQAES

-4136 GDANLQRAKTEAT
+4136 GDANLQRAKTEAI

-4201 DHDTIVAGGNYTNA
+4201 DHDTIVASGNYTNA

-4327 NKDEVKA
+4327 NKDDVKA
-4334 SQPYVDADTDKQN
+4334 SQPYVDADRDKQN

-4352 VTSAENIINATS
+4352 VTNAENIINATS
-4364 QPTLNPSA
+4364 QPTLDPSA
-4372 VTQAANQVN
+4372 VTQAANQVS

-4522 KNNANQR
+4522 KNNANQT

-4602 EAVRNAENILNK
+4602 EAVHNAENILNK

-4628 MNQVNTTKA
+4628 MNQVNATKA

-4666 KDALKQ
+4666 KEALKQ

-4717 DASPNKKDAY
+4717 DASQNKKDAY

-4738 DQTTNP
+4738 DQTTSP

-4777 ATQSLGSL
+4777 ASQSLGSL

-4793 QAVTN
+4793 QTVTD

-4866 ANGGNATQTEV
+4866 ANGGNATQAEV
-4877 EQAIQQ
+4877 EQAIKQ
-4883 VNATKQALNG
+4883 VNAAKQALNG

-4981 AVAKAEALISGTPD
+4981 AVAKAEALISATPD

-5019 NTNLATAKQNVQQA
+5019 NTNLATAKQNVQHA

-5047 YNKQITQATLVP
+5047 YSKQITQATLVP

-5073 AMTQLKQGI
+5073 AMTQLKQGIANKAQIKGSENYHDADTDKQTAYDNAVTKAEELLKQTTNPTMDPNTIQQALTKVNDTNQALNGNQKLADAKQDAKTTLGTLDHLNDAQKQALTTQVEQAPDIATVNNVKQNAQNLNNAMTNLNNALQDKTETLNSINFTDADQAKKDAYTNAVSHAEGILSKANGSNASQTEVEQAMQRVNEAKQALNGNDNVQRAKDAAKQVITNANDLNQAQKDALKQQVDAAQTVANVNTIKQTAQDLNQAMTQLKQGI

-5244 TPTPVLAPDT
+5244 IPTPVLTPDT

-5271 DEKLAQAKQD
+5271 DEKLAQAKQE

-5324 TAMGNLK
+5324 TAMSNLK

-5347 DADVDKQ
+5347 DADADKQ

-5369 QTTNPTLNPDDITRA
+5369 QTTNPTLNPDEITRA
-5384 LTQVTDAKNS
+5384 LTQVTDAKNG

-5462 KDQILADG
+5462 KAQTLADG

-5603 QRQNDYNKAVTA
+5603 QRQNDYNQAVTA

-5881 NAINQAAA
+5881 NAINQAAT

-5980 NKKQAYDEAVQN
+5980 NKKQSYDEAVQN

-6057 QINNATTRDKVAE
+6057 QINNAT
-6070 IIAQAQALNEAM
+6070 
-6082 KALKESIKD
+6082 
-6091 QPQTEASSKFINED
+6091 
-6105 QAQKDAYTQAVQ
+6105 
-6117 HAKDLINKT
+6117 
-6126 TDPTLAKSIID
+6126 
-6137 QATQAVTDAKNNL
+6137 
-6150 HGDQKLAQDKQR
+6150 
-6162 ATETLNNL
+6162 
-6170 SNLNTPQRQALEN
+6170 
-6183 QINNAATRGE
+6183 TRGE

-6311 NNAATRDE
+6311 NNAATRGE

-6492 ALQAAQSITDPTN
+6492 ALQAAESITDPTN

-6511 DAVEQALTKLQEK
+6511 DAVDQVLTKLQEK

-6710 LSQEITGNEGR
+6710 LSQEITDNEGR

-6733 QVKQVYDEAV
+6733 QVKQVYDETV

-6756 NLTAEQV
+6756 NLTAKQV
-6763 IKLNDAIT
+6763 IKLNDAVT

-7012 DINGAIQTVND
+7012 DINGAIQAVND

-7117 DANKDVDKQVQSLID
+7117 DANKDVDKQVQALID

-7218 DKEKQALKDRINQI
+7218 DKEKQALKY
-7232 LQQGHNGIN
+7232 
-7241 NAMTKEEIEQAKAQ
+7241 
-7255 LAQALQDIKDL
+7255 
-7266 VKAKENAKQ
+7266 
-7275 DIDKRVQALID
+7275 
-7286 EIDQN
+7286 
-7291 PNLTDKE
+7291 
-7298 KQALK
+7298 
-7303 DRINQI
+7303 RINQI

-7524 NAAQQKIDE
+7524 NAAQQKINE

-7558 AIDYINNAPDVH
+7558 AIDHVNNAPDVH

-7583 EQFYPEQFTIEQAKS
+7583 EQFNPEQFTIEQAKS

-7702 TTDEKQA
+7702 TADEKQA

-7744 ISAVQIVISDRA
+7744 ISAVQIVTSDRA

-7790 KIDEDDDI
+7790 KLDEDDDI

-7889 TLNNGESLDK
+7889 SLNNGESLDK

-7921 TNENTDEKVLQDNEH
+7921 TNENTDEKVLKDNEH
-7936 SPILIAK
+7936 SPLLFAK
-7943 RRKDKEVDVETTTS
+7943 RRKDKEEDVETTTS
-7957 IESNEDDAPLL
+7957 IESKDEDVPLL

-7973 NQKDNQSKGKK
+7973 NQKDNQSKDKK
-7984 SASKNLL
+7984 SASKNTS
-7991 KS
+7991 KKVAAKKKKKKAKKNKK